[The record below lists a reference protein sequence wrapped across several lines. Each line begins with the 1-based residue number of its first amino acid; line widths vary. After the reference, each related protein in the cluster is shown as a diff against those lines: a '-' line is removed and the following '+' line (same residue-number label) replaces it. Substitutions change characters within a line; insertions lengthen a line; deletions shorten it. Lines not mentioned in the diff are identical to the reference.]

1 MKQFKKKPKKIKRS
15 QKIILKRP
23 LWLMPLLIG
32 GFASGVYAD
41 GTDIL
46 GLSWGEKSQKVC
58 VHRPWYALWSCD
70 KWEEKTQQFTGNQLI
85 TKTWAGGNAA
95 NYYHSQNN
103 QDITANLKNDNGTYF
118 LSGLYNYTGG
128 EYNGG
133 NLDIELGSNATFN
146 LGANSG
152 NSFTSWYPNGHTNVT
167 FSAGTINVNNSVE
180 VGNRVGSGAG
190 THTGTATLN
199 LNANKVTI
207 NSNINAYKTSQVNIG
222 NANSAITIN
231 SVSLS
236 GDTCSSLAKI
246 GSGANCSSSGPS
258 YSFKGTTSATNTTFS
273 NASGSFTFE
282 ESANFSGAKLNGGAF
297 TFNKGFNAT
306 NNTAFNS
313 GSFTFKGTSSFNNA
327 TFSNASYT
335 FDNQATFQNSSFNGG
350 TFTFNNQS
358 NPTNSAQHPQIL
370 FENSSFNGGIFTF
383 NNQTNPTNSAQHP
396 QILFE
401 NSSFSGSTTTLKGS
415 ATFEQAFNNSNHQL
429 TIQNASFDNA
439 TFNNTGKITIEK
451 DASFNNTSF
460 NTPVDT
466 NNMSVTGSV
475 TLSGKNDLKNGSTLD
490 FGSSKI
496 TLAQGAT
503 FNLTSLGSEK
513 SVTILNSSGGITY
526 NHLLNHALNSLTN
539 ALKTTESSSKPQ
551 SFAQGLWDMITYNGV
566 TGQLLSENAATPK
579 NTDSSPSAPTKDS
592 PQVYQVGYKIGD
604 TIYKLQET
612 FSPNSIIIQALE
624 SGTYTPPPTI
634 SGSQFDL
641 SASNYIN
648 ANMPWYD
655 HKYYIPKSQ
664 NFTESGTYYLPS
676 VQIWGSYTNSFKQT
690 FSTNGS
696 NLVIGYNAT
705 WTGNSVSS
713 SGTVSFGDTS
723 GSALNGHC
731 GPWPYYQCIGTT
743 NGAYSAYHVYITANL
758 RSGNRIGTGGAAN
771 LVFNGVDSINIANA
785 TITQH
790 NAGAYS
796 SSMTFSTQNMD
807 SSQNLNG
814 LNANGKLSVYGATF
828 TNQAKDGKFIF
839 NAGQATF
846 ENTNFNGGSYQF
858 SGDSLNFSNNNQF
871 NSGSFEISAKN
882 ASFNNANFNNSASF
896 NFNNSNATTSFVGD
910 FTNANSNLQIA
921 GNAVFGNST
930 NSDGSQNTANFNNT
944 GSVNIAG
951 NATFDNMAFNGPT
964 NTSVKGQVTLNN
976 ITLKNL
982 NAPLS
987 FGDGMINFSAH
998 SVINIGEAITNG
1010 NPITLVSSSKEIE
1023 YNNAFSKNLWQLIN
1037 YQGHGASS
1045 EKLVSS
1051 AGNGI
1056 YDVVYSFNNQT
1067 YNFQEVFSPNSISIR
1082 RLGVGMVFDYVDM
1095 EKSDH
1100 LYYQNALG
1108 FMTYMPN
1115 SYNNNLGNL
1124 NNTIYYYDKSIDF
1137 YASGKTLF
1145 TKAEFSQTL
1154 TGQNSAIVFGAK
1166 NIWTNAS
1173 DAPQSNTIIRFGDN
1187 KGAGSNDA
1195 SGHCWNLQ
1203 CIGFITGHYEA
1214 QKIYIT
1220 GSIESGNR
1228 ISSGGGAS
1236 LNFNGLQG
1244 ILLTNATLYNR
1255 AAGTQSSSMNFISN
1269 SANIQAQNSYF
1280 IDDTAQNKGNPN
1292 FSFNALN
1299 LDFSNSSFRG
1309 YVGQTQSVFKFNAV
1323 NAISFTNSSNLSSG
1337 LYQISA
1343 KSVLFDNS
1351 NLSVSVGTS
1360 SIKANAISLSQ
1371 NASINASNHSTLE
1384 LSGDLNLN
1392 DTSSLNLNQSA
1403 INVSNNA
1410 TINDYASLIASNGSH
1425 LNFNGAVNFN
1435 SANITTSLS
1444 DSSIVFKGAS
1454 SLGGQF
1460 NLSNNSFLDFQGS
1473 SAITSNTAFNFYNN
1487 AFSQS
1492 PITFHQ
1498 ALDIKA
1504 PLSLGGNLLNPN
1516 NSSVLNLKNSQ
1527 LVFSDQ
1533 GSLNIAN
1540 IDLLSDLNDNKNRV
1554 YNIIQADMNSN
1565 WYERISF
1572 FGMRI
1577 NDGIYDAK
1585 NQTYSFTN
1593 PLNNALKITES
1604 FKDNQL
1610 SVTLSQIPGIK
1621 NTLYN
1626 IGSEIF
1632 NYQKVYNN
1640 ANGVYSYSDDAQGV
1654 FYLTSSVK
1662 GYYNPN
1668 QSYQASGSNNT
1679 TKNNNLTSE
1688 SSVISQTYNAQ
1699 GNPISALHVYNKGYN
1714 FNNIKALGQMALKL
1728 YPEIKKILGNDFS
1741 LSSLSNLK
1749 GDALNQLTKL
1759 ITPSDWKN
1767 INELI
1772 DNANNSVVQNFNNGA
1787 LIIGATKIGQTNT
1800 NSTVVFG
1807 GLGYQ
1812 KPCDYTDIVCQKFR
1826 GTYLGQLLESSSAD
1840 LGYIDTTFNAKEIYL
1855 TGTLGSGNAWGTGG
1869 SASVTFNSQTSL
1881 ILNQANIVSSQ
1892 TDGIFSMLGQEGINK
1907 VFNQAGLANILGEVA
1922 MQSINKA
1929 GGLGNLIVNTLGS
1942 GSVIGGYLTP
1952 EQKNQ
1957 TLSQLLG
1964 QNNFDNLMND
1974 SGLNTAIKDLI
1985 RQKLGFWTGLVG
1997 GLAGLGGIDLQNPE
2011 KLIGSM
2017 SINDLLSKKGLFNQI
2032 TGFISANDIGQVISV
2047 MLQDIVK
2054 PSEALQNDVVALGK
2068 QMIGEF
2074 LGQDMLNSL
2083 ESLLQNQQIKS
2094 VLDKVLAAKG
2104 LGPIYEQGLGDL
2116 IPNLGKKGLFAP
2128 YGLSQVWQRGDF
2140 SFNAQGNVFVQNS
2153 TFSNA
2158 NGGTLSFNAG
2168 NSLIFAGNNHIAFTN
2183 HSGTLNLLSNQV
2195 SNINITTLDASN
2207 GLKINAANNN
2217 VSVSQGNLFINASCV
2232 QQSDPITTNTA
2243 NPCALSAQSANG
2255 ASSNNASNNAPIA
2268 LNNNDESLMV
2278 TANDF
2283 NFSGNIY
2290 ANGVVDFSKIKG
2302 SANIKNLYLYNN
2314 AQFQANNLTISN
2326 QAVLEKNASFVT
2338 NNLNIQG
2345 AFNNNATQ
2353 KIGVLQNLVIASN
2366 ASLSTGIYGL
2376 EVGGALN
2383 NFGAIHFN
2391 LENIQ
2396 TPAPLIQAEGIIN
2409 LNTTQTPFINVNNS
2423 MANNTTYTLLK
2434 SSRYIDYNI
2443 NPNSLQSYLKLYTL
2457 ININGNHIEEK
2468 NGVLTYLGQRVL
2480 LQDKGLLLSVALPN
2494 SNNASPNNILSL
2506 SVLHNQVKMSYGDKV
2521 MDFTPPTLQ
2530 DYIVGI
2536 QGQSALNQIEAIGG
2550 NNAIKWL
2557 STLMIKTKENPLFA
2571 PIYLENHSLNEILD
2585 ATKDLQNTASLI
2597 SNPNFR
2603 DNATNLL
2610 ELASYT
2616 QQTSRLTKLS
2626 DFRAREGESN
2636 FSERL
2641 LELKNKRFSD
2651 PNPSEIFVKYS
2662 QPNKHPNNLWVQGV
2676 GGASFIS
2683 GGNGTLYG
2691 LNVGYDRLVK
2701 NVILG
2706 GYVAYGY
2713 SGFNGNIMRSLGN
2726 NVDVGMYARAF
2737 LKRNEFTLSA
2747 NETYGGNASHINS
2760 SNSLLSVL
2768 NQRYNYNTW
2777 TTSVNGN
2784 YGYDF
2789 MFKQK
2794 SVVLKPQVG
2803 LSYHFI
2809 GLSGMKG
2816 KMQNP
2821 AYQQFVMHSNPSNES
2836 VLTLN
2841 MGLESRK
2848 YFGKNSYYF
2857 VTARL
2862 GRDLLIKAKG
2872 DNMVRFVGE
2881 NTLLYRKGEIF
2892 NTFAS
2897 VITGGEMHLWR
2908 LMYVNAG
2915 VGLKMGLQYQDLN
2928 ITGNVGMRVAF

>member
-1 MKQFKKKPKKIKRS
+1 MKKFKKKPKKITRN
-15 QKIILKRP
+15 QKTILKRP
-23 LWLMPLLIG
+23 LWLAPLLIG

-41 GTDIL
+41 GANIL

-128 EYNGG
+128 EDNGG
-133 NLDIELGSNATFN
+133 NLNIELGSNATFD
-146 LGANSG
+146 LGAQSG

-199 LNANKVTI
+199 LNANKVNI
-207 NSNINAYKTSQVNIG
+207 NSNISAFKTSQVNIG
-222 NANSAITIN
+222 NANSAITIG

-236 GDTCSSLAKI
+236 GDTCSSLASV
-246 GSGANCSSSGPS
+246 GVGANCSTFGPS
-258 YSFKGTTSATNTTFS
+258 YSFKGTTNATNTAFS
-273 NASGSFTFE
+273 NANGSFTFE
-282 ESANFSGAKLNGGAF
+282 ENATFSGAKLNGGTY
-297 TFNKGFNAT
+297 TFNKGFSAT

-313 GSFTFKGTSSFNNA
+313 GSFNFKGASSFNGA

-335 FDNQATFQNSSFNGG
+335 FNNQATFQNSSFNGG
-350 TFTFNNQS
+350 TFTFNDQNNQ
-358 NPTNSAQHPQIL
+358 SAQHPQI
-370 FENSSFNGGIFTF
+370 
-383 NNQTNPTNSAQHP
+383 Q
-396 QILFE
+396 
-401 NSSFSGSTTTLKGS
+401 NSSFSGNATTLKG
-415 ATFEQAFNNSNHQL
+415 FVHFQQAFNNSSHQL
-429 TIQNASFDNA
+429 TMQNASFNNA
-439 TFNNTGKITIEK
+439 NFNNTGKITIEK
-451 DASFNNTSF
+451 EVSFNNTTF
-460 NTPVDT
+460 NTSIDT
-466 NNMSVTGSV
+466 NNMTITGSV
-475 TLSGKNDLKNGSTLD
+475 TLNGKNDLKNGSTLD
-490 FGSSKI
+490 FGSSKV
-496 TLAQGAT
+496 TLAQGTT
-503 FNLTSLGSEK
+503 FNLTSLGDK
-513 SVTILNSSGGITY
+513 NSVTILNSSGGITY
-526 NHLLNHALNSLTN
+526 NNLLNHALNSLTN
-539 ALKTTESSSKPQ
+539 ALKTNESSSRPQ

-566 TGQLLSENAATPK
+566 TGQLLSANATTSKPA
-579 NTDSSPSAPTKDS
+579 DSSPSKSSTNPA
-592 PQVYQVGYKIGD
+592 QVYQVGYKIGD

-612 FSPNSIIIQALE
+612 FSHNSIIIQALE
-624 SGTYTPPPTI
+624 SGTYTPPPVI
-634 SGSQFDL
+634 SGSKFDL
-641 SASNYIN
+641 SASNYIDSN
-648 ANMPWYD
+648 TPWYD
-655 HKYYIPKSQ
+655 HKSYIPKSQ

-690 FSTNGS
+690 FSTSNS
-696 NLVIGYNAT
+696 NLVIGYNST
-705 WTGNSVSS
+705 WTDHNVSS

-731 GPWPYYQCIGTT
+731 GPWPYYQCTGTT
-743 NGAYSAYHVYITANL
+743 NGTYSAYHVYITANL

-771 LVFNGVDSINIANA
+771 LIFNGVDSVNIANA

-790 NAGAYS
+790 NAGIYS
-796 SSMTFSTQNMD
+796 SSMTFSTQSMD
-807 SSQNLNG
+807 DSQNLKG
-814 LNANGKLSVYGATF
+814 LNSNGKLLVYGTTF
-828 TNQAKDGKFIF
+828 TNHAKDGKFIF
-839 NAGQATF
+839 NAGQAVF

-910 FTNANSNLQIA
+910 FTNAHSNLQIA
-921 GNAVFGNST
+921 GNAVFGNS
-930 NSDGSQNTANFNNT
+930 NNGSQNNANFNNT
-944 GSVNIAG
+944 GSVNISG
-951 NATFDNMAFNGPT
+951 NAAFDNVVFNSPT

-987 FGDGMINFSAH
+987 FGDGTISFNAH

-1051 AGNGI
+1051 VGNGV

-1067 YNFQEVFSPNSISIR
+1067 YNFQEIFSQNSISIR
-1082 RLGVGMVFDYVDM
+1082 RLGVGMVFDYMDM

-1115 SYNNNLGNL
+1115 SYNNNLGNA
-1124 NNTIYYYDKSIDF
+1124 NNTIYYYDNSIDF

-1145 TKAEFSQTL
+1145 TKAEFSQTF

-1166 NIWTNAS
+1166 NIWTSLS
-1173 DAPQSNTIIRFGDN
+1173 DAPQSNVIIRFGDN

-1255 AAGTQSSSMNFISN
+1255 AAGTQSSSMNFVSN

-1309 YVGQTQSVFKFNAV
+1309 YVGQTQSVFKFNAK
-1323 NAISFTNSSNLSSG
+1323 NAISFTNSTNLSSG
-1337 LYQISA
+1337 LYQMQA
-1343 KSVLFDNS
+1343 KSVSFDNS
-1351 NLSVSVGTS
+1351 SLSVSVGTS
-1360 SIKANAISLSQ
+1360 SIKANAINLSQ

-1384 LSGDLNLN
+1384 LQGDLNLN

-1410 TINDYASLIASNGSH
+1410 TINDYASLIASNNAH
-1425 LNFNGAVNFN
+1425 INFNGAVNFN
-1435 SANITTSLS
+1435 SANTTTSLN
-1444 DSSIVFKGAS
+1444 DSSIVFKGAI

-1460 NLSNNSFLDFQGS
+1460 NLSNNSSLDFQGS
-1473 SAITSNTAFNFYNN
+1473 SAITSNTAFNFYDN

-1554 YNIIQADMNSN
+1554 YNIIQAGMNNN
-1565 WYERISF
+1565 WYERINF
-1572 FGMRI
+1572 FDMHI
-1577 NDGIYDAK
+1577 NDGVYDAI

-1626 IGSEIF
+1626 IGSEVF

-1640 ANGVYSYSDDAQGV
+1640 ANGVYSYSDDAEGV
-1654 FYLTSSVK
+1654 FYFTSNVK

-1679 TKNNNLTSE
+1679 TKNNNLTSD

-1741 LSSLSNLK
+1741 LSSLSDLNPNV
-1749 GDALNQLTKL
+1749 LNQLTKL
-1759 ITPSDWKN
+1759 ITPNDWKN
-1767 INELI
+1767 INEFI

-1787 LIIGATKIGQTNT
+1787 LIVGAAKIGQTNT
-1800 NSTVVFG
+1800 NSAVVFG

-1881 ILNQANIVSSQ
+1881 VLNQANIVSSQ

-1907 VFNQAGLANILGEVA
+1907 VFNQTGLANILGEVA

-1929 GGLGNLIVNTLGS
+1929 GGLGNLIADTLGS
-1942 GSVIGGYLTP
+1942 DSVIGGHLTP

-1974 SGLNTAIKDLI
+1974 SGLNAAIKDLI

-2032 TGFISANDIGQVISV
+2032 TSFISANDIGQVISV
-2047 MLQDIVK
+2047 ILQDIVK

-2074 LGQDMLNSL
+2074 LGQDTLNSL
-2083 ESLLQNQQIKS
+2083 ESLLQNQRIKS

-2104 LGPIYEQGLGDL
+2104 LWSIYEQGLGDL
-2116 IPNLGKKGLFAP
+2116 MPNLGKKGLFAP
-2128 YGLSQVWQRGDF
+2128 YGLSQVWQKGDF
-2140 SFNAQGNVFVQNS
+2140 NFNAQGNVFVQNS

-2168 NSLIFAGNNHIAFTN
+2168 NSLIFAGNNRISFTN
-2183 HSGTLNLLSNQV
+2183 HAGTLNLLSDQV
-2195 SNINITTLDASN
+2195 SNINITTLNASN

-2232 QQSDPITTNTA
+2232 EQNDPTTANIA

-2255 ASSNNASNNAPIA
+2255 ASSSDASNNAPIA

-2290 ANGVVDFSKIKG
+2290 ANGVVDFSKVKG

-2326 QAVLEKNASFVT
+2326 QAVLEKNASFT
-2338 NNLNIQG
+2338 ANNLNIQG

-2353 KIGVLQNLVIASN
+2353 KIEVLQNLVIASN

-2376 EVGGALN
+2376 GVGGALN
-2383 NFGAIHFN
+2383 HFGAIHFN

-2396 TPAPLIQAEGIIN
+2396 TPTPLIQAEGIIN
-2409 LNTTQTPFINVNNS
+2409 LNTTQTPFMNINNS
-2423 MANNTTYTLLK
+2423 IANNTTYTLLK

-2457 ININGNHIEEK
+2457 ININGNRIEEK

-2494 SNNASPNNILSL
+2494 SNNAHQNNILSL
-2506 SVLHNQVKMSYGDKV
+2506 SVLHNQIKMSYGDKV

-2536 QGQSALNQIEAIGG
+2536 QGQSALNQIEAVGG

-2557 STLMIKTKENPLFA
+2557 STLMMETKENPLFA
-2571 PIYLENHSLNEILD
+2571 PIYLKNHSLHEILGV
-2585 ATKDLQNTASLI
+2585 AKDLLNTASLI

-2603 DNATNLL
+2603 NNATSLL

-2626 DFRAREGESN
+2626 DFRAREGESD

-2651 PNPSEIFVKYS
+2651 PNPSEVFVKYS
-2662 QPNKHPNNLWVQGV
+2662 QPNKHPNNLWVQGI

-2691 LNVGYDRLVK
+2691 LNAGYDRLVK

-2713 SGFNGNIMRSLGN
+2713 SGFNGNIMHSLAN

-2747 NETYGGNASHINS
+2747 NETYESNASSINS
-2760 SNSLLSVL
+2760 SNPLLSVL
-2768 NQRYNYNTW
+2768 NQRYSYNTW

-2816 KMQNP
+2816 NDATYK
-2821 AYQQFVMHSNPSNES
+2821 QFLMHSNPSNES

-2862 GRDLLIKAKG
+2862 GRDLLIKSKG
-2872 DNMVRFVGE
+2872 GNVVRFVGE
-2881 NTLLYRKGEIF
+2881 NTLLYRKGEVF

-2915 VGLKMGLQYQDLN
+2915 VGLKMGLQYQDIN

>member
-1 MKQFKKKPKKIKRS
+1 MKKFKKKPKSIKRS
-15 QKIILKRP
+15 HQKTILKRP
-23 LWLMPLLIG
+23 LWLAPLLIG
-32 GFASGVYAD
+32 GFASGVYANNLWD
-41 GTDIL
+41 LLNPKVGGEYVHWVKGSQYCAWWEFAGCL
-46 GLSWGEKSQKVC
+46 KNVWGANHKG
-58 VHRPWYALWSCD
+58 YDA
-70 KWEEKTQQFTGNQLI
+70 
-85 TKTWAGGNAA
+85 GNAA
-95 NYYHSQNN
+95 NYLSSQNYQAISVGSGN
-103 QDITANLKNDNGTYF
+103 ETGTYS
-118 LSGLYNYTGG
+118 LSGFTNYV
-128 EYNGG
+128 GG
-133 NLDIELGSNATFN
+133 NLTIN
-146 LGANSG
+146 LGNSVVLDLSG
-152 NSFTSWYPNGHTNVT
+152 SNSFTSYQGYNQGKDDVSFNVGAINLNG
-167 FSAGTINVNNSVE
+167 ALE

-199 LNANKVTI
+199 LNANQVNI
-207 NSNINAYKTSQVNIG
+207 NSNISAFKTSQVNIG
-222 NANSAITIN
+222 NANSTITID

-236 GDTCSSLAKI
+236 GDTCSSLASV
-246 GSGANCSSSGPS
+246 GVGANCSTSGPS
-258 YSFKGTTSATNTTFS
+258 YSFKGTTNATNTAFS

-282 ESANFSGAKLNGGAF
+282 ENATFSGAKLNGGSF

-313 GSFTFKGTSSFNNA
+313 GSFNFKDASSFNGA

-335 FDNQATFQNSSFNGG
+335 FNNQVTFNNSSFNGG
-350 TFTFNNQS
+350 TFTFND
-358 NPTNSAQHPQIL
+358 
-370 FENSSFNGGIFTF
+370 
-383 NNQTNPTNSAQHP
+383 QTNQTNSAQHP

-401 NSSFSGSTTTLKGS
+401 NSSFSGNATTFKG
-415 ATFEQAFNNSNHQL
+415 FVYFQQAFNNSNHQL
-429 TIQNASFDNA
+429 IMQNASFNNA
-439 TFNNTGKITIEK
+439 NFNNTGKITIEK
-451 DASFNNTSF
+451 EVSFNNTTF
-460 NTPVDT
+460 NTSINT
-466 NNMSVTGSV
+466 NNMTITGSV

-490 FGSSKI
+490 FGSSKV
-496 TLAQGAT
+496 TLTQGTT
-503 FNLTSLGSEK
+503 FNLTSLGDK
-513 SVTILNSSGGITY
+513 NSVTILNSSGGITY
-526 NHLLNHALNSLTN
+526 NNLLNHALNSLTN
-539 ALKTTESSSKPQ
+539 ALKTNESSSRPQ

-566 TGQLLSENAATPK
+566 TGQLLSANIATSKPA
-579 NTDSSPSAPTKDS
+579 DSSPSKSSTNSA
-592 PQVYQVGYKIGD
+592 QVYQVGYKIGD
-604 TIYKLQET
+604 IIYKLQET
-612 FSPNSIIIQALE
+612 FSHNSIIIQALE
-624 SGTYTPPPTI
+624 SGTYTPPPVI
-634 SGSQFDL
+634 SGSKFDL
-641 SASNYIN
+641 SASNYIDSD
-648 ANMPWYD
+648 MPWYD
-655 HKYYIPKSQ
+655 HKSYIPKSQ

-690 FSTNGS
+690 FSASGS
-696 NLVIGYNAT
+696 NLVIGYNST
-705 WTGNSVSS
+705 WTDHNVSS
-713 SGTVSFGDTS
+713 SDTVSFGDTS

-731 GPWPYYQCIGTT
+731 GPWPYYQCTGTT
-743 NGAYSAYHVYITANL
+743 NGVYSAYHVYITANL

-771 LVFNGVDSINIANA
+771 LVFNGVDSVNIANA

-790 NAGAYS
+790 NAGIYS
-796 SSMTFSTQNMD
+796 SSMTFSTQGMD
-807 SSQNLNG
+807 NSQNLNG
-814 LNANGKLSVYGATF
+814 LNPNGTLLVYGTTF

-839 NAGQATF
+839 NAGKAVF

-871 NSGSFEISAKN
+871 NSGSFEIGAKN
-882 ASFNNANFNNSASF
+882 ASFDNANFSTSF

-921 GNAVFGNST
+921 GSAVFGNS
-930 NSDGSQNTANFNNT
+930 NNGSQNNANFNNT
-944 GSVNIAG
+944 GSVNISG
-951 NATFDNMAFNGPT
+951 NATFDNVVFNGPT
-964 NTSVKGQVTLNN
+964 NMSVKGQVILNN

-987 FGDGMINFSAH
+987 FGDGTITFNAH
-998 SVINIGEAITNG
+998 SVINIAEAITNG

-1051 AGNGI
+1051 AGNGV

-1067 YNFQEVFSPNSISIR
+1067 YNFQEIFSPNSISIR
-1082 RLGVGMVFDYVDM
+1082 RLGVGMVFDYMDM

-1100 LYYQNALG
+1100 LYYKDVAG

-1115 SYNNNLGNL
+1115 SYNNNLGNS
-1124 NNTIYYYDKSIDF
+1124 NNTIYYYDNSIDF

-1145 TKAEFSQTL
+1145 TKAEFSQTF

-1187 KGAGSNDA
+1187 KGAGSNGA

-1220 GSIESGNR
+1220 ASIESGNR

-1255 AAGTQSSSMNFISN
+1255 TAGTQSSSMNFTSN

-1280 IDDTAQNKGNPN
+1280 IDDTAQNGGNPN

-1309 YVGQTQSVFKFNAV
+1309 YVGQTQSVFKFNAA
-1323 NAISFTNSSNLSSG
+1323 NAISFTNSTNLSSG
-1337 LYQISA
+1337 LYQMQA
-1343 KSVLFDNS
+1343 KSVSFDNS

-1360 SIKANAISLSQ
+1360 SIKANAINLSQ

-1384 LSGDLNLN
+1384 LQGDLNLN

-1410 TINDYASLIASNGSH
+1410 TINDYASLIVNDDSR
-1425 LNFNGAVNFN
+1425 LNFNGTTNFN
-1435 SANITTSLS
+1435 SANITTSLNN
-1444 DSSIVFKGAS
+1444 SSIVFKGAI

-1460 NLSNNSFLDFQGS
+1460 NLSNNSSLDFQGS
-1473 SAITSNTAFNFYNN
+1473 SAITSNTAFNFYDN

-1554 YNIIQADMNSN
+1554 YNIIQAGMNNN
-1565 WYERISF
+1565 WYERINL

-1577 NDGIYDAK
+1577 NDGVYDAI

-1626 IGSEIF
+1626 IGSEVF

-1640 ANGVYSYSDDAQGV
+1640 ANGVYSYSDDAEGV
-1654 FYLTSSVK
+1654 FYLTSNVK

-1668 QSYQASGSNNT
+1668 QSYQANGSNNT
-1679 TKNNNLTSE
+1679 TKNNNLISD

-1741 LSSLSNLK
+1741 LSSLSDLNSN
-1749 GDALNQLTKL
+1749 ALNQLTKL
-1759 ITPSDWKN
+1759 ITPNDWKN
-1767 INELI
+1767 INEFI
-1772 DNANNSVVQNFNNGA
+1772 DNANNSVVQNFNNGT
-1787 LIIGATKIGQTNT
+1787 LIVGAAKIGQTDT
-1800 NSTVVFG
+1800 NSAVVFG

-1812 KPCDYTDIVCQKFR
+1812 KPCDYTDVVCQKFR

-1869 SASVTFNSQTSL
+1869 SASVTFNSRTSL
-1881 ILNQANIVSSQ
+1881 VLNQANIVSSQ

-1929 GGLGNLIVNTLGS
+1929 GGLGNLIADTLGS
-1942 GSVIGGYLTP
+1942 NSVIGRHLTP

-2054 PSEALQNDVVALGK
+2054 PSNALKNDAVALGK

-2074 LGQDMLNSL
+2074 LGQDTLNSL

-2104 LGPIYEQGLGDL
+2104 LGSIYEQGLGDL
-2116 IPNLGKKGLFAP
+2116 MPNLGKKELFAP
-2128 YGLSQVWQRGDF
+2128 YGLSQVWQKGDF

-2158 NGGTLSFNAG
+2158 NGGTISFNAG
-2168 NSLIFAGNNHIAFTN
+2168 DTLIFAGNNRISFTN
-2183 HSGTLNLLSNQV
+2183 HAGALNLLSNQV
-2195 SNINITTLDASN
+2195 SNINITTLNASN
-2207 GLKINAANNN
+2207 GLKINAASNN

-2232 QQSDPITTNTA
+2232 GQNNPTTANIA
-2243 NPCALSAQSANG
+2243 NPCALSTQSANG
-2255 ASSNNASNNAPIA
+2255 ASSNDASNNAQIA

-2326 QAVLEKNASFVT
+2326 QAVLEKNASFMA

-2345 AFNNNATQ
+2345 AFNNNATR
-2353 KIGVLQNLVIASN
+2353 KIEVLQNLTIASN

-2396 TPAPLIQAEGIIN
+2396 TPTPLIQAEGIIN
-2409 LNTTQTPFINVNNS
+2409 LNTTQTPFMNVNNS

-2443 NPNSLQSYLKLYTL
+2443 NPNSLQSYLNLYTL

-2494 SNNASPNNILSL
+2494 SNNAHQNNILSL
-2506 SVLHNQVKMSYGDKV
+2506 SVLHNQIKMSYGDKV

-2536 QGQSALNQIEAIGG
+2536 QGQSALNQIEAVGG

-2557 STLMIKTKENPLFA
+2557 STLMMETKENPLFA
-2571 PIYLENHSLNEILD
+2571 PIYLENHSLNEILGV
-2585 ATKDLQNTASLI
+2585 AKDLLNTANLI

-2603 DNATNLL
+2603 NNATNLL

-2626 DFRAREGESN
+2626 DFRSREGESD

-2651 PNPSEIFVKYS
+2651 PNPSEVFVKYS
-2662 QPNKHPNNLWVQGV
+2662 QPNKHQNNLWVQGI

-2701 NVILG
+2701 NVIFG

-2713 SGFNGNIMRSLGN
+2713 SGFNGNIMHSLAN

-2747 NETYGGNASHINS
+2747 NETYEGNASNINS

-2768 NQRYNYNTW
+2768 NQRYSYNTW

-2816 KMQNP
+2816 KMNDA
-2821 AYQQFVMHSNPSNES
+2821 AYKQFLMHSNPSNES

-2862 GRDLLIKAKG
+2862 GRDLLIKSKG
-2872 DNMVRFVGE
+2872 GNVVRFVGE
-2881 NTLLYRKGEIF
+2881 NTLLYRKGEVF

-2915 VGLKMGLQYQDLN
+2915 VGLKMGLQYQDIN

>member
-1 MKQFKKKPKKIKRS
+1 MKKFKKKPKSIKRS
-15 QKIILKRP
+15 HQNQKTILKRP
-23 LWLMPLLIG
+23 LWLAPLLIG
-32 GFASGVYAD
+32 GFASGVYANNNLWD
-41 GTDIL
+41 L
-46 GLSWGEKSQKVC
+46 LNQKVGGEY
-58 VHRPWYALWSCD
+58 VHWVKGSQYCLW
-70 KWEEKTQQFTGNQLI
+70 WEFEGCLRNVWGANHKGYD
-85 TKTWAGGNAA
+85 AGNAA
-95 NYYHSQNN
+95 NYLSSQNYQAISVGTGN
-103 QDITANLKNDNGTYF
+103 ETGTYS
-118 LSGLYNYTGG
+118 LSGFTNYV
-128 EYNGG
+128 GG
-133 NLDIELGSNATFN
+133 NLTIN
-146 LGANSG
+146 LGNSVVLDLSG
-152 NSFTSWYPNGHTNVT
+152 SNSFTSYQGYNQGKDDVSFNVGAINLNGTL
-167 FSAGTINVNNSVE
+167 E
-180 VGNRVGSGAG
+180 VGNRVGSGVG
-190 THTGTATLN
+190 THTGIATLN
-199 LNANKVTI
+199 LNANKVNI
-207 NSNINAYKTSQVNIG
+207 NSNISAYKTSQVNIG
-222 NANSAITIN
+222 NANSVITIN

-236 GDTCSSLAKI
+236 GDTCSSLASVGI
-246 GSGANCSSSGPS
+246 GANCSTSGPS
-258 YSFKGTTSATNTTFS
+258 YSFKGTTNATNTAFS

-282 ESANFSGAKLNGGAF
+282 ENATFSGAKWNGGTY
-297 TFNKGFNAT
+297 TFNKEFKAT

-313 GSFTFKGTSSFNNA
+313 GSFNFKGASSFNGA
-327 TFSNASYT
+327 SFSNASYT
-335 FDNQATFQNSSFNGG
+335 FNNQATFQNSSFNGG
-350 TFTFNNQS
+350 TFAFNNQ
-358 NPTNSAQHPQIL
+358 NNQSAQHPQI
-370 FENSSFNGGIFTF
+370 
-383 NNQTNPTNSAQHP
+383 Q
-396 QILFE
+396 
-401 NSSFSGSTTTLKGS
+401 NSSFSGNATTLKGS
-415 ATFEQAFNNSNHQL
+415 VIFQQAFNNSNHQL
-429 TIQNASFDNA
+429 TIQNASFNNA
-439 TFNNTGKITIEK
+439 TFNNTGKITINES
-451 DASFNNTSF
+451 ASFNDTKFNTSI
-460 NTPVDT
+460 NTS
-466 NNMSVTGSV
+466 NMTITSSV

-496 TLAQGAT
+496 TLTQGTT
-503 FNLTSLGSEK
+503 FNLTSLGDK
-513 SVTILNSSGGITY
+513 NSVTILNSSGGITY
-526 NHLLNHALNSLTN
+526 NNLLTHALNGLIS
-539 ALKTTESSSKPQ
+539 ALKTNESSSDPQ
-551 SFAQGLWDMITYNGV
+551 SFAQGLWDIITYNGV
-566 TGQLLSENAATPK
+566 TGQLLNENATTSKPA
-579 NTDSSPSAPTKDS
+579 DSSPSKSSTNS
-592 PQVYQVGYKIGD
+592 TQVYQVGYKIGD

-612 FSPNSIIIQALE
+612 FSHNSIIIQALE
-624 SGTYTPPPTI
+624 SGTYTPPPVI
-634 SGSQFDL
+634 NGSKFDL
-641 SASNYIN
+641 STSNYIN
-648 ANMPWYD
+648 SNTPWYD

-690 FSTNGS
+690 FSSSNS
-696 NLVIGYNAT
+696 NLVIGYNST
-705 WTGNSVSS
+705 WTDHNVSS
-713 SGTVSFGDTS
+713 SDTVSFGDTS
-723 GSALNGHC
+723 GSVLNGHC
-731 GPWPYYQCIGTT
+731 GPWPYYQCTGTT
-743 NGAYSAYHVYITANL
+743 NGTYSAYHVYITANL

-785 TITQH
+785 TIMQH
-790 NAGAYS
+790 NAGIYS
-796 SSMTFSTQNMD
+796 SSMTFSTQSMD
-807 SSQNLNG
+807 NSQNLNG
-814 LNANGKLSVYGATF
+814 LNSNGTLSVYGATF

-839 NAGQATF
+839 NAGQAVF

-896 NFNNSNATTSFVGD
+896 NFNNSSATTSFMGD
-910 FTNANSNLQIA
+910 FINAHSNLQIA

-930 NSDGSQNTANFNNT
+930 NSDGSQNNANFNNT
-944 GSVNIAG
+944 GSVNISG
-951 NATFDNMAFNGPT
+951 NATFDNVVFNGPT

-987 FGDGMINFSAH
+987 FGDGTIAFSAH

-1023 YNNAFSKNLWQLIN
+1023 YNNAKNLWQLIN
-1037 YQGHGASS
+1037 YQGASS

-1051 AGNGI
+1051 VGNGV

-1067 YNFQEVFSPNSISIR
+1067 YNFQEVFSQNSISIR
-1082 RLGVGMVFDYVDM
+1082 RLGVGMVFDYMDM

-1100 LYYQNALG
+1100 LYYQNAFG

-1115 SYNNNLGNL
+1115 SYNNNLGNA
-1124 NNTIYYYDKSIDF
+1124 NNTIYYYDNSIDF

-1145 TKAEFSQTL
+1145 TKAEFSQTF

-1166 NIWTNAS
+1166 SIWTNAS
-1173 DAPQSNTIIRFGDN
+1173 DAPQSNVIIRFGDN

-1236 LNFNGLQG
+1236 LNFNALQG

-1255 AAGTQSSSMNFISN
+1255 AAGTQSSSMNFTSN

-1280 IDDTAQNKGNPN
+1280 IDDTAQNGGNPN

-1309 YVGQTQSVFKFNAV
+1309 YVGQTQSVFKFNAK
-1323 NAISFTNSSNLSSG
+1323 NAISFTNSTNLSSG
-1337 LYQISA
+1337 LYQMQA
-1343 KSVLFDNS
+1343 QSVSFDNS
-1351 NLSVSVGTS
+1351 NLSVSVETS
-1360 SIKANAISLSQ
+1360 SIKASAINLSQ

-1384 LSGDLNLN
+1384 LQGDLNLN
-1392 DTSSLNLNQSA
+1392 DTSSLNLNQST

-1410 TINDYASLIASNGSH
+1410 TINDYASLIASNNAH
-1425 LNFNGAVNFN
+1425 INFNGAVNFN

-1444 DSSIVFKGAS
+1444 DSSIVFKGAV

-1460 NLSNNSFLDFQGS
+1460 NLSNNSSLDFQGS
-1473 SAITSNTAFNFYNN
+1473 SAITSNTAFNFYDN

-1498 ALDIKA
+1498 ALDVKA

-1604 FKDNQL
+1604 FKNNQL

-1626 IGSEIF
+1626 IGSEVF

-1640 ANGVYSYSDDAQGV
+1640 ANGVYSYSDDAEGV
-1654 FYLTSSVK
+1654 FYLTSNVK

-1668 QSYQASGSNNT
+1668 QSYQANGSNNT

-1699 GNPISALHVYNKGYN
+1699 GNPISALHIYNKGYN

-1741 LSSLSNLK
+1741 LSSLSALNSN
-1749 GDALNQLTKL
+1749 ALNQLTKL

-1772 DNANNSVVQNFNNGA
+1772 DNANNSVVQNFNNGT
-1787 LIIGATKIGQTNT
+1787 LIIGATKIGQTDT
-1800 NSTVVFG
+1800 NSAVVFG

-1812 KPCDYTDIVCQKFR
+1812 TPCDYTDIVCQKFR

-1922 MQSINKA
+1922 VQSINKA

-1942 GSVIGGYLTP
+1942 NSVIGGYLTP

-2054 PSEALQNDVVALGK
+2054 PSNALKNDVMALGK

-2074 LGQDMLNSL
+2074 LGQDTLNSL

-2116 IPNLGKKGLFAP
+2116 IPNFGKKGLFAP
-2128 YGLSQVWQRGDF
+2128 YGLSQVWQKGDF

-2168 NSLIFAGNNHIAFTN
+2168 NSLIFAGNNHISFTN
-2183 HSGTLNLLSNQV
+2183 HFGTLQLLSNQV

-2217 VSVSQGNLFINASCV
+2217 VSVSQGDLFINASCT
-2232 QQSDPITTNTA
+2232 QQSDPTTTNTA

-2255 ASSNNASNNAPIA
+2255 TSSSNASSNAPIA

-2353 KIGVLQNLVIASN
+2353 KIEVLQNLVIASN

-2396 TPAPLIQAEGIIN
+2396 TPTPLIQAEGIIN

-2468 NGVLTYLGQRVL
+2468 NGALTYLGQRVL
-2480 LQDKGLLLSVALPN
+2480 LQDKGLLLSVALPD
-2494 SNNASPNNILSL
+2494 SNNASQNNILSL
-2506 SVLHNQVKMSYGDKV
+2506 SVLYDQIKMSYGNKI

-2530 DYIVGI
+2530 DYIAGI

-2557 STLMIKTKENPLFA
+2557 STLMMDTKENPLFA
-2571 PIYLENHSLNEILD
+2571 PIYLKNHSLNEILGV
-2585 ATKDLQNTASLI
+2585 TKDLQNTASLI

-2603 DNATNLL
+2603 NNATNLL

-2626 DFRAREGESN
+2626 DFRAREGESD
-2636 FSERL
+2636 FSNRL

-2651 PNPSEIFVKYS
+2651 PNPGEVFVKHS
-2662 QPNKHPNNLWVQGV
+2662 QLSKHPNNLWVQGV

-2713 SGFNGNIMRSLGN
+2713 SDFNGNIMHSLGN

-2747 NETYGGNASHINS
+2747 NETYGGNATSINS
-2760 SNSLLSVL
+2760 SNPLLSVL

-2816 KMQNP
+2816 KMNDA
-2821 AYQQFVMHSNPSNES
+2821 AYKQFLMHSNLSNES

-2848 YFGKNSYYF
+2848 YFGQNSYYF

-2862 GRDLLIKAKG
+2862 GRDLLIKSKG
-2872 DNMVRFVGE
+2872 GNTVRFVGE
-2881 NTLLYRKGEIF
+2881 NTLLYRKGEVF

-2908 LMYVNAG
+2908 LVYVNAG
-2915 VGLKMGLQYQDLN
+2915 VGLKMGLQYQDIN

>member
-1 MKQFKKKPKKIKRS
+1 MKKFKKKPKKITRK
-15 QKIILKRP
+15 QKTILKRP
-23 LWLMPLLIG
+23 LWLAPLLIS
-32 GFASGVYAD
+32 GFASGVYANNLWD
-41 GTDIL
+41 LLNPKVGGEYVHWVKGSQYCAWWEFAGCL
-46 GLSWGEKSQKVC
+46 KNVWGANHKG
-58 VHRPWYALWSCD
+58 YDA
-70 KWEEKTQQFTGNQLI
+70 
-85 TKTWAGGNAA
+85 GNAA
-95 NYYHSQNN
+95 NYLSSQNYQAISVGSGN
-103 QDITANLKNDNGTYF
+103 ETGTYS
-118 LSGLYNYTGG
+118 LSGFTNYV
-128 EYNGG
+128 GG
-133 NLDIELGSNATFN
+133 NLTIN
-146 LGANSG
+146 LGNSVVLDLSG
-152 NSFTSWYPNGHTNVT
+152 SNSFTSYQGYNQGKDDVT
-167 FSAGTINVNNSVE
+167 FTVGTINLNGTLE

-199 LNANKVTI
+199 LNANKVNI
-207 NSNINAYKTSQVNIG
+207 NSNISAYKTSQVNIG
-222 NANSAITIN
+222 NANSAITIG

-236 GDTCSSLAKI
+236 GDTCSSLASVGI
-246 GSGANCSSSGPS
+246 GANCSNSGPS
-258 YSFKGTTSATNTTFS
+258 YSFKGTTNATNTAFS

-282 ESANFSGAKLNGGAF
+282 ENATFSGAKLKGGAF
-297 TFNKGFNAT
+297 TFNKEFKAT

-313 GSFTFKGTSSFNNA
+313 GSFNFKGASSFNGA
-327 TFSNASYT
+327 LFSNASYT
-335 FDNQATFQNSSFNGG
+335 FNDQATFQNSSFNGG
-350 TFTFNNQS
+350 TFTFNNQ
-358 NPTNSAQHPQIL
+358 NNQSAQHPQI
-370 FENSSFNGGIFTF
+370 
-383 NNQTNPTNSAQHP
+383 Q
-396 QILFE
+396 
-401 NSSFSGSTTTLKGS
+401 NSSFSGGAITLKGS
-415 ATFEQAFNNSNHQL
+415 VNFQQAFNNSNHQL
-429 TIQNASFDNA
+429 TIQNASFSNA
-439 TFNNTGKITIEK
+439 NFNNTGKITINEG
-451 DASFNNTSF
+451 ASFNSTTFNTS
-460 NTPVDT
+460 VDT
-466 NNMSVTGSV
+466 SNMSVTGGV
-475 TLSGKNDLKNGSTLD
+475 TLSGKNDLNNGSTLD

-496 TLAQGAT
+496 TLAQGTT

-526 NHLLNHALNSLTN
+526 NNLLNHALNGLTN
-539 ALKTTESSSKPQ
+539 ALKTNESSPNPQ

-566 TGQLLSENAATPK
+566 TGQLLNENATTSKPA
-579 NTDSSPSAPTKDS
+579 DSSPSKSSSNPT
-592 PQVYQVGYKIGD
+592 QVYQVGYKIGD

-624 SGTYTPPPTI
+624 SGTYTPPPVI
-634 SGSQFDL
+634 SGSKFDL

-648 ANMPWYD
+648 ADMPWYD

-690 FSTNGS
+690 FSASNS

-731 GPWPYYQCIGTT
+731 GPWPYYQCTGTT
-743 NGAYSAYHVYITANL
+743 NGTYSAYHVYITANL

-771 LVFNGVDSINIANA
+771 LVFNGADSINIANA

-790 NAGAYS
+790 NAGIYS
-796 SSMTFSTQNMD
+796 SSMTFSTQSMD

-814 LNANGKLSVYGATF
+814 LNSNGKLLVYGTTF

-930 NSDGSQNTANFNNT
+930 NDSQNTANFNNT

-951 NATFDNMAFNGPT
+951 NATFDNVVFNGPT
-964 NTSVKGQVTLNN
+964 NTSVKGKVTLNN

-987 FGDGMINFSAH
+987 FGDGTITFNAH

-1051 AGNGI
+1051 AGNGV

-1082 RLGVGMVFDYVDM
+1082 RLGVSMVFDYMDM

-1100 LYYQNALG
+1100 LYYKDIVG

-1115 SYNNNLGNL
+1115 SYNNNLGNA

-1145 TKAEFSQTL
+1145 TKAEFSQTF

-1173 DAPQSNTIIRFGDN
+1173 DAPQSNAIIRFGDN

-1255 AAGTQSSSMNFISN
+1255 AAGTQSSSMNFVSN

-1280 IDDTAQNKGNPN
+1280 IDDTAQNGGNPN

-1309 YVGQTQSVFKFNAV
+1309 YVGQTQSVFKFNAK
-1323 NAISFTNSSNLSSG
+1323 NAISFTNSTNLSSG

-1343 KSVLFDNS
+1343 QSVSFDNS

-1360 SIKANAISLSQ
+1360 SIKASAINLSQ

-1384 LSGDLNLN
+1384 LQGDLNLN
-1392 DTSSLNLNQSA
+1392 DTSSLNLNQST

-1425 LNFNGAVNFN
+1425 LNFNGAAHFN
-1435 SANITTSLS
+1435 SANITTSLNN
-1444 DSSIVFKGAS
+1444 SSIVFKGAI

-1460 NLSNNSFLDFQGS
+1460 NLSNHSSLDFQGS
-1473 SAITSNTAFNFYNN
+1473 SAITSNTAFNFYDN

-1498 ALDIKA
+1498 TLDIKA

-1527 LVFSDQ
+1527 LVFGDQ

-1554 YNIIQADMNSN
+1554 YNIIQASMNNN
-1565 WYERISF
+1565 WYERINF

-1604 FKDNQL
+1604 FKNNQL

-1626 IGSEIF
+1626 IGSEVF

-1654 FYLTSSVK
+1654 FYLTSNVK
-1662 GYYNPN
+1662 GYYSPN

-1688 SSVISQTYNAQ
+1688 SSIISQTYNAQ
-1699 GNPISALHVYNKGYN
+1699 GNPISALHIYNKGYN
-1714 FNNIKALGQMALKL
+1714 FNNIKALGQMVLKL

-1741 LSSLSNLK
+1741 LSSLSDLNSN
-1749 GDALNQLTKL
+1749 ALNQLTKL

-1787 LIIGATKIGQTNT
+1787 LIIGATKIGQTDT
-1800 NSTVVFG
+1800 NSAVVFG

-1812 KPCDYTDIVCQKFR
+1812 TPCDYTDIVCQKFR

-1869 SASVTFNSQTSL
+1869 STSVTFNSQTSL
-1881 ILNQANIVSSQ
+1881 VLNQANIVSSQ

-1922 MQSINKA
+1922 VQSINKA

-2047 MLQDIVK
+2047 VLQDIVK
-2054 PSEALQNDVVALGK
+2054 PSKALKNDVVALGK

-2074 LGQDMLNSL
+2074 LGQDTLNSL

-2128 YGLSQVWQRGDF
+2128 YGLSQVWQKGDF

-2183 HSGTLNLLSNQV
+2183 HFGTLQLLSNQV

-2207 GLKINAANNN
+2207 GLKINAGNNN
-2217 VSVSQGNLFINASCV
+2217 ISVSQGNLFINASCA
-2232 QQSDPITTNTA
+2232 QQSDPTTANIT
-2243 NPCALSAQSANG
+2243 NPCALNAQSANG

-2314 AQFQANNLTISN
+2314 AQFQANNLIISN

-2353 KIGVLQNLVIASN
+2353 KIEVLQNLVIASN

-2376 EVGGALN
+2376 EVGGSLN
-2383 NFGAIHFN
+2383 HFGTINFN
-2391 LENIQ
+2391 LENSQ
-2396 TPAPLIQAEGIIN
+2396 TPVNPLIQAGGVIN
-2409 LNTTQTPFINVNNS
+2409 LNATQTPFININDS

-2443 NPNSLQSYLKLYTL
+2443 NPNSFQSYLKLYTL

-2468 NGVLTYLGQRVL
+2468 NGALTYLGQRVL
-2480 LQDKGLLLSVALPN
+2480 LQDKGLLLSVVLPD
-2494 SNNASPNNILSL
+2494 SNNASQNHILSL
-2506 SVLHNQVKMSYGDKV
+2506 SVLHDQIKMSYGNKI

-2530 DYIVGI
+2530 DYIAGI
-2536 QGQSALNQIEAIGG
+2536 QGQSTLNQIEAVGG
-2550 NNAIKWL
+2550 NAIKWL
-2557 STLMIKTKENPLFA
+2557 STLMMETKENPLFA
-2571 PIYLENHSLNEILD
+2571 PIYLENHSLNEILGV
-2585 ATKDLQNTASLI
+2585 TKDLQNTASLI

-2626 DFRAREGESN
+2626 DFRAREGESD
-2636 FSERL
+2636 FSKHL

-2651 PNPSEIFVKYS
+2651 PNPGEVFVKYS
-2662 QPNKHPNNLWVQGV
+2662 QLSKHPNNLWVQGI

-2713 SGFNGNIMRSLGN
+2713 SDFNGNIMHSLGN

-2747 NETYGGNASHINS
+2747 NETYGGNATSINS
-2760 SNSLLSVL
+2760 SNPLLSVL
-2768 NQRYNYNTW
+2768 NQRYSYNTW

-2816 KMQNP
+2816 NDA
-2821 AYQQFVMHSNPSNES
+2821 AYKQFLMHSNPSNES

-2848 YFGKNSYYF
+2848 YFGQNSYYF

-2862 GRDLLIKAKG
+2862 GRDLLIKSKG
-2872 DNMVRFVGE
+2872 GNTVRFVGE
-2881 NTLLYRKGEIF
+2881 NTLLYRKGEVF

-2915 VGLKMGLQYQDLN
+2915 VGLKMGLQYQDIN

>member
-1 MKQFKKKPKKIKRS
+1 MKKFKKKSKSIKRS
-15 QKIILKRP
+15 YQNQKTILKRP
-23 LWLMPLLIG
+23 LWLAPLLIG

-58 VHRPWYALWSCD
+58 VHHPWYALWLCD

-128 EYNGG
+128 ENNGG
-133 NLDIELGSNATFN
+133 NLNIELGSNATFD
-146 LGANSG
+146 LGAHNG

-199 LNANKVTI
+199 LNANKVNI
-207 NSNINAYKTSQVNIG
+207 NSNISTFKTSQVNIG
-222 NANSAITIN
+222 NANSAITIG

-236 GDTCSSLAKI
+236 GDTCSSLASV
-246 GSGANCSSSGPS
+246 GVGANCSTSGPS
-258 YSFKGTTSATNTTFS
+258 YSFKGTTSATNATFS
-273 NASGSFTFE
+273 NANGSFTFE
-282 ESANFSGAKLNGGAF
+282 ENATFSGAKLNGGTF
-297 TFNKGFNAT
+297 TFNKEFNAT

-313 GSFTFKGTSSFNNA
+313 GSFNFKGASSFNGA

-335 FDNQATFQNSSFNGG
+335 FNNQATFQNSSFNGG
-350 TFTFNNQS
+350 TFTFNNQ
-358 NPTNSAQHPQIL
+358 TNQSAQHPQIV
-370 FENSSFNGGIFTF
+370 
-383 NNQTNPTNSAQHP
+383 
-396 QILFE
+396 FE
-401 NSSFSGSTTTLKGS
+401 NSSFSGNATTLKG
-415 ATFEQAFNNSNHQL
+415 FVDFQQAFNNSNHQL
-429 TIQNASFDNA
+429 TIQNASFNNA
-439 TFNNTGKITIEK
+439 TFNNTGKITINEG
-451 DASFNNTSF
+451 ASFNNTKF
-460 NTPVDT
+460 NTSINT
-466 NNMSVTGSV
+466 NNMTISGGV

-496 TLAQGAT
+496 TLAQGTT

-526 NHLLNHALNSLTN
+526 NNLLNHAINGLTN
-539 ALKTTESSSKPQ
+539 ALKTNESASKPQ
-551 SFAQGLWDMITYNGV
+551 SFAQGLWEMITYNGV
-566 TGQLLSENAATPK
+566 TGQLLNESAATSKPA
-579 NTDSSPSAPTKDS
+579 DSSPSKSSTNPT
-592 PQVYQVGYKIGD
+592 QVYQVGYKIGD

-612 FSPNSIIIQALE
+612 FGPNSIIIQALE

-641 SASNYIN
+641 SASSYIN
-648 ANMPWYD
+648 ADMPWYN

-690 FSTNGS
+690 FSASNS
-696 NLVIGYNAT
+696 NLVVGYNST

-713 SGTVSFGDTS
+713 SDTVSFGDTS

-731 GPWPYYQCIGTT
+731 GPWPYYQCTGTT
-743 NGAYSAYHVYITANL
+743 NGTYSAYHVYITANL
-758 RSGNRIGTGGAAN
+758 RSGNRVGTGGAAN
-771 LVFNGVDSINIANA
+771 LVFNGVDNINIANA

-790 NAGAYS
+790 NAGIYS
-796 SSMTFSTQNMD
+796 SSMTFSTQSMD
-807 SSQNLNG
+807 NSQNLKG
-814 LNANGKLSVYGATF
+814 LNSNGKLSVYGTTF
-828 TNQAKDGKFIF
+828 TNQAKDGKFTF

-882 ASFNNANFNNSASF
+882 ASFNDASFNNSASF
-896 NFNNSNATTSFVGD
+896 NFNNSNATTSFMGD
-910 FTNANSNLQIA
+910 FTNAHSNLQIA
-921 GNAVFGNST
+921 GNAVFGNS
-930 NSDGSQNTANFNNT
+930 SDGSQNTANFNNT
-944 GSVNIAG
+944 GSVNISG
-951 NATFDNMAFNGPT
+951 NATFDNVVFNGPT
-964 NTSVKGQVTLNN
+964 NTSVKGKVTLNN

-987 FGDGMINFSAH
+987 FGDGTIAFSAH

-1010 NPITLVSSSKEIE
+1010 NPITLVSSSKEID

-1051 AGNGI
+1051 VGNGV

-1067 YNFQEVFSPNSISIR
+1067 YNFQEVFLPNSISIR

-1115 SYNNNLGNL
+1115 SYNNNLGNA
-1124 NNTIYYYDKSIDF
+1124 NNTIYYYDNSIDF

-1145 TKAEFSQTL
+1145 TKAEFSQTF

-1236 LNFNGLQG
+1236 LNFNVLQG

-1255 AAGTQSSSMNFISN
+1255 AAGTQSSSMNFVSN

-1280 IDDTAQNKGNPN
+1280 IDDTAQNGGNPN

-1309 YVGQTQSVFKFNAV
+1309 YVGTTQSVFKFNAT
-1323 NAISFTNSSNLSSG
+1323 NAISFTNSTNLSSG
-1337 LYQISA
+1337 LYQMQA

-1360 SIKANAISLSQ
+1360 SIKANAINLSQ
-1371 NASINASNHSTLE
+1371 NASINASNHSTLD
-1384 LSGDLNLN
+1384 LQGGLNLN
-1392 DTSSLNLNQSA
+1392 DTSSLNLNQST

-1435 SANITTSLS
+1435 SANTTTSLNN
-1444 DSSIVFKGAS
+1444 SSIVFKGAS
-1454 SLGGQF
+1454 FLGGQF
-1460 NLSNNSFLDFQGS
+1460 NLSNNSSLDFQGS
-1473 SAITSNTAFNFYNN
+1473 STITSNTAFNFYDN

-1516 NSSVLNLKNSQ
+1516 SSSVLNLKNSQ
-1527 LVFSDQ
+1527 LVFGDQ

-1554 YNIIQADMNSN
+1554 YNIIQAGMNNN

-1577 NDGIYDAK
+1577 NDGIYDAI

-1604 FKDNQL
+1604 FKNNQL

-1626 IGSEIF
+1626 ISSEIF

-1640 ANGVYSYSDDAQGV
+1640 ANGVYSYSDDAEGV

-1688 SSVISQTYNAQ
+1688 SSIISQTYNAQ
-1699 GNPISALHVYNKGYN
+1699 GNPISALHIYNKGYN

-1741 LSSLSNLK
+1741 LSSLSDLK

-1800 NSTVVFG
+1800 NSAVVFG

-1812 KPCDYTDIVCQKFR
+1812 TPCDYTDIVCQKFR
-1826 GTYLGQLLESSSAD
+1826 GTYLGQILESSSAD

-1922 MQSINKA
+1922 VQSINKA

-1942 GSVIGGYLTP
+1942 NSVIGGYLTP

-2047 MLQDIVK
+2047 VLQDIVK
-2054 PSEALQNDVVALGK
+2054 PSNALKNDVAALGK

-2074 LGQDMLNSL
+2074 LGQDTLNSL

-2094 VLDKVLAAKG
+2094 VLDKILAAKG

-2128 YGLSQVWQRGDF
+2128 YGLSQVWQKGDF

-2158 NGGTLSFNAG
+2158 NGGVLSFNAG
-2168 NSLIFAGNNHIAFTN
+2168 NSLIFAGNNHISFTN
-2183 HSGTLNLLSNQV
+2183 HAGTLNLLSDQV
-2195 SNINITTLDASN
+2195 SNINITTLNASN
-2207 GLKINAANNN
+2207 GLKINAGNNN
-2217 VSVSQGNLFINASCV
+2217 ISVSQGDLFINASCA
-2232 QQSDPITTNTA
+2232 QQSDPTTA
-2243 NPCALSAQSANG
+2243 NATNPCTLSAQSANG
-2255 ASSNNASNNAPIA
+2255 TSSSNASNNAPIA

-2278 TANDF
+2278 TANNF

-2302 SANIKNLYLYNN
+2302 SANVKNLYLYNN

-2326 QAVLEKNASFVT
+2326 QAVLEKNASFMA

-2345 AFNNNATQ
+2345 AFNNNATR
-2353 KIGVLQNLVIASN
+2353 KIEVLQNLTIASN

-2376 EVGGALN
+2376 EVGGSLN
-2383 NFGAIHFN
+2383 NSGAIHFN
-2391 LENIQ
+2391 LENTQ
-2396 TPAPLIQAEGIIN
+2396 TPTPLIQAEGIIN
-2409 LNTTQTPFINVNNS
+2409 LNTTQTPFINVNNV

-2468 NGVLTYLGQRVL
+2468 NGALTYLGQRVL
-2480 LQDKGLLLSVALPN
+2480 LQDKGLLLSVALPD
-2494 SNNASPNNILSL
+2494 SNNAHQNNILSL
-2506 SVLHNQVKMSYGDKV
+2506 SVFHNQIKMSYGNKI

-2557 STLMIKTKENPLFA
+2557 STLMMETKENPLFA
-2571 PIYLENHSLNEILD
+2571 PIYLENHSLNEILGV
-2585 ATKDLQNTASLI
+2585 TKDLLNTASLI

-2626 DFRAREGESN
+2626 DFRSREGESD

-2651 PNPSEIFVKYS
+2651 PNPGEVFVKYP
-2662 QPNKHPNNLWVQGV
+2662 QPNKHSNNLWVQGV

-2713 SGFNGNIMRSLGN
+2713 SGFNGNIMHSLAN

-2747 NETYGGNASHINS
+2747 NETYGGNASNINS
-2760 SNSLLSVL
+2760 SNPLLSVL
-2768 NQRYNYNTW
+2768 NQRYSYNTW

-2816 KMQNP
+2816 KMNDA
-2821 AYQQFVMHSNPSNES
+2821 AYKQFLMHSNPSNES

-2862 GRDLLIKAKG
+2862 GRDLLIKSKG
-2872 DNMVRFVGE
+2872 GNMVRFVGE
-2881 NTLLYRKGEIF
+2881 NTLLYRKGEVF

-2915 VGLKMGLQYQDLN
+2915 VGLKMGLQYQDIN

>member
-1 MKQFKKKPKKIKRS
+1 MKKFKKKPKSIKRS
-15 QKIILKRP
+15 HQNQKTILKRP
-23 LWLMPLLIG
+23 LWLAPLLIG

-41 GTDIL
+41 GTNIL
-46 GLSWGEKSQKVC
+46 GLSWGEKSQRVC
-58 VHRPWYALWSCD
+58 VHRPWYDLWSCD
-70 KWEEKTQQFTGNQLI
+70 KWEEKTQQYTGNQLI

-103 QDITANLKNDNGTYF
+103 QNITANLKNDNGTYF

-128 EYNGG
+128 ENNGG
-133 NLDIELGSNATFN
+133 NLNIELGNNATFD
-146 LGANSG
+146 LGAHSG

-207 NSNINAYKTSQVNIG
+207 NSNISAFKTSQVNIG
-222 NANSAITIN
+222 NTNSAITIG

-236 GDTCSSLAKI
+236 GDVCSSLARV
-246 GSGANCSSSGPS
+246 GVGANCSTSGPS
-258 YSFKGTTSATNTTFS
+258 YSFKGTTNATNTTFS
-273 NASGSFTFE
+273 NANGSFTFE
-282 ESANFSGAKLNGGAF
+282 ENATFSGAKWNGGTY
-297 TFNKGFNAT
+297 TFNKEFSAT

-313 GSFTFKGTSSFNNA
+313 GSFTFKGTSSFNGVN
-327 TFSNASYT
+327 FSNASYT
-335 FDNQATFQNSSFNGG
+335 FENQAAFQNSSFNGG
-350 TFTFNNQS
+350 TFTFNNQ
-358 NPTNSAQHPQIL
+358 TNQSAQHPQIQ
-370 FENSSFNGGIFTF
+370 NSSFNGNAI
-383 NNQTNPTNSAQHP
+383 
-396 QILFE
+396 
-401 NSSFSGSTTTLKGS
+401 TLKG
-415 ATFEQAFNNSNHQL
+415 FVDFQQAFNNSNHQL
-429 TIQNASFDNA
+429 TIQNASFNNA
-439 TFNNTGKITIEK
+439 TFSNTGKITINES
-451 DASFNNTSF
+451 ASFNDTTFNTS
-460 NTPVDT
+460 VDT
-466 NNMSVTGSV
+466 NNMSVTGGV

-496 TLAQGAT
+496 TLTQGTT

-513 SVTILNSSGGITY
+513 SVMILNSSGGITY
-526 NHLLNHALNSLTN
+526 SNLLNHALNSLTN
-539 ALKTTESSSKPQ
+539 ALKTNENSSDPQ

-566 TGQLLSENAATPK
+566 TGQLLNENAATSKPA
-579 NTDSSPSAPTKDS
+579 DSSPSKSSTNSA
-592 PQVYQVGYKIGD
+592 QVYQVGYKIGD

-612 FSPNSIIIQALE
+612 FGPNSIIIQALE
-624 SGTYTPPPTI
+624 SGTYTPPPVI
-634 SGSQFDL
+634 SGSKFDL
-641 SASNYIN
+641 SASNYIDS
-648 ANMPWYD
+648 NMPWYN

-690 FSTNGS
+690 FSASNS

-705 WTGNSVSS
+705 WTDHNVSS
-713 SGTVSFGDTS
+713 SDTVSFGDTS
-723 GSALNGHC
+723 GSVLNGHC
-731 GPWPYYQCIGTT
+731 GPWPYYQCTGATD
-743 NGAYSAYHVYITANL
+743 GAYSAYHVYITANL

-771 LVFNGVDSINIANA
+771 LVFNGIDSVNIANA
-785 TITQH
+785 IITQH
-790 NAGAYS
+790 NAGIYS
-796 SSMTFSTQNMD
+796 SSMTFSTQGMD
-807 SSQNLNG
+807 NSQNLSG
-814 LNANGKLSVYGATF
+814 LNANGKLLVYGTTF
-828 TNQAKDGKFIF
+828 TNEAKDGKFIF

-871 NSGSFEISAKN
+871 NSGSFEIGTKN

-896 NFNNSNATTSFVGD
+896 NFNNSSATTSFVGD

-921 GNAVFGNST
+921 GNAVFGNPT
-930 NSDGSQNTANFNNT
+930 NSDGSQNNANFNNT
-944 GSVNIAG
+944 GSVNISG
-951 NATFDNMAFNGPT
+951 NATFDNVVFNSPT

-987 FGDGMINFSAH
+987 FGDGTIAFSAH

-1051 AGNGI
+1051 AGNSV

-1067 YNFQEVFSPNSISIR
+1067 YNFQEIFSPNSISIR
-1082 RLGVGMVFDYVDM
+1082 RLGVSMVFDYVDM

-1115 SYNNNLGNL
+1115 SYNNNLGNA
-1124 NNTIYYYDKSIDF
+1124 NNTIYYYDNSIDF

-1145 TKAEFSQTL
+1145 TKAEFSQTF

-1166 NIWTNAS
+1166 SIWTSVS

-1187 KGAGSNDA
+1187 KGSGSNDA

-1228 ISSGGGAS
+1228 ISSGGGAN

-1269 SANIQAQNSYF
+1269 NANIQAQNSYF
-1280 IDDTAQNKGNPN
+1280 IDDTAQNGGNPN

-1309 YVGQTQSVFKFNAV
+1309 YVGQTQSVFKFNAK
-1323 NAISFTNSSNLSSG
+1323 NAISFTNSTNLRSG

-1360 SIKANAISLSQ
+1360 SIKASAINLSQ

-1392 DTSSLNLNQSA
+1392 DTSSLNLNQST
-1403 INVSNNA
+1403 INISNNA
-1410 TINDYASLIASNGSH
+1410 TINDHASLIASNGSH
-1425 LNFNGAVNFN
+1425 LNFNGSVNFN

-1444 DSSIVFKGAS
+1444 DSSIVFKGAV

-1460 NLSNNSFLDFQGS
+1460 NLSNNSSLDFQGS
-1473 SAITSNTAFNFYNN
+1473 SAITSNTAFNFYDN

-1498 ALDIKA
+1498 ALDVKA

-1516 NSSVLNLKNSQ
+1516 SSSVLDLKNSQ

-1554 YNIIQADMNSN
+1554 YNIIQADMSSN

-1572 FGMRI
+1572 FGMHI
-1577 NDGIYDAK
+1577 NDGIYDAT

-1621 NTLYN
+1621 NTFYN

-1640 ANGVYSYSDDAQGV
+1640 ANGVYSYSDDAEGV
-1654 FYLTSSVK
+1654 FYLTSNVK

-1668 QSYQASGSNNT
+1668 QSYQANGSNNT

-1699 GNPISALHVYNKGYN
+1699 GNPISALHIYNKGYN

-1741 LSSLSNLK
+1741 LSSLSDLNSN
-1749 GDALNQLTKL
+1749 ALNQLTKL

-1800 NSTVVFG
+1800 NSAVVFG

-1812 KPCDYTDIVCQKFR
+1812 TPCDYTDIVCQKFR

-1892 TDGIFSMLGQEGINK
+1892 TDGIFSMLGQDGINK

-1922 MQSINKA
+1922 VQSINKA
-1929 GGLGNLIVNTLGS
+1929 GGLGNLIADVLGS

-2032 TGFISANDIGQVISV
+2032 TGFISANDIGQIISV

-2074 LGQDMLNSL
+2074 LGQDALNSL

-2128 YGLSQVWQRGDF
+2128 YGLSQVWQKGDF

-2158 NGGTLSFNAG
+2158 NGGALSFNAG

-2183 HSGTLNLLSNQV
+2183 HFGTLQLLSNQV

-2207 GLKINAANNN
+2207 GLKINAGSNNI
-2217 VSVSQGNLFINASCV
+2217 SVSQGDLFVNASCA
-2232 QQSDPITTNTA
+2232 QQSTPTTANAT

-2255 ASSNNASNNAPIA
+2255 ASSSNASNNAPIA
-2268 LNNNDESLMV
+2268 LNNNGESLMV

-2302 SANIKNLYLYNN
+2302 YSNIKNLYLYNN
-2314 AQFQANNLTISN
+2314 AQFQANNLIISN

-2353 KIGVLQNLVIASN
+2353 KIEVLQNLVIASN

-2383 NFGAIHFN
+2383 NLGTIHFN
-2391 LENIQ
+2391 LENSQ
-2396 TPAPLIQAEGIIN
+2396 TPVNPLIQAEGIIN
-2409 LNTTQTPFINVNNS
+2409 LNTTQTPFMNVNNS

-2468 NGVLTYLGQRVL
+2468 NGALTYLGQRVL
-2480 LQDKGLLLSVALPN
+2480 LQDKGLLLSVALPD
-2494 SNNASPNNILSL
+2494 SNNASQNNILSL
-2506 SVLHNQVKMSYGDKV
+2506 SVLYNQIKMSYGDKV

-2557 STLMIKTKENPLFA
+2557 STLMMETKENPLFA
-2571 PIYLENHSLNEILD
+2571 PIYLKNHSLNEILGV
-2585 ATKDLQNTASLI
+2585 TKDLQNTASLI

-2626 DFRAREGESN
+2626 DFRTREGESD

-2651 PNPSEIFVKYS
+2651 PNPGEVFVKYS
-2662 QPNKHPNNLWVQGV
+2662 QLSKHPNNLWVQGI

-2713 SGFNGNIMRSLGN
+2713 SGFNGNIMHSLGN

-2747 NETYGGNASHINS
+2747 NETYGGNATSINS
-2760 SNSLLSVL
+2760 SNPLLSVL

-2816 KMQNP
+2816 KMNDA
-2821 AYQQFVMHSNPSNES
+2821 AYKQFLMHSNPSNES

-2848 YFGKNSYYF
+2848 YFGQNSYYF

-2862 GRDLLIKAKG
+2862 GRDLLIKSKG
-2872 DNMVRFVGE
+2872 GNMVRFVGE
-2881 NTLLYRKGEIF
+2881 NTLLYRKGEVF

-2915 VGLKMGLQYQDLN
+2915 VGLKMGLQYQDIN

>member
-1 MKQFKKKPKKIKRS
+1 MKKFKKKPKSIKRS
-15 QKIILKRP
+15 HQKTILKRP
-23 LWLMPLLIG
+23 LWLAPLLIG
-32 GFASGVYAD
+32 GFASGVHANNLWDLLNPKVGGEYVHWVKGSQYCTWWEFA
-41 GTDIL
+41 GCL
-46 GLSWGEKSQKVC
+46 KNVWGANHKG
-58 VHRPWYALWSCD
+58 YDA
-70 KWEEKTQQFTGNQLI
+70 
-85 TKTWAGGNAA
+85 GNAA
-95 NYYHSQNN
+95 NYLSSQNYQAISVGSGN
-103 QDITANLKNDNGTYF
+103 ETGTYS
-118 LSGLYNYTGG
+118 LSGFTNYV
-128 EYNGG
+128 GG
-133 NLDIELGSNATFN
+133 NLTIN
-146 LGANSG
+146 LGNSVVLDLSG
-152 NSFTSWYPNGHTNVT
+152 SNSFTSYQGYNQGKDDTSFNVGAINLNG
-167 FSAGTINVNNSVE
+167 ALE

-190 THTGTATLN
+190 AHTGTATLN
-199 LNANKVTI
+199 LNANQVNI
-207 NSNINAYKTSQVNIG
+207 NSNISAFKTSQVNIG
-222 NANSAITIN
+222 NANSAITIG

-236 GDTCSSLAKI
+236 GDTCSSLASV
-246 GSGANCSSSGPS
+246 GVGANCSTSGPS
-258 YSFKGTTSATNTTFS
+258 YSFKGTTNATNTAFS

-282 ESANFSGAKLNGGAF
+282 ENATFSGAKLNGGSF

-313 GSFTFKGTSSFNNA
+313 GNFNFKGASSFNGA

-335 FDNQATFQNSSFNGG
+335 FNNQVTFQNSSFNGG
-350 TFTFNNQS
+350 TFTFNDQ
-358 NPTNSAQHPQIL
+358 T
-370 FENSSFNGGIFTF
+370 
-383 NNQTNPTNSAQHP
+383 NQTNSTQHP

-401 NSSFSGSTTTLKGS
+401 NSSFSGNATTFKG
-415 ATFEQAFNNSNHQL
+415 FVHFQQAFNNSNHQL
-429 TIQNASFDNA
+429 IMQNASFNNA
-439 TFNNTGKITIEK
+439 NFSNTGKITIEK
-451 DASFNNTSF
+451 EVSFNNTTF
-460 NTPVDT
+460 NTSINT
-466 NNMSVTGSV
+466 NNMTITGSV

-490 FGSSKI
+490 FGSSQVAL
-496 TLAQGAT
+496 TQGTT

-526 NHLLNHALNSLTN
+526 NNLLNHALNSLTN
-539 ALKTTESSSKPQ
+539 ALKTNESSSRPQ

-566 TGQLLSENAATPK
+566 TGQLLSTNIATSKPA
-579 NTDSSPSAPTKDS
+579 DSSLSKSSTNS
-592 PQVYQVGYKIGD
+592 TQVYQVGYKIGD
-604 TIYKLQET
+604 IIYKLQET
-612 FSPNSIIIQALE
+612 FSHNSIIIQALE
-624 SGTYTPPPTI
+624 SGTYTLPPVI
-634 SGSQFDL
+634 SGSKFDL

-648 ANMPWYD
+648 SDMPWYD

-690 FSTNGS
+690 FSASGS
-696 NLVIGYNAT
+696 NLVIGYNST
-705 WTGNSVSS
+705 WTDHNVSS
-713 SGTVSFGDTS
+713 SDTVSFGDTS
-723 GSALNGHC
+723 WSALNGHC
-731 GPWPYYQCIGTT
+731 GPWPYYQCTGTT
-743 NGAYSAYHVYITANL
+743 NGTYSAYHVYITANL

-771 LVFNGVDSINIANA
+771 LIFNGVDSVNIANA
-785 TITQH
+785 TIVQH
-790 NAGAYS
+790 NAGIYS

-807 SSQNLNG
+807 NSQNLKG
-814 LNANGKLSVYGATF
+814 LNSNGKLLVYGTTF

-871 NSGSFEISAKN
+871 NSGSFEIGAKN
-882 ASFNNANFNNSASF
+882 ASFNNANFNDSASF
-896 NFNNSNATTSFVGD
+896 NFNNSSATTSFVGD

-921 GNAVFGNST
+921 GSAVFGNSA
-930 NSDGSQNTANFNNT
+930 NGSQNNANFNNT
-944 GSVNIAG
+944 GSVNVSG
-951 NATFDNMAFNGPT
+951 NATFDNVVFNGPT
-964 NTSVKGQVTLNN
+964 NTSVKGQVILNN

-987 FGDGMINFSAH
+987 FGDGTITFNAH
-998 SVINIGEAITNG
+998 SVINIAEAITNG

-1051 AGNGI
+1051 AGNGV

-1067 YNFQEVFSPNSISIR
+1067 YNFQEIFSPNSISIR
-1082 RLGVGMVFDYVDM
+1082 RLGVGMVFDYMDM

-1100 LYYQNALG
+1100 LYYHNALG
-1108 FMTYMPN
+1108 FITYMPN
-1115 SYNNNLGNL
+1115 SYNNNLGNS
-1124 NNTIYYYDKSIDF
+1124 NNTIYYYDNSIDF

-1145 TKAEFSQTL
+1145 TKTEFSQTF

-1166 NIWTNAS
+1166 SIWTNAS

-1255 AAGTQSSSMNFISN
+1255 TAGTQSSSMNFISN
-1269 SANIQAQNSYF
+1269 NANIQAQNSYF
-1280 IDDTAQNKGNPN
+1280 IDDTAQNGGNPN

-1309 YVGQTQSVFKFNAV
+1309 YVGTTQSVFKFNAT
-1323 NAISFTNSSNLSSG
+1323 NAISFTNSTNLSSG
-1337 LYQISA
+1337 LYQMQA

-1360 SIKANAISLSQ
+1360 SIRANAINLSQ
-1371 NASINASNHSTLE
+1371 NASINASNHSTLD
-1384 LSGDLNLN
+1384 LQGDLNLN
-1392 DTSSLNLNQSA
+1392 DTSSLNLNQST

-1410 TINDYASLIASNGSH
+1410 TINDYASLIASNNAH
-1425 LNFNGAVNFN
+1425 INFNGTTHFN

-1444 DSSIVFKGAS
+1444 DSSIVFKGAI

-1460 NLSNNSFLDFQGS
+1460 NLSNNSSLDFQGS
-1473 SAITSNTAFNFYNN
+1473 SAIISNTAFNFYDN

-1554 YNIIQADMNSN
+1554 YNIIQAGMNNN
-1565 WYERISF
+1565 WYERINF

-1577 NDGIYDAK
+1577 NDGVYDAI

-1626 IGSEIF
+1626 IGSEVF

-1640 ANGVYSYSDDAQGV
+1640 ANGVYSYSDDAEGV
-1654 FYLTSSVK
+1654 FYLTSNVK

-1741 LSSLSNLK
+1741 LSSLSDLNSN
-1749 GDALNQLTKL
+1749 ALNQLTKL
-1759 ITPSDWKN
+1759 ITPNDWKN
-1767 INELI
+1767 INEFI
-1772 DNANNSVVQNFNNGA
+1772 DNANNSVVQNFNNSTLIVGA
-1787 LIIGATKIGQTNT
+1787 AKIGQTDT
-1800 NSTVVFG
+1800 NSAVVFG

-1881 ILNQANIVSSQ
+1881 VLNQANIVSSQ

-1929 GGLGNLIVNTLGS
+1929 GGLGNLIADTLGS
-1942 GSVIGGYLTP
+1942 NSVIGGHLTP

-2047 MLQDIVK
+2047 ILQDIVK
-2054 PSEALQNDVVALGK
+2054 PSSALKNDVAALGK

-2074 LGQDMLNSL
+2074 LGQDTLNSL

-2104 LGPIYEQGLGDL
+2104 LGSIYEQGLGDL
-2116 IPNLGKKGLFAP
+2116 MPNLGKKGLFAP
-2128 YGLSQVWQRGDF
+2128 YGLSQVWQKGDF

-2158 NGGTLSFNAG
+2158 NGGAISFNAG
-2168 NSLIFAGNNHIAFTN
+2168 DTLIFAGNNRISFTN
-2183 HSGTLNLLSNQV
+2183 HAGVLNLLSDQV
-2195 SNINITTLDASN
+2195 SNINITTLNASN
-2207 GLKINAANNN
+2207 GLKINASNNN

-2232 QQSDPITTNTA
+2232 GQNDPTTA
-2243 NPCALSAQSANG
+2243 NIANSCALSTQSTND
-2255 ASSNNASNNAPIA
+2255 ASSSNVSNNVQIA

-2290 ANGVVDFSKIKG
+2290 ANGVVDLLKIKG

-2326 QAVLEKNASFVT
+2326 QAVLEKNASFMA

-2345 AFNNNATQ
+2345 AFNNNATR
-2353 KIGVLQNLVIASN
+2353 KIEVLQNLTIASN

-2383 NFGAIHFN
+2383 NFGAILFN

-2396 TPAPLIQAEGIIN
+2396 TPTPLIQARGIIN
-2409 LNTTQTPFINVNNS
+2409 LNTTQTPFMNINNS

-2443 NPNSLQSYLKLYTL
+2443 NPNSLQSYLNLYTL

-2494 SNNASPNNILSL
+2494 PNNAHQNNILSL
-2506 SVLHNQVKMSYGDKV
+2506 SVLHNQIKMSYGDKV

-2557 STLMIKTKENPLFA
+2557 STLMMDTKENPLFA
-2571 PIYLENHSLNEILD
+2571 PIYLKNHSLNEILGV
-2585 ATKDLQNTASLI
+2585 TKDLQNTASLI

-2603 DNATNLL
+2603 NNATNLL

-2626 DFRAREGESN
+2626 DFRSREGESD
-2636 FSERL
+2636 FSKHL

-2651 PNPSEIFVKYS
+2651 PNPGEVFVKYS
-2662 QPNKHPNNLWVQGV
+2662 QPNKHPNNLWVQGI

-2713 SGFNGNIMRSLGN
+2713 SGFNGNIMHSLAN
-2726 NVDVGMYARAF
+2726 NVDVGMYVRAF

-2747 NETYGGNASHINS
+2747 NETYGGNASNINS

-2768 NQRYNYNTW
+2768 NQRYSYNTW

-2803 LSYHFI
+2803 LSYYFI

-2816 KMQNP
+2816 KMNDA
-2821 AYQQFVMHSNPSNES
+2821 AYKQFLMHSNPSNES

-2862 GRDLLIKAKG
+2862 GRDLLIKSKG
-2872 DNMVRFVGE
+2872 DNMVRFMGE
-2881 NTLLYRKGEIF
+2881 NTLLYRKGEVF

-2915 VGLKMGLQYQDLN
+2915 VGLKMGLQYQDIN

>member
-1 MKQFKKKPKKIKRS
+1 MKKFKKKPKSIKRS
-15 QKIILKRP
+15 HQKTILKRP
-23 LWLMPLLIG
+23 LWLAPLLIG

-46 GLSWGEKSQKVC
+46 ELSWGEKSQRVC
-58 VHRPWYALWSCD
+58 VHHPWYAVWSCD
-70 KWEEKTQQFTGNQLI
+70 KWEEKTQQYTGNQLI

-95 NYYHSQNN
+95 NYYHTQNN
-103 QDITANLKNDNGTYF
+103 QNITANLKNDNSTYF

-146 LGANSG
+146 LGASSG

-199 LNANKVTI
+199 LNANKVNI

-222 NANSAITIN
+222 NANSTITIN

-236 GDTCSSLAKI
+236 GDTCSSLASV
-246 GSGANCSSSGPS
+246 GVGANCSTSGPS
-258 YSFKGTTSATNTTFS
+258 YSFKGTTNATNTTFN

-282 ESANFSGAKLNGGAF
+282 ENATFSGAKWNGGAF
-297 TFNKGFNAT
+297 TFNQGFSAT

-313 GSFTFKGTSSFNNA
+313 GSFTFKGASSFNGTN
-327 TFSNASYT
+327 FSNASYT
-335 FDNQATFQNSSFNGG
+335 FNNQATFQNSSFNGG
-350 TFTFNNQS
+350 TFTFNNQ
-358 NPTNSAQHPQIL
+358 TNQSAQHPQI
-370 FENSSFNGGIFTF
+370 
-383 NNQTNPTNSAQHP
+383 Q
-396 QILFE
+396 
-401 NSSFSGSTTTLKGS
+401 NSSFSGGATTLKG
-415 ATFEQAFNNSNHQL
+415 FVDFQQAFNNSNHQL
-429 TIQNASFDNA
+429 TIQNASFNNA
-439 TFNNTGKITIEK
+439 TFNNTGKITINEG
-451 DASFNNTSF
+451 ASFNNTTF
-460 NTPVDT
+460 NTSVDT
-466 NNMSVTGSV
+466 NNMSVTGGV
-475 TLSGKNDLKNGSTLD
+475 TLSGKNDLNNGSTLD

-496 TLAQGAT
+496 TLTQGAT

-526 NHLLNHALNSLTN
+526 NHLLNHAINSLTN
-539 ALKTTESSSKPQ
+539 ALKTNESPSKPQ
-551 SFAQGLWDMITYNGV
+551 SFAQGLWEIITYNGV
-566 TGQLLSENAATPK
+566 TGQLLSESAATSK
-579 NTDSSPSAPTKDS
+579 TTDSSPLKSSTNS
-592 PQVYQVGYKIGD
+592 TQVYQVGYKIGD

-624 SGTYTPPPTI
+624 SGTYTPPPVI
-634 SGSQFDL
+634 NGSKFDL
-641 SASNYIN
+641 STSNYIN
-648 ANMPWYD
+648 SNTPWYD

-690 FSTNGS
+690 FSSSNS
-696 NLVIGYNAT
+696 NLVIGYNST
-705 WTGNSVSS
+705 WTDHNVSS
-713 SGTVSFGDTS
+713 SDTVSFGDTS
-723 GSALNGHC
+723 GSVLNGHC
-731 GPWPYYQCIGTT
+731 GPWPYYQCTGTT
-743 NGAYSAYHVYITANL
+743 NGTYSAYHVYITANL

-771 LVFNGVDSINIANA
+771 LIFNGVDSVNIANA

-790 NAGAYS
+790 NAGIYS
-796 SSMTFSTQNMD
+796 SSMTFSTQSMD
-807 SSQNLNG
+807 NSQNLKG
-814 LNANGKLSVYGATF
+814 LNSNGTLSVYGTTF

-882 ASFNNANFNNSASF
+882 ASFNNASFNNSASF

-910 FTNANSNLQIA
+910 FTNAHSNLQIA
-921 GNAVFGNST
+921 GNAVFGNPT
-930 NSDGSQNTANFNNT
+930 NSNGSQNNANFNNT

-951 NATFDNMAFNGPT
+951 NATFDNVVFNSPT
-964 NTSVKGQVTLNN
+964 NTSVKGKVTLNN

-982 NAPLS
+982 NTPLS
-987 FGDGMINFSAH
+987 FGDGIITFNAH

-1010 NPITLVSSSKEIE
+1010 NPITLVSSSKEID

-1051 AGNGI
+1051 AGNGV

-1067 YNFQEVFSPNSISIR
+1067 YNFQEIFSQNSISIR
-1082 RLGVGMVFDYVDM
+1082 RLGVSMVFDYMDM

-1115 SYNNNLGNL
+1115 SYNNNLGNS
-1124 NNTIYYYDKSIDF
+1124 NNTIYYYDNSIDF

-1145 TKAEFSQTL
+1145 TKAEFSQTF
-1154 TGQNSAIVFGAK
+1154 TGQNSTIVFGAK
-1166 NIWTNAS
+1166 NIWTSLS

-1220 GSIESGNR
+1220 ASIESGNR

-1280 IDDTAQNKGNPN
+1280 IDDTAQNGGNPN

-1309 YVGQTQSVFKFNAV
+1309 YVGQTQSVFKFNAT
-1323 NAISFTNSSNLSSG
+1323 NAISFTNSTNLSSG
-1337 LYQISA
+1337 LYQMQA
-1343 KSVLFDNS
+1343 NSVLFDNS

-1360 SIKANAISLSQ
+1360 SIKANAINLSQ

-1384 LSGDLNLN
+1384 LQGDLNLN
-1392 DTSSLNLNQSA
+1392 DTSSLNLNQST

-1410 TINDYASLIASNGSH
+1410 TINDYASLIASNNAH
-1425 LNFNGAVNFN
+1425 INFNGTTNFN
-1435 SANITTSLS
+1435 SANITTSLN
-1444 DSSIVFKGAS
+1444 DSSIVFKGVI

-1460 NLSNNSFLDFQGS
+1460 NLSNHSSLDFQGS
-1473 SAITSNTAFNFYNN
+1473 SAITSNTAFNFYDN

-1498 ALDIKA
+1498 TLDIKA

-1540 IDLLSDLNDNKNRV
+1540 IDLLSDLNGNKNRV
-1554 YNIIQADMNSN
+1554 YNIIQAGMNSN
-1565 WYERISF
+1565 WYERINF

-1640 ANGVYSYSDDAQGV
+1640 ANGVYSYSDDAEGV
-1654 FYLTSSVK
+1654 FYLTSNVK

-1668 QSYQASGSNNT
+1668 QSYQANGSNNT

-1688 SSVISQTYNAQ
+1688 SSIISQTYNAQ
-1699 GNPISALHVYNKGYN
+1699 GNPISALHIYNKGYN

-1741 LSSLSNLK
+1741 LSSLSDLK

-1759 ITPSDWKN
+1759 ITPNDWKN

-1772 DNANNSVVQNFNNGA
+1772 DSANNSVVQNFNNGA
-1787 LIIGATKIGQTNT
+1787 LIIGATKIGQTDT
-1800 NSTVVFG
+1800 NSAVIFG

-1929 GGLGNLIVNTLGS
+1929 GGLGNLIADMLGS

-2054 PSEALQNDVVALGK
+2054 PSNALKNDVVALGK

-2074 LGQDMLNSL
+2074 LGQDTLNSL

-2128 YGLSQVWQRGDF
+2128 YGLSQVWQKGDF

-2168 NSLIFAGNNHIAFTN
+2168 NSLIFAGNNHISFTN
-2183 HSGTLNLLSNQV
+2183 HAGTLQLLSDQV

-2207 GLKINAANNN
+2207 GLKINAGSNNI
-2217 VSVSQGNLFINASCV
+2217 SVSQGDLFINASCT
-2232 QQSDPITTNTA
+2232 QQSDPTTA
-2243 NPCALSAQSANG
+2243 NATNPCVLNAQSANG
-2255 ASSNNASNNAPIA
+2255 TSSNSASNNAPIA
-2268 LNNNDESLMV
+2268 LNNNDEILMV

-2314 AQFQANNLTISN
+2314 AQFQANNLIISN

-2353 KIGVLQNLVIASN
+2353 KIEVLQNLVIASN

-2376 EVGGALN
+2376 GVGGVLN
-2383 NFGAIHFN
+2383 NLGTINFN
-2391 LENIQ
+2391 LENSQ
-2396 TPAPLIQAEGIIN
+2396 TPVNPLIQAKGIIN
-2409 LNTTQTPFINVNNS
+2409 LNTAQTPFINVNNS

-2443 NPNSLQSYLKLYTL
+2443 NPNSLQSYLNLYTL

-2480 LQDKGLLLSVALPN
+2480 LQDKGLLLSVALPD
-2494 SNNASPNNILSL
+2494 SNNAHQNNILSL
-2506 SVLHNQVKMSYGDKV
+2506 SVLHDQIKMSYGDKA

-2536 QGQSALNQIEAIGG
+2536 QGQSALNQIEAVGG
-2550 NNAIKWL
+2550 NAIKWL
-2557 STLMIKTKENPLFA
+2557 STLMMETKENPLFA
-2571 PIYLENHSLNEILD
+2571 PIYLENHSLNEILGV
-2585 ATKDLQNTASLI
+2585 TKDLQNTASLI

-2610 ELASYT
+2610 ELVSYT

-2626 DFRAREGESN
+2626 DFRSREGESD

-2651 PNPSEIFVKYS
+2651 PNPGEVFVKYT
-2662 QPNKHPNNLWVQGV
+2662 QPNKHPNNLWAQGI

-2713 SGFNGNIMRSLGN
+2713 SDFNGNIMRSLAD

-2747 NETYGGNASHINS
+2747 NETYGGNANNINS
-2760 SNSLLSVL
+2760 SNPLLSVL
-2768 NQRYNYNTW
+2768 NQRYSYNTW

-2816 KMQNP
+2816 NDA
-2821 AYQQFVMHSNPSNES
+2821 AYKQFLMHSNPSNES

-2862 GRDLLIKAKG
+2862 GRDLLIKSKG
-2872 DNMVRFVGE
+2872 GNTVRFVGE
-2881 NTLLYRKGEIF
+2881 NTLLYRKGEVF

-2915 VGLKMGLQYQDLN
+2915 VGLKMGLQYQDIN

>member
-1 MKQFKKKPKKIKRS
+1 MKKFKKKPKSIKRS
-15 QKIILKRP
+15 HQNQKTILKRS
-23 LWLMPLLIG
+23 LWLTPLLIS

-41 GTDIL
+41 GTNIL

-58 VHRPWYALWSCD
+58 VYRPWYALWNCD
-70 KWEEKTQQFTGNQLI
+70 KWEEKTQQYTGNQLI

-95 NYYHSQNN
+95 NYYHTQNN
-103 QDITANLKNDNGTYF
+103 QNITANLKNDNGTYF

-128 EYNGG
+128 ENNGG
-133 NLDIELGSNATFN
+133 NLNIELGNNATFN
-146 LGANSG
+146 LGASSG
-152 NSFTSWYPNGHTNVT
+152 NSFTSWYPNGHTNVI

-199 LNANKVTI
+199 LNANQVNI
-207 NSNINAYKTSQVNIG
+207 NSNISAFKTSQVNIG
-222 NANSAITIN
+222 NANSAITIGL
-231 SVSLS
+231 VSLS
-236 GDTCSSLAKI
+236 GDTCSSLASV
-246 GSGANCSSSGPS
+246 GVGANCSTSGPS
-258 YSFKGTTSATNTTFS
+258 YSFKGTTNATNTAFS

-282 ESANFSGAKLNGGAF
+282 ENATFSGAKLNRGSF

-313 GSFTFKGTSSFNNA
+313 GNFNFKGASSFNGASFSDA
-327 TFSNASYT
+327 TYT
-335 FDNQATFQNSSFNGG
+335 FNNQATFQNSSFNGG
-350 TFTFNNQS
+350 TFTFNNQ
-358 NPTNSAQHPQIL
+358 NNQSAQHPQI
-370 FENSSFNGGIFTF
+370 
-383 NNQTNPTNSAQHP
+383 Q
-396 QILFE
+396 
-401 NSSFSGSTTTLKGS
+401 NSSFSGNATTLKG
-415 ATFEQAFNNSNHQL
+415 FVDFQQAFNNSNRQL
-429 TIQNASFDNA
+429 MVQSTSFNNAN
-439 TFNNTGKITIEK
+439 FNNTGKITINES
-451 DASFNNTSF
+451 ASFNDTTFNTSI
-460 NTPVDT
+460 NT
-466 NNMSVTGSV
+466 NNMTITGSV

-490 FGSSKI
+490 FGSSQV
-496 TLAQGAT
+496 TLTQGTT
-503 FNLTSLGSEK
+503 FNLTSLGDKK

-526 NHLLNHALNSLTN
+526 NNFLNHALNSLTS
-539 ALKTTESSSKPQ
+539 ALKTNESSLKPQ

-566 TGQLLSENAATPK
+566 AGQLLSANAAASKTA
-579 NTDSSPSAPTKDS
+579 DSSLSKPSANS
-592 PQVYQVGYKIGD
+592 AQVYQVGYKIGD
-604 TIYKLQET
+604 IIYKLQET
-612 FSPNSIIIQALE
+612 FSHNSIIIQALE
-624 SGTYTPPPTI
+624 SGTYTPPPVI
-634 SGSQFDL
+634 SGSKFDL
-641 SASNYIN
+641 SASNYIDS
-648 ANMPWYD
+648 NMPWYD
-655 HKYYIPKSQ
+655 YKSYIPKSQ

-690 FSTNGS
+690 FSASNS

-705 WTGNSVSS
+705 WTDHNVSS
-713 SGTVSFGDTS
+713 SDTVSFGDTS

-731 GPWPYYQCIGTT
+731 GPWPYYQCTGTT
-743 NGAYSAYHVYITANL
+743 DGTYSAYHVYITANL

-771 LVFNGVDSINIANA
+771 LVFNGVDSVNIANA

-790 NAGAYS
+790 NAGIYS
-796 SSMTFSTQNMD
+796 SSMTFSTQSMD
-807 SSQNLNG
+807 NSQNVNG
-814 LNANGKLSVYGATF
+814 LNPNGTLLVYGATF

-839 NAGQATF
+839 NAGKAVF

-882 ASFNNANFNNSASF
+882 ASFDNANFNNSASF
-896 NFNNSNATTSFVGD
+896 NFNNSSATTSFVGD

-921 GNAVFGNST
+921 GSAVFGNS
-930 NSDGSQNTANFNNT
+930 NNGSQNNANFNNT
-944 GSVNIAG
+944 GSVNISG
-951 NATFDNMAFNGPT
+951 NATFDNVVFNSPT
-964 NTSVKGQVTLNN
+964 NMSVKGQVILNN

-987 FGDGMINFSAH
+987 FGDGTITFNAH
-998 SVINIGEAITNG
+998 SVINIAEAITNG

-1051 AGNGI
+1051 AGNGV

-1067 YNFQEVFSPNSISIR
+1067 YNFQEIFSQNSISIR
-1082 RLGVGMVFDYVDM
+1082 RLGVGMVFDYMDM

-1100 LYYQNALG
+1100 LYYKDVAG

-1115 SYNNNLGNL
+1115 SYNNNLGNS
-1124 NNTIYYYDKSIDF
+1124 NNTIYYYDNSIDF

-1145 TKAEFSQTL
+1145 TKAEFSQTF

-1255 AAGTQSSSMNFISN
+1255 TAGTQSSSMNFTSN
-1269 SANIQAQNSYF
+1269 GANIQAQNSYF
-1280 IDDTAQNKGNPN
+1280 IDDTAQNGGNPN

-1309 YVGQTQSVFKFNAV
+1309 YVGQTQSVFKFNAA
-1323 NAISFTNSSNLSSG
+1323 NAISFTNSTNLSSG
-1337 LYQISA
+1337 LYQMQA
-1343 KSVLFDNS
+1343 KSVSFDNS

-1360 SIKANAISLSQ
+1360 SIKANAINLSQ

-1384 LSGDLNLN
+1384 LQGDLNLN

-1410 TINDYASLIASNGSH
+1410 TINDYASLIVNDGSR
-1425 LNFNGAVNFN
+1425 LNFNGTTNFN
-1435 SANITTSLS
+1435 SANITTSLNH
-1444 DSSIVFKGAS
+1444 SSILFKGAI

-1460 NLSNNSFLDFQGS
+1460 NLSNNSSLDFQGS
-1473 SAITSNTAFNFYNN
+1473 SAIISNTAFNFYDN

-1554 YNIIQADMNSN
+1554 YNIIQAGMNNN
-1565 WYERISF
+1565 WYERINF
-1572 FGMRI
+1572 FGMCI
-1577 NDGIYDAK
+1577 NDGVYDAI

-1593 PLNNALKITES
+1593 PINNALKITES

-1626 IGSEIF
+1626 IGSEVF

-1640 ANGVYSYSDDAQGV
+1640 ANGVYSYSDDAEGV
-1654 FYLTSSVK
+1654 FYLTSNVK

-1699 GNPISALHVYNKGYN
+1699 GNPISTLHVYNKGYN

-1741 LSSLSNLK
+1741 LSSLSDLNSN
-1749 GDALNQLTKL
+1749 ALNQLTKL
-1759 ITPSDWKN
+1759 ITPNDWKN
-1767 INELI
+1767 VNELI
-1772 DNANNSVVQNFNNGA
+1772 DNANNSVVQNFNNGT
-1787 LIIGATKIGQTNT
+1787 LIVGAAKIGQTDT
-1800 NSTVVFG
+1800 NSAVVFG

-1929 GGLGNLIVNTLGS
+1929 GGLGNLIADMLGS
-1942 GSVIGGYLTP
+1942 NSVIGGYLTP

-1974 SGLNTAIKDLI
+1974 SGLNAAIKDLI

-2032 TGFISANDIGQVISV
+2032 TGFISVNDIGQVISV

-2054 PSEALQNDVVALGK
+2054 PSEALQKDVAALGK

-2074 LGQDMLNSL
+2074 LGQDTLNSL

-2104 LGPIYEQGLGDL
+2104 LGSIYEQGLGDL

-2128 YGLSQVWQRGDF
+2128 YGLSQVWQKGDF

-2158 NGGTLSFNAG
+2158 NGGAISFNAG
-2168 NSLIFAGNNHIAFTN
+2168 NSLIFAGNNHISFTN
-2183 HSGTLNLLSNQV
+2183 HAGTLQLLSDQV
-2195 SNINITTLDASN
+2195 SNINITTLNASN

-2232 QQSDPITTNTA
+2232 GQNNPTTANIA
-2243 NPCALSAQSANG
+2243 NPCTLGTQSANNT
-2255 ASSNNASNNAPIA
+2255 SSSNASNNAQIA

-2290 ANGVVDFSKIKG
+2290 ANGVVDLSKIKG

-2326 QAVLEKNASFVT
+2326 QAVLEKNASFT
-2338 NNLNIQG
+2338 ANNLNIQG
-2345 AFNNNATQ
+2345 AFNNNATR
-2353 KIGVLQNLVIASN
+2353 KIEVLQNLTIASN

-2396 TPAPLIQAEGIIN
+2396 TPTPLIQAEGIIN
-2409 LNTTQTPFINVNNS
+2409 LNTTQTPFMNVNNS

-2434 SSRYIDYNI
+2434 SSRYIDYHI
-2443 NPNSLQSYLKLYTL
+2443 NPNSLQSYLNLYTL

-2480 LQDKGLLLSVALPN
+2480 LQDKGLLLSVVLPD
-2494 SNNASPNNILSL
+2494 SNNAHQNNILSL
-2506 SVLHNQVKMSYGDKV
+2506 SVLYNQIKMSYGDKV

-2536 QGQSALNQIEAIGG
+2536 QGQSALNQIEAVGG
-2550 NNAIKWL
+2550 NAIKWL
-2557 STLMIKTKENPLFA
+2557 STLMMETKENPLFA
-2571 PIYLENHSLNEILD
+2571 PIYLENHSLNEILGV
-2585 ATKDLQNTASLI
+2585 AKDLLNTASLI

-2603 DNATNLL
+2603 NNATNLL

-2626 DFRAREGESN
+2626 DFRSREGESD

-2651 PNPSEIFVKYS
+2651 PNPSEVFIKYS
-2662 QPNKHPNNLWVQGV
+2662 QPNKHPNNLWVQGI

-2691 LNVGYDRLVK
+2691 LNAGYDRLVK

-2713 SGFNGNIMRSLGN
+2713 SGFNGNIMHSLAN

-2747 NETYGGNASHINS
+2747 NEIYGGNASNINS

-2809 GLSGMKG
+2809 GLSGMKS
-2816 KMQNP
+2816 KMNDA
-2821 AYQQFVMHSNPSNES
+2821 AYKQFLMHSNPSNES

-2862 GRDLLIKAKG
+2862 GRDLLIKSKG
-2872 DNMVRFVGE
+2872 DNVVRFVGE
-2881 NTLLYRKGEIF
+2881 NTLLYRKGEVF

-2908 LMYVNAG
+2908 LVYVNAG
-2915 VGLKMGLQYQDLN
+2915 VGLKMGLQYQDIN

>member
-1 MKQFKKKPKKIKRS
+1 MKKFKKKLKSIKRS

-23 LWLMPLLIG
+23 LWLAPLLIS

-58 VHRPWYALWSCD
+58 VHHPWYALWSCD
-70 KWEEKTQQFTGNQLI
+70 KWEEKTQQYTGNQLI

-133 NLDIELGSNATFN
+133 NLNIELGSNATFN
-146 LGANSG
+146 LGASSG

-199 LNANKVTI
+199 LNANKVNI
-207 NSNINAYKTSQVNIG
+207 NSNISAYKTSQVNIG
-222 NANSAITIN
+222 NANSAITIG

-236 GDTCSSLAKI
+236 GDTCSSSVSVGI
-246 GSGANCSSSGPS
+246 GANCSSSGPS
-258 YSFKGTTSATNTTFS
+258 YSFKGTTNATNTTFS

-282 ESANFSGAKLNGGAF
+282 ENATFSGAKWNGGAF
-297 TFNKGFNAT
+297 TFNKGFSAT

-313 GSFTFKGTSSFNNA
+313 GSFTFKGTSSFNGANFNNA
-327 TFSNASYT
+327 TYT

-350 TFTFNNQS
+350 T
-358 NPTNSAQHPQIL
+358 
-370 FENSSFNGGIFTF
+370 FTF

-429 TIQNASFDNA
+429 TIQNASFNNA

-451 DASFNNTSF
+451 DASFNNTTF
-460 NTPVDT
+460 NTSVDT
-466 NNMSVTGSV
+466 NNMSVTGGV
-475 TLSGKNDLKNGSTLD
+475 TLSGKNDLKNSSTLD

-496 TLAQGAT
+496 TLAQGTT
-503 FNLTSLGSEK
+503 FNLTSLGDK
-513 SVTILNSSGGITY
+513 NSVTILNSSGGITY
-526 NHLLNHALNSLTN
+526 NHLLNHAINSLTN
-539 ALKTTESSSKPQ
+539 ALKTNESPSKPQ

-566 TGQLLSENAATPK
+566 TGQLLSESTATSK
-579 NTDSSPSAPTKDS
+579 NTDSSPPKSSTNS
-592 PQVYQVGYKIGD
+592 TQVYQVGYKIGD

-624 SGTYTPPPTI
+624 SGTYTPPPVI
-634 SGSQFDL
+634 NGSKFDL

-648 ANMPWYD
+648 ADMPWYD

-690 FSTNGS
+690 FSASGS

-705 WTGNSVSS
+705 WIGNSVSS

-731 GPWPYYQCIGTT
+731 GPWPYYQCTGTT

-771 LVFNGVDSINIANA
+771 LIFNGVDSINIANA

-790 NAGAYS
+790 NAGIYS
-796 SSMTFSTQNMD
+796 SSMTFSTQSMD
-807 SSQNLNG
+807 NSQNLSG

-839 NAGQATF
+839 NAGQAVF

-896 NFNNSNATTSFVGD
+896 NFNNSSATTSFMGD

-951 NATFDNMAFNGPT
+951 NATFDNVVFNSPT

-987 FGDGMINFSAH
+987 FGDGTIAFSTH
-998 SVINIGEAITNG
+998 SVINIDQAIANG

-1051 AGNGI
+1051 AGNGV

-1095 EKSDH
+1095 EKSDR
-1100 LYYQNALG
+1100 LYYKDVVG

-1115 SYNNNLGNL
+1115 SYNNNLGNV
-1124 NNTIYYYDKSIDF
+1124 NNTIYYYDNSIDF

-1145 TKAEFSQTL
+1145 TKAEFSQIF
-1154 TGQNSAIVFGAK
+1154 TGQNSTIVFGAK
-1166 NIWTNAS
+1166 SIWTNAS

-1309 YVGQTQSVFKFNAV
+1309 YVGTTQSVFKFNAV
-1323 NAISFTNSSNLSSG
+1323 NAINFTNSSNLSSG
-1337 LYQISA
+1337 LYQMQA

-1360 SIKANAISLSQ
+1360 SIKANAINLSQ

-1384 LSGDLNLN
+1384 LQGDLNLN
-1392 DTSSLNLNQSA
+1392 DTSSLNLNQST

-1435 SANITTSLS
+1435 SANITTSLNN
-1444 DSSIVFKGAS
+1444 SSIVFKGAV

-1460 NLSNNSFLDFQGS
+1460 NLSNNSSLDFQGS
-1473 SAITSNTAFNFYNN
+1473 SAITSNTAFNFYDN

-1498 ALDIKA
+1498 TLDVKA

-1527 LVFSDQ
+1527 LVFSNQ

-1554 YNIIQADMNSN
+1554 YNIIQAGMNSN

-1604 FKDNQL
+1604 FKNNQL

-1654 FYLTSSVK
+1654 FYFTSSVK

-1679 TKNNNLTSE
+1679 TKNNNITSE

-1699 GNPISALHVYNKGYN
+1699 GNSISALHIYNKGYN
-1714 FNNIKALGQMALKL
+1714 FSNIKALGQMVLKL

-1767 INELI
+1767 INEFI
-1772 DNANNSVVQNFNNGA
+1772 DNANNSVVQNFNNGT
-1787 LIIGATKIGQTNT
+1787 LIIGATKIGQTDT
-1800 NSTVVFG
+1800 NSAVVFG

-1812 KPCDYTDIVCQKFR
+1812 TPCDYTDIVCQKFR

-2074 LGQDMLNSL
+2074 LGQDTLNSL

-2128 YGLSQVWQRGDF
+2128 YGLSQVWQKGDF

-2168 NSLIFAGNNHIAFTN
+2168 NSLIFAGNNRIAFTN

-2195 SNINITTLDASN
+2195 SNISITTLNASN
-2207 GLKINAANNN
+2207 GLKINAGSNN
-2217 VSVSQGNLFINASCV
+2217 VSVSQGNLFINASCT
-2232 QQSDPITTNTA
+2232 QQSAPTVANAT

-2353 KIGVLQNLVIASN
+2353 KIEVLQNLVIASN

-2383 NFGAIHFN
+2383 NLGTIHFN
-2391 LENIQ
+2391 LENSQ
-2396 TPAPLIQAEGIIN
+2396 TPVNPLIQAEGIIN
-2409 LNTTQTPFINVNNS
+2409 LNATQTPFINVNNS
-2423 MANNTTYTLLK
+2423 IANNTTYTLLK

-2494 SNNASPNNILSL
+2494 SNSTSPNNILSL
-2506 SVLHNQVKMSYGDKV
+2506 SVLHDQIKMSYGNKI

-2530 DYIVGI
+2530 DYIAGI

-2557 STLMIKTKENPLFA
+2557 STLMIDTKENPLFA
-2571 PIYLENHSLNEILD
+2571 PIYLENHSLNEILGV
-2585 ATKDLQNTASLI
+2585 TKDLQNTASLI

-2610 ELASYT
+2610 ELAGYT

-2626 DFRAREGESN
+2626 DFRAREGESD
-2636 FSERL
+2636 FSL

-2651 PNPSEIFVKYS
+2651 PNPGEVFVKHS
-2662 QPNKHPNNLWVQGV
+2662 QLSKHQNNLWVQGV

-2713 SGFNGNIMRSLGN
+2713 SDFNGNIMRSLGN

-2747 NETYGGNASHINS
+2747 NETYGGNATSINS

-2816 KMQNP
+2816 KMNDA
-2821 AYQQFVMHSNPSNES
+2821 AYKQFLMHSNPSNES

-2848 YFGKNSYYF
+2848 YFGQNSYYF

-2862 GRDLLIKAKG
+2862 GRDLLIKSKG
-2872 DNMVRFVGE
+2872 GNTVRFVGE

-2908 LMYVNAG
+2908 LMYVNAW
-2915 VGLKMGLQYQDLN
+2915 VGLKMGLQYQDIN

>member
-1 MKQFKKKPKKIKRS
+1 MKKFKKKPKSIKRS
-15 QKIILKRP
+15 HQKTILKRP
-23 LWLMPLLIG
+23 LWLAPLLIS
-32 GFASGVYAD
+32 GFASGVYANNLWD
-41 GTDIL
+41 LLNPKVGGEYVHWVKGSQYCAWWEFAGCL
-46 GLSWGEKSQKVC
+46 KNVWGANHKG
-58 VHRPWYALWSCD
+58 YDA
-70 KWEEKTQQFTGNQLI
+70 
-85 TKTWAGGNAA
+85 GNAA
-95 NYYHSQNN
+95 NYLSSQNYQAISVGSGN
-103 QDITANLKNDNGTYF
+103 ETGTYS
-118 LSGLYNYTGG
+118 LSGFTNYV
-128 EYNGG
+128 GG
-133 NLDIELGSNATFN
+133 NLTIN
-146 LGANSG
+146 LGNSVVLDLSDS
-152 NSFTSWYPNGHTNVT
+152 NSFTSYQGYNQGKDDVSFNVGAINLNG
-167 FSAGTINVNNSVE
+167 ALE
-180 VGNRVGSGAG
+180 VGNRVGTGAG

-199 LNANKVTI
+199 LNANKVNI
-207 NSNINAYKTSQVNIG
+207 NSNISTFKTSQVNIG
-222 NANSAITIN
+222 NANSVITIG

-236 GDTCSSLAKI
+236 GDTCSSLARV
-246 GSGANCSSSGPS
+246 GVGANCSTSGPS
-258 YSFKGTTSATNTTFS
+258 YSFKGATNATNTAFS

-282 ESANFSGAKLNGGAF
+282 ENATFSGAKLNGGAF

-313 GSFTFKGTSSFNNA
+313 GSFNFKGASSFNNA

-335 FDNQATFQNSSFNGG
+335 FNDQATFQNSSFNGG
-350 TFTFNNQS
+350 TFTFNDQ
-358 NPTNSAQHPQIL
+358 
-370 FENSSFNGGIFTF
+370 
-383 NNQTNPTNSAQHP
+383 NNQANSAQHP

-401 NSSFSGSTTTLKGS
+401 NSSFSGNATTLKG
-415 ATFEQAFNNSNHQL
+415 FVNFQQAFNNSNHQL
-429 TIQNASFDNA
+429 IMQNASFNNA
-439 TFNNTGKITIEK
+439 NFSNTGKITINES
-451 DASFNNTSF
+451 ASFNNTAF
-460 NTPVDT
+460 NTSVNT
-466 NNMSVTGSV
+466 SNMTITGSV

-490 FGSSKI
+490 FGSSQV
-496 TLAQGAT
+496 TLTQGTT
-503 FNLTSLGSEK
+503 FNLTSLGDK
-513 SVTILNSSGGITY
+513 NSVTILNSSGGITY
-526 NHLLNHALNSLTN
+526 NNLLNHALNSLTS
-539 ALKTTESSSKPQ
+539 ALKTNESSLKPQ

-566 TGQLLSENAATPK
+566 TGQLLSADAAASK
-579 NTDSSPSAPTKDS
+579 SADSSPSKSSTNSA
-592 PQVYQVGYKIGD
+592 QVYQVGYKIGD
-604 TIYKLQET
+604 IIYKLQET
-612 FSPNSIIIQALE
+612 FSHNSIIIQALE
-624 SGTYTPPPTI
+624 SGTYTPPSTI

-648 ANMPWYD
+648 ADTPWYD
-655 HKYYIPKSQ
+655 HKSYIPKSQ

-690 FSTNGS
+690 FSASGS
-696 NLVIGYNAT
+696 NLVIGYNST
-705 WTGNSVSS
+705 WTDHNVSS
-713 SGTVSFGDTS
+713 SDTVSFGDTS

-731 GPWPYYQCIGTT
+731 GPWPYYQCTGTT
-743 NGAYSAYHVYITANL
+743 DGTYSAYHVYITANL

-771 LVFNGVDSINIANA
+771 LVFNGVDSVNIANA

-790 NAGAYS
+790 NAGIYS
-796 SSMTFSTQNMD
+796 SSMTFSTQGMD
-807 SSQNLNG
+807 NSQNLNG
-814 LNANGKLSVYGATF
+814 LNPNGMLLVYGATF

-839 NAGQATF
+839 NAGKATF

-858 SGDSLNFSNNNQF
+858 SGDSLNFLNNNQF
-871 NSGSFEISAKN
+871 NSGSFEISAKS
-882 ASFNNANFNNSASF
+882 ASFDNANFNNSASF

-910 FTNANSNLQIA
+910 FTNAHSNLQIA
-921 GNAVFGNST
+921 GNAVFENS
-930 NSDGSQNTANFNNT
+930 NNGSQNNSNFNNT
-944 GSVNIAG
+944 GSVNISG
-951 NATFDNMAFNGPT
+951 NATFDNVVFNSPT
-964 NTSVKGQVTLNN
+964 NMSVKGQVTLNN

-987 FGDGMINFSAH
+987 FGDGTITFNAH

-1045 EKLVSS
+1045 EKLISS
-1051 AGNGI
+1051 VGNGV

-1067 YNFQEVFSPNSISIR
+1067 YNFQEIFSPNSISIR
-1082 RLGVGMVFDYVDM
+1082 RLGVGMVFDYMDM

-1115 SYNNNLGNL
+1115 SYNNNLGNS
-1124 NNTIYYYDKSIDF
+1124 NNTIYYYDNSIDF

-1145 TKAEFSQTL
+1145 TKAEFSQTF

-1166 NIWTNAS
+1166 SIWTNAS

-1255 AAGTQSSSMNFISN
+1255 AAGTQSSSMNFTSN

-1280 IDDTAQNKGNPN
+1280 IDDSTQNGGNPN

-1309 YVGQTQSVFKFNAV
+1309 YVGQTQSVFKFNAA
-1323 NAISFTNSSNLSSG
+1323 NAISFTNSTNLSSG
-1337 LYQISA
+1337 LYQMQA

-1360 SIKANAISLSQ
+1360 SIKANAINLSQ

-1384 LSGDLNLN
+1384 LQGDLNLN
-1392 DTSSLNLNQSA
+1392 DTSSLNLNQST
-1403 INVSNNA
+1403 INVSNNT
-1410 TINDYASLIASNGSH
+1410 TINDYASLIASNNAH
-1425 LNFNGAVNFN
+1425 INFNGTTNFN
-1435 SANITTSLS
+1435 SANITTSLNH
-1444 DSSIVFKGAS
+1444 SSIVFKGAI

-1460 NLSNNSFLDFQGS
+1460 NLSNNSSLDFQGS
-1473 SAITSNTAFNFYNN
+1473 SAIISNTAFNFYDN

-1504 PLSLGGNLLNPN
+1504 PLSLGGNLLTPN

-1527 LVFSDQ
+1527 LVFGDQ

-1554 YNIIQADMNSN
+1554 YNIIQAGMNSN

-1577 NDGIYDAK
+1577 NDGIYDAI

-1640 ANGVYSYSDDAQGV
+1640 ANGVYSYSDDAEGV
-1654 FYLTSSVK
+1654 FYLTSNVK

-1679 TKNNNLTSE
+1679 TKNNNLTSG
-1688 SSVISQTYNAQ
+1688 SSVISQTYNVQ
-1699 GNPISALHVYNKGYN
+1699 GNPISALHIYNKGYN
-1714 FNNIKALGQMALKL
+1714 FNNIKALGQMVLKL

-1741 LSSLSNLK
+1741 PSSLNALNPN
-1749 GDALNQLTKL
+1749 ALNQLTKL
-1759 ITPSDWKN
+1759 ITPNDWRN

-1772 DNANNSVVQNFNNGA
+1772 DNANNSVVQNFNNGT
-1787 LIIGATKIGQTNT
+1787 LIVGATKIGQTNT
-1800 NSTVVFG
+1800 NSAVVFG

-1812 KPCDYTDIVCQKFR
+1812 KPCDYTDVVCQKFR

-1881 ILNQANIVSSQ
+1881 VLNQANIASSQ

-1929 GGLGNLIVNTLGS
+1929 GGLGNLIADMLGS
-1942 GSVIGGYLTP
+1942 DSVIGRHLTP

-1974 SGLNTAIKDLI
+1974 SGLNAAIKDLI

-2047 MLQDIVK
+2047 ILQDIVK
-2054 PSEALQNDVVALGK
+2054 PSEALKSDAAALSK

-2074 LGQDMLNSL
+2074 LGQDTLNSL

-2104 LGPIYEQGLGDL
+2104 LGSIYEQGLGDL
-2116 IPNLGKKGLFAP
+2116 MPNLGKKGLFAP
-2128 YGLSQVWQRGDF
+2128 YGLSQVWQKGDF

-2158 NGGTLSFNAG
+2158 NGGVLSFNAG
-2168 NSLIFAGNNHIAFTN
+2168 DTLIFAGNNRISFTN
-2183 HSGTLNLLSNQV
+2183 HAGALNLLSNQV

-2232 QQSDPITTNTA
+2232 GQSDSTTANIA
-2243 NPCALSAQSANG
+2243 NPCTLSTQNANG
-2255 ASSNNASNNAPIA
+2255 ASSNSASNNAQIA

-2326 QAVLEKNASFVT
+2326 QAVLEKNASFTT

-2345 AFNNNATQ
+2345 AFNNNATR
-2353 KIGVLQNLVIASN
+2353 KIEVLQNLTIASN
-2366 ASLSTGIYGL
+2366 ASLSTGVYGL

-2396 TPAPLIQAEGIIN
+2396 TPTPLIQAEGFIN
-2409 LNTTQTPFINVNNS
+2409 LNTTQTPFMNVNNS

-2443 NPNSLQSYLKLYTL
+2443 NPNSLQSYLNLYTL

-2480 LQDKGLLLSVALPN
+2480 LQDKGLLLSVALPD
-2494 SNNASPNNILSL
+2494 SNNAHQNNILSL
-2506 SVLHNQVKMSYGDKV
+2506 SVLYNQIKMSYGTKV

-2536 QGQSALNQIEAIGG
+2536 QGQSALNQIEAVGG

-2557 STLMIKTKENPLFA
+2557 STLMMETKENPLFA
-2571 PIYLENHSLNEILD
+2571 PIYLKNHSLNEILGV
-2585 ATKDLQNTASLI
+2585 AKDLLNTASLI

-2603 DNATNLL
+2603 NNATNLL

-2626 DFRAREGESN
+2626 DFRAREGESD

-2651 PNPSEIFVKYS
+2651 PNPSEVFVKYS
-2662 QPNKHPNNLWVQGV
+2662 QPNKHPNNLWVQGI

-2713 SGFNGNIMRSLGN
+2713 SGFNGNIMHSLAN

-2747 NETYGGNASHINS
+2747 NETYGGHASSINS

-2768 NQRYNYNTW
+2768 NQRYSYNTW

-2803 LSYHFI
+2803 LSYYFI
-2809 GLSGMKG
+2809 GLSAMKG
-2816 KMQNP
+2816 KMNDP
-2821 AYQQFVMHSNPSNES
+2821 AYKQFLMHSNPSNES

-2862 GRDLLIKAKG
+2862 GRDLLIKSKG
-2872 DNMVRFVGE
+2872 DNVVRFVGE
-2881 NTLLYRKGEIF
+2881 NTLLYRKGEVF

-2915 VGLKMGLQYQDLN
+2915 VGLKMGLQYQDIN

>member
-1 MKQFKKKPKKIKRS
+1 MRGQHLMKKFKKKPKSIKRS
-15 QKIILKRP
+15 YQNQKTILKRP

-32 GFASGVYAD
+32 GFASGAYANNLWD
-41 GTDIL
+41 LLNPKVGGEYVHWVKGSQYCEWWEFAGCL
-46 GLSWGEKSQKVC
+46 KNVWGANHKG
-58 VHRPWYALWSCD
+58 YDA
-70 KWEEKTQQFTGNQLI
+70 
-85 TKTWAGGNAA
+85 GNAA
-95 NYYHSQNN
+95 NYLSSQNYQAISVGSGN
-103 QDITANLKNDNGTYF
+103 ETGTYS
-118 LSGLYNYTGG
+118 LSGFTNYV
-128 EYNGG
+128 GG
-133 NLDIELGSNATFN
+133 NLTIN
-146 LGANSG
+146 LGNSVVLDLSG
-152 NSFTSWYPNGHTNVT
+152 SNSFTSYQGYNQGKDDVSFNVGAINLNGTL
-167 FSAGTINVNNSVE
+167 E

-207 NSNINAYKTSQVNIG
+207 NSNISAYKTSQVNVG
-222 NANSAITIN
+222 NANSVITIG

-236 GDTCSSLAKI
+236 GDTCSSLASV
-246 GSGANCSSSGPS
+246 GVGANCSTSGPS
-258 YSFKGTTSATNTTFS
+258 YSFKGTTNATNTTFS
-273 NASGSFTFE
+273 NANGSFTFE
-282 ESANFSGAKLNGGAF
+282 ENATFSGAKWNGGSY
-297 TFNKGFNAT
+297 TFNKEFSAT

-313 GSFTFKGTSSFNNA
+313 GSFNFKGASSFNGANFNNA
-327 TFSNASYT
+327 TYT
-335 FDNQATFQNSSFNGG
+335 FNNQATFQNSSFNGG
-350 TFTFNNQS
+350 TFTFNNQ
-358 NPTNSAQHPQIL
+358 TNQSAQHPQI
-370 FENSSFNGGIFTF
+370 
-383 NNQTNPTNSAQHP
+383 Q
-396 QILFE
+396 
-401 NSSFSGSTTTLKGS
+401 NSSFSGSATTLKG
-415 ATFEQAFNNSNHQL
+415 FVNFQQAFNNSNHQL
-429 TIQNASFDNA
+429 TIQNASFNNA
-439 TFNNTGKITIEK
+439 TFNNTGKITINES
-451 DASFNNTSF
+451 ASFNDTTFNTSI
-460 NTPVDT
+460 NT

-475 TLSGKNDLKNGSTLD
+475 TLSGKNDLNNGSTLD

-496 TLAQGAT
+496 TLTQGTT

-526 NHLLNHALNSLTN
+526 NNLLNHVLNSLTST
-539 ALKTTESSSKPQ
+539 LKTNESSSRPQ

-566 TGQLLSENAATPK
+566 TGQLLSKNAATSK
-579 NTDSSPSAPTKDS
+579 TTDSSPPKSSTNS
-592 PQVYQVGYKIGD
+592 TQVYQVGYKIGD

-612 FSPNSIIIQALE
+612 FGPNSIIIQALE
-624 SGTYTPPPTI
+624 SGTYTPPPVI
-634 SGSQFDL
+634 SGSKFDL

-648 ANMPWYD
+648 ADMPWYD

-690 FSTNGS
+690 FSASNS
-696 NLVIGYNAT
+696 NLVIGYNST
-705 WTGNSVSS
+705 WTDHNVSS

-731 GPWPYYQCIGTT
+731 GPWPYYQCTGTT

-771 LVFNGVDSINIANA
+771 LVFNGVDSVNIANA

-790 NAGAYS
+790 NAGIYS
-796 SSMTFSTQNMD
+796 SSMTFSTQSMD
-807 SSQNLNG
+807 NSQNLNG
-814 LNANGKLSVYGATF
+814 LNANGKLSVYGTTF

-871 NSGSFEISAKN
+871 NSGSFEINAKN

-896 NFNNSNATTSFVGD
+896 NFNNSSATTSFVGD
-910 FTNANSNLQIA
+910 FTNAHSNLQIA

-930 NSDGSQNTANFNNT
+930 NGSQNNANFNNT

-951 NATFDNMAFNGPT
+951 NATFDNVVFNSPT

-987 FGDGMINFSAH
+987 FGDGTIVFNAH
-998 SVINIGEAITNG
+998 SVINIGEAIING
-1010 NPITLVSSSKEIE
+1010 NPITLVSSSKEID

-1051 AGNGI
+1051 AGNGV

-1082 RLGVGMVFDYVDM
+1082 RLGVGMVFDYMDM

-1100 LYYQNALG
+1100 LYYKDVVG

-1115 SYNNNLGNL
+1115 SYNNNLGNA

-1145 TKAEFSQTL
+1145 TKAEFSQTF

-1166 NIWTNAS
+1166 NIWTSLS
-1173 DAPQSNTIIRFGDN
+1173 DAPQSNVIIRFGDN

-1255 AAGTQSSSMNFISN
+1255 VAGTQSSSMNFISN

-1309 YVGQTQSVFKFNAV
+1309 YVGQTQSVFKFNAT
-1323 NAISFTNSSNLSSG
+1323 NAISFTNSTNLSSG
-1337 LYQISA
+1337 LYQMQA
-1343 KSVLFDNS
+1343 KSVSFDNS

-1360 SIKANAISLSQ
+1360 SIKANAINLSQ

-1384 LSGDLNLN
+1384 LQGDLNLN
-1392 DTSSLNLNQSA
+1392 DTSSLNLNQST

-1444 DSSIVFKGAS
+1444 DSSIVFKGAV

-1460 NLSNNSFLDFQGS
+1460 NLSNHSSLDFQGS
-1473 SAITSNTAFNFYNN
+1473 SAITSNTAFNFYDN

-1498 ALDIKA
+1498 ALDVKA

-1516 NSSVLNLKNSQ
+1516 SSSVLDLKNSQ

-1577 NDGIYDAK
+1577 SDGIYDAK

-1640 ANGVYSYSDDAQGV
+1640 ANGVYSYSDDAEGV

-1668 QSYQASGSNNT
+1668 QSYQANGSNNT
-1679 TKNNNLTSE
+1679 TKNNNLSSE

-1699 GNPISALHVYNKGYN
+1699 GNPISALHIYNKGYN

-1741 LSSLSNLK
+1741 LSSLSDLK

-1759 ITPSDWKN
+1759 ITPNDWKN

-1787 LIIGATKIGQTNT
+1787 LIIGATKIGQTDT

-1922 MQSINKA
+1922 VQSINKA

-2011 KLIGSM
+2011 KLIGNM

-2032 TGFISANDIGQVISV
+2032 TSFISANDIGQIISV

-2054 PSEALQNDVVALGK
+2054 PSDALQNDVVALGK

-2074 LGQDMLNSL
+2074 LGQDTLNSL
-2083 ESLLQNQQIKS
+2083 ESLLQNQQIRS

-2116 IPNLGKKGLFAP
+2116 IPSLGNKGLFAP
-2128 YGLSQVWQRGDF
+2128 YGLSQAWQKGDF

-2168 NSLIFAGNNHIAFTN
+2168 NSLIFAGNNHISFTN
-2183 HSGTLNLLSNQV
+2183 HFGTLQLLSDQV

-2217 VSVSQGNLFINASCV
+2217 VSVSQGNLFVNASCA
-2232 QQSDPITTNTA
+2232 QQSDPTTTNAT
-2243 NPCALSAQSANG
+2243 NPCTLSAQSANG
-2255 ASSNNASNNAPIA
+2255 TSSNNASNNAPIA

-2314 AQFQANNLTISN
+2314 AQFQANNLIISN

-2353 KIGVLQNLVIASN
+2353 KIEVLQNLVIASN

-2376 EVGGALN
+2376 EVGGVLN
-2383 NFGAIHFN
+2383 NLGTIHFN

-2396 TPAPLIQAEGIIN
+2396 TPTPLIQAEEIIN

-2494 SNNASPNNILSL
+2494 SNNAHQNNILSL
-2506 SVLHNQVKMSYGDKV
+2506 SVLYDQIKMSYGDRI

-2536 QGQSALNQIEAIGG
+2536 QGQSVLNQIEAIGG
-2550 NNAIKWL
+2550 NNAINWL
-2557 STLMIKTKENPLFA
+2557 STLMMETKENPLFA
-2571 PIYLENHSLNEILD
+2571 PIYLENHSLNEVLGV
-2585 ATKDLQNTASLI
+2585 AKDLQNTASLI

-2616 QQTSRLTKLS
+2616 QQTSRLTKFS
-2626 DFRAREGESN
+2626 DFRAREGESD
-2636 FSERL
+2636 FSNRL

-2651 PNPSEIFVKYS
+2651 PNPGEVFVKYS
-2662 QPNKHPNNLWVQGV
+2662 QPNKHPNNLWVQGI

-2691 LNVGYDRLVK
+2691 LNAGYDRLVK

-2747 NETYGGNASHINS
+2747 NETYGGNANNINS
-2760 SNSLLSVL
+2760 SNPLLSVL
-2768 NQRYNYNTW
+2768 NQRYSYNTW

-2816 KMQNP
+2816 KMNDA
-2821 AYQQFVMHSNPSNES
+2821 AYKQFLMHSNPSNES

-2848 YFGKNSYYF
+2848 YFGQNSYYF

-2862 GRDLLIKAKG
+2862 GRDLLIKSKG
-2872 DNMVRFVGE
+2872 GNMVRFVGE
-2881 NTLLYRKGEIF
+2881 NTLLYRKGEVF

-2915 VGLKMGLQYQDLN
+2915 VGLKMGLQYQDIN

>member
-1 MKQFKKKPKKIKRS
+1 MKKFKKKPKSIKRLH
-15 QKIILKRP
+15 QKTILKRP
-23 LWLMPLLIG
+23 LWLAPLLIG

-41 GTDIL
+41 GTNIL

-58 VHRPWYALWSCD
+58 VHHPWYALWSCD

-118 LSGLYNYTGG
+118 LSGLYNYTG
-128 EYNGG
+128 EENNGG
-133 NLDIELGSNATFN
+133 NLNIELGSNATFD
-146 LGANSG
+146 LGASSG
-152 NSFTSWYPNGHTNVT
+152 NSFTSWYPNGHTNIT

-190 THTGTATLN
+190 THTGIATLN
-199 LNANKVTI
+199 LNANKVNI
-207 NSNINAYKTSQVNIG
+207 NSNISAFKTSQVNIG

-236 GDTCSSLAKI
+236 GDTCSSLASV
-246 GSGANCSSSGPS
+246 GVGANCSTSGPS
-258 YSFKGTTSATNTTFS
+258 YSFKGTTNATNTTFN

-282 ESANFSGAKLNGGAF
+282 ENATFSGAKWNGGAF
-297 TFNKGFNAT
+297 TFNKEFNAT

-313 GSFTFKGTSSFNNA
+313 GSFNFKGTSSFNGA
-327 TFSNASYT
+327 SFSNATYT
-335 FDNQATFQNSSFNGG
+335 FNNQATFQNSSFNGG
-350 TFTFNNQS
+350 TFTFNNQ
-358 NPTNSAQHPQIL
+358 TNQSAQHPQI
-370 FENSSFNGGIFTF
+370 
-383 NNQTNPTNSAQHP
+383 Q
-396 QILFE
+396 

-415 ATFEQAFNNSNHQL
+415 VNFQQAFNNSNHQL
-429 TIQNASFDNA
+429 TIQNASFNNA
-439 TFNNTGKITIEK
+439 TFNNTGKITISES
-451 DASFNNTSF
+451 ASFNNTTF
-460 NTPVDT
+460 NTSVDT
-466 NNMSVTGSV
+466 SNMSVTGGV

-496 TLAQGAT
+496 TLTQGTT
-503 FNLTSLGSEK
+503 FNLTSLVDK
-513 SVTILNSSGGITY
+513 NSVTILNSSGGITY
-526 NHLLNHALNSLTN
+526 NHLLNHVINSLTS
-539 ALKTTESSSKPQ
+539 ALKTNESSSRPQ
-551 SFAQGLWDMITYNGV
+551 SFAQGLWEMITYDGV
-566 TGQLLSENAATPK
+566 TGQLLNENATTSKP
-579 NTDSSPSAPTKDS
+579 TDSSPSKSSTNPT
-592 PQVYQVGYKIGD
+592 QVYQVGYKIGD

-612 FSPNSIIIQALE
+612 FSHNSIIIQALE
-624 SGTYTPPPTI
+624 SGTYTPPPVI
-634 SGSQFDL
+634 SGSKFDL

-648 ANMPWYD
+648 ADMPWYN

-690 FSTNGS
+690 FSASNS
-696 NLVIGYNAT
+696 NLVIGYNST
-705 WTGNSVSS
+705 WTDHNVSS
-713 SGTVSFGDTS
+713 SDTVSFGDTS
-723 GSALNGHC
+723 GNALNGHC
-731 GPWPYYQCIGTT
+731 GPWPYYQCTGTT
-743 NGAYSAYHVYITANL
+743 DGTYSAYHVYITANL

-771 LVFNGVDSINIANA
+771 LTFNGVDSINIANA

-790 NAGAYS
+790 NAGIYS

-807 SSQNLNG
+807 NSQNLKG

-828 TNQAKDGKFIF
+828 TNEAKDGKFIF

-846 ENTNFNGGSYQF
+846 ENTNFNGGNYQF

-910 FTNANSNLQIA
+910 FTNAHSNLQIA
-921 GNAVFGNST
+921 GNAVFGNSA
-930 NSDGSQNTANFNNT
+930 NGSQNNANFNNT
-944 GSVNIAG
+944 GSVNILG
-951 NATFDNMAFNGPT
+951 NATFDNVVFNSPT
-964 NTSVKGQVTLNN
+964 NTSVKGKVTLNN

-987 FGDGMINFSAH
+987 FGDGTIAFSAH

-1051 AGNGI
+1051 VGNGV

-1067 YNFQEVFSPNSISIR
+1067 YNFQEIFSPNSISIR
-1082 RLGVGMVFDYVDM
+1082 RLGVSMVFDYVDM

-1115 SYNNNLGNL
+1115 SYNNNLGNS
-1124 NNTIYYYDKSIDF
+1124 NNTIYYYDNSIDF

-1145 TKAEFSQTL
+1145 TKAEFSQTF

-1166 NIWTNAS
+1166 SIWTNAS
-1173 DAPQSNTIIRFGDN
+1173 DAPQSNAIIRFGDN

-1220 GSIESGNR
+1220 ASIESGNR

-1309 YVGQTQSVFKFNAV
+1309 YVGQTQSVFKFNAT
-1323 NAISFTNSSNLSSG
+1323 NAISFTNSTNLSSG
-1337 LYQISA
+1337 LYQMQA
-1343 KSVLFDNS
+1343 KSVSFDNS

-1360 SIKANAISLSQ
+1360 SIKANAINLSQ

-1384 LSGDLNLN
+1384 LQGDLNLN
-1392 DTSSLNLNQSA
+1392 DTSSLNLNQSV
-1403 INVSNNA
+1403 INVSNNT
-1410 TINDYASLIASNGSH
+1410 TINDYASLIASNNAH
-1425 LNFNGAVNFN
+1425 INFNGAAHFN
-1435 SANITTSLS
+1435 SANITTSLNH
-1444 DSSIVFKGAS
+1444 SSIVLKGAS
-1454 SLGGQF
+1454 FLGGQF
-1460 NLSNNSFLDFQGS
+1460 NLSNNSSLDFQGS
-1473 SAITSNTAFNFYNN
+1473 SAITSNTAFNFYDN

-1516 NSSVLNLKNSQ
+1516 NSSVLDLKNSQ

-1554 YNIIQADMNSN
+1554 YNIIQAGMNNN

-1577 NDGIYDAK
+1577 NDGIYDAI

-1626 IGSEIF
+1626 IGSEVF

-1640 ANGVYSYSDDAQGV
+1640 ANGVYSYSDDAEGV
-1654 FYLTSSVK
+1654 FYLTSNVK

-1688 SSVISQTYNAQ
+1688 SSIISQTYNAQ
-1699 GNPISALHVYNKGYN
+1699 GNPISALHIYNKGYN

-1741 LSSLSNLK
+1741 LSSLSGLNP
-1749 GDALNQLTKL
+1749 DVLNQLTKL
-1759 ITPSDWKN
+1759 ITPNDWKN

-1787 LIIGATKIGQTNT
+1787 LIVGATKIGQTDT
-1800 NSTVVFG
+1800 NSAVVFG

-1922 MQSINKA
+1922 VQSINKA

-1942 GSVIGGYLTP
+1942 NSVIGGYLTP

-2032 TGFISANDIGQVISV
+2032 TGFISANDIGQVVSV
-2047 MLQDIVK
+2047 ILQDIVK
-2054 PSEALQNDVVALGK
+2054 PSNALKNDVVALGK

-2074 LGQDMLNSL
+2074 LGQDTLNSL

-2094 VLDKVLAAKG
+2094 VLDKILAAKG
-2104 LGPIYEQGLGDL
+2104 LGSIYKQGLGDL

-2128 YGLSQVWQRGDF
+2128 YGLSQVWQKGDF

-2168 NSLIFAGNNHIAFTN
+2168 NSLIFAGNNHISFTN
-2183 HSGTLNLLSNQV
+2183 HFGTLQLLSNQV

-2217 VSVSQGNLFINASCV
+2217 VSVSQGDLFINASCV
-2232 QQSDPITTNTA
+2232 QQSDPTA
-2243 NPCALSAQSANG
+2243 ASATNPCTLNASVND
-2255 ASSNNASNNAPIA
+2255 ASSSNASNNAQIA

-2302 SANIKNLYLYNN
+2302 YSNIKNLYLYNN
-2314 AQFQANNLTISN
+2314 AQFQANNLIISN
-2326 QAVLEKNASFVT
+2326 QAVLEKNASFMA

-2345 AFNNNATQ
+2345 AFNNNATR
-2353 KIGVLQNLVIASN
+2353 KIEVLQNLVIASN

-2383 NFGAIHFN
+2383 HFGAIHFN
-2391 LENIQ
+2391 LENTQ
-2396 TPAPLIQAEGIIN
+2396 TPTPLIQAEGIIN
-2409 LNTTQTPFINVNNS
+2409 LNTTQTPFMNINNS

-2468 NGVLTYLGQRVL
+2468 NGALTYLGQRVL
-2480 LQDKGLLLSVALPN
+2480 LQDKGLLLSVALPD
-2494 SNNASPNNILSL
+2494 SNNASQNNILSL
-2506 SVLHNQVKMSYGDKV
+2506 SVLYNQVKMSYGDKA

-2536 QGQSALNQIEAIGG
+2536 QGQSALNQIEAVGG
-2550 NNAIKWL
+2550 NAIKWL
-2557 STLMIKTKENPLFA
+2557 STLMMETKENPLFA
-2571 PIYLENHSLNEILD
+2571 PIYLKNHSLNEILGV
-2585 ATKDLQNTASLI
+2585 TKDLQNTASLI

-2626 DFRAREGESN
+2626 DFRSREGESD

-2651 PNPSEIFVKYS
+2651 PNLSEVFVKYS
-2662 QPNKHPNNLWVQGV
+2662 QLSKHQNNLWVQWV

-2713 SGFNGNIMRSLGN
+2713 SDFNGNIMRSLGN

-2747 NETYGGNASHINS
+2747 NETYGGNANNINS
-2760 SNSLLSVL
+2760 SNPLLSVL
-2768 NQRYNYNTW
+2768 NQRYSYNTW

-2816 KMQNP
+2816 NDA
-2821 AYQQFVMHSNPSNES
+2821 AYKQFLMHSNPSNES

-2862 GRDLLIKAKG
+2862 GRDLLIKSKG
-2872 DNMVRFVGE
+2872 DNVVRFVGE

-2908 LMYVNAG
+2908 LVYVNAG
-2915 VGLKMGLQYQDLN
+2915 VGLKMGLQYQDIN

>member
-1 MKQFKKKPKKIKRS
+1 MKKFKKKLKKIKRS
-15 QKIILKRP
+15 QKTILKRP

-32 GFASGVYAD
+32 GFASGAYANNLWD
-41 GTDIL
+41 LLNPKVG
-46 GLSWGEKSQKVC
+46 GEYVHWVKGSQYCSW
-58 VHRPWYALWSCD
+58 
-70 KWEEKTQQFTGNQLI
+70 WEFGGCLRNVWGANHKGYD
-85 TKTWAGGNAA
+85 AGNAA
-95 NYYHSQNN
+95 NYLSSQNYQAISVGSGN
-103 QDITANLKNDNGTYF
+103 ETGTYS
-118 LSGLYNYTGG
+118 LSGFTNYV
-128 EYNGG
+128 GG
-133 NLDIELGSNATFN
+133 NLTIN
-146 LGANSG
+146 LGNSVVLDLSG
-152 NSFTSWYPNGHTNVT
+152 SNSFTSYQGYNQGKDDVT
-167 FSAGTINVNNSVE
+167 FTVGTINLNGALE

-199 LNANKVTI
+199 LNANKVNI
-207 NSNINAYKTSQVNIG
+207 NSNISAYKTSQVNIG

-246 GSGANCSSSGPS
+246 GSGANCSTSGPS
-258 YSFKGTTSATNTTFS
+258 YSFKGTTNATNTTFS

-282 ESANFSGAKLNGGAF
+282 ENATFSGAKWNGGTF
-297 TFNKGFNAT
+297 TFNKGFSAT

-350 TFTFNNQS
+350 TFTFNNQ
-358 NPTNSAQHPQIL
+358 
-370 FENSSFNGGIFTF
+370 
-383 NNQTNPTNSAQHP
+383 TNPTNSAQHP
-396 QILFE
+396 QIQ
-401 NSSFSGSTTTLKGS
+401 NSSFSGNATTLKGS

-429 TIQNASFDNA
+429 TMQNASFNNA
-439 TFNNTGKITIEK
+439 TFNNTGKITINES
-451 DASFNNTSF
+451 ASFNNTTF
-460 NTPVDT
+460 NTSVDA
-466 NNMSVTGSV
+466 NNMTISGGV
-475 TLSGKNDLKNGSTLD
+475 TLSGKNDLNNGSTLD

-496 TLAQGAT
+496 TLAQGTT

-526 NHLLNHALNSLTN
+526 NNLLTHALNGLTN
-539 ALKTTESSSKPQ
+539 ALKTSESSSLPQ

-566 TGQLLSENAATPK
+566 TGQLLNENATTSKPA
-579 NTDSSPSAPTKDS
+579 DSSPSKSSTNS
-592 PQVYQVGYKIGD
+592 TQVYQVGYKIGD

-612 FSPNSIIIQALE
+612 FSHNSIIIQALE
-624 SGTYTPPPTI
+624 SGTYMPPPVI
-634 SGSQFDL
+634 SGSKFDL

-648 ANMPWYD
+648 ADMPWYD

-690 FSTNGS
+690 FSASGS
-696 NLVIGYNAT
+696 NLVIGYNST

-723 GSALNGHC
+723 GSALSGHC
-731 GPWPYYQCIGTT
+731 GPWPYYQCTGTT
-743 NGAYSAYHVYITANL
+743 NGTYSAYHVYITANL

-790 NAGAYS
+790 NAGIYS

-807 SSQNLNG
+807 NSQNLSG
-814 LNANGKLSVYGATF
+814 LNANGKLSVYGTTF
-828 TNQAKDGKFIF
+828 TNEAKDGKFTF

-871 NSGSFEISAKN
+871 NSGSFEIGAKN
-882 ASFNNANFNNSASF
+882 TIFNNANFNNSASF
-896 NFNNSNATTSFVGD
+896 NFNNSSATTSFVGD

-930 NSDGSQNTANFNNT
+930 NGSQNTANFNNT
-944 GSVNIAG
+944 GSVNISG
-951 NATFDNMAFNGPT
+951 NATFDNVVFNSPT

-987 FGDGMINFSAH
+987 FGDGTITFNAH
-998 SVINIGEAITNG
+998 SVINIDEAITNG

-1051 AGNGI
+1051 AGNGV

-1067 YNFQEVFSPNSISIR
+1067 YNFQEIFSQNSISIR
-1082 RLGVGMVFDYVDM
+1082 RLGVSMVFDYVDM

-1115 SYNNNLGNL
+1115 SYNNNLGNP
-1124 NNTIYYYDKSIDF
+1124 NNTIYYYDNSIDF
-1137 YASGKTLF
+1137 YASGKTLL
-1145 TKAEFSQTL
+1145 TKAEFSQTF

-1173 DAPQSNTIIRFGDN
+1173 DAPQSNVIIRFGDN

-1255 AAGTQSSSMNFISN
+1255 AAGTQSSSMNFVSN

-1280 IDDTAQNKGNPN
+1280 IDDTAQNGGNPN

-1309 YVGQTQSVFKFNAV
+1309 YVGKTQSVFKFNAT
-1323 NAISFTNSSNLSSG
+1323 NAISFTNSTNLSSG
-1337 LYQISA
+1337 LYQMQA
-1343 KSVLFDNS
+1343 QSVLFDNS

-1360 SIKANAISLSQ
+1360 SIKASAINLSQ

-1384 LSGDLNLN
+1384 LQGDLNVN

-1410 TINDYASLIASNGSH
+1410 TINDYASLIASNNAH
-1425 LNFNGAVNFN
+1425 INFNGAVNFN
-1435 SANITTSLS
+1435 SANITTSLNH
-1444 DSSIVFKGAS
+1444 SSVVFKGAS

-1460 NLSNNSFLDFQGS
+1460 NLSNNSSLDFQGS
-1473 SAITSNTAFNFYNN
+1473 STITSNTAFNFYDN

-1516 NSSVLNLKNSQ
+1516 SSSVLDLKNSQ
-1527 LVFSDQ
+1527 LVFGDQ

-1554 YNIIQADMNSN
+1554 YNIIQAGMNNN
-1565 WYERISF
+1565 WYERINF

-1640 ANGVYSYSDDAQGV
+1640 ANGVYSYSDDAEGV

-1688 SSVISQTYNAQ
+1688 SSIISQTYNAQ
-1699 GNPISALHVYNKGYN
+1699 GNPISALHIYNKGYN

-1741 LSSLSNLK
+1741 LSSLSDLNSN
-1749 GDALNQLTKL
+1749 ALNQLTKL
-1759 ITPSDWKN
+1759 ITPNDWKN

-1772 DNANNSVVQNFNNGA
+1772 DNANNSVVQNFNNGT

-1812 KPCDYTDIVCQKFR
+1812 TPCDYTDIVCQKFR

-1942 GSVIGGYLTP
+1942 NSVIGGYLTP

-1974 SGLNTAIKDLI
+1974 SGLNTAIKVLI

-2054 PSEALQNDVVALGK
+2054 PSDALKNDVVALGK

-2074 LGQDMLNSL
+2074 LGQDTLNSL

-2104 LGPIYEQGLGDL
+2104 LGPVYEQGLGDL

-2128 YGLSQVWQRGDF
+2128 YGLSQVWQKGDF

-2207 GLKINAANNN
+2207 GLKINAGSNNI
-2217 VSVSQGNLFINASCV
+2217 SVSQGDLFINASCV
-2232 QQSDPITTNTA
+2232 QQSTPTA
-2243 NPCALSAQSANG
+2243 ANATNPCALTTQNN
-2255 ASSNNASNNAPIA
+2255 ASSSNASNNAPIA

-2302 SANIKNLYLYNN
+2302 SANVKNLYLYNN

-2345 AFNNNATQ
+2345 AFNNNAMQ
-2353 KIGVLQNLVIASN
+2353 KIELLQNLVIASN

-2376 EVGGALN
+2376 GVGGVLN
-2383 NFGAIHFN
+2383 HFGTINFN
-2391 LENIQ
+2391 LENSQ
-2396 TPAPLIQAEGIIN
+2396 TPATPLIQAEGIIN
-2409 LNTTQTPFINVNNS
+2409 LNTAQTPFINVNNS

-2480 LQDKGLLLSVALPN
+2480 LQDKGLLLSVVLPD
-2494 SNNASPNNILSL
+2494 SNNAHQNNILSL
-2506 SVLHNQVKMSYGDKV
+2506 SILHDQIKMSYGDRI

-2536 QGQSALNQIEAIGG
+2536 QGQSALNQIEAVGG
-2550 NNAIKWL
+2550 NAIKWL
-2557 STLMIKTKENPLFA
+2557 STLMMETKENPLFA
-2571 PIYLENHSLNEILD
+2571 PIYLRNHSLNEILGV
-2585 ATKDLQNTASLI
+2585 AKDLLNTASLI

-2603 DNATNLL
+2603 NNATNLL

-2626 DFRAREGESN
+2626 DFRAREGESD
-2636 FSERL
+2636 FSL

-2651 PNPSEIFVKYS
+2651 PNPGEVFIKHS
-2662 QPNKHPNNLWVQGV
+2662 QLSKHQNNLWVQGI

-2706 GYVAYGY
+2706 GYAAYGY
-2713 SGFNGNIMRSLGN
+2713 SDFNGNIMHSLGN

-2747 NETYGGNASHINS
+2747 NETYGGNATSINS
-2760 SNSLLSVL
+2760 SNPLLSVL

-2816 KMQNP
+2816 KMNDA
-2821 AYQQFVMHSNPSNES
+2821 AYKQFLMHSNPSNES

-2862 GRDLLIKAKG
+2862 GRDLLIKSKG
-2872 DNMVRFVGE
+2872 GNTVRFVGE
-2881 NTLLYRKGEIF
+2881 NTLLYRKGEVF

-2915 VGLKMGLQYQDLN
+2915 VGLKMGLQYQDIN

>member
-1 MKQFKKKPKKIKRS
+1 MKKFKKKPKSIKRS
-15 QKIILKRP
+15 HQKTILKRP

-46 GLSWGEKSQKVC
+46 GLGWGEKSQKVC
-58 VHRPWYALWSCD
+58 VHHPWYALWSCD

-95 NYYHSQNN
+95 NYYHTQNN

-133 NLDIELGSNATFN
+133 NLNIELGSNATFN

-180 VGNRVGSGAG
+180 VGNRVGSGAS

-199 LNANKVTI
+199 LNANKVNI
-207 NSNINAYKTSQVNIG
+207 NSNINAYKTSQVNMG
-222 NANSAITIN
+222 NANSTITIN

-236 GDTCSSLAKI
+236 GDTCSSSVSV
-246 GSGANCSSSGPS
+246 GVGANCSTSGPS
-258 YSFKGTTSATNTTFS
+258 YSFKGTTNATNTTFS

-282 ESANFSGAKLNGGAF
+282 ENATFSGAKLNGGAF
-297 TFNKGFNAT
+297 TFNKGFSAT

-313 GSFTFKGTSSFNNA
+313 GSFTFKDTSSFNGATFNNA
-327 TFSNASYT
+327 TYT
-335 FDNQATFQNSSFNGG
+335 FNNQATFQNSSFNGG

-358 NPTNSAQHPQIL
+358 NPTNSAQHPQI
-370 FENSSFNGGIFTF
+370 
-383 NNQTNPTNSAQHP
+383 Q
-396 QILFE
+396 
-401 NSSFSGSTTTLKGS
+401 NSSFSGSAITLKGF

-429 TIQNASFDNA
+429 TIQNASFNNA
-439 TFNNTGKITIEK
+439 TFNNTGKITINEST
-451 DASFNNTSF
+451 SFNNTTF
-460 NTPVDT
+460 NTSVDT
-466 NNMSVTGSV
+466 NNMTINGGV

-490 FGSSKI
+490 FGSAKV
-496 TLAQGAT
+496 TLAQGTT

-526 NHLLNHALNSLTN
+526 NNLLNHALNSLTN

-566 TGQLLSENAATPK
+566 TGQLLSENAATSK

-612 FSPNSIIIQALE
+612 FGPNSIIIQALE

-648 ANMPWYD
+648 ADMPWYD

-690 FSTNGS
+690 FSANGS
-696 NLVIGYNAT
+696 NLVIGYNST

-713 SGTVSFGDTS
+713 SDTVSFGDIS

-731 GPWPYYQCIGTT
+731 GPWPYYQCTGTT
-743 NGAYSAYHVYITANL
+743 NGTYSAYHVYITANL
-758 RSGNRIGTGGAAN
+758 RSGNRVGTGGAAN

-790 NAGAYS
+790 NAGIYS

-807 SSQNLNG
+807 NSQNLSG

-839 NAGQATF
+839 NAGQAVF

-871 NSGSFEISAKN
+871 NSGSFEIGAKN

-896 NFNNSNATTSFVGD
+896 NFNNSNATTSFIGD

-930 NSDGSQNTANFNNT
+930 NGSQNTANFNNT
-944 GSVNIAG
+944 GSVNISG
-951 NATFDNMAFNGPT
+951 NATFDNVAFNGPT

-987 FGDGMINFSAH
+987 FGDGTIAFSVH
-998 SVINIGEAITNG
+998 SVINIDQAITNG

-1023 YNNAFSKNLWQLIN
+1023 YNDAFSKNLWQLIN

-1051 AGNGI
+1051 AGNGV

-1100 LYYQNALG
+1100 LYYQNALS

-1115 SYNNNLGNL
+1115 SYNNNLGNP
-1124 NNTIYYYDKSIDF
+1124 NNTIYYYDNSIDF

-1145 TKAEFSQTL
+1145 TKAEFSQTF
-1154 TGQNSAIVFGAK
+1154 TGQNSTIVFGAK
-1166 NIWTNAS
+1166 NIWTSVS

-1255 AAGTQSSSMNFISN
+1255 AAGTQSSSMNFVSN

-1309 YVGQTQSVFKFNAV
+1309 YVGTTQSVFKFNAK
-1323 NAISFTNSSNLSSG
+1323 NAISFTNSTNLSSG
-1337 LYQISA
+1337 LYQMQA

-1360 SIKANAISLSQ
+1360 SIKASAINLSQ

-1384 LSGDLNLN
+1384 LQGDLNLN

-1444 DSSIVFKGAS
+1444 NSSIVFKGAV

-1460 NLSNNSFLDFQGS
+1460 NLSNNSSLDFQGS
-1473 SAITSNTAFNFYNN
+1473 SAITSNTAFNFYDN

-1492 PITFHQ
+1492 PIAFHQ

-1516 NSSVLNLKNSQ
+1516 NNSVLNLKNSQ

-1540 IDLLSDLNDNKNRV
+1540 IDLLSDLNGNKNRV
-1554 YNIIQADMNSN
+1554 YNIIQADMNGN

-1604 FKDNQL
+1604 FKGNQL

-1679 TKNNNLTSE
+1679 TKNNNITSE

-1699 GNPISALHVYNKGYN
+1699 GNPISALHIYNKGYN
-1714 FNNIKALGQMALKL
+1714 FSNIKALGQMALKL

-1772 DNANNSVVQNFNNGA
+1772 DNANNLVVQNFNNGA

-1800 NSTVVFG
+1800 NSAVVFG

-1812 KPCDYTDIVCQKFR
+1812 TPCDYTDIVCQKFR

-2032 TGFISANDIGQVISV
+2032 TGFISANDIRQVISV

-2054 PSEALQNDVVALGK
+2054 PSDALQNDVVALVK

-2074 LGQDMLNSL
+2074 LGQDTLNSL
-2083 ESLLQNQQIKS
+2083 ESLLQNQQIRS

-2104 LGPIYEQGLGDL
+2104 LGPIYEQGLGGL

-2128 YGLSQVWQRGDF
+2128 YGLSQVWQKGDF
-2140 SFNAQGNVFVQNS
+2140 NFNAQGNVFVQNS

-2183 HSGTLNLLSNQV
+2183 HFGTLNLLSNQV
-2195 SNINITTLDASN
+2195 SNISITTLDASN

-2217 VSVSQGNLFINASCV
+2217 ISVSQGDLFINASCA
-2232 QQSDPITTNTA
+2232 QQSDPTTASAT
-2243 NPCALSAQSANG
+2243 NPCTTAQNN
-2255 ASSNNASNNAPIA
+2255 ASSSNASNNAPIA
-2268 LNNNDESLMV
+2268 LNNNDESLII

-2302 SANIKNLYLYNN
+2302 SANVKNLYLYNN

-2326 QAVLEKNASFVT
+2326 QAILEKNASFVT

-2353 KIGVLQNLVIASN
+2353 KIEVLQNLVIASN
-2366 ASLSTGIYGL
+2366 ASLSTGVYGL

-2383 NFGAIHFN
+2383 NLGTIHFN

-2396 TPAPLIQAEGIIN
+2396 TPTPLIQAEGIIN
-2409 LNTTQTPFINVNNS
+2409 LNTAQTPFMNVS
-2423 MANNTTYTLLK
+2423 VANGGTYTLLK

-2468 NGVLTYLGQRVL
+2468 NGALTYLGQRVL

-2494 SNNASPNNILSL
+2494 SNNASQNNILSL
-2506 SVLHNQVKMSYGDKV
+2506 SVLYNQVKMSYGNKA

-2536 QGQSALNQIEAIGG
+2536 QGQSALNQIEAVGG
-2550 NNAIKWL
+2550 NAIKWL
-2557 STLMIKTKENPLFA
+2557 STLMMETKENPLFA
-2571 PIYLENHSLNEILD
+2571 PIYLENHSLNEILGV
-2585 ATKDLQNTASLI
+2585 AKDLQNTASLI

-2626 DFRAREGESN
+2626 DFRSREGESD

-2651 PNPSEIFVKYS
+2651 PNPGEVFVKYS
-2662 QPNKHPNNLWVQGV
+2662 QLSKHQNNLWVQGI

-2691 LNVGYDRLVK
+2691 LNAGYDRLVK

>member
-1 MKQFKKKPKKIKRS
+1 MKKFKKKPKSIKRS
-15 QKIILKRP
+15 HQKTILKRP
-23 LWLMPLLIG
+23 LWLAPLLIG

-58 VHRPWYALWSCD
+58 VYRPWYALWSCD

-128 EYNGG
+128 ENNGG
-133 NLDIELGSNATFN
+133 NLNIELGSNATFD
-146 LGANSG
+146 LGAHSG

-199 LNANKVTI
+199 LNANKVNI
-207 NSNINAYKTSQVNIG
+207 HSNISAFKTSQVNIG
-222 NANSAITIN
+222 NANSAITIG

-236 GDTCSSLAKI
+236 GDTCSSLASV
-246 GSGANCSSSGPS
+246 GVGANCSTSGPS
-258 YSFKGTTSATNTTFS
+258 YSFKGTTSATNTAFS
-273 NASGSFTFE
+273 NANGSFTFE
-282 ESANFSGAKLNGGAF
+282 ENATFSGAKWNGGAF
-297 TFNKGFNAT
+297 TFNKEFNAT

-313 GSFTFKGTSSFNNA
+313 GSFNFKGASSFNGA
-327 TFSNASYT
+327 SFSNATYT
-335 FDNQATFQNSSFNGG
+335 FNNQATFQNSSFNGG
-350 TFTFNNQS
+350 TFTFNNQ
-358 NPTNSAQHPQIL
+358 TNQ
-370 FENSSFNGGIFTF
+370 
-383 NNQTNPTNSAQHP
+383 SAQHP

-401 NSSFSGSTTTLKGS
+401 NSSFSGNATTLKG
-415 ATFEQAFNNSNHQL
+415 FVNFQQAFNNSNHQL
-429 TIQNASFDNA
+429 TMQNASFNNA
-439 TFNNTGKITIEK
+439 NFSNTGKITINES
-451 DASFNNTSF
+451 ASFNNTTF
-460 NTPVDT
+460 NTSVDT
-466 NNMSVTGSV
+466 NNMIITGSV
-475 TLSGKNDLKNGSTLD
+475 TLSGKNDLEKGSTLD

-496 TLAQGAT
+496 TLTQGTT

-526 NHLLNHALNSLTN
+526 NNLLNHALNSLTN
-539 ALKTTESSSKPQ
+539 ALKTNESSSGPQ

-566 TGQLLSENAATPK
+566 TGQLLNENATTSKP
-579 NTDSSPSAPTKDS
+579 TDSSPSKSSTNSA
-592 PQVYQVGYKIGD
+592 QVYQVGYKIGD

-612 FSPNSIIIQALE
+612 FGPNSIIIQALE
-624 SGTYTPPPTI
+624 SGTYTPPPVI
-634 SGSQFDL
+634 SGSKFDL

-648 ANMPWYD
+648 ADMPWYD

-690 FSTNGS
+690 FSASGS
-696 NLVIGYNAT
+696 NLVVGYNST
-705 WTGNSVSS
+705 WTDHNVSS
-713 SGTVSFGDTS
+713 SDTVSFGDTS

-731 GPWPYYQCIGTT
+731 GPWPYYQCTGTT
-743 NGAYSAYHVYITANL
+743 DGTYSAYHVYITANL

-771 LVFNGVDSINIANA
+771 LIFNGIDSVNIANA

-790 NAGAYS
+790 NAGIYS
-796 SSMTFSTQNMD
+796 SSMTFSTQSMD

-814 LNANGKLSVYGATF
+814 LNANGTLSVYGTTF

-839 NAGQATF
+839 NAGQAVF

-858 SGDSLNFSNNNQF
+858 NGDSLNFSNNNQF

-882 ASFNNANFNNSASF
+882 ASFNDASFNNSASF
-896 NFNNSNATTSFVGD
+896 NFNNSSATTSFVGD

-930 NSDGSQNTANFNNT
+930 NSNGSQNNANFNNT
-944 GSVNIAG
+944 GSVNISG
-951 NATFDNMAFNGPT
+951 NATFDNVAFNGPT

-987 FGDGMINFSAH
+987 FGDGTITFNAH
-998 SVINIGEAITNG
+998 SVINIGGAITNG

-1051 AGNGI
+1051 VGNGV

-1067 YNFQEVFSPNSISIR
+1067 YNFQEIFSPNSISIR
-1082 RLGVGMVFDYVDM
+1082 RLGVGMVFDYMDM

-1100 LYYQNALG
+1100 LYYKDVVG

-1115 SYNNNLGNL
+1115 SYNNNLGNS
-1124 NNTIYYYDKSIDF
+1124 NNTIYYYDNSIDF

-1145 TKAEFSQTL
+1145 TKAEFSQTF

-1166 NIWTNAS
+1166 SIWTDAS
-1173 DAPQSNTIIRFGDN
+1173 DAPQSDAIIRFGDN

-1244 ILLTNATLYNR
+1244 VLLTNATLYNR
-1255 AAGTQSSSMNFISN
+1255 AAGTQSSSMNFVSN

-1280 IDDTAQNKGNPN
+1280 IDDTAQNGGNPN

-1309 YVGQTQSVFKFNAV
+1309 YVGKTQSVFKFNAA
-1323 NAISFTNSSNLSSG
+1323 NAISFTNSTNLSSG
-1337 LYQISA
+1337 LYQMQA

-1360 SIKANAISLSQ
+1360 SIKASAINLSQ

-1384 LSGDLNLN
+1384 LQGDLNLN
-1392 DTSSLNLNQSA
+1392 DTSSLNLNQST
-1403 INVSNNA
+1403 INVSNNVA
-1410 TINDYASLIASNGSH
+1410 INDYASLIASNGSH

-1435 SANITTSLS
+1435 SANTTTSLNN
-1444 DSSIVFKGAS
+1444 SSIVFKGAS
-1454 SLGGQF
+1454 FLGGQF
-1460 NLSNNSFLDFQGS
+1460 NLSNNSSLDFQGS
-1473 SAITSNTAFNFYNN
+1473 SAITSNTAFNFYDN

-1504 PLSLGGNLLNPN
+1504 PLSLGGNLLTPN
-1516 NSSVLNLKNSQ
+1516 NSSVLDLKNSQ

-1554 YNIIQADMNSN
+1554 YNIIQAGMSSN
-1565 WYERISF
+1565 WYERINF

-1577 NDGIYDAK
+1577 SDGIYDAI

-1604 FKDNQL
+1604 FRDNQL

-1626 IGSEIF
+1626 IGSEVF

-1640 ANGVYSYSDDAQGV
+1640 ANGVYSYSDDAEGV
-1654 FYLTSSVK
+1654 FYLTSNVK

-1679 TKNNNLTSE
+1679 TKNNDLTSE

-1699 GNPISALHVYNKGYN
+1699 GNPISALHIYNKGYN
-1714 FNNIKALGQMALKL
+1714 LNNIKALGQMALKL
-1728 YPEIKKILGNDFS
+1728 YPEIKKILGNGFS
-1741 LSSLSNLK
+1741 LSSLSDLNS
-1749 GDALNQLTKL
+1749 DALNELVKL
-1759 ITPSDWKN
+1759 ITPNDWKN

-1772 DNANNSVVQNFNNGA
+1772 DNANNSVVQNFNNGT
-1787 LIIGATKIGQTNT
+1787 LIVGATKIGQTDT
-1800 NSTVVFG
+1800 NSAVVFG

-1929 GGLGNLIVNTLGS
+1929 GGLGNLIADTLGS
-1942 GSVIGGYLTP
+1942 DSVIGGYLTP

-2047 MLQDIVK
+2047 VLQDIVK
-2054 PSEALQNDVVALGK
+2054 PNKALQSDVVALGK

-2074 LGQDMLNSL
+2074 LGQDALNSL
-2083 ESLLQNQQIKS
+2083 ESLLQNQEIKS
-2094 VLDKVLAAKG
+2094 VLDKILAAKG
-2104 LGPIYEQGLGDL
+2104 LGSIYEQGLGDL
-2116 IPNLGKKGLFAP
+2116 MPNLGKKGLFAP
-2128 YGLSQVWQRGDF
+2128 YGLSQVWQKGDF
-2140 SFNAQGNVFVQNS
+2140 NFNAQGNVFVQNS

-2168 NSLIFAGNNHIAFTN
+2168 NSLIFAGNNQISFTN
-2183 HSGTLNLLSNQV
+2183 HAGTLQLLSDQV
-2195 SNINITTLDASN
+2195 SNIDITTLNASN

-2217 VSVSQGNLFINASCV
+2217 VLVSQGNLFINASCA
-2232 QQSDPITTNTA
+2232 QQSDPTTANIA
-2243 NPCALSAQSANG
+2243 NPCTLTTQSVNG
-2255 ASSNNASNNAPIA
+2255 ASSNKASNNAQIA

-2278 TANDF
+2278 TANNF

-2302 SANIKNLYLYNN
+2302 SATIKNLYLYNN

-2326 QAVLEKNASFVT
+2326 QAVLEKNASFMA

-2345 AFNNNATQ
+2345 AFNNNATR
-2353 KIGVLQNLVIASN
+2353 KIEVLQNLTIASN
-2366 ASLSTGIYGL
+2366 ASLSTGVYGL

-2383 NFGAIHFN
+2383 HFGAIHFN

-2396 TPAPLIQAEGIIN
+2396 TLTPLIQAEGIIN
-2409 LNTTQTPFINVNNS
+2409 LNTTQTPFMNVNNG

-2494 SNNASPNNILSL
+2494 SNNARQNNILSL
-2506 SVLHNQVKMSYGDKV
+2506 SVLHDQIKMSYGDKV

-2530 DYIVGI
+2530 DYIAGI

-2557 STLMIKTKENPLFA
+2557 STLMMETKENPLFA
-2571 PIYLENHSLNEILD
+2571 PIYLENHSLNEILGV
-2585 ATKDLQNTASLI
+2585 AKDLLNTASLI

-2603 DNATNLL
+2603 NNATNLL

-2626 DFRAREGESN
+2626 DFRAREGESD

-2651 PNPSEIFVKYS
+2651 PNPGEVFVKYS
-2662 QPNKHPNNLWVQGV
+2662 QLSKHPNNLWVQGI

-2691 LNVGYDRLVK
+2691 LNAGYDRLVK

-2713 SGFNGNIMRSLGN
+2713 SGFNGNIMHSLAN
-2726 NVDVGMYARAF
+2726 NVDVGVYARAF

-2747 NETYGGNASHINS
+2747 NETYGGNANSINS
-2760 SNSLLSVL
+2760 SNPLLSVL
-2768 NQRYNYNTW
+2768 NQRYSYNTW

-2803 LSYHFI
+2803 LSYYFI

-2816 KMQNP
+2816 KMNDA
-2821 AYQQFVMHSNPSNES
+2821 AYKQFLMHSNPSNES

-2862 GRDLLIKAKG
+2862 GRDLLIKSKG
-2872 DNMVRFVGE
+2872 DNMVRFMGE
-2881 NTLLYRKGEIF
+2881 NTLLYRKGEVF
-2892 NTFAS
+2892 NTFMS
-2897 VITGGEMHLWR
+2897 VVTGGEMHLWR

-2915 VGLKMGLQYQDLN
+2915 VGLKMGLQYQDIN

>member
-1 MKQFKKKPKKIKRS
+1 MKKFKKKPKSIKRS
-15 QKIILKRP
+15 HQKTILKRP
-23 LWLMPLLIG
+23 LWLAPLLIS
-32 GFASGVYAD
+32 GFASWVYANNLWD
-41 GTDIL
+41 L
-46 GLSWGEKSQKVC
+46 LNPKV
-58 VHRPWYALWSCD
+58 
-70 KWEEKTQQFTGNQLI
+70 
-85 TKTWAGGNAA
+85 
-95 NYYHSQNN
+95 
-103 QDITANLKNDNGTYF
+103 
-118 LSGLYNYTGG
+118 GG
-128 EYNGG
+128 EYVHWVKGSQYCAWWEFAGCLKNVWGANHKGYDAGNATNYLSSQNYQAISVGSGNEMGTYSLSGFTNYVGG
-133 NLDIELGSNATFN
+133 NLTIN
-146 LGANSG
+146 LGNSVVLDLSDS
-152 NSFTSWYPNGHTNVT
+152 NSFTSYQGYNQGKDDVSFNVGAINLNGTL
-167 FSAGTINVNNSVE
+167 E

-199 LNANKVTI
+199 LNANKVNI
-207 NSNINAYKTSQVNIG
+207 NSNISAFKTSQVNIG
-222 NANSAITIN
+222 NANSTIIIG
-231 SVSLS
+231 SVSLN
-236 GDTCSSLAKI
+236 GDTCSSLARV
-246 GSGANCSSSGPS
+246 GVGANCSTSGPS
-258 YSFKGTTSATNTTFS
+258 YSFKGTTNATNTAFS

-282 ESANFSGAKLNGGAF
+282 ENATFSGAKLNGGAF

-313 GSFTFKGTSSFNNA
+313 GSFNFKGASSFNGA
-327 TFSNASYT
+327 SFSNASYT
-335 FDNQATFQNSSFNGG
+335 FNDQATFQNSSFNGG
-350 TFTFNNQS
+350 TFTFNDQNNQA
-358 NPTNSAQHPQIL
+358 NSAQHPQI
-370 FENSSFNGGIFTF
+370 
-383 NNQTNPTNSAQHP
+383 Q
-396 QILFE
+396 
-401 NSSFSGSTTTLKGS
+401 NSSFSGNATTLKG
-415 ATFEQAFNNSNHQL
+415 FVNFQQAFNNSNHQL
-429 TIQNASFDNA
+429 IMQNASFNNA
-439 TFNNTGKITIEK
+439 NFNNTGKITINES
-451 DASFNNTSF
+451 ASFNNTAF
-460 NTPVDT
+460 NTSVNT
-466 NNMSVTGSV
+466 SNMTITGSV

-490 FGSSKI
+490 FGSSQV
-496 TLAQGAT
+496 TLTQGTT
-503 FNLTSLGSEK
+503 FNLTSLGDK
-513 SVTILNSSGGITY
+513 NSVTILNSSGGITY
-526 NHLLNHALNSLTN
+526 NNLLNHALNSLTN
-539 ALKTTESSSKPQ
+539 ALKTNESSLKPQ
-551 SFAQGLWDMITYNGV
+551 SFAQGLWDIITYNGV
-566 TGQLLSENAATPK
+566 TGQLLSTNAAASKP
-579 NTDSSPSAPTKDS
+579 TDSSPSKSSTNPA
-592 PQVYQVGYKIGD
+592 QVYQVGYKIGD
-604 TIYKLQET
+604 IIYKLQET
-612 FSPNSIIIQALE
+612 FSHNSIIIQALE
-624 SGTYTPPPTI
+624 SGTYTPPPII
-634 SGSQFDL
+634 SGSKFDL

-648 ANMPWYD
+648 SDMPWYD
-655 HKYYIPKSQ
+655 HKSYIPKSQ

-690 FSTNGS
+690 FSASGS
-696 NLVIGYNAT
+696 NLVIGYNST
-705 WTGNSVSS
+705 WTDHNVSS
-713 SGTVSFGDTS
+713 SDTVSFGDTS

-731 GPWPYYQCIGTT
+731 GPWPYYQCTGTT
-743 NGAYSAYHVYITANL
+743 NGTYSAYHVYITANL

-771 LVFNGVDSINIANA
+771 LVFNGVDSVNIANA

-790 NAGAYS
+790 NAGIYS
-796 SSMTFSTQNMD
+796 SSMTFSTQSMD
-807 SSQNLNG
+807 NSQNLNG
-814 LNANGKLSVYGATF
+814 LNANGTLSVYGTTF

-839 NAGQATF
+839 NAGKAVF

-921 GNAVFGNST
+921 GSAVFGNS
-930 NSDGSQNTANFNNT
+930 NNGSQNNANFNNT
-944 GSVNIAG
+944 GSVNISG
-951 NATFDNMAFNGPT
+951 NATFDNVVFNGPT
-964 NTSVKGQVTLNN
+964 NMSVKGQVTLNN

-987 FGDGMINFSAH
+987 FGDGTITFNAH
-998 SVINIGEAITNG
+998 SVINIAEAITNG

-1051 AGNGI
+1051 AGNGV

-1067 YNFQEVFSPNSISIR
+1067 YNFQEIFSPNSISIR
-1082 RLGVGMVFDYVDM
+1082 RLGVGMVFDYMDM

-1100 LYYQNALG
+1100 LYYKDVAG

-1115 SYNNNLGNL
+1115 SYNNNLGNS
-1124 NNTIYYYDKSIDF
+1124 NNTIYYYDNSIDF

-1145 TKAEFSQTL
+1145 TKAEFSQIF

-1255 AAGTQSSSMNFISN
+1255 TAGTQSSSMNFTSN
-1269 SANIQAQNSYF
+1269 GANIQAQNSYF
-1280 IDDTAQNKGNPN
+1280 IDDTAQNGGNPN

-1309 YVGQTQSVFKFNAV
+1309 YVGQTQSVFKFNAANV
-1323 NAISFTNSSNLSSG
+1323 ISFANSTNLSSG
-1337 LYQISA
+1337 LYQMQA
-1343 KSVLFDNS
+1343 KSVSFDNS

-1360 SIKANAISLSQ
+1360 SIKANAINLSQ

-1384 LSGDLNLN
+1384 LQGDLNLN
-1392 DTSSLNLNQSA
+1392 DTSSLNLNQSV

-1410 TINDYASLIASNGSH
+1410 TINDYASLIVNDGSR
-1425 LNFNGAVNFN
+1425 LNFNGTTHFN
-1435 SANITTSLS
+1435 SANITTSLNN
-1444 DSSIVFKGAS
+1444 SSIVFKGAI

-1460 NLSNNSFLDFQGS
+1460 NLSNNSSLDFQGS
-1473 SAITSNTAFNFYNN
+1473 SAITSNTAFNFYDN

-1554 YNIIQADMNSN
+1554 YNIIQAGMNSN
-1565 WYERISF
+1565 WYERINF

-1577 NDGIYDAK
+1577 NDGIYDAT

-1626 IGSEIF
+1626 IGSEVF

-1640 ANGVYSYSDDAQGV
+1640 VNGVYSYSDDAEGV
-1654 FYLTSSVK
+1654 FYLTSNVK

-1679 TKNNNLTSE
+1679 TKNNNLISGA
-1688 SSVISQTYNAQ
+1688 SVISQTYNAQ

-1741 LSSLSNLK
+1741 LSSLSDLNP
-1749 GDALNQLTKL
+1749 DALNQLTKL
-1759 ITPSDWKN
+1759 ITPNDWKN
-1767 INELI
+1767 INEFI
-1772 DNANNSVVQNFNNGA
+1772 DNANNSVVQNFNNGT
-1787 LIIGATKIGQTNT
+1787 LIVGATKIGQTNT
-1800 NSTVVFG
+1800 NSAVVFG

-1881 ILNQANIVSSQ
+1881 VLNQANIVSSQ

-1929 GGLGNLIVNTLGS
+1929 GGLGNLIADTLGS
-1942 GSVIGGYLTP
+1942 NSVIGGHLTP

-2047 MLQDIVK
+2047 ILQDIVK
-2054 PSEALQNDVVALGK
+2054 PSEALQSDVVALGK

-2074 LGQDMLNSL
+2074 LGQDTLNSL

-2104 LGPIYEQGLGDL
+2104 LGSIYEQGLGDL
-2116 IPNLGKKGLFAP
+2116 MPNLGKKGLFAP
-2128 YGLSQVWQRGDF
+2128 YGLSQVWQKGDF

-2158 NGGTLSFNAG
+2158 NGGALSFNAG
-2168 NSLIFAGNNHIAFTN
+2168 DTLIFAGNNRISFTN
-2183 HSGTLNLLSNQV
+2183 HAGVLNLLSDQV
-2195 SNINITTLDASN
+2195 SNINITTLNASN
-2207 GLKINAANNN
+2207 GLKINASNNN

-2232 QQSDPITTNTA
+2232 GQNDPTTANIA
-2243 NPCALSAQSANG
+2243 NPCTLSTQSVNG
-2255 ASSNNASNNAPIA
+2255 TSSSNASNNAQIA

-2326 QAVLEKNASFVT
+2326 QAVLEKNASFT
-2338 NNLNIQG
+2338 ANNLNIQG
-2345 AFNNNATQ
+2345 AFNNNATR
-2353 KIGVLQNLVIASN
+2353 KIEVLQNLTIAST

-2396 TPAPLIQAEGIIN
+2396 TPTPLIQAKGIIN
-2409 LNTTQTPFINVNNS
+2409 LNTTQTPFMNVNNS

-2443 NPNSLQSYLKLYTL
+2443 NPNSLQSYLNLYTL

-2494 SNNASPNNILSL
+2494 SNNAHQNNILSL
-2506 SVLHNQVKMSYGDKV
+2506 SVLYNQIKMSYGDKV

-2536 QGQSALNQIEAIGG
+2536 QGQSALNQIEAVGG

-2557 STLMIKTKENPLFA
+2557 STLMMETKENPLFA
-2571 PIYLENHSLNEILD
+2571 PIYLKNHSLHEILGV
-2585 ATKDLQNTASLI
+2585 AKDLLNTASLI

-2603 DNATNLL
+2603 NNATNLL

-2626 DFRAREGESN
+2626 DFRSREGESD
-2636 FSERL
+2636 FSECL

-2651 PNPSEIFVKYS
+2651 PNPSEVFIKYS
-2662 QPNKHPNNLWVQGV
+2662 QPNKHPNNLWVQGI

-2691 LNVGYDRLVK
+2691 LNAGYDRLVK

-2713 SGFNGNIMRSLGN
+2713 SGFNGNIMHSLAN

-2747 NETYGGNASHINS
+2747 NEIYGGNASNINS

-2768 NQRYNYNTW
+2768 NQRYSYNTW

-2816 KMQNP
+2816 KMNDA
-2821 AYQQFVMHSNPSNES
+2821 AYERFVMHSNPSNES

-2862 GRDLLIKAKG
+2862 GRDLLIKSKG
-2872 DNMVRFVGE
+2872 GNAVRFVGE
-2881 NTLLYRKGEIF
+2881 NTLLYRKGEVF

-2897 VITGGEMHLWR
+2897 VTTGGEMHLWR
-2908 LMYVNAG
+2908 LVYVNAG
-2915 VGLKMGLQYQDLN
+2915 VGLKMGLQYQDIN

>member
-1 MKQFKKKPKKIKRS
+1 MKKFKKKLKSIKRS

-23 LWLMPLLIG
+23 LWLMPLLIS

-58 VHRPWYALWSCD
+58 VHHPWYALWSCD
-70 KWEEKTQQFTGNQLI
+70 RWEEKTQQYTGNQLI

-146 LGANSG
+146 LGASSG

-199 LNANKVTI
+199 LNANKVNV
-207 NSNINAYKTSQVNIG
+207 NSNISAYKTSQVNIG

-236 GDTCSSLAKI
+236 GDTCSSSVSV
-246 GSGANCSSSGPS
+246 GVWANCSTAGPS
-258 YSFKGTTSATNTTFS
+258 YSFKGTTNATNTTFS

-282 ESANFSGAKLNGGAF
+282 ENATFGGVKWNGGAF
-297 TFNKGFNAT
+297 TFNKEFNAT

-313 GSFTFKGTSSFNNA
+313 GSFNFKGVSSFNNA
-327 TFSNASYT
+327 SFSNASYT

-370 FENSSFNGGIFTF
+370 FENSSF
-383 NNQTNPTNSAQHP
+383 
-396 QILFE
+396 
-401 NSSFSGSTTTLKGS
+401 SGSATTLKGS
-415 ATFEQAFNNSNHQL
+415 VIFQQAFNNSNQQL

-460 NTPVDT
+460 NTSVDT
-466 NNMSVTGSV
+466 NNMTISGGV

-496 TLAQGAT
+496 TLAQGTT

-539 ALKTTESSSKPQ
+539 ALKTTEGSSKPQ

-566 TGQLLSENAATPK
+566 TGQLLSENAATSK
-579 NTDSSPSAPTKDS
+579 NTDSSPPKYSTNS
-592 PQVYQVGYKIGD
+592 TQVYQVGYKIGD

-612 FSPNSIIIQALE
+612 FGPNSIIIQALE

-648 ANMPWYD
+648 ADMPWYD

-690 FSTNGS
+690 FSANGS

-723 GSALNGHC
+723 GSTLNGHC
-731 GPWPYYQCIGTT
+731 GPWPYYQCTGTT
-743 NGAYSAYHVYITANL
+743 NGTYSAYHVYITANL

-771 LVFNGVDSINIANA
+771 LVFNGVDSVNIANA

-790 NAGAYS
+790 NAGIYS

-807 SSQNLNG
+807 NSQNLNG

-839 NAGQATF
+839 NAGQAVF

-858 SGDSLNFSNNNQF
+858 SGDSLNFSSNNQF

-896 NFNNSNATTSFVGD
+896 NFNNSSATTSFMGD

-930 NSDGSQNTANFNNT
+930 NGSQNTANFNNT

-951 NATFDNMAFNGPT
+951 NATFDNVVFNSPT
-964 NTSVKGQVTLNN
+964 NTSVKGKVTLNN

-987 FGDGMINFSAH
+987 FGDGTISFSAH
-998 SVINIGEAITNG
+998 SVINIDEAITNG
-1010 NPITLVSSSKEIE
+1010 NHITLVSSSKTIE
-1023 YNNAFSKNLWQLIN
+1023 YNNAFSENLWQLIN

-1051 AGNGI
+1051 AGNGV

-1067 YNFQEVFSPNSISIR
+1067 YNFQEIFSPNSISIR
-1082 RLGVGMVFDYVDM
+1082 RLGVGMVFDYMDM
-1095 EKSDH
+1095 EKSDR
-1100 LYYQNALG
+1100 LYYQNAIG

-1115 SYNNNLGNL
+1115 SYNNNLGNP
-1124 NNTIYYYDKSIDF
+1124 NNTIYYYDNSIDF

-1145 TKAEFSQTL
+1145 TKAEFSQTF

-1166 NIWTNAS
+1166 NIWTSVS
-1173 DAPQSNTIIRFGDN
+1173 DVPQSNVIIRFGDN
-1187 KGAGSNDA
+1187 KGVGSNDA

-1236 LNFNGLQG
+1236 LNFNGIQG

-1255 AAGTQSSSMNFISN
+1255 AAGTQSSSMNFVSN

-1337 LYQISA
+1337 LYQMQA

-1360 SIKANAISLSQ
+1360 SIKANAINLSQ

-1435 SANITTSLS
+1435 SANITTSLNN
-1444 DSSIVFKGAS
+1444 SSIVFKGAV

-1460 NLSNNSFLDFQGS
+1460 NLSNNSSLDFQGS
-1473 SAITSNTAFNFYNN
+1473 SAITSNTAFNFYDN

-1540 IDLLSDLNDNKNRV
+1540 IDLLSDLNGNKNRV
-1554 YNIIQADMNSN
+1554 YNIIQANMNGN
-1565 WYERISF
+1565 WYERINF
-1572 FGMRI
+1572 FGMHI

-1593 PLNNALKITES
+1593 PLNNALRITES
-1604 FKDNQL
+1604 FKNNQL

-1668 QSYQASGSNNT
+1668 QSYQANGSNNT
-1679 TKNNNLTSE
+1679 TKNNSLSSE
-1688 SSVISQTYNAQ
+1688 SSIISQTYNAQ

-1767 INELI
+1767 INEFI
-1772 DNANNSVVQNFNNGA
+1772 DSANNSVVQNFNNGA
-1787 LIIGATKIGQTNT
+1787 LIVGATKIGQTNT
-1800 NSTVVFG
+1800 NSAVVFG

-1812 KPCDYTDIVCQKFR
+1812 TPCDYTDTVCQKFR

-1942 GSVIGGYLTP
+1942 NSVIGGYLTP

-2074 LGQDMLNSL
+2074 LGQDTLNSL

-2128 YGLSQVWQRGDF
+2128 YGLSQVWQKGDF

-2217 VSVSQGNLFINASCV
+2217 ISVSQGNLFINASCA

-2243 NPCALSAQSANG
+2243 NPCTLSAQSANG
-2255 ASSNNASNNAPIA
+2255 ASSSNASNNAPIA

-2278 TANDF
+2278 TANGF

-2290 ANGVVDFSKIKG
+2290 ANGMVDFSKIKG
-2302 SANIKNLYLYNN
+2302 SANVKNLYLYNN

-2345 AFNNNATQ
+2345 AFNNNAMQ

-2366 ASLSTGIYGL
+2366 ASLSTGVYGL
-2376 EVGGALN
+2376 EVGGVLN

-2396 TPAPLIQAEGIIN
+2396 TPVNPLIQAEGIIS

-2494 SNNASPNNILSL
+2494 SNNASQNNILSL
-2506 SVLHNQVKMSYGDKV
+2506 SVLHDQIKMSYGDKI

-2530 DYIVGI
+2530 DYIAGI

-2585 ATKDLQNTASLI
+2585 VTKDIQNTASLI

-2641 LELKNKRFSD
+2641 LEFKNKRFSD

-2662 QPNKHPNNLWVQGV
+2662 QPNKHPNNLWIQGV

-2816 KMQNP
+2816 KMNDA
-2821 AYQQFVMHSNPSNES
+2821 AYKQFVMHSNPSNES

-2862 GRDLLIKAKG
+2862 GRDLLIKSKG

>member
-1 MKQFKKKPKKIKRS
+1 MKKFKKKPKSIKRS
-15 QKIILKRP
+15 HQKTILKRP
-23 LWLMPLLIG
+23 LWLAPLLIG
-32 GFASGVYAD
+32 GFASGVHAD

-58 VHRPWYALWSCD
+58 VHHPWYAIWSCD

-128 EYNGG
+128 ENNGG
-133 NLDIELGSNATFN
+133 NLNIELGSNATFD
-146 LGANSG
+146 LGVHNG
-152 NSFTSWYPNGHTNVT
+152 NSFTSWYPNGHTNIA

-199 LNANKVTI
+199 LNANEVNI
-207 NSNINAYKTSQVNIG
+207 NSNISAFKTSQVNIG
-222 NANSAITIN
+222 NANSAITIG

-236 GDTCSSLAKI
+236 GDTCSSLANV
-246 GSGANCSSSGPS
+246 GVGANCSTSGPS
-258 YSFKGTTSATNTTFS
+258 YSFKGTTNATNTTFS

-282 ESANFSGAKLNGGAF
+282 ENATFSEAKLNGGAF
-297 TFNKGFNAT
+297 TFNKEFSAT

-313 GSFTFKGTSSFNNA
+313 GSFNFKGASSFNGTN
-327 TFSNASYT
+327 FNNASYT
-335 FDNQATFQNSSFNGG
+335 FNNQATFQNSSFNGG
-350 TFTFNNQS
+350 TFTFNDQNNQ
-358 NPTNSAQHPQIL
+358 SAQHPQI
-370 FENSSFNGGIFTF
+370 
-383 NNQTNPTNSAQHP
+383 Q
-396 QILFE
+396 
-401 NSSFSGSTTTLKGS
+401 NSSFSGNATTLKG
-415 ATFEQAFNNSNHQL
+415 FVNFQQAFNNSSHQL
-429 TIQNASFDNA
+429 MVQNASFNNA
-439 TFNNTGKITIEK
+439 NFNNTGKITINES
-451 DASFNNTSF
+451 ASFNNTTF
-460 NTPVDT
+460 NTSINT
-466 NNMSVTGSV
+466 NNMTITGSV

-490 FGSSKI
+490 FGSSQVVL
-496 TLAQGAT
+496 TQGTT

-526 NHLLNHALNSLTN
+526 NNLLNHALNSLTN
-539 ALKTTESSSKPQ
+539 ALKTNEGSSDPQ

-566 TGQLLSENAATPK
+566 TGQLLSTNAMASK
-579 NTDSSPSAPTKDS
+579 SADSSPSKSSTNS
-592 PQVYQVGYKIGD
+592 TQVYQVGYKIGD
-604 TIYKLQET
+604 IIYKLQET
-612 FSPNSIIIQALE
+612 FSHNSIIIQALE
-624 SGTYTPPPTI
+624 SGTYTPPPVI
-634 SGSQFDL
+634 SGSKFDL
-641 SASNYIN
+641 SASNYIDS
-648 ANMPWYD
+648 NMPWYD
-655 HKYYIPKSQ
+655 HKSYIPKSQ

-690 FSTNGS
+690 FSTSNS

-705 WTGNSVSS
+705 WTDHNVSS
-713 SGTVSFGDTS
+713 SDTVSFGDTS

-731 GPWPYYQCIGTT
+731 GPWPYYQCTGTT

-771 LVFNGVDSINIANA
+771 LVFNGVDSVNIANA

-790 NAGAYS
+790 NAGIYS
-796 SSMTFSTQNMD
+796 SSMTFSTQGMD
-807 SSQNLNG
+807 NSHNVNG
-814 LNANGKLSVYGATF
+814 LNPNGTLLVYGTTF

-839 NAGQATF
+839 SAGKATF

-858 SGDSLNFSNNNQF
+858 SSDSLNFLNNNQF

-896 NFNNSNATTSFVGD
+896 NFNNSNATTSFIGD
-910 FTNANSNLQIA
+910 FTNAHSNLQIA
-921 GNAVFGNST
+921 GNAVFGNSA
-930 NSDGSQNTANFNNT
+930 NGSQNNANFNNT
-944 GSVNIAG
+944 GSVNISG
-951 NATFDNMAFNGPT
+951 NATFDNVVFNSPT

-987 FGDGMINFSAH
+987 FGDGTITFNAH

-1051 AGNGI
+1051 APNGV

-1067 YNFQEVFSPNSISIR
+1067 YNFQEIFSQNSISIR
-1082 RLGVGMVFDYVDM
+1082 RLGVGMVFDYMDM

-1100 LYYQNALG
+1100 LYYKDVAG

-1115 SYNNNLGNL
+1115 SYNNNLGNS
-1124 NNTIYYYDKSIDF
+1124 NNTIYYYDNSIDF

-1145 TKAEFSQTL
+1145 TKAEFSQTF

-1166 NIWTNAS
+1166 SIWTNAS

-1255 AAGTQSSSMNFISN
+1255 AAGMQSSSMNFTSN

-1280 IDDTAQNKGNPN
+1280 IDDTAQNGGNPN

-1309 YVGQTQSVFKFNAV
+1309 YVGQTQSVFKFNAT
-1323 NAISFTNSSNLSSG
+1323 NAINFTNSTNLSSG
-1337 LYQISA
+1337 LYQMQA

-1360 SIKANAISLSQ
+1360 SIKANAINLSQ

-1384 LSGDLNLN
+1384 LQGDLNLN
-1392 DTSSLNLNQSA
+1392 DTSSLNLNQST

-1410 TINDYASLIASNGSH
+1410 TINDYASLIVNDGSR
-1425 LNFNGAVNFN
+1425 LNFNGTTNFN
-1435 SANITTSLS
+1435 SANITTSLNH
-1444 DSSIVFKGAS
+1444 SSIVFKGAI

-1460 NLSNNSFLDFQGS
+1460 NLSNNSSLDFQGS
-1473 SAITSNTAFNFYNN
+1473 SAIISNTAFNFYDN

-1554 YNIIQADMNSN
+1554 YNIIQAGMNNN
-1565 WYERISF
+1565 WYERINL

-1577 NDGIYDAK
+1577 NDGVYDAI

-1626 IGSEIF
+1626 IGSEVF

-1640 ANGVYSYSDDAQGV
+1640 ANGVYSYSDDAEGV
-1654 FYLTSSVK
+1654 FYLTSNVK

-1728 YPEIKKILGNDFS
+1728 YPEIKKILGNGFS
-1741 LSSLSNLK
+1741 LSSLSALNSN
-1749 GDALNQLTKL
+1749 ALNQLTKL
-1759 ITPSDWKN
+1759 ITPNDWKN
-1767 INELI
+1767 INEFI
-1772 DNANNSVVQNFNNGA
+1772 DNANNSVVQNFNNGT
-1787 LIIGATKIGQTNT
+1787 LIVGATKIGQTNT
-1800 NSTVVFG
+1800 NSAVVFG

-1881 ILNQANIVSSQ
+1881 VLNQANIISSQ

-1929 GGLGNLIVNTLGS
+1929 GGLGNLIADTLGS
-1942 GSVIGGYLTP
+1942 NSVIGGHLTP

-2054 PSEALQNDVVALGK
+2054 PSNALKNDAVALGK

-2074 LGQDMLNSL
+2074 LGQDTLNSL

-2094 VLDKVLAAKG
+2094 VLDKVLVAKG
-2104 LGPIYEQGLGDL
+2104 LGSIYEQGLGDL
-2116 IPNLGKKGLFAP
+2116 MPNLGKKGLFAP
-2128 YGLSQVWQRGDF
+2128 YGLSQVWQKGDF

-2158 NGGTLSFNAG
+2158 NGGALSFNAG
-2168 NSLIFAGNNHIAFTN
+2168 DTLIFAGNNRISFTN
-2183 HSGTLNLLSNQV
+2183 YAGVLNLLSNQV
-2195 SNINITTLDASN
+2195 SNINITTLNASN
-2207 GLKINAANNN
+2207 GLKINASNNN

-2232 QQSDPITTNTA
+2232 GQNDPTTANIA
-2243 NPCALSAQSANG
+2243 NPCALSTQSVNG
-2255 ASSNNASNNAPIA
+2255 TSSSNASNNVQIA

-2326 QAVLEKNASFVT
+2326 QAVLEKNASFMA

-2345 AFNNNATQ
+2345 AFNNNATR
-2353 KIGVLQNLVIASN
+2353 KIEVLQNLTITSN

-2396 TPAPLIQAEGIIN
+2396 TPTPLIQARGIIN
-2409 LNTTQTPFINVNNS
+2409 LNTTQTPFMNVNNS

-2443 NPNSLQSYLKLYTL
+2443 NPNSLQSYLNLYTL

-2494 SNNASPNNILSL
+2494 PNNAHQNNILSL
-2506 SVLHNQVKMSYGDKV
+2506 SVLYNQIKMSYGDKV

-2536 QGQSALNQIEAIGG
+2536 QGQSVLNQIEAVGG

-2557 STLMIKTKENPLFA
+2557 STLMMETKENPLFA
-2571 PIYLENHSLNEILD
+2571 PIYLKNHSLHEILGV
-2585 ATKDLQNTASLI
+2585 AKDLLNTASLI

-2603 DNATNLL
+2603 NNATNLL

-2626 DFRAREGESN
+2626 DFRSREGESD
-2636 FSERL
+2636 FSKHL

-2651 PNPSEIFVKYS
+2651 PNPGEVFVKYS
-2662 QPNKHPNNLWVQGV
+2662 QPNKHQNNLWVQGI

-2713 SGFNGNIMRSLGN
+2713 SGFNGNIMHSLAN

-2737 LKRNEFTLSA
+2737 LRRNEFTLST
-2747 NETYGGNASHINS
+2747 NETYEGNASNINS

-2768 NQRYNYNTW
+2768 NQRYSYNTW

-2816 KMQNP
+2816 KMNDA
-2821 AYQQFVMHSNPSNES
+2821 AYERFVMHSNPSNES

-2862 GRDLLIKAKG
+2862 GRDLLIKSKG
-2872 DNMVRFVGE
+2872 DNVVRFVGE
-2881 NTLLYRKGEIF
+2881 NTLLYRKGEVF

-2908 LMYVNAG
+2908 LVYVNAG
-2915 VGLKMGLQYQDLN
+2915 VGLKMGLQYQDIN

>member
-1 MKQFKKKPKKIKRS
+1 MKKFKKKPKSIKRS
-15 QKIILKRP
+15 HQKTILKRP
-23 LWLMPLLIG
+23 LWLAPLLIG
-32 GFASGVYAD
+32 GFASGVYANNLWD
-41 GTDIL
+41 LLNPKVGGEYVHWVKGSQYCAWWEFAGCL
-46 GLSWGEKSQKVC
+46 KNVWGANHKG
-58 VHRPWYALWSCD
+58 YDA
-70 KWEEKTQQFTGNQLI
+70 
-85 TKTWAGGNAA
+85 GNAA
-95 NYYHSQNN
+95 NYLSSQNYQAISVGSGN
-103 QDITANLKNDNGTYF
+103 ETGTYS
-118 LSGLYNYTGG
+118 LSGFTNYV
-128 EYNGG
+128 GG
-133 NLDIELGSNATFN
+133 NLTIN
-146 LGANSG
+146 LGNSVVLDLSG
-152 NSFTSWYPNGHTNVT
+152 SNSFTSYQGYHQGKDDVSFNVGAINLNG
-167 FSAGTINVNNSVE
+167 ALE

-190 THTGTATLN
+190 THTGTAALN
-199 LNANKVTI
+199 LNANKVNI
-207 NSNINAYKTSQVNIG
+207 NSNISTFKTSQVNIG
-222 NANSAITIN
+222 NANSAITIG
-231 SVSLS
+231 SVSLN
-236 GDTCSSLAKI
+236 GDTCSSLARV
-246 GSGANCSSSGPS
+246 GVGANCSISGPS
-258 YSFKGTTSATNTTFS
+258 YSFKGTTNATNTAFS
-273 NASGSFTFE
+273 NANGSFTFE
-282 ESANFSGAKLNGGAF
+282 ENAAFSGAKLNGGAF
-297 TFNKGFNAT
+297 TFNKEISAT

-313 GSFTFKGTSSFNNA
+313 GNFNFKGASSFNGA
-327 TFSNASYT
+327 TFSDASYT
-335 FDNQATFQNSSFNGG
+335 FNNQATFQNSSFNGG
-350 TFTFNNQS
+350 TFTFNDQNNQ
-358 NPTNSAQHPQIL
+358 SAQHPQI
-370 FENSSFNGGIFTF
+370 
-383 NNQTNPTNSAQHP
+383 Q
-396 QILFE
+396 
-401 NSSFSGSTTTLKGS
+401 NSSFSGNATTLKG
-415 ATFEQAFNNSNHQL
+415 FVDFQQAFNNSNHQL
-429 TIQNASFDNA
+429 MVQNASFNNA
-439 TFNNTGKITIEK
+439 NFSNTGKITIEK
-451 DASFNNTSF
+451 EASFNNTTFSTSI
-460 NTPVDT
+460 NT
-466 NNMSVTGSV
+466 NNMTITGSV

-490 FGSSKI
+490 FGSSQV
-496 TLAQGAT
+496 TLTQGTT
-503 FNLTSLGSEK
+503 FNLTSLGDK
-513 SVTILNSSGGITY
+513 NSVTILNSSGGITY
-526 NHLLNHALNSLTN
+526 NNLLNHALNSLTS
-539 ALKTTESSSKPQ
+539 ALKTNESSLKPQ

-566 TGQLLSENAATPK
+566 TGQLLSANAMASK
-579 NTDSSPSAPTKDS
+579 SADSSPSKSSTNSA
-592 PQVYQVGYKIGD
+592 QVYQVGYKIGD
-604 TIYKLQET
+604 IIYKLQET
-612 FSPNSIIIQALE
+612 FSHNSIIIQALE
-624 SGTYTPPPTI
+624 SGTYTPPPVI
-634 SGSQFDL
+634 SGSKFDL

-648 ANMPWYD
+648 SDTPWYD
-655 HKYYIPKSQ
+655 HKSYIPKSQ

-690 FSTNGS
+690 FSASNS
-696 NLVIGYNAT
+696 NLVIGYNST
-705 WTGNSVSS
+705 WTDHNVSS
-713 SGTVSFGDTS
+713 SDMVSFGDTS

-731 GPWPYYQCIGTT
+731 GPWPYYQCTGTT
-743 NGAYSAYHVYITANL
+743 DGTYSAYHVYITANL

-771 LVFNGVDSINIANA
+771 LIFNGVDSVNIANA

-790 NAGAYS
+790 NAGIYS
-796 SSMTFSTQNMD
+796 SSMTFSTQSMD
-807 SSQNLNG
+807 NSHNVNG
-814 LNANGKLSVYGATF
+814 LNPNGMLSVYGATF

-839 NAGQATF
+839 NAGKATF

-882 ASFNNANFNNSASF
+882 ASFDNANFNNSASF

-910 FTNANSNLQIA
+910 FTNAHSNLQIA
-921 GNAVFGNST
+921 GSAVFGNSA
-930 NSDGSQNTANFNNT
+930 NGSQNNANFNNT
-944 GSVNIAG
+944 GSVDISG
-951 NATFDNMAFNGPT
+951 NATFDNVVFNGPT
-964 NTSVKGQVTLNN
+964 NMSVKGQVTLNN

-987 FGDGMINFSAH
+987 FGDGTITFNAH
-998 SVINIGEAITNG
+998 SVINIAEAITNG

-1051 AGNGI
+1051 AGNGV

-1067 YNFQEVFSPNSISIR
+1067 YNFQEIFSPNSISIR
-1082 RLGVGMVFDYVDM
+1082 RLGVGMVFDYMDM

-1100 LYYQNALG
+1100 LYYQNTLG

-1115 SYNNNLGNL
+1115 SYNNNLGNS
-1124 NNTIYYYDKSIDF
+1124 NNTIYYYDNSIDF

-1145 TKAEFSQTL
+1145 TKAEFSQTF

-1166 NIWTNAS
+1166 SIWTNAS

-1255 AAGTQSSSMNFISN
+1255 AAGTQSSSMNFTSN

-1280 IDDTAQNKGNPN
+1280 IDDSAQNGCNPN

-1309 YVGQTQSVFKFNAV
+1309 YVGQTQSVFKFNAA
-1323 NAISFTNSSNLSSG
+1323 NAINFTNSTNLSSG
-1337 LYQISA
+1337 LYQMQA
-1343 KSVLFDNS
+1343 KSVSFDNS

-1360 SIKANAISLSQ
+1360 SIKANAINLSQ

-1384 LSGDLNLN
+1384 LQGDLNVN

-1425 LNFNGAVNFN
+1425 LNFNGTTNFN

-1444 DSSIVFKGAS
+1444 DSSIVFKGAI

-1460 NLSNNSFLDFQGS
+1460 NLNNNSSLDFQGS
-1473 SAITSNTAFNFYNN
+1473 SAITSNTAFNFYDN

-1504 PLSLGGNLLNPN
+1504 PLSLGGNLLTPN

-1554 YNIIQADMNSN
+1554 YNIIQAGMNNN
-1565 WYERISF
+1565 WYERINF
-1572 FGMRI
+1572 FSMRI
-1577 NDGIYDAK
+1577 NDGVYDAI

-1626 IGSEIF
+1626 IGSEVF

-1640 ANGVYSYSDDAQGV
+1640 ANGVYSYSDDAEGV
-1654 FYLTSSVK
+1654 FYLTSNVK

-1699 GNPISALHVYNKGYN
+1699 GNPISALHIYNKGYN

-1728 YPEIKKILGNDFS
+1728 YLEIKKILGNDFS
-1741 LSSLSNLK
+1741 LSSLSTLNPN
-1749 GDALNQLTKL
+1749 ALNQLTKL
-1759 ITPSDWKN
+1759 ITPNDWKN
-1767 INELI
+1767 INEFI
-1772 DNANNSVVQNFNNGA
+1772 DNANNSVVQNFNNGT
-1787 LIIGATKIGQTNT
+1787 LIVGAAKIGQTDT
-1800 NSTVVFG
+1800 NSAVVFG

-1869 SASVTFNSQTSL
+1869 STSVTFNSQTSL
-1881 ILNQANIVSSQ
+1881 VLNQANIVSSQ

-1929 GGLGNLIVNTLGS
+1929 GGLGNLIADTLGS
-1942 GSVIGGYLTP
+1942 DSVIGRHLTP

-2054 PSEALQNDVVALGK
+2054 PSETLQSDIAALGK

-2074 LGQDMLNSL
+2074 LGQDTLNSL

-2116 IPNLGKKGLFAP
+2116 MPNLGKKGLFAP
-2128 YGLSQVWQRGDF
+2128 YGLSQVWQKGDF
-2140 SFNAQGNVFVQNS
+2140 NFNAQGNVFVQNS

-2158 NGGTLSFNAG
+2158 NGGAISFNAG
-2168 NSLIFAGNNHIAFTN
+2168 DTLIFAGNNRISFTN
-2183 HSGTLNLLSNQV
+2183 HAGLLNLLSNQV
-2195 SNINITTLDASN
+2195 SNINITTLNASN

-2217 VSVSQGNLFINASCV
+2217 VSVSQGNLFINAGCV
-2232 QQSDPITTNTA
+2232 KQNDLATTNIA
-2243 NPCALSAQSANG
+2243 NPCALSTQSANS
-2255 ASSNNASNNAPIA
+2255 ASSSNASNNAQIA

-2326 QAVLEKNASFVT
+2326 QAVLEKNASFMA

-2345 AFNNNATQ
+2345 AFNNNATR
-2353 KIGVLQNLVIASN
+2353 KIEVLQNLTIASN

-2383 NFGAIHFN
+2383 NSGAIHFN
-2391 LENIQ
+2391 LENTQ
-2396 TPAPLIQAEGIIN
+2396 TPTPLIQAEGIIN
-2409 LNTTQTPFINVNNS
+2409 LNTTQAPFMNVNNS
-2423 MANNTTYTLLK
+2423 TADNTTHTLLK
-2434 SSRYIDYNI
+2434 SSRYINYNI

-2457 ININGNHIEEK
+2457 ININGNRIEEK
-2468 NGVLTYLGQRVL
+2468 NGALTYLGQRVL

-2494 SNNASPNNILSL
+2494 SNNAHQNNILSL
-2506 SVLHNQVKMSYGDKV
+2506 SVLYNQIKMSYGDKV

-2536 QGQSALNQIEAIGG
+2536 QGQSALNQIESVGG

-2557 STLMIKTKENPLFA
+2557 STLMMETKENPLFA
-2571 PIYLENHSLNEILD
+2571 PIYLKNHSLHEILGV
-2585 ATKDLQNTASLI
+2585 TKDLQNTASLI

-2626 DFRAREGESN
+2626 DFRAREGESDS
-2636 FSERL
+2636 SERL

-2651 PNPSEIFVKYS
+2651 PNPGEVFVKYS
-2662 QPNKHPNNLWVQGV
+2662 QLSKHPNNLWVQGI

-2691 LNVGYDRLVK
+2691 LNAGYDRLVK

-2713 SGFNGNIMRSLGN
+2713 SGFNGNIMHSLAN

-2747 NETYGGNASHINS
+2747 NETYEGNASSINS

-2768 NQRYNYNTW
+2768 NQRYSYNTW

-2816 KMQNP
+2816 KMNDA
-2821 AYQQFVMHSNPSNES
+2821 AYKQFLMHSNPSNES

-2862 GRDLLIKAKG
+2862 GRDLLIKSKG
-2872 DNMVRFVGE
+2872 GNVVRFVGE
-2881 NTLLYRKGEIF
+2881 NTLLYRKGEVF

-2908 LMYVNAG
+2908 LVYVNAG
-2915 VGLKMGLQYQDLN
+2915 VGLNMGLQYQDIN

>member
-1 MKQFKKKPKKIKRS
+1 MKKFKKKPKSIKRS
-15 QKIILKRP
+15 HQNQKTILKRP
-23 LWLMPLLIG
+23 LWLAPLLIG

-128 EYNGG
+128 ENNGG
-133 NLDIELGSNATFN
+133 NLNIELGSNATFD
-146 LGANSG
+146 LGAHNG

-199 LNANKVTI
+199 LNANQVNI
-207 NSNINAYKTSQVNIG
+207 HSNISAFKTSQVNIG
-222 NANSAITIN
+222 NANSAITIG

-236 GDTCSSLAKI
+236 GDTCSSLASV
-246 GSGANCSSSGPS
+246 GVGANCSNSGPS
-258 YSFKGTTSATNTTFS
+258 YSFKGTTNATNTAFS
-273 NASGSFTFE
+273 NANGSFTFE
-282 ESANFSGAKLNGGAF
+282 ENAAFSGAKWNGGAF
-297 TFNKGFNAT
+297 TFNKEFNAT

-313 GSFTFKGTSSFNNA
+313 GSFNFKGASSFNGAN
-327 TFSNASYT
+327 FSNAAYT
-335 FDNQATFQNSSFNGG
+335 FNDQATFQNSSFNGG
-350 TFTFNNQS
+350 TFTFNGQTNQ
-358 NPTNSAQHPQIL
+358 SAQHPQIV
-370 FENSSFNGGIFTF
+370 
-383 NNQTNPTNSAQHP
+383 
-396 QILFE
+396 FE
-401 NSSFSGSTTTLKGS
+401 NSSFSGNATTLKG
-415 ATFEQAFNNSNHQL
+415 FVDFQKAFNNSNHQL
-429 TIQNASFDNA
+429 TMQNASFNNA
-439 TFNNTGKITIEK
+439 NFNNTGNITINES
-451 DASFNNTSF
+451 ASFNDTTFNTS
-460 NTPVDT
+460 VDT
-466 NNMSVTGSV
+466 SNMSVTGGV
-475 TLSGKNDLKNGSTLD
+475 TLSGKNDLKKGSTLD

-496 TLAQGAT
+496 TLTQGTT
-503 FNLTSLGSEK
+503 FNLTSLGDK
-513 SVTILNSSGGITY
+513 NSVTILNSSGGITY
-526 NHLLNHALNSLTN
+526 NNFLNHALNSLTS
-539 ALKTTESSSKPQ
+539 ALKTNESSSDPQ

-566 TGQLLSENAATPK
+566 TGQLLNENAATSKP
-579 NTDSSPSAPTKDS
+579 DDS
-592 PQVYQVGYKIGD
+592 PPSKSSTNSTQVYQVGYKIGD

-612 FSPNSIIIQALE
+612 FSHNSIIIQALE
-624 SGTYTPPPTI
+624 SGTYTPPPVI
-634 SGSQFDL
+634 SGSKFDL

-648 ANMPWYD
+648 ADMPWYD

-690 FSTNGS
+690 FSASNS
-696 NLVIGYNAT
+696 NLVIGYNST
-705 WTGNSVSS
+705 WTDHNISS

-731 GPWPYYQCIGTT
+731 GPWPYYQCTGTT
-743 NGAYSAYHVYITANL
+743 NGTYSAYHVYITANL

-771 LVFNGVDSINIANA
+771 LVFNGIDSVNIANA
-785 TITQH
+785 TITQY
-790 NAGAYS
+790 NAGIYS
-796 SSMTFSTQNMD
+796 SSMTFSTQSMD
-807 SSQNLNG
+807 SSQNLKD
-814 LNANGKLSVYGATF
+814 LNANGTLLVYGTTF

-858 SGDSLNFSNNNQF
+858 NGDSLNFSNNNQF

-896 NFNNSNATTSFVGD
+896 NFNNSSATTSFVGD

-921 GNAVFGNST
+921 GNAVFGNSA
-930 NSDGSQNTANFNNT
+930 NGSQNNANFNNT

-951 NATFDNMAFNGPT
+951 NATFDNVVFNGPT

-987 FGDGMINFSAH
+987 FGDGTITFNAH
-998 SVINIGEAITNG
+998 SVINIGGAITNG

-1037 YQGHGASS
+1037 YQGHGVSS

-1051 AGNGI
+1051 VGNGV

-1067 YNFQEVFSPNSISIR
+1067 YNFQEIFSPNSISVR
-1082 RLGVGMVFDYVDM
+1082 RLGVGMVFNYMDM

-1100 LYYQNALG
+1100 LYYKDVVG

-1115 SYNNNLGNL
+1115 SYNNNLGNS

-1145 TKAEFSQTL
+1145 TKAEFSQTF
-1154 TGQNSAIVFGAK
+1154 TGQNSTIVFGAK
-1166 NIWTNAS
+1166 SIWTDAS
-1173 DAPQSNTIIRFGDN
+1173 DAPQSDTIIRFGDN

-1220 GSIESGNR
+1220 ASIESGNR

-1236 LNFNGLQG
+1236 LNFNGIQG
-1244 ILLTNATLYNR
+1244 VLLTNATLYNR

-1280 IDDTAQNKGNPN
+1280 IDDSAQNGGNPN

-1309 YVGQTQSVFKFNAV
+1309 YVGQTQSVFKFNAA
-1323 NAISFTNSSNLSSG
+1323 NAISFTNSTNLSSG
-1337 LYQISA
+1337 LYQMQA

-1351 NLSVSVGTS
+1351 NLSVSVGIS
-1360 SIKANAISLSQ
+1360 SIKANAINLSQ

-1384 LSGDLNLN
+1384 LQGDLNLN
-1392 DTSSLNLNQSA
+1392 DTSSLNLNQST

-1410 TINDYASLIASNGSH
+1410 TINDYASLIASNNAH
-1425 LNFNGAVNFN
+1425 INFNGAVNFN

-1444 DSSIVFKGAS
+1444 DSSIVFKGAI

-1460 NLSNNSFLDFQGS
+1460 NLSNNSSLDFQGS
-1473 SAITSNTAFNFYNN
+1473 SAITSNTAFNFYDNV
-1487 AFSQS
+1487 FSQS

-1504 PLSLGGNLLNPN
+1504 PLSLGGNLLTPN
-1516 NSSVLNLKNSQ
+1516 NSSVLDLKNSQ

-1554 YNIIQADMNSN
+1554 YNIIQAGMSSN
-1565 WYERISF
+1565 WYERINF

-1577 NDGIYDAK
+1577 NDGIYDAI

-1626 IGSEIF
+1626 IGSEVF

-1640 ANGVYSYSDDAQGV
+1640 ANGVYSYSDDAEGV
-1654 FYLTSSVK
+1654 FYLTSNVK

-1668 QSYQASGSNNT
+1668 QSYQANGSNNT
-1679 TKNNNLTSE
+1679 TKNNDLISE

-1699 GNPISALHVYNKGYN
+1699 GNPISALHIYNKGYN

-1741 LSSLSNLK
+1741 LSSLN
-1749 GDALNQLTKL
+1749 ALNSNVLNELIKL
-1759 ITPSDWKN
+1759 ITPNDWKN

-1787 LIIGATKIGQTNT
+1787 LVVGATKIGQTDT
-1800 NSTVVFG
+1800 NSAVVFG

-1869 SASVTFNSQTSL
+1869 SGSVTFNSQTSL

-1922 MQSINKA
+1922 VQSINKA
-1929 GGLGNLIVNTLGS
+1929 GGLGNLIADVLGS

-2032 TGFISANDIGQVISV
+2032 TSFISANDIGQVISV

-2054 PSEALQNDVVALGK
+2054 PSKALQSDVVALGK

-2074 LGQDMLNSL
+2074 LGQDTLNSL
-2083 ESLLQNQQIKS
+2083 ESLLQNQEIKS
-2094 VLDKVLAAKG
+2094 VLNKVLAAKG

-2116 IPNLGKKGLFAP
+2116 MPNLGKKGLFAP

-2158 NGGTLSFNAG
+2158 NGGAISFNAG
-2168 NSLIFAGNNHIAFTN
+2168 NSLIFAGNNQISFTN
-2183 HSGTLNLLSNQV
+2183 HAGTLQLLSDQV
-2195 SNINITTLDASN
+2195 SNINITTLNASN
-2207 GLKINAANNN
+2207 GLKINASNNN

-2232 QQSDPITTNTA
+2232 KQSDPTAANAA
-2243 NPCALSAQSANG
+2243 NPCALNAQSVNG
-2255 ASSNNASNNAPIA
+2255 TSSNNASHNAQIA

-2278 TANDF
+2278 TANNF
-2283 NFSGNIY
+2283 NFSGSIY

-2302 SANIKNLYLYNN
+2302 SATIKNLYLYNN

-2345 AFNNNATQ
+2345 AFNNNATR
-2353 KIGVLQNLVIASN
+2353 KIEVLQNLIIASN
-2366 ASLSTGIYGL
+2366 ASLSTGVYGL

-2383 NFGAIHFN
+2383 HFGAIHFN

-2396 TPAPLIQAEGIIN
+2396 TPTPLIQAEGIIN
-2409 LNTTQTPFINVNNS
+2409 LNTTQAPFMNVNNS

-2443 NPNSLQSYLKLYTL
+2443 NPNSLQSYLNLYTL

-2468 NGVLTYLGQRVL
+2468 NGTLTYLGQRVL
-2480 LQDKGLLLSVALPN
+2480 LQDKGLLLSVALPS
-2494 SNNASPNNILSL
+2494 SNNAHQNNILSL
-2506 SVLHNQVKMSYGDKV
+2506 SVLYNQIKMSYGDKA

-2557 STLMIKTKENPLFA
+2557 STLMMETKENPLFA
-2571 PIYLENHSLNEILD
+2571 PIYLENHSLNEILGV
-2585 ATKDLQNTASLI
+2585 AKDLLNTTSLI

-2610 ELASYT
+2610 ELAGYT

-2626 DFRAREGESN
+2626 DFRTREGESD
-2636 FSERL
+2636 FSECL

-2651 PNPSEIFVKYS
+2651 PNPGEVFVKYP
-2662 QPNKHPNNLWVQGV
+2662 QPNKHSNNLWVQGI

-2691 LNVGYDRLVK
+2691 LNAGYDRLVK

-2713 SGFNGNIMRSLGN
+2713 SGFNGNIMHSLAN
-2726 NVDVGMYARAF
+2726 NVDVGVYARAF

-2747 NETYGGNASHINS
+2747 NETYGGNANNINS

-2768 NQRYNYNTW
+2768 NQRYSYNTW

-2809 GLSGMKG
+2809 DLSAMKG
-2816 KMQNP
+2816 KMNDT
-2821 AYQQFVMHSNPSNES
+2821 AYKQFLMHSNPSNES

-2841 MGLESRK
+2841 MGLEGRK

-2862 GRDLLIKAKG
+2862 GRDLLIKSKG
-2872 DNMVRFVGE
+2872 GNMVRFVGE
-2881 NTLLYRKGEIF
+2881 NTLLYRKGEVF

-2915 VGLKMGLQYQDLN
+2915 VGLKMGLQYQDIN
-2928 ITGNVGMRVAF
+2928 ITGNVGMRVVF

>member
-1 MKQFKKKPKKIKRS
+1 
-15 QKIILKRP
+15 
-23 LWLMPLLIG
+23 MPLLIG
-32 GFASGVYAD
+32 GFASGAYAD

-58 VHRPWYALWSCD
+58 VHHPWYALWSCD

-95 NYYHSQNN
+95 NYYHTQNN

-128 EYNGG
+128 ENNGG

-146 LGANSG
+146 LGASSG

-199 LNANKVTI
+199 LNANKVNI

-222 NANSAITIN
+222 NANSAITIG

-246 GSGANCSSSGPS
+246 GSGANCSTSGPS
-258 YSFKGTTSATNTTFS
+258 YSFKGTTNATNTTFS
-273 NASGSFTFE
+273 NTSGSFTFE
-282 ESANFSGAKLNGGAF
+282 ENATFSGAKWNGGAF

-313 GSFTFKGTSSFNNA
+313 GSFTFKDTSSFNNA
-327 TFSNASYT
+327 TFNNATYT
-335 FDNQATFQNSSFNGG
+335 FNNQATFQNSSFNGG

-358 NPTNSAQHPQIL
+358 NPMNS
-370 FENSSFNGGIFTF
+370 T
-383 NNQTNPTNSAQHP
+383 QHP

-401 NSSFSGSTTTLKGS
+401 NSSFSGSATTLKGF

-429 TIQNASFDNA
+429 TMQNASFNNA
-439 TFNNTGKITIEK
+439 TFNNTGKITINES
-451 DASFNNTSF
+451 ASFNNTTF
-460 NTPVDT
+460 NTPVNT
-466 NNMSVTGSV
+466 NNMTISGGV

-490 FGSSKI
+490 FGSSKV
-496 TLAQGAT
+496 TLAQGTT

-526 NHLLNHALNSLTN
+526 NHLLNHAINSLTN
-539 ALKTTESSSKPQ
+539 ALKTTEGPSKPQ

-566 TGQLLSENAATPK
+566 TGQLLSENATTPK
-579 NTDSSPSAPTKDS
+579 PADSSPPKSSTNS
-592 PQVYQVGYKIGD
+592 TQVYQVGYKIGD

-624 SGTYTPPPTI
+624 SGTYTPPPVI
-634 SGSQFDL
+634 NGSKFDL

-648 ANMPWYD
+648 ADMPWYD

-690 FSTNGS
+690 FSASNS

-713 SGTVSFGDTS
+713 SDTVSFGDIS

-731 GPWPYYQCIGTT
+731 GPWPYYQCTGTT

-790 NAGAYS
+790 NAGIYS

-807 SSQNLNG
+807 NSQNLNG

-858 SGDSLNFSNNNQF
+858 SGGSLNFSNNNQF
-871 NSGSFEISAKN
+871 NSGSFEIGAKN

-930 NSDGSQNTANFNNT
+930 NSNGSQNTANFNNT

-951 NATFDNMAFNGPT
+951 NATFDNVVFNSPT
-964 NTSVKGQVTLNN
+964 NTSVKGKVTLNN

-987 FGDGMINFSAH
+987 FGDGTISFSAH

-1082 RLGVGMVFDYVDM
+1082 RLGVGMVFDYMDM

-1115 SYNNNLGNL
+1115 SYNNNLGNP
-1124 NNTIYYYDKSIDF
+1124 NNTIYYYDNSIDF

-1145 TKAEFSQTL
+1145 TKAEFSQTF

-1166 NIWTNAS
+1166 SIWTSVS
-1173 DAPQSNTIIRFGDN
+1173 DAPQSNVIIRFGDN

-1309 YVGQTQSVFKFNAV
+1309 YVGTTQSVFKFNAA
-1323 NAISFTNSSNLSSG
+1323 NTISFTNSSNLSSG
-1337 LYQISA
+1337 LYQMQA

-1384 LSGDLNLN
+1384 LQGDLNLN
-1392 DTSSLNLNQSA
+1392 DTSSLNLNQST

-1435 SANITTSLS
+1435 SANITTSLNN
-1444 DSSIVFKGAS
+1444 SSIVFKGAS

-1460 NLSNNSFLDFQGS
+1460 NLSNNSSLDFQGS
-1473 SAITSNTAFNFYNN
+1473 SAITSNTAFNFYDN

-1498 ALDIKA
+1498 ALDVKA

-1516 NSSVLNLKNSQ
+1516 NNSVLNLKNSQ

-1554 YNIIQADMNSN
+1554 YNIIQAGMNDN

-1577 NDGIYDAK
+1577 NDGIYDVK

-1679 TKNNNLTSE
+1679 TKNNNITSE

-1714 FNNIKALGQMALKL
+1714 FSNIKALGQMALKL

-1767 INELI
+1767 INEFI
-1772 DNANNSVVQNFNNGA
+1772 DNANNSVVQNFNNGT

-1800 NSTVVFG
+1800 NSAVVFG

-1812 KPCDYTDIVCQKFR
+1812 TPCDYTDIVCQKFR
-1826 GTYLGQLLESSSAD
+1826 GAYLGQLLESSSAD

-2032 TGFISANDIGQVISV
+2032 TGFISANDIGQVIRV

-2074 LGQDMLNSL
+2074 LGQDTLNSL

-2116 IPNLGKKGLFAP
+2116 IPNLGNKGLFAP
-2128 YGLSQVWQRGDF
+2128 YGLSQAWQKGDF
-2140 SFNAQGNVFVQNS
+2140 SFNAQGNIFVQNS

-2183 HSGTLNLLSNQV
+2183 HFGTLNLLSNQV

-2217 VSVSQGNLFINASCV
+2217 VSVSQGDLFINASCA
-2232 QQSDPITTNTA
+2232 QQSDPTTASAT
-2243 NPCALSAQSANG
+2243 NPCTTAQNN
-2255 ASSNNASNNAPIA
+2255 ASSSNASNNAPIA
-2268 LNNNDESLMV
+2268 LNNNDESLII
-2278 TANDF
+2278 TANGF

-2302 SANIKNLYLYNN
+2302 SANVKNLYLYNN

-2345 AFNNNATQ
+2345 VFNNNATR
-2353 KIGVLQNLVIASN
+2353 KIEVLQNLVIASN
-2366 ASLSTGIYGL
+2366 ASLSTGVYGL

-2383 NFGAIHFN
+2383 NFGTIHFN
-2391 LENIQ
+2391 LENSQ
-2396 TPAPLIQAEGIIN
+2396 TPTNPLIQAEGIIN

-2434 SSRYIDYNI
+2434 SSRYINYNI
-2443 NPNSLQSYLKLYTL
+2443 NPDSLQSYLKLYTL

-2506 SVLHNQVKMSYGDKV
+2506 SVLHNQIKMSYGNKA
-2521 MDFTPPTLQ
+2521 MDFAPPTLQ

-2550 NNAIKWL
+2550 NSAINWL

-2651 PNPSEIFVKYS
+2651 PNPSEVFVKYS
-2662 QPNKHPNNLWVQGV
+2662 QLSKHQNNLWIQGV

-2701 NVILG
+2701 NMILG

-2713 SGFNGNIMRSLGN
+2713 SNFNGNIMRSLGN

-2747 NETYGGNASHINS
+2747 NETYGGNATSINS

-2816 KMQNP
+2816 KMNDA
-2821 AYQQFVMHSNPSNES
+2821 AYKQFLMHSNPSNES

-2848 YFGKNSYYF
+2848 YFGQNSYYF

-2862 GRDLLIKAKG
+2862 GRDLLIKSKG
-2872 DNMVRFVGE
+2872 GNTVRFVGE

-2915 VGLKMGLQYQDLN
+2915 VGLKMGLQYQDIN

>member
-1 MKQFKKKPKKIKRS
+1 MKKFKKKPKSIKRS
-15 QKIILKRP
+15 HQKTILKRP
-23 LWLMPLLIG
+23 LWLAPLLIG

-46 GLSWGEKSQKVC
+46 RLSWGEKSQKVC

-85 TKTWAGGNAA
+85 IKTWAGGNAA

-128 EYNGG
+128 ENNGG
-133 NLDIELGSNATFN
+133 NLNIELGSNATFD
-146 LGANSG
+146 LGAHSG

-199 LNANKVTI
+199 LNANKVNI
-207 NSNINAYKTSQVNIG
+207 NSNISAFKTSQVNIG
-222 NANSAITIN
+222 NANSAITIG

-236 GDTCSSLAKI
+236 GDTCSSLASV
-246 GSGANCSSSGPS
+246 GVGVNCSTSGPS
-258 YSFKGTTSATNTTFS
+258 YSFKGTTNATNTAFS

-282 ESANFSGAKLNGGAF
+282 ENATFSGAKLNGGTY
-297 TFNKGFNAT
+297 TFNKGFSAT

-313 GSFTFKGTSSFNNA
+313 GSFNFKDASSFNGA

-335 FDNQATFQNSSFNGG
+335 FNNQVTFQNSSFNGG
-350 TFTFNNQS
+350 TFTFNDQTNQ
-358 NPTNSAQHPQIL
+358 TNSAQHPQI
-370 FENSSFNGGIFTF
+370 
-383 NNQTNPTNSAQHP
+383 Q
-396 QILFE
+396 
-401 NSSFSGSTTTLKGS
+401 NSSFSGNATTFKG
-415 ATFEQAFNNSNHQL
+415 FVYFQQAFNNSNHQL
-429 TIQNASFDNA
+429 IMQNASFNNA
-439 TFNNTGKITIEK
+439 NFSNTGKITIEK
-451 DASFNNTSF
+451 EVSFNNTTF
-460 NTPVDT
+460 NTSINT
-466 NNMSVTGSV
+466 NNMTITGSV

-490 FGSSKI
+490 FGSSQVAL
-496 TLAQGAT
+496 TQGTT

-526 NHLLNHALNSLTN
+526 NDLLNHALNSLTN
-539 ALKTTESSSKPQ
+539 ALKTNESSSRPQ

-566 TGQLLSENAATPK
+566 TGQLLSANIATSKPA
-579 NTDSSPSAPTKDS
+579 DSSPSKSSTNS
-592 PQVYQVGYKIGD
+592 TQVYQVGYKIGD
-604 TIYKLQET
+604 IIYKLQET
-612 FSPNSIIIQALE
+612 FSHNSIIIQALE
-624 SGTYTPPPTI
+624 SGTYTPPPVI
-634 SGSQFDL
+634 SGSKFDL

-648 ANMPWYD
+648 SDMPWYD
-655 HKYYIPKSQ
+655 HKSYIPKSQ

-690 FSTNGS
+690 FSASGS
-696 NLVIGYNAT
+696 NLVIGYNST
-705 WTGNSVSS
+705 WTDHNVSS
-713 SGTVSFGDTS
+713 SDTVSFGDTS
-723 GSALNGHC
+723 GSTLNGHC
-731 GPWPYYQCIGTT
+731 GPWPYYQCTGTT
-743 NGAYSAYHVYITANL
+743 NGVYSAYHVYITANL

-771 LVFNGVDSINIANA
+771 LVFNGVDSVNIANA

-790 NAGAYS
+790 NAGIYS
-796 SSMTFSTQNMD
+796 SSMTFSTQSMD
-807 SSQNLNG
+807 NSQNVNG
-814 LNANGKLSVYGATF
+814 LNPNGTLLVYGATF

-839 NAGQATF
+839 NAGKAVF

-882 ASFNNANFNNSASF
+882 ASFDNTNFNNSASF

-921 GNAVFGNST
+921 GSAVFGNS
-930 NSDGSQNTANFNNT
+930 NNGSQNNANFNNT
-944 GSVNIAG
+944 GSVNISG
-951 NATFDNMAFNGPT
+951 NATFDNVVFNGPT
-964 NTSVKGQVTLNN
+964 NMSVKGQVTLNN

-987 FGDGMINFSAH
+987 FGDGTITFNAH
-998 SVINIGEAITNG
+998 SVINIAEAITNG

-1051 AGNGI
+1051 AGNGV

-1067 YNFQEVFSPNSISIR
+1067 YNFQEIFSQNSISIR
-1082 RLGVGMVFDYVDM
+1082 RLGVGMVFDYMDM

-1100 LYYQNALG
+1100 LYYKDIAG

-1115 SYNNNLGNL
+1115 SYNNNLGNS
-1124 NNTIYYYDKSIDF
+1124 NNTIYYYDNSIDF

-1145 TKAEFSQTL
+1145 TKAEFSQTF

-1166 NIWTNAS
+1166 SIWTNAS

-1195 SGHCWNLQ
+1195 IGHCWNLQ

-1255 AAGTQSSSMNFISN
+1255 TAGTQNSSMNFTSN

-1280 IDDTAQNKGNPN
+1280 IDDTAQNGGNPN

-1309 YVGQTQSVFKFNAV
+1309 YVGQTQSVFKFNAA
-1323 NAISFTNSSNLSSG
+1323 NAISFTNSTNLSSG
-1337 LYQISA
+1337 LYQMQA
-1343 KSVLFDNS
+1343 KSVSFDNS

-1360 SIKANAISLSQ
+1360 SIKANAINLSQ

-1384 LSGDLNLN
+1384 LQGDLNLN
-1392 DTSSLNLNQSA
+1392 DTSSLNLNQSI

-1410 TINDYASLIASNGSH
+1410 TINDYASLIVNDGSR
-1425 LNFNGAVNFN
+1425 LNFNGTTNFN
-1435 SANITTSLS
+1435 SANITTSLNH
-1444 DSSIVFKGAS
+1444 SSIVFKGAI

-1460 NLSNNSFLDFQGS
+1460 NLSNNSSLDFQGS
-1473 SAITSNTAFNFYNN
+1473 SAIISNTAFNFYDN

-1504 PLSLGGNLLNPN
+1504 PLSLGGSLLNPN

-1540 IDLLSDLNDNKNRV
+1540 IDLLSDLNDNRNRV
-1554 YNIIQADMNSN
+1554 YNIIQADMNNNNN
-1565 WYERISF
+1565 WYERINF
-1572 FGMRI
+1572 FGMHI
-1577 NDGIYDAK
+1577 NDGVYDAI

-1626 IGSEIF
+1626 IGSEVF

-1640 ANGVYSYSDDAQGV
+1640 ANGVYSYSDDAEGV
-1654 FYLTSSVK
+1654 FYLTSNVK

-1679 TKNNNLTSE
+1679 MKNNNLTSD
-1688 SSVISQTYNAQ
+1688 SSVISQTYNVQ

-1741 LSSLSNLK
+1741 LSSLSDLNSN
-1749 GDALNQLTKL
+1749 ALNQLTKL
-1759 ITPSDWKN
+1759 ITPNDWKN
-1767 INELI
+1767 INEFI
-1772 DNANNSVVQNFNNGA
+1772 DNANNSVVQNFNNGT
-1787 LIIGATKIGQTNT
+1787 LIVGAAKIGQTDT
-1800 NSTVVFG
+1800 NSAVVFG

-1881 ILNQANIVSSQ
+1881 VLNQANIVSSQ

-1929 GGLGNLIVNTLGS
+1929 GGLGNLIADTLGS
-1942 GSVIGGYLTP
+1942 NSVIGGHLTP

-2047 MLQDIVK
+2047 ILQDIVK
-2054 PSEALQNDVVALGK
+2054 PSSALKNDVAALGK

-2074 LGQDMLNSL
+2074 LGQDTLNSL

-2104 LGPIYEQGLGDL
+2104 LGSIYEQGLGDL
-2116 IPNLGKKGLFAP
+2116 MPNLGKKGLFAP
-2128 YGLSQVWQRGDF
+2128 YGLSQVWQKGDF

-2158 NGGTLSFNAG
+2158 NGGAISFNAG
-2168 NSLIFAGNNHIAFTN
+2168 DTLIFAGNNRISFTN
-2183 HSGTLNLLSNQV
+2183 HAGALNLLSNQV
-2195 SNINITTLDASN
+2195 SNINITTLNASN
-2207 GLKINAANNN
+2207 GLKINASNNN
-2217 VSVSQGNLFINASCV
+2217 VLVSQGNLFINASCV
-2232 QQSDPITTNTA
+2232 GQNDPTTA
-2243 NPCALSAQSANG
+2243 NIADSCALSAQSAND
-2255 ASSNNASNNAPIA
+2255 ASSNSASNNAQIA

-2326 QAVLEKNASFVT
+2326 QAVLEKNASFMA

-2345 AFNNNATQ
+2345 AFNNNATR
-2353 KIGVLQNLVIASN
+2353 KIEVLQNLTIASN

-2396 TPAPLIQAEGIIN
+2396 TPTPLIQARGIIN
-2409 LNTTQTPFINVNNS
+2409 LNTTQTPFMNVNNS

-2494 SNNASPNNILSL
+2494 SNNAHQNNILSL
-2506 SVLHNQVKMSYGDKV
+2506 SVLHNQIKMSYGDKV

-2536 QGQSALNQIEAIGG
+2536 QGQSALNQIEAVGG

-2557 STLMIKTKENPLFA
+2557 STLMMETKENPLFA
-2571 PIYLENHSLNEILD
+2571 PIYLKNHSLHEILGV
-2585 ATKDLQNTASLI
+2585 AKDLLNTASLI

-2603 DNATNLL
+2603 NNATNLL

-2626 DFRAREGESN
+2626 DFRSREGESD
-2636 FSERL
+2636 FSKHL

-2651 PNPSEIFVKYS
+2651 PNPSEVFVKYS
-2662 QPNKHPNNLWVQGV
+2662 QLSKHPNNLWVQGI

-2713 SGFNGNIMRSLGN
+2713 SGFNGNIMHSLAN

-2747 NETYGGNASHINS
+2747 NEIYGGNASNINS

-2768 NQRYNYNTW
+2768 NQRYSYNTW

-2816 KMQNP
+2816 KMNDA
-2821 AYQQFVMHSNPSNES
+2821 AYKQFLMHSNPSNES

-2841 MGLESRK
+2841 MGLEGRK

-2862 GRDLLIKAKG
+2862 GRDLLIKSKG
-2872 DNMVRFVGE
+2872 GNAVRFVGE
-2881 NTLLYRKGEIF
+2881 NTLLYRKGEVF

-2908 LMYVNAG
+2908 LVYVNAG
-2915 VGLKMGLQYQDLN
+2915 VGLKMGLQYQDIN

>member
-1 MKQFKKKPKKIKRS
+1 MKKFKKKPKSIKRS
-15 QKIILKRP
+15 HQKIILKRP
-23 LWLMPLLIG
+23 LWLAPLLIG
-32 GFASGVYAD
+32 GFASGVYANNNLWD
-41 GTDIL
+41 LLNPKVG
-46 GLSWGEKSQKVC
+46 GEYVHWVKGSQYCSW
-58 VHRPWYALWSCD
+58 
-70 KWEEKTQQFTGNQLI
+70 WEFTGCLKNVWGANH
-85 TKTWAGGNAA
+85 KGYDARNAA
-95 NYYHSQNN
+95 NYLSSQNYQAISVGSGN
-103 QDITANLKNDNGTYF
+103 ETGTYS
-118 LSGLYNYTGG
+118 LSGFTNYV
-128 EYNGG
+128 GG
-133 NLDIELGSNATFN
+133 NLTIN
-146 LGANSG
+146 LGNSVVLDLSG
-152 NSFTSWYPNGHTNVT
+152 SNSFTSYQGYNQGKDDVSFNV
-167 FSAGTINVNNSVE
+167 GTINLNGTLE

-222 NANSAITIN
+222 NANSAITIG
-231 SVSLS
+231 SISLN
-236 GDTCSSLAKI
+236 GDTCSSLASV
-246 GSGANCSSSGPS
+246 GVGANCSTSGPS
-258 YSFKGTTSATNTTFS
+258 YSFKGTTNATNTTFS

-282 ESANFSGAKLNGGAF
+282 ENATFSGAKWNGGTY
-297 TFNKGFNAT
+297 TFNKGFSAT

-313 GSFTFKGTSSFNNA
+313 GSFTFKGTSSFNGAN
-327 TFSNASYT
+327 FSNASYT

-358 NPTNSAQHPQIL
+358 NPTNSAQHPQI
-370 FENSSFNGGIFTF
+370 
-383 NNQTNPTNSAQHP
+383 Q
-396 QILFE
+396 
-401 NSSFSGSTTTLKGS
+401 NSSFSGNATTLKG
-415 ATFEQAFNNSNHQL
+415 FVDFQQAFNNSNHQL

-439 TFNNTGKITIEK
+439 TFNNTGKITINESV
-451 DASFNNTSF
+451 SFNNTTF
-460 NTPVDT
+460 NTSVDA
-466 NNMSVTGSV
+466 NNMSVTGGV
-475 TLSGKNDLKNGSTLD
+475 TLSGKNDLNNGSTLD

-496 TLAQGAT
+496 TLTQGTT
-503 FNLTSLGSEK
+503 FNLTSLGDKK

-526 NHLLNHALNSLTN
+526 NHLLNHAINGLTN
-539 ALKTTESSSKPQ
+539 ALKTNESSSKPQ
-551 SFAQGLWDMITYNGV
+551 SFAQGLWEMITYDGV
-566 TGQLLSENAATPK
+566 TGQLLNGNIAASKPA
-579 NTDSSPSAPTKDS
+579 DSSPSKSSTNS
-592 PQVYQVGYKIGD
+592 TQVYQVGYKIGD

-612 FSPNSIIIQALE
+612 FSHNSIIIQALE
-624 SGTYTPPPTI
+624 SGTYTPPPVI
-634 SGSQFDL
+634 SGSKFDL

-648 ANMPWYD
+648 ADMHWYD
-655 HKYYIPKSQ
+655 HKSYIPKSQ

-690 FSTNGS
+690 FSASNS
-696 NLVIGYNAT
+696 NLVIGYNST

-731 GPWPYYQCIGTT
+731 GPWPYYQCTGTT
-743 NGAYSAYHVYITANL
+743 NGTYSAYHVYITANL

-771 LVFNGVDSINIANA
+771 LIFNGVDSINIANA

-790 NAGAYS
+790 NAGIYS

-807 SSQNLNG
+807 NSQNLSG

-828 TNQAKDGKFIF
+828 TNQAKDGKFTF

-896 NFNNSNATTSFVGD
+896 NFNNSNATTSFMGD

-921 GNAVFGNST
+921 GNAVFGNSA
-930 NSDGSQNTANFNNT
+930 NGSQNNANFNNT
-944 GSVNIAG
+944 GSVNISG
-951 NATFDNMAFNGPT
+951 NATFDNVVFNGPT

-987 FGDGMINFSAH
+987 FGDGTIVFSAH
-998 SVINIGEAITNG
+998 SVINIDQAITNG
-1010 NPITLVSSSKEIE
+1010 NPITLVSSSKEID
-1023 YNNAFSKNLWQLIN
+1023 YNNAFAKNLWQLIN

-1051 AGNGI
+1051 VGNGV

-1082 RLGVGMVFDYVDM
+1082 RLGVSMVFDYVDM

-1100 LYYQNALG
+1100 LYYKNVAG

-1115 SYNNNLGNL
+1115 SYNNNLGNS
-1124 NNTIYYYDKSIDF
+1124 NNTIYYYDNSIDF

-1145 TKAEFSQTL
+1145 TKAEFSQTF

-1166 NIWTNAS
+1166 NIWTSAS
-1173 DAPQSNTIIRFGDN
+1173 DAPQSNAIIRFGDN

-1255 AAGTQSSSMNFISN
+1255 AAGTQSSSMNFVSN

-1280 IDDTAQNKGNPN
+1280 IDDTAQNGGNPN

-1309 YVGQTQSVFKFNAV
+1309 YVGATQSVFKFNAT

-1337 LYQISA
+1337 LYQMQA

-1360 SIKANAISLSQ
+1360 SIKANAINLSQ

-1384 LSGDLNLN
+1384 LQGGLNLN
-1392 DTSSLNLNQSA
+1392 DTSSLNLNQST

-1410 TINDYASLIASNGSH
+1410 TINDYASLIASNNAH
-1425 LNFNGAVNFN
+1425 INFNGTTNFN
-1435 SANITTSLS
+1435 SANITTSLN

-1454 SLGGQF
+1454 FLGGQF
-1460 NLSNNSFLDFQGS
+1460 NLSNNSSLDFQGS
-1473 SAITSNTAFNFYNN
+1473 SAITSNTAFNFYDN

-1516 NSSVLNLKNSQ
+1516 SSSVLDLKNSQ

-1554 YNIIQADMNSN
+1554 YNIIQADMNNN

-1640 ANGVYSYSDDAQGV
+1640 ANGVYSYSDDAEGV
-1654 FYLTSSVK
+1654 FYLTSNVK

-1668 QSYQASGSNNT
+1668 QSYQANGSNNT
-1679 TKNNNLTSE
+1679 TKNNNLSSE

-1699 GNPISALHVYNKGYN
+1699 GNPISALHIYNKGYN

-1741 LSSLSNLK
+1741 LSSLSDLK

-1772 DNANNSVVQNFNNGA
+1772 DNANNSVVQNFNNGT
-1787 LIIGATKIGQTNT
+1787 LIIGATKIGQTDT
-1800 NSTVVFG
+1800 NSAVVFG

-1812 KPCDYTDIVCQKFR
+1812 TPCDYTDIVCQKFR

-1922 MQSINKA
+1922 VQSINKA

-1942 GSVIGGYLTP
+1942 NSVIGGHLTP

-2054 PSEALQNDVVALGK
+2054 PSNALKNDVVALGK

-2074 LGQDMLNSL
+2074 LGQDTLSSL

-2104 LGPIYEQGLGDL
+2104 LGSIYEQGLGDL
-2116 IPNLGKKGLFAP
+2116 IPSLGKKGLFAP
-2128 YGLSQVWQRGDF
+2128 YGLSQVWQKGDF

-2183 HSGTLNLLSNQV
+2183 HFGTLQLLSNQV

-2207 GLKINAANNN
+2207 GLKINAVNNN
-2217 VSVSQGNLFINASCV
+2217 VSVSQGNLFINASCA
-2232 QQSDPITTNTA
+2232 QQSDPTA
-2243 NPCALSAQSANG
+2243 ANATNPCALNAQSANG
-2255 ASSNNASNNAPIA
+2255 ASSSNASNNAPIA

-2302 SANIKNLYLYNN
+2302 SANVKNLYLYNN
-2314 AQFQANNLTISN
+2314 AQFQANNLIISN

-2338 NNLNIQG
+2338 NNLTIQG

-2353 KIGVLQNLVIASN
+2353 KIEVLQNLVIASN

-2383 NFGAIHFN
+2383 HFGTINFN
-2391 LENIQ
+2391 LENSQ
-2396 TPAPLIQAEGIIN
+2396 TPVNPLIQAEGIIN
-2409 LNTTQTPFINVNNS
+2409 LNTAQTPFINVNNS

-2468 NGVLTYLGQRVL
+2468 NGALTYLGQRVL
-2480 LQDKGLLLSVALPN
+2480 LQDKGLLLSVALPD
-2494 SNNASPNNILSL
+2494 SNNASQNHILSL
-2506 SVLHNQVKMSYGDKV
+2506 SVLHDQIKMSYGNKI

-2530 DYIVGI
+2530 DYIAGI

-2550 NNAIKWL
+2550 NAIKWL
-2557 STLMIKTKENPLFA
+2557 STLMMETKENPLFA
-2571 PIYLENHSLNEILD
+2571 PIYLKNHSLNEILGV
-2585 ATKDLQNTASLI
+2585 TKDLQNTASLI

-2626 DFRAREGESN
+2626 DFRAREGESD
-2636 FSERL
+2636 FSKRL

-2651 PNPSEIFVKYS
+2651 PNPGEVFVKYS
-2662 QPNKHPNNLWVQGV
+2662 QLSKHQNNLWVQGV
-2676 GGASFIS
+2676 GGASFIA

-2713 SGFNGNIMRSLGN
+2713 SDFNGNIMRSLGN

-2760 SNSLLSVL
+2760 SNPLLSVL

-2816 KMQNP
+2816 KMNDA
-2821 AYQQFVMHSNPSNES
+2821 AYKQFLMHSNPSNES

-2848 YFGKNSYYF
+2848 YFGQNSYYF

-2862 GRDLLIKAKG
+2862 GRDLLIRSKG
-2872 DNMVRFVGE
+2872 GNTVRFVGE
-2881 NTLLYRKGEIF
+2881 NTLLYRKGEVF

-2908 LMYVNAG
+2908 LVYVNAG
-2915 VGLKMGLQYQDLN
+2915 VGLKMGLQYQDIN

>member
-1 MKQFKKKPKKIKRS
+1 MKQFKKKPKKITRK
-15 QKIILKRP
+15 QKTILKRP
-23 LWLMPLLIG
+23 LWLAPLLIS
-32 GFASGVYAD
+32 GFASGMYAN

-58 VHRPWYALWSCD
+58 VHHPWYAIWSCD

-133 NLDIELGSNATFN
+133 NLNIELGSNATFN

-199 LNANKVTI
+199 LNANKVAI
-207 NSNINAYKTSQVNIG
+207 NSNISAFKTSQVNIG

-236 GDTCSSLAKI
+236 GDTCSSLAKV
-246 GSGANCSSSGPS
+246 GSGANCSTSGPS
-258 YSFKGTTSATNTTFS
+258 YSFKGTTSTTNTTFS

-282 ESANFSGAKLNGGAF
+282 ENATFSGAKWNGGAF
-297 TFNKGFNAT
+297 TFNKEFNAT

-313 GSFTFKGTSSFNNA
+313 GSFTFKGTSSFNGA
-327 TFSNASYT
+327 SFSNASYT
-335 FDNQATFQNSSFNGG
+335 FENQATFQNSSFNGG
-350 TFTFNNQS
+350 TFTFNNQI
-358 NPTNSAQHPQIL
+358 NPTNSD
-370 FENSSFNGGIFTF
+370 
-383 NNQTNPTNSAQHP
+383 QHP

-429 TIQNASFDNA
+429 TIQNASFNNA

-451 DASFNNTSF
+451 DASFNNTTF
-460 NTPVDT
+460 NASVDT
-466 NNMSVTGSV
+466 NNMSVTGGV
-475 TLSGKNDLKNGSTLD
+475 TLSGKNDLNNGSTLD

-526 NHLLNHALNSLTN
+526 NHLLNHAINGLTN
-539 ALKTTESSSKPQ
+539 ALKTNESSSKPQ
-551 SFAQGLWDMITYNGV
+551 SFAQGLWEMITYNGV
-566 TGQLLSENAATPK
+566 TGQLLSESAATSK
-579 NTDSSPSAPTKDS
+579 NTDSSPPKSSTNS
-592 PQVYQVGYKIGD
+592 TQVYQVGYKIGD

-648 ANMPWYD
+648 ADMPWYD

-690 FSTNGS
+690 FSASGS

-713 SGTVSFGDTS
+713 SDTVSFGDTS

-731 GPWPYYQCIGTT
+731 GPWPYYQCTGTT
-743 NGAYSAYHVYITANL
+743 NGTYSAYHVYITANL
-758 RSGNRIGTGGAAN
+758 RSGNRIGTGGVAN

-790 NAGAYS
+790 NAGIYS

-814 LNANGKLSVYGATF
+814 LNANGTLSVYGTTF

-839 NAGQATF
+839 NAGQAVF

-896 NFNNSNATTSFVGD
+896 NFNNSNATTSFIGD

-930 NSDGSQNTANFNNT
+930 NGSQNTANFNNT
-944 GSVNIAG
+944 GSVNISG
-951 NATFDNMAFNGPT
+951 NATFDNVVFNSPT

-987 FGDGMINFSAH
+987 FGDGTIVFSAH

-1010 NPITLVSSSKEIE
+1010 NLITLVSSSKEIE

-1051 AGNGI
+1051 AGNGV

-1115 SYNNNLGNL
+1115 SYNNNLGNA
-1124 NNTIYYYDKSIDF
+1124 NNTIYYYDNSIDF

-1145 TKAEFSQTL
+1145 TKAEFSQTF

-1166 NIWTNAS
+1166 NIWTSVS

-1309 YVGQTQSVFKFNAV
+1309 YVGTTQSVFKFNAV

-1360 SIKANAISLSQ
+1360 SIKANAINLSQ

-1384 LSGDLNLN
+1384 LQGDLNLN

-1410 TINDYASLIASNGSH
+1410 TINDYASLIASNNAH

-1444 DSSIVFKGAS
+1444 NSSIVFKGAS

-1460 NLSNNSFLDFQGS
+1460 NLSNNSSLDFQGS
-1473 SAITSNTAFNFYNN
+1473 SAITSNTAFNFYDN

-1498 ALDIKA
+1498 ALDVKA

-1527 LVFSDQ
+1527 LVFGDQ

-1540 IDLLSDLNDNKNRV
+1540 IDLLSDLNGNKNRV
-1554 YNIIQADMNSN
+1554 YNIIQANMNSN

-1668 QSYQASGSNNT
+1668 QSYQANGSNNT

-1699 GNPISALHVYNKGYN
+1699 GNPISALHIYNKGYN

-1728 YPEIKKILGNDFS
+1728 YPEIKKILGNDFL
-1741 LSSLSNLK
+1741 LSSLSDLK

-1787 LIIGATKIGQTNT
+1787 LIIGATKIGQTDT
-1800 NSTVVFG
+1800 NSAVVFG

-1812 KPCDYTDIVCQKFR
+1812 TPCDYTDIVCQKFR

-1922 MQSINKA
+1922 VQSINKA
-1929 GGLGNLIVNTLGS
+1929 GGLGNLIADTLGS
-1942 GSVIGGYLTP
+1942 NSVIGGYLTP

-2068 QMIGEF
+2068 QMISEF
-2074 LGQDMLNSL
+2074 LGQDTLNSL

-2128 YGLSQVWQRGDF
+2128 YGLSQVWQKGDF

-2183 HSGTLNLLSNQV
+2183 HFGTLNLLSNQV

-2207 GLKINAANNN
+2207 GLKINAGSNNI
-2217 VSVSQGNLFINASCV
+2217 SVSQGDLFINASCA
-2232 QQSDPITTNTA
+2232 QQGTPTTANAT
-2243 NPCALSAQSANG
+2243 NPCALSTQSTNG
-2255 ASSNNASNNAPIA
+2255 ASSSNASNNAPIA
-2268 LNNNDESLMV
+2268 LNNNDESLII

-2353 KIGVLQNLVIASN
+2353 KIEVLQNLVIASN

-2383 NFGAIHFN
+2383 NLGTIHFN
-2391 LENIQ
+2391 LENSQ
-2396 TPAPLIQAEGIIN
+2396 TPTPLIQAEGIIN
-2409 LNTTQTPFINVNNS
+2409 LNTTQTPFINVS
-2423 MANNTTYTLLK
+2423 VANGGTYTLLK

-2494 SNNASPNNILSL
+2494 SNNAHQNNILSL
-2506 SVLHNQVKMSYGDKV
+2506 SVLHDQIKMSYGNKI

-2530 DYIVGI
+2530 DYIAGI

-2557 STLMIKTKENPLFA
+2557 STLMIDTKENPLFA
-2571 PIYLENHSLNEILD
+2571 PIYLENHSLNEILGV
-2585 ATKDLQNTASLI
+2585 TKDLQNTASLI

-2626 DFRAREGESN
+2626 DFRTREGESN
-2636 FSERL
+2636 FSEHL

-2651 PNPSEIFVKYS
+2651 PNPGEVFVKHS
-2662 QPNKHPNNLWVQGV
+2662 QLSKHQNNLWVQGV

-2713 SGFNGNIMRSLGN
+2713 SDFNGNIIHSLGN

-2747 NETYGGNASHINS
+2747 NETYGGNASNINS

-2789 MFKQK
+2789 MFKHK

-2816 KMQNP
+2816 KMNDA
-2821 AYQQFVMHSNPSNES
+2821 AYKQFLMHSNPSNES

-2848 YFGKNSYYF
+2848 YFGQNSYYF

-2862 GRDLLIKAKG
+2862 GRDLLIKSKG
-2872 DNMVRFVGE
+2872 GNTVRFVGE

-2915 VGLKMGLQYQDLN
+2915 VGLKMGLQYQDIN

>member
-1 MKQFKKKPKKIKRS
+1 MKKFKKKPKKIKRS
-15 QKIILKRP
+15 HQKTILKRP
-23 LWLMPLLIG
+23 LWLAPLLIS

-41 GTDIL
+41 GTNIL
-46 GLSWGEKSQKVC
+46 GLSWWEKSQKVC
-58 VHRPWYALWSCD
+58 VRRPWYALWSCD
-70 KWEEKTQQFTGNQLI
+70 KWEEKTQQYTGNQLI

-95 NYYHSQNN
+95 NYYHTQNN
-103 QDITANLKNDNGTYF
+103 QNITANLKNDNGTYF

-190 THTGTATLN
+190 THTGIATLN
-199 LNANKVTI
+199 LNANKVNI
-207 NSNINAYKTSQVNIG
+207 NSNISAYKTSQVNVG
-222 NANSAITIN
+222 NANSVITIG

-236 GDTCSSLAKI
+236 GDVCSSLASV
-246 GSGANCSSSGPS
+246 GVGANCSNSGPS
-258 YSFKGTTSATNTTFS
+258 YSFKGTTSAINTAFS

-282 ESANFSGAKLNGGAF
+282 ENATFSGAKLNGVAF
-297 TFNKGFNAT
+297 TFNKGFSAT

-313 GSFTFKGTSSFNNA
+313 GSFNFKGASSFNG
-327 TFSNASYT
+327 TSFSNASYT

-350 TFTFNNQS
+350 TFTFDNQTNQS
-358 NPTNSAQHPQIL
+358 VQHPQI
-370 FENSSFNGGIFTF
+370 
-383 NNQTNPTNSAQHP
+383 Q
-396 QILFE
+396 
-401 NSSFSGSTTTLKGS
+401 NSSFSGGATTLKGS
-415 ATFEQAFNNSNHQL
+415 VIFQQAFNNSNHQL
-429 TIQNASFDNA
+429 TIQNASFSNA
-439 TFNNTGKITIEK
+439 NFNNTGKITIEK
-451 DASFNNTSF
+451 EASFNNTTF
-460 NTPVDT
+460 NTSVDT
-466 NNMSVTGSV
+466 SNMTITGSV
-475 TLSGKNDLKNGSTLD
+475 TLSGKNDLNNGSTLD

-496 TLAQGAT
+496 TLAQGTT

-526 NHLLNHALNSLTN
+526 NNLLNHAINSLTN
-539 ALKTTESSSKPQ
+539 ALKTNESSSKPQ

-566 TGQLLSENAATPK
+566 TGQLLSGNAATPK
-579 NTDSSPSAPTKDS
+579 TTDSSPSAPTKDS

-612 FSPNSIIIQALE
+612 FGPNSIIIQALE

-648 ANMPWYD
+648 ADMPWYN

-690 FSTNGS
+690 FSASGS
-696 NLVIGYNAT
+696 NLVIGYNST
-705 WTGNSVSS
+705 WTDHNVSS
-713 SGTVSFGDTS
+713 SDTVSFGDIS

-731 GPWPYYQCIGTT
+731 GPLPYYQCTGTT
-743 NGAYSAYHVYITANL
+743 NGTYSAYHVYITANL

-790 NAGAYS
+790 NAGIYS

-807 SSQNLNG
+807 NSHNLNG
-814 LNANGKLSVYGATF
+814 LNSNGKLSVYGATF

-896 NFNNSNATTSFVGD
+896 NFNNSNATTSFIGD

-930 NSDGSQNTANFNNT
+930 NGSQNTANFNNT

-951 NATFDNMAFNGPT
+951 NATFDNVVFNGPT
-964 NTSVKGQVTLNN
+964 NTSVKGKVTLNN

-987 FGDGMINFSAH
+987 FGDGTIAFSAH

-1010 NPITLVSSSKEIE
+1010 NPITLVSSSKEID

-1051 AGNGI
+1051 AGNGV

-1067 YNFQEVFSPNSISIR
+1067 YNFQEVFSQNSISIR

-1115 SYNNNLGNL
+1115 SYNNNLGNA
-1124 NNTIYYYDKSIDF
+1124 NNTIYYYDNSIDF

-1145 TKAEFSQTL
+1145 TKAEFSQTF

-1166 NIWTNAS
+1166 SIWTSLS

-1255 AAGTQSSSMNFISN
+1255 AAGTQSSSMNFVSN

-1280 IDDTAQNKGNPN
+1280 IDDTAQNGGNPN

-1309 YVGQTQSVFKFNAV
+1309 YVGKTQSVFKFNAK
-1323 NAISFTNSSNLSSG
+1323 NAISFTNSTNLSSG
-1337 LYQISA
+1337 LYQMQA
-1343 KSVLFDNS
+1343 QSVLFDNS

-1360 SIKANAISLSQ
+1360 SIKANAINLSQ

-1384 LSGDLNLN
+1384 LQGDLNLN
-1392 DTSSLNLNQSA
+1392 DTSSLNLNQST

-1410 TINDYASLIASNGSH
+1410 TINDHASLIASNNAH
-1425 LNFNGAVNFN
+1425 INFNGTTNFN
-1435 SANITTSLS
+1435 SANITTSLNH
-1444 DSSIVFKGAS
+1444 SSIVFKGAV

-1460 NLSNNSFLDFQGS
+1460 NLSNNSSLDFQGS
-1473 SAITSNTAFNFYNN
+1473 SAITSNTAFNFYDN

-1516 NSSVLNLKNSQ
+1516 SSSVLNLKNSQ
-1527 LVFSDQ
+1527 LVFGDQ

-1554 YNIIQADMNSN
+1554 YNIIQADMNDN

-1626 IGSEIF
+1626 IGSEVF

-1668 QSYQASGSNNT
+1668 QSYQANGSNNT
-1679 TKNNNLTSE
+1679 TKNNNLSSE

-1699 GNPISALHVYNKGYN
+1699 GNPISALHIYNKGYN

-1741 LSSLSNLK
+1741 LSSLSGLK

-1759 ITPSDWKN
+1759 ITPNDWKN

-1787 LIIGATKIGQTNT
+1787 LIVGATKIGQTDT
-1800 NSTVVFG
+1800 NSAVVFG

-1812 KPCDYTDIVCQKFR
+1812 TPCDYTDIVCQKFR

-1922 MQSINKA
+1922 VQSINKA

-2017 SINDLLSKKGLFNQI
+2017 SINDLLSKKGLLNQI

-2047 MLQDIVK
+2047 VLQDIVK
-2054 PSEALQNDVVALGK
+2054 PSNALKNDVVALGK

-2074 LGQDMLNSL
+2074 LGQDTLNSL

-2128 YGLSQVWQRGDF
+2128 YGLSQVWQKGDF

-2168 NSLIFAGNNHIAFTN
+2168 NSLIFAGNNHISFTN
-2183 HSGTLNLLSNQV
+2183 HAGTLQLLSNQV
-2195 SNINITTLDASN
+2195 SNINITTLNASN
-2207 GLKINAANNN
+2207 GLKINAGSNN
-2217 VSVSQGNLFINASCV
+2217 VSVSQGDLFINASCV
-2232 QQSDPITTNTA
+2232 QQSDPTATNAT

-2255 ASSNNASNNAPIA
+2255 TSSNNASNNAPIA

-2326 QAVLEKNASFVT
+2326 QAVLEKNASFMA

-2345 AFNNNATQ
+2345 AFNNNATR
-2353 KIGVLQNLVIASN
+2353 KIEVLQNLTIASN

-2383 NFGAIHFN
+2383 NLGTIHFN

-2396 TPAPLIQAEGIIN
+2396 TPVNPLIQAEGIIN
-2409 LNTTQTPFINVNNS
+2409 LNTTQTPFINVNNI

-2494 SNNASPNNILSL
+2494 SNNASQNHILSL
-2506 SVLHNQVKMSYGDKV
+2506 SVLHDQIKMSYGNKI

-2536 QGQSALNQIEAIGG
+2536 QGQSTLNQIEAIGG
-2550 NNAIKWL
+2550 NAIKWL
-2557 STLMIKTKENPLFA
+2557 STLMMDTKENPLFA
-2571 PIYLENHSLNEILD
+2571 PIYLKNHSLNEILGV
-2585 ATKDLQNTASLI
+2585 TKDLQNTASLI

-2651 PNPSEIFVKYS
+2651 PNPGEVFVKYS
-2662 QPNKHPNNLWVQGV
+2662 QLSKHQNNLWAQGI

-2713 SGFNGNIMRSLGN
+2713 SGFNGNIMRSLAN

-2747 NETYGGNASHINS
+2747 NETYGGNANNINS
-2760 SNSLLSVL
+2760 SNPLLSVL
-2768 NQRYNYNTW
+2768 NQRYSYNTW

-2816 KMQNP
+2816 KMNDA
-2821 AYQQFVMHSNPSNES
+2821 AYKQFLMHSNPSNES

-2862 GRDLLIKAKG
+2862 GRDLLIKSKG
-2872 DNMVRFVGE
+2872 GNTVRFVGE
-2881 NTLLYRKGEIF
+2881 NTLLYRKGEVF

-2908 LMYVNAG
+2908 LVYVNAG
-2915 VGLKMGLQYQDLN
+2915 VGLKMGLQYQDIN

>member
-1 MKQFKKKPKKIKRS
+1 MKKFKKKPKSIKRS
-15 QKIILKRP
+15 HQKTILKRP
-23 LWLMPLLIG
+23 LWLAPLLIS
-32 GFASGVYAD
+32 GFASGVYANNLWD
-41 GTDIL
+41 LLNPKVGGEYVHWVKGSQYCAWWEFAGCL
-46 GLSWGEKSQKVC
+46 KNVWGANHKG
-58 VHRPWYALWSCD
+58 YDA
-70 KWEEKTQQFTGNQLI
+70 
-85 TKTWAGGNAA
+85 GNAA
-95 NYYHSQNN
+95 NYLSSQNYQAISVGSGN
-103 QDITANLKNDNGTYF
+103 ETGTYS
-118 LSGLYNYTGG
+118 LSGFTNYV
-128 EYNGG
+128 GG
-133 NLDIELGSNATFN
+133 NLTIN
-146 LGANSG
+146 LGNSVVLDLSDS
-152 NSFTSWYPNGHTNVT
+152 NSFTSYQGYNQGKDDVSFNVGAINLNG
-167 FSAGTINVNNSVE
+167 ALE

-199 LNANKVTI
+199 LNANKVNI
-207 NSNINAYKTSQVNIG
+207 NSNISAFKTSQVNMG
-222 NANSAITIN
+222 NANSAITIG

-236 GDTCSSLAKI
+236 GDTCSSLARV
-246 GSGANCSSSGPS
+246 GVGANCSTSGPS
-258 YSFKGTTSATNTTFS
+258 YSFKGTTNATNTAFS

-282 ESANFSGAKLNGGAF
+282 ENATFSGAKLNGGAF
-297 TFNKGFNAT
+297 IFNKDFSAT

-313 GSFTFKGTSSFNNA
+313 GSFNFKSASSFNGAN
-327 TFSNASYT
+327 FSDASYT
-335 FDNQATFQNSSFNGG
+335 FNNQATFQNSSFNGG
-350 TFTFNNQS
+350 TFTFNNQ
-358 NPTNSAQHPQIL
+358 
-370 FENSSFNGGIFTF
+370 
-383 NNQTNPTNSAQHP
+383 NNQSAQHP

-401 NSSFSGSTTTLKGS
+401 NSSFSGNATTLKG
-415 ATFEQAFNNSNHQL
+415 FVHFQQAFNNSNHQL
-429 TIQNASFDNA
+429 MVQNASFNN
-439 TFNNTGKITIEK
+439 TNFNNTGKITIEK
-451 DASFNNTSF
+451 EASFNNTTF
-460 NTPVDT
+460 NASINT
-466 NNMSVTGSV
+466 NNMTITGSV

-490 FGSSKI
+490 FGSSQV
-496 TLAQGAT
+496 TLTQGTT
-503 FNLTSLGSEK
+503 FNLTSLGDK
-513 SVTILNSSGGITY
+513 NSVTILNSSGGITY
-526 NHLLNHALNSLTN
+526 NNLLNHALNSLTS
-539 ALKTTESSSKPQ
+539 ALKTNESSLKPQ

-566 TGQLLSENAATPK
+566 TGQLLSADAAASK
-579 NTDSSPSAPTKDS
+579 SADSSPSKSSTNSA
-592 PQVYQVGYKIGD
+592 QVYQVGYKIGD
-604 TIYKLQET
+604 IIYKLQET
-612 FSPNSIIIQALE
+612 FSHNSIIIQALE
-624 SGTYTPPPTI
+624 SGIYTPPPII
-634 SGSQFDL
+634 SGSKFDL
-641 SASNYIN
+641 SASNYIDS
-648 ANMPWYD
+648 NMPWYN
-655 HKYYIPKSQ
+655 HKSYIPKSQ

-676 VQIWGSYTNSFKQT
+676 VQIWGSYTNSFKQS
-690 FSTNGS
+690 FSASGS
-696 NLVIGYNAT
+696 NLVIGYNST
-705 WTGNSVSS
+705 WTDHNVSS
-713 SGTVSFGDTS
+713 SDTVSFGDTS

-731 GPWPYYQCIGTT
+731 GPWPYYQCTGTT
-743 NGAYSAYHVYITANL
+743 DGAYSAYHVYITANL

-771 LVFNGVDSINIANA
+771 LVFNGVDSVNIANA

-790 NAGAYS
+790 NAGIYS
-796 SSMTFSTQNMD
+796 SSMTFSTQGMD
-807 SSQNLNG
+807 NSQNLNG
-814 LNANGKLSVYGATF
+814 LNPNGMLLVYGATF
-828 TNQAKDGKFIF
+828 TNQTKDGKFIF
-839 NAGQATF
+839 NAGKATF

-858 SGDSLNFSNNNQF
+858 SGDSLNFLNNNQF

-882 ASFNNANFNNSASF
+882 ASFDNANFNNSASF

-910 FTNANSNLQIA
+910 FTNAHSNLQIA
-921 GNAVFGNST
+921 GNAVFENS
-930 NSDGSQNTANFNNT
+930 NNGSQNNSNFNNT
-944 GSVNIAG
+944 GSVNISG
-951 NATFDNMAFNGPT
+951 NATFDNVVFNSPT
-964 NTSVKGQVTLNN
+964 NMSVKGQVTLNN

-987 FGDGMINFSAH
+987 FGDGTITFNAH

-1045 EKLVSS
+1045 EKLISS
-1051 AGNGI
+1051 VGNGV

-1067 YNFQEVFSPNSISIR
+1067 YNFQEIFSPNSISIR
-1082 RLGVGMVFDYVDM
+1082 RLGVGMVFDYMDM

-1115 SYNNNLGNL
+1115 SYNNNLGNS
-1124 NNTIYYYDKSIDF
+1124 NNTIYYYDNSIDF

-1145 TKAEFSQTL
+1145 TKAEFSQTF

-1166 NIWTNAS
+1166 SIWTNAS

-1255 AAGTQSSSMNFISN
+1255 AAGTQSSSMNFTSN
-1269 SANIQAQNSYF
+1269 GANIQAQNSYF
-1280 IDDTAQNKGNPN
+1280 VDDTAQNGDNPN

-1309 YVGQTQSVFKFNAV
+1309 YVGQTQSVFKFNAA
-1323 NAISFTNSSNLSSG
+1323 NAISFTNSTNLSSG
-1337 LYQISA
+1337 LYQMQA

-1360 SIKANAISLSQ
+1360 SIKANAINLSQ

-1384 LSGDLNLN
+1384 LQGDLNLN
-1392 DTSSLNLNQSA
+1392 DTSSLNLNQST

-1410 TINDYASLIASNGSH
+1410 TINDYASLIASNNAH
-1425 LNFNGAVNFN
+1425 INFNGTTNFN
-1435 SANITTSLS
+1435 SANITTSLNH
-1444 DSSIVFKGAS
+1444 SSIVFKGAI

-1460 NLSNNSFLDFQGS
+1460 NLSNNSSLDFQGS
-1473 SAITSNTAFNFYNN
+1473 SAIISNTAFNFYDN

-1504 PLSLGGNLLNPN
+1504 PLSLGGNLLTPN

-1527 LVFSDQ
+1527 LVFGDQ

-1554 YNIIQADMNSN
+1554 YNIIQAGMNSN

-1577 NDGIYDAK
+1577 NDGIYDAI

-1626 IGSEIF
+1626 IGSEVF
-1632 NYQKVYNN
+1632 NYQKVYRNT
-1640 ANGVYSYSDDAQGV
+1640 NGVYSYSDDAEGV
-1654 FYLTSSVK
+1654 FYLTSNVK

-1714 FNNIKALGQMALKL
+1714 LNNIKALGQMVLKL

-1741 LSSLSNLK
+1741 PSSLNALNPN
-1749 GDALNQLTKL
+1749 ALNQLTKL
-1759 ITPSDWKN
+1759 ITPNDWRN

-1772 DNANNSVVQNFNNGA
+1772 DNANNSVVQNFNNGT
-1787 LIIGATKIGQTNT
+1787 LIVGATKIGQTNT
-1800 NSTVVFG
+1800 NSAVVFG

-1812 KPCDYTDIVCQKFR
+1812 KPCDYTDVVCQKFR

-1881 ILNQANIVSSQ
+1881 VLNQANIASSQ

-1929 GGLGNLIVNTLGS
+1929 GGLGNLIADMLGS
-1942 GSVIGGYLTP
+1942 DSVIGRHLTP

-1974 SGLNTAIKDLI
+1974 SGLNAAIKDLI

-2047 MLQDIVK
+2047 ILQDIVK
-2054 PSEALQNDVVALGK
+2054 PSEALKSDAVALGK

-2074 LGQDMLNSL
+2074 LGQDTLNSL

-2104 LGPIYEQGLGDL
+2104 LGSIYEQGLGDL
-2116 IPNLGKKGLFAP
+2116 MPNLGKKGLFAP
-2128 YGLSQVWQRGDF
+2128 YGLSQVWQKGDF

-2158 NGGTLSFNAG
+2158 NGGVLSFNAG
-2168 NSLIFAGNNHIAFTN
+2168 DTLIFAGNNRISFTN
-2183 HSGTLNLLSNQV
+2183 HAGALNLLSDQV
-2195 SNINITTLDASN
+2195 SNINITTLNASN

-2217 VSVSQGNLFINASCV
+2217 VSVSQGNLFINASCAG
-2232 QQSDPITTNTA
+2232 QSDSTTANIA
-2243 NPCALSAQSANG
+2243 NPCTLSTQSANG
-2255 ASSNNASNNAPIA
+2255 ASSNSASNNAQIA

-2302 SANIKNLYLYNN
+2302 FANIKNLYLYNN

-2326 QAVLEKNASFVT
+2326 QAVLEKNTSFTT

-2345 AFNNNATQ
+2345 AFNNNATR
-2353 KIGVLQNLVIASN
+2353 KIEVLHNLTIASN
-2366 ASLSTGIYGL
+2366 ASLSTGVYGL

-2396 TPAPLIQAEGIIN
+2396 TPTPLIQAEGIIN
-2409 LNTTQTPFINVNNS
+2409 LNTTQTPFMNVNNS

-2443 NPNSLQSYLKLYTL
+2443 NPNSLQSYLNLYTL
-2457 ININGNHIEEK
+2457 ININGNRIEEK

-2480 LQDKGLLLSVALPN
+2480 LQDKGLLLSVALPD
-2494 SNNASPNNILSL
+2494 SNNAHQNNILSL
-2506 SVLHNQVKMSYGDKV
+2506 SVLHNQIKMSYGTKV

-2536 QGQSALNQIEAIGG
+2536 QGQSALNQIEAVGG

-2557 STLMIKTKENPLFA
+2557 STLMMETKENPLFA
-2571 PIYLENHSLNEILD
+2571 PIYLKNHSLNEILGV
-2585 ATKDLQNTASLI
+2585 AKDLLNTASLI

-2603 DNATNLL
+2603 NNATNLL

-2626 DFRAREGESN
+2626 DFRAREGESD

-2651 PNPSEIFVKYS
+2651 PNPSEVFVKYS
-2662 QPNKHPNNLWVQGV
+2662 QPNKHQNNLWVQGI

-2713 SGFNGNIMRSLGN
+2713 SGFNGNIMHSLAN

-2747 NETYGGNASHINS
+2747 NETYGGHASSINS

-2768 NQRYNYNTW
+2768 NQRYSYNTW

-2816 KMQNP
+2816 KMNGA
-2821 AYQQFVMHSNPSNES
+2821 AYKQFLMHSNPSNES

-2862 GRDLLIKAKG
+2862 GRDLLIKSKG
-2872 DNMVRFVGE
+2872 GNMVRFVGE
-2881 NTLLYRKGEIF
+2881 NTLLYRKGEVF

-2915 VGLKMGLQYQDLN
+2915 VGLKMGLQYQDIN

>member
-1 MKQFKKKPKKIKRS
+1 MKKFKKKPKSIKRS
-15 QKIILKRP
+15 HQNQKTILKRP
-23 LWLMPLLIG
+23 LWLAPLLIS
-32 GFASGVYAD
+32 GFASGGYAN

-46 GLSWGEKSQKVC
+46 GLSWGEKSQRVC
-58 VHRPWYALWSCD
+58 VHRPWYALWRCD
-70 KWEEKTQQFTGNQLI
+70 KWEEKTQQYTGNQLI

-95 NYYHSQNN
+95 NYYHTQNN
-103 QDITANLKNDNGTYF
+103 QSITANLKNDNGTYF

-133 NLDIELGSNATFN
+133 NLNIELGSNATFN
-146 LGANSG
+146 LGASSG

-199 LNANKVTI
+199 LNANKVNI
-207 NSNINAYKTSQVNIG
+207 NSNISAYKTSQVNVG
-222 NANSAITIN
+222 NANSAITIG

-236 GDTCSSLAKI
+236 GDTCSSLASV
-246 GSGANCSSSGPS
+246 GVGANCSTSGPS
-258 YSFKGTTSATNTTFS
+258 YSFKGTTNATNTTFS

-282 ESANFSGAKLNGGAF
+282 ENATFSGAKLNGGSY
-297 TFNKGFNAT
+297 TFNKGFSAT

-313 GSFTFKGTSSFNNA
+313 GSFTFKGTSSFNGT

-335 FDNQATFQNSSFNGG
+335 FNDQATFQNSSFNGG
-350 TFTFNNQS
+350 TFTFNNQ
-358 NPTNSAQHPQIL
+358 TNQSTQHPQMV
-370 FENSSFNGGIFTF
+370 
-383 NNQTNPTNSAQHP
+383 
-396 QILFE
+396 FE
-401 NSSFSGSTTTLKGS
+401 NSSFSGSATTLKGS

-429 TIQNASFDNA
+429 TMQNASFNNA

-451 DASFNNTSF
+451 DASFNNTTF
-460 NTPVDT
+460 NTSVDA

-496 TLAQGAT
+496 TLTQGTT

-526 NHLLNHALNSLTN
+526 NNLLNHALNSLTN
-539 ALKTTESSSKPQ
+539 SLKTNESPSKPQ
-551 SFAQGLWDMITYNGV
+551 SFAQGLWEMITYNGV

-579 NTDSSPSAPTKDS
+579 PANVSPSAPTKDS

-624 SGTYTPPPTI
+624 SGTYTPPPVI
-634 SGSQFDL
+634 NGSKFDL

-648 ANMPWYD
+648 ADMPWYD

-690 FSTNGS
+690 FSANGS

-705 WTGNSVSS
+705 WTDHNVSS

-731 GPWPYYQCIGTT
+731 GPWPYYQCTGTT
-743 NGAYSAYHVYITANL
+743 NGTYSAYHVYITANL

-790 NAGAYS
+790 NAGIYS

-807 SSQNLNG
+807 NSQNLNG

-828 TNQAKDGKFIF
+828 TNQAKDGKFTF

-846 ENTNFNGGSYQF
+846 ENTNFNGGNYQF

-882 ASFNNANFNNSASF
+882 ASFNNAHFNNSTSF
-896 NFNNSNATTSFVGD
+896 NFNNSNATTSFAGD

-944 GSVNIAG
+944 GSVNISG
-951 NATFDNMAFNGPT
+951 NATFDNVVFNSPT

-987 FGDGMINFSAH
+987 FGDGTITFSAH
-998 SVINIGEAITNG
+998 SVINIDQAITNG

-1051 AGNGI
+1051 VGNGV

-1067 YNFQEVFSPNSISIR
+1067 YNFQEIFSPNSISIR
-1082 RLGVGMVFDYVDM
+1082 RLGVSMVFDYVDM

-1100 LYYQNALG
+1100 LYYKDVVG

-1115 SYNNNLGNL
+1115 SYNNNLGNA
-1124 NNTIYYYDKSIDF
+1124 NNTIYYYDNSIDF

-1145 TKAEFSQTL
+1145 TKAEFSQTF
-1154 TGQNSAIVFGAK
+1154 TGQNSAIVFGTK
-1166 NIWTNAS
+1166 SIWTNAS
-1173 DAPQSNTIIRFGDN
+1173 DAPQSNVIIRFGDN

-1255 AAGTQSSSMNFISN
+1255 AAGTQSSSMNFVSN

-1309 YVGQTQSVFKFNAV
+1309 YVGQTQSVFKFNAT
-1323 NAISFTNSSNLSSG
+1323 NAISFTNSTNLSSG
-1337 LYQISA
+1337 LYQMQA

-1360 SIKANAISLSQ
+1360 SIKANAINLSQ
-1371 NASINASNHSTLE
+1371 NASINTSNHSTLD
-1384 LSGDLNLN
+1384 LQGDLNLN
-1392 DTSSLNLNQSA
+1392 DTSSLNLDQST

-1410 TINDYASLIASNGSH
+1410 TINDHASLIASNNAH
-1425 LNFNGAVNFN
+1425 INFNGTTHFN

-1444 DSSIVFKGAS
+1444 NSSIVFKGAI

-1460 NLSNNSFLDFQGS
+1460 NLSNNSSLDFQGS
-1473 SAITSNTAFNFYNN
+1473 SAITSNTAFNFYDN

-1516 NSSVLNLKNSQ
+1516 SSSVLNLKNSQ
-1527 LVFSDQ
+1527 LVFGDQ

-1554 YNIIQADMNSN
+1554 YNIIQANMNNN

-1632 NYQKVYNN
+1632 NYQKVYSN
-1640 ANGVYSYSDDAQGV
+1640 ANGVYSYSDDAEGV

-1679 TKNNNLTSE
+1679 TKNNNLSSE

-1699 GNPISALHVYNKGYN
+1699 GNPISALHIYNKGYN

-1741 LSSLSNLK
+1741 LSSLSGLK

-1772 DNANNSVVQNFNNGA
+1772 DNANNSVVQNFNNGT
-1787 LIIGATKIGQTNT
+1787 LIIGATKIGQTDT
-1800 NSTVVFG
+1800 NSAVVFG

-1812 KPCDYTDIVCQKFR
+1812 TPCDYTDIVCQKFR

-1922 MQSINKA
+1922 VQSINKA

-2054 PSEALQNDVVALGK
+2054 PSEALKNDVVALGK

-2074 LGQDMLNSL
+2074 LGQDALNSL

-2116 IPNLGKKGLFAP
+2116 IPSLGKKGLFAP
-2128 YGLSQVWQRGDF
+2128 YGLSQVWQKGDF

-2183 HSGTLNLLSNQV
+2183 HFGTLQLLSNQV

-2207 GLKINAANNN
+2207 GLKINAGSNNI
-2217 VSVSQGNLFINASCV
+2217 SVSQGDLFINASCV
-2232 QQSDPITTNTA
+2232 QQSDPTAVNTA
-2243 NPCALSAQSANG
+2243 NPCTLSAQSANG
-2255 ASSNNASNNAPIA
+2255 ASSSNASNNAPIA

-2302 SANIKNLYLYNN
+2302 SANVKNLYLYNN

-2326 QAVLEKNASFVT
+2326 QAVLENNASFVT

-2353 KIGVLQNLVIASN
+2353 KIEVLQNLVIASN

-2376 EVGGALN
+2376 GVGGVLN
-2383 NFGAIHFN
+2383 HLGTIHFN
-2391 LENIQ
+2391 LENSQ
-2396 TPAPLIQAEGIIN
+2396 TPVNPLIQAEGIIN
-2409 LNTTQTPFINVNNS
+2409 LNTTQTPFMNVNNS

-2434 SSRYIDYNI
+2434 SSRYINYNI

-2480 LQDKGLLLSVALPN
+2480 LQDKGLLLSVTLPN

-2506 SVLHNQVKMSYGDKV
+2506 SVLHNQIKMSYGNKI

-2530 DYIVGI
+2530 DYITGI

-2550 NNAIKWL
+2550 NSAINWL

-2626 DFRAREGESN
+2626 DFRAREGESD

-2651 PNPSEIFVKYS
+2651 PNPSEVFIKYS
-2662 QPNKHPNNLWVQGV
+2662 QLSKHPNNLWVQGI

-2713 SGFNGNIMRSLGN
+2713 SGFNGNIMHSLAN

-2747 NETYGGNASHINS
+2747 NETYGGNATSINS

-2862 GRDLLIKAKG
+2862 GRDLLIKSKG
-2872 DNMVRFVGE
+2872 GNMVRFVGE
-2881 NTLLYRKGEIF
+2881 NTLLYRKGEVF

-2908 LMYVNAG
+2908 LVYVNAG
-2915 VGLKMGLQYQDLN
+2915 VGLKMGLQYQDIN
-2928 ITGNVGMRVAF
+2928 MTGNVGMRVAF

>member
-1 MKQFKKKPKKIKRS
+1 MKKFKKKPKSIKRS
-15 QKIILKRP
+15 HQKTILKRP
-23 LWLMPLLIG
+23 LWLAPLLIS
-32 GFASGVYAD
+32 GFASGVYANNLWD
-41 GTDIL
+41 LLNPKVGGEYVHWVKGSQYCAWWEFAGCL
-46 GLSWGEKSQKVC
+46 KNVWGANHKG
-58 VHRPWYALWSCD
+58 YDA
-70 KWEEKTQQFTGNQLI
+70 
-85 TKTWAGGNAA
+85 GNAA
-95 NYYHSQNN
+95 NYLSSQNYQAISVGSGN
-103 QDITANLKNDNGTYF
+103 ETGTYS
-118 LSGLYNYTGG
+118 LSGFTNYV
-128 EYNGG
+128 GG
-133 NLDIELGSNATFN
+133 NLTIN
-146 LGANSG
+146 LGNSIVLDLSDS
-152 NSFTSWYPNGHTNVT
+152 NSFTSYQGYNQGKDDVSFNVGAINLNG
-167 FSAGTINVNNSVE
+167 ALE

-199 LNANKVTI
+199 LNANKVNI
-207 NSNINAYKTSQVNIG
+207 NSNISAFKTSQVNMG
-222 NANSAITIN
+222 NANSAITIG

-236 GDTCSSLAKI
+236 GDTCSSLARV
-246 GSGANCSSSGPS
+246 GVGANCSTSGPS
-258 YSFKGTTSATNTTFS
+258 YSFKGTTNATNTAFS

-282 ESANFSGAKLNGGAF
+282 ENATFSGAKLNGGAF
-297 TFNKGFNAT
+297 IFNKDFSAT

-313 GSFTFKGTSSFNNA
+313 GSFNFKSASSFNGAN
-327 TFSNASYT
+327 FSDASYT
-335 FDNQATFQNSSFNGG
+335 FNNQATFQNSSFNGG
-350 TFTFNNQS
+350 TFTFNNQ
-358 NPTNSAQHPQIL
+358 
-370 FENSSFNGGIFTF
+370 
-383 NNQTNPTNSAQHP
+383 NNQSAQHP

-401 NSSFSGSTTTLKGS
+401 NSSFSGNATTLKG
-415 ATFEQAFNNSNHQL
+415 FVHFQQAFNNSNHQL
-429 TIQNASFDNA
+429 MVQNASFNNA
-439 TFNNTGKITIEK
+439 NFNNTGKITIEK
-451 DASFNNTSF
+451 EASFNNTTF
-460 NTPVDT
+460 NASINT
-466 NNMSVTGSV
+466 NNMTITGSV

-490 FGSSKI
+490 FGSSQV
-496 TLAQGAT
+496 TLTQGTT
-503 FNLTSLGSEK
+503 FNLTSLGDK
-513 SVTILNSSGGITY
+513 NSVTILNSSGGITY
-526 NHLLNHALNSLTN
+526 NNLLNHALNSLTN
-539 ALKTTESSSKPQ
+539 ALKTNESSLKPQ
-551 SFAQGLWDMITYNGV
+551 SFAQGLWDIITYNGV
-566 TGQLLSENAATPK
+566 TGQLLSTNVAASK
-579 NTDSSPSAPTKDS
+579 LADSSPSKLSTNSA
-592 PQVYQVGYKIGD
+592 QVYQVGYKIGD
-604 TIYKLQET
+604 IIYKLQET
-612 FSPNSIIIQALE
+612 FSHNSIIIQALE
-624 SGTYTPPPTI
+624 SGTYTPPPII
-634 SGSQFDL
+634 SGSKFDL
-641 SASNYIN
+641 SASNYIDS
-648 ANMPWYD
+648 NMPWYN
-655 HKYYIPKSQ
+655 HKSYIPKSQ

-690 FSTNGS
+690 FSASGS
-696 NLVIGYNAT
+696 NLVIGYNST
-705 WTGNSVSS
+705 WTDHNVSS
-713 SGTVSFGDTS
+713 SDTVSFGDTS

-731 GPWPYYQCIGTT
+731 GPWPYYQCTGTT
-743 NGAYSAYHVYITANL
+743 DGAYSAYHVYITANL

-771 LVFNGVDSINIANA
+771 LVFNGVDSVNIANA

-790 NAGAYS
+790 NAGIYS
-796 SSMTFSTQNMD
+796 SSMTFSTQGMD
-807 SSQNLNG
+807 NSQNLNG
-814 LNANGKLSVYGATF
+814 LNPNGMLLVYGATF

-839 NAGQATF
+839 NAGKATF

-858 SGDSLNFSNNNQF
+858 SGDSLNFLNNNQF

-882 ASFNNANFNNSASF
+882 ASFDNANFNNSASF

-910 FTNANSNLQIA
+910 FTNAHSNLQIA
-921 GNAVFGNST
+921 GNAVFENS
-930 NSDGSQNTANFNNT
+930 NNGSQNNSNFNNT
-944 GSVNIAG
+944 GSVNISG
-951 NATFDNMAFNGPT
+951 NATFDNVVFNSPT
-964 NTSVKGQVTLNN
+964 NMSVKGQVTLNN

-987 FGDGMINFSAH
+987 FGDGTITFNAH

-1045 EKLVSS
+1045 EKLISS
-1051 AGNGI
+1051 VGNGV

-1067 YNFQEVFSPNSISIR
+1067 YNFQEIFSPNSISIR
-1082 RLGVGMVFDYVDM
+1082 RLGVGMVFDYMDM

-1115 SYNNNLGNL
+1115 SYNNNLGNS
-1124 NNTIYYYDKSIDF
+1124 NNTIYYYDNSIDF

-1145 TKAEFSQTL
+1145 TKAEFSQTF

-1166 NIWTNAS
+1166 SIWTNAS

-1255 AAGTQSSSMNFISN
+1255 AAGTQSSSMNFTSN
-1269 SANIQAQNSYF
+1269 GANIQAQNSYF
-1280 IDDTAQNKGNPN
+1280 VDDSTQNGDNPN

-1309 YVGQTQSVFKFNAV
+1309 YVGQTQSVFKFNAA
-1323 NAISFTNSSNLSSG
+1323 NAISFTNSTNLSSG
-1337 LYQISA
+1337 LYQMQA

-1360 SIKANAISLSQ
+1360 SIKANAINLSQ

-1384 LSGDLNLN
+1384 LQGDLNLN
-1392 DTSSLNLNQSA
+1392 DTSSLNLNQST

-1410 TINDYASLIASNGSH
+1410 TINDYASLIASNNAH
-1425 LNFNGAVNFN
+1425 INFNGTTNFN
-1435 SANITTSLS
+1435 SANITTSLNH
-1444 DSSIVFKGAS
+1444 SSIVFKGAI

-1460 NLSNNSFLDFQGS
+1460 NLSNNSSLDFQGS
-1473 SAITSNTAFNFYNN
+1473 SAIISNTAFNFYDN

-1504 PLSLGGNLLNPN
+1504 PLSLGGNLLTPN

-1527 LVFSDQ
+1527 LVFGDQ

-1554 YNIIQADMNSN
+1554 YNIIQAGMNSN

-1577 NDGIYDAK
+1577 NDGIYDAI

-1626 IGSEIF
+1626 IGSEVF
-1632 NYQKVYNN
+1632 NYQKVYRNT
-1640 ANGVYSYSDDAQGV
+1640 NGVYSYSDDAEGV
-1654 FYLTSSVK
+1654 FYLTSNVK

-1714 FNNIKALGQMALKL
+1714 LNNIKALGQMVLKL

-1741 LSSLSNLK
+1741 PSSLNALNPN
-1749 GDALNQLTKL
+1749 ALNQLTKL
-1759 ITPSDWKN
+1759 ITPNDWRN

-1772 DNANNSVVQNFNNGA
+1772 DNANNSVVQNFNNGT
-1787 LIIGATKIGQTNT
+1787 LIVGATKIGQTNT
-1800 NSTVVFG
+1800 NSAVVFG

-1812 KPCDYTDIVCQKFR
+1812 KPCDYTDVVCQKFR

-1881 ILNQANIVSSQ
+1881 VLNQDNIASSQ

-1929 GGLGNLIVNTLGS
+1929 GGLGNLIADMLGS
-1942 GSVIGGYLTP
+1942 DSVIGRHLTP

-1974 SGLNTAIKDLI
+1974 SGLNAAIKDLI

-2047 MLQDIVK
+2047 ILQDIVK
-2054 PSEALQNDVVALGK
+2054 PSEALKSDAVALGK

-2074 LGQDMLNSL
+2074 LGQDTLNSL

-2104 LGPIYEQGLGDL
+2104 LGSIYEQGLGDL
-2116 IPNLGKKGLFAP
+2116 MPNLGKKGLFAP
-2128 YGLSQVWQRGDF
+2128 YGLSQVWQKGDF

-2158 NGGTLSFNAG
+2158 NGGVLSFNAG
-2168 NSLIFAGNNHIAFTN
+2168 DTLIFAGNNRISFTN
-2183 HSGTLNLLSNQV
+2183 HAGALNLLSDQV
-2195 SNINITTLDASN
+2195 SNINITTLNASN

-2217 VSVSQGNLFINASCV
+2217 VSVSQGNLFINASCAG
-2232 QQSDPITTNTA
+2232 QSDSTTANIA
-2243 NPCALSAQSANG
+2243 NPCTLSTQSANG
-2255 ASSNNASNNAPIA
+2255 ASSNSASNNAQIA

-2302 SANIKNLYLYNN
+2302 FANIKNLYLYNN

-2326 QAVLEKNASFVT
+2326 QAVLEKNTSFTT

-2345 AFNNNATQ
+2345 AFNNNATR
-2353 KIGVLQNLVIASN
+2353 KIEVLHNLTIASN
-2366 ASLSTGIYGL
+2366 ASLSTGVYGL

-2396 TPAPLIQAEGIIN
+2396 TPTPLIQAEGIIN
-2409 LNTTQTPFINVNNS
+2409 LNTTQTPFMNVNNS

-2443 NPNSLQSYLKLYTL
+2443 NPNSLQSYLNLYTL
-2457 ININGNHIEEK
+2457 ININGNRIEEK

-2480 LQDKGLLLSVALPN
+2480 LQDKGLLLSVALPD
-2494 SNNASPNNILSL
+2494 SNNAHQNNILSL
-2506 SVLHNQVKMSYGDKV
+2506 SVLHNQIKMSYGTKV

-2536 QGQSALNQIEAIGG
+2536 QGQSALNQIEAVGG

-2557 STLMIKTKENPLFA
+2557 STLMMETKENPLFA
-2571 PIYLENHSLNEILD
+2571 PIYLKNHSLNEILGV
-2585 ATKDLQNTASLI
+2585 AKDLLNTASLI

-2603 DNATNLL
+2603 NNATNLL

-2626 DFRAREGESN
+2626 DFRAREGESD

-2651 PNPSEIFVKYS
+2651 PNPSEVFVKYS
-2662 QPNKHPNNLWVQGV
+2662 QPNKHQNNLWVQGI

-2713 SGFNGNIMRSLGN
+2713 SGFNGNIMHSLAN

-2747 NETYGGNASHINS
+2747 NETYGGHASSINS

-2768 NQRYNYNTW
+2768 NQRYSYNTW

-2816 KMQNP
+2816 KMNGA
-2821 AYQQFVMHSNPSNES
+2821 AYKQFLMHSNPSNES

-2862 GRDLLIKAKG
+2862 GRDLLIKSKG
-2872 DNMVRFVGE
+2872 GNMVRFVGE
-2881 NTLLYRKGEIF
+2881 NTLLYRKGEVF

-2915 VGLKMGLQYQDLN
+2915 VGLKMGLQYQDIN

>member
-1 MKQFKKKPKKIKRS
+1 MKKFKKKPKSIKRS
-15 QKIILKRP
+15 HQKTILKRP
-23 LWLMPLLIG
+23 LWLAPLLIG
-32 GFASGVYAD
+32 GFASGVYANNLWD
-41 GTDIL
+41 LLNPKVG
-46 GLSWGEKSQKVC
+46 GEYVHWVKGSQYCSW
-58 VHRPWYALWSCD
+58 
-70 KWEEKTQQFTGNQLI
+70 WEF
-85 TKTWAGGNAA
+85 AGCLKNVWGANHKGYDAGNAA
-95 NYYHSQNN
+95 NYLSSQNYQAISVGSGN
-103 QDITANLKNDNGTYF
+103 EMGTYS
-118 LSGLYNYTGG
+118 LSGFTNYV
-128 EYNGG
+128 GG
-133 NLDIELGSNATFN
+133 NLTIN
-146 LGANSG
+146 LGNSVVLDLSG
-152 NSFTSWYPNGHTNVT
+152 SNSFTSYQGYNQGKDDVSFNVGAINLNGTL
-167 FSAGTINVNNSVE
+167 E

-207 NSNINAYKTSQVNIG
+207 NSNISAYKTSQVNVG
-222 NANSAITIN
+222 NANSAITIG

-236 GDTCSSLAKI
+236 GDTCSSLARV
-246 GSGANCSSSGPS
+246 GVGANCSNSGPS
-258 YSFKGTTSATNTTFS
+258 YSFKGTTNATNTTFS

-282 ESANFSGAKLNGGAF
+282 ENATFSGAKLNGGAF
-297 TFNKGFNAT
+297 TFNKEFNAT

-313 GSFTFKGTSSFNNA
+313 GSFNFKGASSFNGA
-327 TFSNASYT
+327 SFSNASYT
-335 FDNQATFQNSSFNGG
+335 FNNQATFQNSSFNGG
-350 TFTFNNQS
+350 TFTFNNQT
-358 NPTNSAQHPQIL
+358 NPTNNAQHPQI
-370 FENSSFNGGIFTF
+370 
-383 NNQTNPTNSAQHP
+383 Q
-396 QILFE
+396 
-401 NSSFSGSTTTLKGS
+401 NSSFSGSATTLKG
-415 ATFEQAFNNSNHQL
+415 FVNFQQAFNNSNHQL
-429 TIQNASFDNA
+429 TIQNASFNNA
-439 TFNNTGKITIEK
+439 TFKNTGKITINEG
-451 DASFNNTSF
+451 ASFNNTTF
-460 NTPVDT
+460 NTSVDT
-466 NNMSVTGSV
+466 NNMSVTGGV
-475 TLSGKNDLKNGSTLD
+475 TLSGKNDLNNGSTLD

-496 TLAQGAT
+496 TLTQGAT

-526 NHLLNHALNSLTN
+526 NNLLNHAINSLTN
-539 ALKTTESSSKPQ
+539 ALKTNESPSKPQ
-551 SFAQGLWDMITYNGV
+551 SFAQGLWEMITYNGV
-566 TGQLLSENAATPK
+566 TGQLLSESAATSK
-579 NTDSSPSAPTKDS
+579 TTDSSPLKSSTNS
-592 PQVYQVGYKIGD
+592 TQVYQVGYKIGD

-648 ANMPWYD
+648 ADMPWYD

-690 FSTNGS
+690 FSASGS
-696 NLVIGYNAT
+696 NLVIGYNST
-705 WTGNSVSS
+705 WTDHNVSS
-713 SGTVSFGDTS
+713 SDTVSFGDTS

-731 GPWPYYQCIGTT
+731 GPWPYYQCAGTT
-743 NGAYSAYHVYITANL
+743 NGTYSAYHVYITANL

-790 NAGAYS
+790 NAGIYS

-807 SSQNLNG
+807 DSQNLNG
-814 LNANGKLSVYGATF
+814 LNSNGKLSVYGTNF

-839 NAGQATF
+839 NAGQAVF

-896 NFNNSNATTSFVGD
+896 NFNNSNATTSFMGD
-910 FTNANSNLQIA
+910 FTNAHSNLQIA

-930 NSDGSQNTANFNNT
+930 NSDGSQNNANFNNT
-944 GSVNIAG
+944 GSVNISG
-951 NATFDNMAFNGPT
+951 NATFDNVVFNSPT

-987 FGDGMINFSAH
+987 FGDGTITFNAH
-998 SVINIGEAITNG
+998 SVINIDESITNG

-1051 AGNGI
+1051 VGNGV

-1067 YNFQEVFSPNSISIR
+1067 YNFQEIFSQNSISIR

-1100 LYYQNALG
+1100 LHYQNVLG

-1115 SYNNNLGNL
+1115 SYNNNLGNS

-1145 TKAEFSQTL
+1145 TKAEFSQTF

-1166 NIWTNAS
+1166 SIWTSAS
-1173 DAPQSNTIIRFGDN
+1173 DAPQSNVIIRFGDN

-1203 CIGFITGHYEA
+1203 CIGFITGNYEA

-1220 GSIESGNR
+1220 ASIESGNR

-1255 AAGTQSSSMNFISN
+1255 AAGTQSSSMNFVSN

-1280 IDDTAQNKGNPN
+1280 IDDTAQNGGNPN

-1309 YVGQTQSVFKFNAV
+1309 YVGKTQSVFKFNAK
-1323 NAISFTNSSNLSSG
+1323 NAISFTNSTNLSSG
-1337 LYQISA
+1337 LYQMQA
-1343 KSVLFDNS
+1343 KSVSFDNS

-1360 SIKANAISLSQ
+1360 SIKASAINLSQ

-1384 LSGDLNLN
+1384 LQGDLNLN
-1392 DTSSLNLNQSA
+1392 DTSSLNLNQST

-1435 SANITTSLS
+1435 SANITTSLN
-1444 DSSIVFKGAS
+1444 DSSIVFKGAV

-1460 NLSNNSFLDFQGS
+1460 NLSNNSSLDFQGS
-1473 SAITSNTAFNFYNN
+1473 SAITSNTAFNFYDN

-1498 ALDIKA
+1498 TLDIKA

-1527 LVFSDQ
+1527 LVFGDQ

-1572 FGMRI
+1572 FGMHI

-1604 FKDNQL
+1604 FKNNQL

-1640 ANGVYSYSDDAQGV
+1640 ANGVYSYSDDAEGV
-1654 FYLTSSVK
+1654 FYLTSNVK

-1668 QSYQASGSNNT
+1668 QSYQANGSNNT

-1699 GNPISALHVYNKGYN
+1699 GNPISALHIYNKGYN

-1741 LSSLSNLK
+1741 LSSLSDLK

-1772 DNANNSVVQNFNNGA
+1772 DNANNSVVQNFNNGT
-1787 LIIGATKIGQTNT
+1787 LIIGATKIGQIDT
-1800 NSTVVFG
+1800 NSAVVFG

-1812 KPCDYTDIVCQKFR
+1812 TPCDYTDIVCQKFR

-1892 TDGIFSMLGQEGINK
+1892 TDGIFSMLGQEGIDK

-1929 GGLGNLIVNTLGS
+1929 GGLGNLIADMLGS
-1942 GSVIGGYLTP
+1942 DSVIGGHLTP

-2054 PSEALQNDVVALGK
+2054 PSNALKNDVVALGK

-2074 LGQDMLNSL
+2074 LGQDTLNSL

-2116 IPNLGKKGLFAP
+2116 IPNFGKKGLFAP
-2128 YGLSQVWQRGDF
+2128 YGLSQVWQKGDF

-2168 NSLIFAGNNHIAFTN
+2168 NSLIFAGNNRIAFTN
-2183 HSGTLNLLSNQV
+2183 HAGVLQLLSDQV
-2195 SNINITTLDASN
+2195 SNINITTLNASN
-2207 GLKINAANNN
+2207 GLKINAGSNNI
-2217 VSVSQGNLFINASCV
+2217 SVSQGDLFVNASCA
-2232 QQSDPITTNTA
+2232 QQSDPTAANIA
-2243 NPCALSAQSANG
+2243 NPCTLSTQNANG
-2255 ASSNNASNNAPIA
+2255 ASSSNASNNAPIA

-2278 TANDF
+2278 MANDF

-2290 ANGVVDFSKIKG
+2290 ANGVVDFSKVKG

-2314 AQFQANNLTISN
+2314 AQFQANNLIISN
-2326 QAVLEKNASFVT
+2326 QAVLENNASFVT

-2353 KIGVLQNLVIASN
+2353 KIEVLQNLTIASN

-2376 EVGGALN
+2376 GVGGALN
-2383 NFGAIHFN
+2383 NLGTIHFN

-2396 TPAPLIQAEGIIN
+2396 TPTPLIQAEGIIN
-2409 LNTTQTPFINVNNS
+2409 LNTTQTPFMNVNNS

-2468 NGVLTYLGQRVL
+2468 NGALTYLGQRVL
-2480 LQDKGLLLSVALPN
+2480 LQDKGLLLSVALPD
-2494 SNNASPNNILSL
+2494 SNNASQNHILSL
-2506 SVLHNQVKMSYGDKV
+2506 SVLHDQIKMSYGDKV

-2536 QGQSALNQIEAIGG
+2536 QGQSALNQIEAVGG
-2550 NNAIKWL
+2550 NAIKWL
-2557 STLMIKTKENPLFA
+2557 STLMMETKENPLFA
-2571 PIYLENHSLNEILD
+2571 PIYLRNHSLNEILGV
-2585 ATKDLQNTASLI
+2585 TKDLQNTASLI

-2626 DFRAREGESN
+2626 DFRAREGESD
-2636 FSERL
+2636 FSL

-2651 PNPSEIFVKYS
+2651 PNPGEVFVKYS
-2662 QPNKHPNNLWVQGV
+2662 QISKHQNNLWVQGV

-2713 SGFNGNIMRSLGN
+2713 SGFNGNIMRSLAN

-2747 NETYGGNASHINS
+2747 NETYGGNATSINS
-2760 SNSLLSVL
+2760 SNPLLSVL

-2816 KMQNP
+2816 KMNDA
-2821 AYQQFVMHSNPSNES
+2821 AYKQFLMHSNPSNES

-2862 GRDLLIKAKG
+2862 GRDLLIKSKG
-2872 DNMVRFVGE
+2872 DNVVRFVGE
-2881 NTLLYRKGEIF
+2881 NTLLYRKGEVF

-2915 VGLKMGLQYQDLN
+2915 VGLKMGLQYQDIN

>member
-1 MKQFKKKPKKIKRS
+1 MKKFKKKPKSIKRS
-15 QKIILKRP
+15 HQKTILKRP
-23 LWLMPLLIG
+23 LWLAPLLIG
-32 GFASGVYAD
+32 GFASGVHANNLWDLLNPKVGGEYVHWVKGSQYCAWWEFA
-41 GTDIL
+41 GCL
-46 GLSWGEKSQKVC
+46 KNVWGANHKG
-58 VHRPWYALWSCD
+58 YDA
-70 KWEEKTQQFTGNQLI
+70 
-85 TKTWAGGNAA
+85 GNAA
-95 NYYHSQNN
+95 NYLSSQNYQAIFVGSGN
-103 QDITANLKNDNGTYF
+103 ETGTYS
-118 LSGLYNYTGG
+118 LSGFTNYV
-128 EYNGG
+128 GG
-133 NLDIELGSNATFN
+133 NLTIN
-146 LGANSG
+146 LGNSVVLDLSG
-152 NSFTSWYPNGHTNVT
+152 SNSFTSYQGYNQGKDDVSFNVGAINLNG
-167 FSAGTINVNNSVE
+167 ALE
-180 VGNRVGSGAG
+180 VGNRVGSGVG

-199 LNANKVTI
+199 LNANKVNI
-207 NSNINAYKTSQVNIG
+207 NSNISAFKTSQVNIG
-222 NANSAITIN
+222 NANSTITIG

-236 GDTCSSLAKI
+236 GDTCSSLASV
-246 GSGANCSSSGPS
+246 GVGANCSTSGPS
-258 YSFKGTTSATNTTFS
+258 YSFKGTTNATNTAFS

-282 ESANFSGAKLNGGAF
+282 ENATFSGAKLNGGAF
-297 TFNKGFNAT
+297 TFNKELNAT

-313 GSFTFKGTSSFNNA
+313 GSFNFKGASSFNNA

-335 FDNQATFQNSSFNGG
+335 FNNQATFQNSSFNGG
-350 TFTFNNQS
+350 TFTFND
-358 NPTNSAQHPQIL
+358 
-370 FENSSFNGGIFTF
+370 
-383 NNQTNPTNSAQHP
+383 QTHQTNSAQHP

-401 NSSFSGSTTTLKGS
+401 NSSFSGNAATLKG
-415 ATFEQAFNNSNHQL
+415 FVNFQQAFNNSNHQL
-429 TIQNASFDNA
+429 TVQNASFNGA
-439 TFNNTGKITIEK
+439 NFNNTGKITINES
-451 DASFNNTSF
+451 ASFNNTAF
-460 NTPVDT
+460 NTSVNT
-466 NNMSVTGSV
+466 SNMTITGSV

-490 FGSSKI
+490 FGSSQV
-496 TLAQGAT
+496 TLTQGTT
-503 FNLTSLGSEK
+503 FNLTSLGDK
-513 SVTILNSSGGITY
+513 NSVTILNSSGGITY
-526 NHLLNHALNSLTN
+526 NNLLNHALNSLTN
-539 ALKTTESSSKPQ
+539 ALKTNESSLKPQ
-551 SFAQGLWDMITYNGV
+551 SFAQGLWDIITYNGV
-566 TGQLLSENAATPK
+566 TGQLLSANAATSK
-579 NTDSSPSAPTKDS
+579 LADSSPSKSSTNPAK
-592 PQVYQVGYKIGD
+592 VYQVGYKIGD
-604 TIYKLQET
+604 IIYKLQET
-612 FSPNSIIIQALE
+612 FSHNSIIIQALE
-624 SGTYTPPPTI
+624 SGTYTPPPVI
-634 SGSQFDL
+634 SGSKFDL
-641 SASNYIN
+641 SASNYIDS
-648 ANMPWYD
+648 NMPWYD
-655 HKYYIPKSQ
+655 HKSYIPKSQ

-690 FSTNGS
+690 FSASNS
-696 NLVIGYNAT
+696 NLVIGYNST
-705 WTGNSVSS
+705 WTDHNVSS
-713 SGTVSFGDTS
+713 SDTVSFGDTS

-731 GPWPYYQCIGTT
+731 GPWPYYQCTGTT
-743 NGAYSAYHVYITANL
+743 NGTYSAYHVYITANL
-758 RSGNRIGTGGAAN
+758 HSGNRIGTGGAAN
-771 LVFNGVDSINIANA
+771 LVFNGVDSVNIANA

-790 NAGAYS
+790 NAGIYS
-796 SSMTFSTQNMD
+796 SSMTFSTQSMNN
-807 SSQNLNG
+807 SHNLNN
-814 LNANGKLSVYGATF
+814 LNANGTLSVYGTTF

-839 NAGQATF
+839 NAGKAVF

-858 SGDSLNFSNNNQF
+858 SGDSLNFLNNNQF

-896 NFNNSNATTSFVGD
+896 NFNNSNANTSFVGD

-921 GNAVFGNST
+921 GSAVFGNS
-930 NSDGSQNTANFNNT
+930 NNDSQNNANFNNT
-944 GSVNIAG
+944 GSVNISG
-951 NATFDNMAFNGPT
+951 NATFDNVVFNGPT
-964 NTSVKGQVTLNN
+964 NMSVKGQVALNN

-987 FGDGMINFSAH
+987 FGDGTITFNAH
-998 SVINIGEAITNG
+998 SVINIAEAITNG

-1051 AGNGI
+1051 AGNGV

-1067 YNFQEVFSPNSISIR
+1067 YNFQEIFSPNSISIR
-1082 RLGVGMVFDYVDM
+1082 RLGVGMVFDYMDM

-1100 LYYQNALG
+1100 LYYKDVAG

-1115 SYNNNLGNL
+1115 SYNNNLGDS
-1124 NNTIYYYDKSIDF
+1124 NNTIYYYDNSIDF

-1145 TKAEFSQTL
+1145 TKAEFSQTF

-1166 NIWTNAS
+1166 SIWTNAS

-1255 AAGTQSSSMNFISN
+1255 AAGTQSSSMNFTSN

-1280 IDDTAQNKGNPN
+1280 IDDTAQNGGNPN

-1309 YVGQTQSVFKFNAV
+1309 YVGQTQSVFKFNAT
-1323 NAISFTNSSNLSSG
+1323 NAINFTNSTNLSSG
-1337 LYQISA
+1337 LYQMQA

-1360 SIKANAISLSQ
+1360 SIKANAINLSQ

-1384 LSGDLNLN
+1384 LQGDLNLN

-1410 TINDYASLIASNGSH
+1410 TINDYASLIVNDGSR
-1425 LNFNGAVNFN
+1425 LNFNGTTNFN
-1435 SANITTSLS
+1435 SANITTSLNH
-1444 DSSIVFKGAS
+1444 SSIVFKGAI

-1460 NLSNNSFLDFQGS
+1460 NLSNNSSLDFQGS
-1473 SAITSNTAFNFYNN
+1473 SAIISNTAFNFYDN

-1540 IDLLSDLNDNKNRV
+1540 IDLLGDLNDNKNRV
-1554 YNIIQADMNSN
+1554 YNIIQAGMNNN
-1565 WYERISF
+1565 WYERINL

-1577 NDGIYDAK
+1577 NDGVYDAI

-1626 IGSEIF
+1626 IGSEVF

-1640 ANGVYSYSDDAQGV
+1640 ANGVYSYSDDAEGV
-1654 FYLTSSVK
+1654 FYLTSNVK

-1699 GNPISALHVYNKGYN
+1699 GNPISALHIYNKGYN

-1741 LSSLSNLK
+1741 LSSLSALNPN
-1749 GDALNQLTKL
+1749 ALNQLTKL
-1759 ITPSDWKN
+1759 ITPNDWKN
-1767 INELI
+1767 INEFI
-1772 DNANNSVVQNFNNGA
+1772 DNANNSVVQNFNNGT
-1787 LIIGATKIGQTNT
+1787 LIVGATKIGQTDT
-1800 NSTVVFG
+1800 NSAVVFG

-1881 ILNQANIVSSQ
+1881 VLNQANIVSSQ

-1929 GGLGNLIVNTLGS
+1929 GGLGNLIADTLGS
-1942 GSVIGGYLTP
+1942 NSVIGRHLTP

-1974 SGLNTAIKDLI
+1974 SGLNAAIKDLI

-2047 MLQDIVK
+2047 ILQDIVK
-2054 PSEALQNDVVALGK
+2054 PSEALQNDAVALGK

-2074 LGQDMLNSL
+2074 LGQDTLNSL
-2083 ESLLQNQQIKS
+2083 EGLLQNQQIKS

-2104 LGPIYEQGLGDL
+2104 LGSIYEQGLGDL
-2116 IPNLGKKGLFAP
+2116 MPNLGKKGLFAP
-2128 YGLSQVWQRGDF
+2128 YGLSQVWQKGDF

-2158 NGGTLSFNAG
+2158 NGGALSFNAG
-2168 NSLIFAGNNHIAFTN
+2168 NSLIFAGNNRISFTN
-2183 HSGTLNLLSNQV
+2183 HAGALNLLSNQV
-2195 SNINITTLDASN
+2195 SNINITTLNASN
-2207 GLKINAANNN
+2207 GLKINATNNN
-2217 VSVSQGNLFINASCV
+2217 VSVSQGNLFINTSCA
-2232 QQSDPITTNTA
+2232 QQNDPTTA
-2243 NPCALSAQSANG
+2243 NIANSCALSAQNANG
-2255 ASSNNASNNAPIA
+2255 ASSNSASNNAQIA

-2326 QAVLEKNASFVT
+2326 QAVLEKNASFMA

-2345 AFNNNATQ
+2345 AFNNNATR
-2353 KIGVLQNLVIASN
+2353 KIEVLQNLTIAST

-2396 TPAPLIQAEGIIN
+2396 TPTPLIQAEGIIN
-2409 LNTTQTPFINVNNS
+2409 LNTTQTPFMNVNNS
-2423 MANNTTYTLLK
+2423 MADNTTYTLLK

-2494 SNNASPNNILSL
+2494 PNNAHQNNILSL
-2506 SVLHNQVKMSYGDKV
+2506 SVLHNQIKMSYGDKV

-2536 QGQSALNQIEAIGG
+2536 QGQSALNQIEAVGG

-2557 STLMIKTKENPLFA
+2557 STLMMETKENPLFA
-2571 PIYLENHSLNEILD
+2571 PIYLENHSLNEILGV
-2585 ATKDLQNTASLI
+2585 AKDLLNTANLI

-2603 DNATNLL
+2603 NNATNLL

-2626 DFRAREGESN
+2626 DFRSREGESD
-2636 FSERL
+2636 FSKRL

-2651 PNPSEIFVKYS
+2651 PNPGEVFAKYS
-2662 QPNKHPNNLWVQGV
+2662 QPNKHPNNLWVQGI

-2713 SGFNGNIMRSLGN
+2713 SGFNGNIMHSLAN

-2747 NETYGGNASHINS
+2747 NETYEGNASNINS

-2768 NQRYNYNTW
+2768 NQRYSYNTW

-2816 KMQNP
+2816 KMNDA
-2821 AYQQFVMHSNPSNES
+2821 AYKQFLMHSNPSNES

-2862 GRDLLIKAKG
+2862 GRDLLIKSKG
-2872 DNMVRFVGE
+2872 GNVVRFVGE
-2881 NTLLYRKGEIF
+2881 NTLLYRKGEVF

-2915 VGLKMGLQYQDLN
+2915 VGLKMGLQYQDIN

>member
-1 MKQFKKKPKKIKRS
+1 MKKFKKKPKNIKRS
-15 QKIILKRP
+15 HQKTILKRP
-23 LWLMPLLIG
+23 LWLAPLLIG
-32 GFASGVYAD
+32 GFASGVYANNLWD
-41 GTDIL
+41 LLNPKVGGEYVHWVKGSQYCAWWEFAGCL
-46 GLSWGEKSQKVC
+46 KNVWGANHKG
-58 VHRPWYALWSCD
+58 YDA
-70 KWEEKTQQFTGNQLI
+70 
-85 TKTWAGGNAA
+85 GNAA
-95 NYYHSQNN
+95 NYLSSQNYQAISVGSGN
-103 QDITANLKNDNGTYF
+103 ETGTYS
-118 LSGLYNYTGG
+118 LSGFTNYV
-128 EYNGG
+128 GG
-133 NLDIELGSNATFN
+133 NLTIN
-146 LGANSG
+146 LGNSVVLDLSG
-152 NSFTSWYPNGHTNVT
+152 SNSFTSYQGYNQGKDDVSFNVGAINLNG
-167 FSAGTINVNNSVE
+167 ALE
-180 VGNRVGSGAG
+180 VGNRVGTGAG

-199 LNANKVTI
+199 LNANKVNI
-207 NSNINAYKTSQVNIG
+207 NSNISAFKTSQVNIG
-222 NANSAITIN
+222 NANSAITIG

-236 GDTCSSLAKI
+236 GDTCSSLARV
-246 GSGANCSSSGPS
+246 GVGANCSTSGPS
-258 YSFKGTTSATNTTFS
+258 YSFKGTTNATNTAFS

-282 ESANFSGAKLNGGAF
+282 ENATFSGAKLNGGAF

-313 GSFTFKGTSSFNNA
+313 GSFNFKGASSFNNA

-335 FDNQATFQNSSFNGG
+335 FNDQATFQNSSFNGG
-350 TFTFNNQS
+350 TFTFNDQNNQ
-358 NPTNSAQHPQIL
+358 SAQHPQI
-370 FENSSFNGGIFTF
+370 
-383 NNQTNPTNSAQHP
+383 Q
-396 QILFE
+396 
-401 NSSFSGSTTTLKGS
+401 NSSFSGNATTLKG
-415 ATFEQAFNNSNHQL
+415 FVDFQQAFNNSNHQL
-429 TIQNASFDNA
+429 IMQNASFNNA
-439 TFNNTGKITIEK
+439 NFSNTGKITINES
-451 DASFNNTSF
+451 ASFNNTAF
-460 NTPVDT
+460 NTSVNT
-466 NNMSVTGSV
+466 SNMTITGSV

-490 FGSSKI
+490 FGSSQVI
-496 TLAQGAT
+496 LTQGTT
-503 FNLTSLGSEK
+503 FNLTSLGDK
-513 SVTILNSSGGITY
+513 NSVTILNSSGGITY
-526 NHLLNHALNSLTN
+526 NNLLNHALNSLTS
-539 ALKTTESSSKPQ
+539 ALKTNESSLKPQ

-566 TGQLLSENAATPK
+566 TGQLLSADAAASK
-579 NTDSSPSAPTKDS
+579 SADSSPSKSSTNSA
-592 PQVYQVGYKIGD
+592 QVYQVGYKIGD
-604 TIYKLQET
+604 IIYKLQET
-612 FSPNSIIIQALE
+612 FSHNSIIIQALE
-624 SGTYTPPPTI
+624 SGTYTPPPVI
-634 SGSQFDL
+634 SGSKFDL

-648 ANMPWYD
+648 ADMPWYD

-690 FSTNGS
+690 FSASNS
-696 NLVIGYNAT
+696 NLVIGYNST
-705 WTGNSVSS
+705 WTDHNVSS
-713 SGTVSFGDTS
+713 SDTVSFGDTS

-731 GPWPYYQCIGTT
+731 GPWPYYQCTGTT

-771 LVFNGVDSINIANA
+771 LVFNGVDSVNIANA

-790 NAGAYS
+790 NAGIYS
-796 SSMTFSTQNMD
+796 SSMTFSTQSMD
-807 SSQNLNG
+807 NSHNVNG
-814 LNANGKLSVYGATF
+814 LNPNGTLLVYGTTF

-839 NAGQATF
+839 NAGKATF

-871 NSGSFEISAKN
+871 NSGSFEISAKS

-896 NFNNSNATTSFVGD
+896 NFNNSSATTSFVGD
-910 FTNANSNLQIA
+910 FTNAHSNLQIA
-921 GNAVFGNST
+921 GSAVFGNS
-930 NSDGSQNTANFNNT
+930 NNGSQNNANFNNT
-944 GSVNIAG
+944 GSVNISG
-951 NATFDNMAFNGPT
+951 NATFDHVVFNSPT
-964 NTSVKGQVTLNN
+964 NMSVKGQVTLNN

-987 FGDGMINFSAH
+987 FGDGTITFNAH
-998 SVINIGEAITNG
+998 SVINIAEAITNG

-1045 EKLVSS
+1045 EKLISS
-1051 AGNGI
+1051 VGNGV

-1067 YNFQEVFSPNSISIR
+1067 YNFQEIFSQNSISIR
-1082 RLGVGMVFDYVDM
+1082 RLGVGMVFDYMDM

-1100 LYYQNALG
+1100 LYYKDVAG

-1115 SYNNNLGNL
+1115 SYNNNLGDS
-1124 NNTIYYYDKSIDF
+1124 NNTIYYYDNSIDF

-1145 TKAEFSQTL
+1145 TKAEFSQTF

-1166 NIWTNAS
+1166 SIWTNAS
-1173 DAPQSNTIIRFGDN
+1173 DVPQSNTIIRFGDN

-1255 AAGTQSSSMNFISN
+1255 AAGTQSSSMNFTSN

-1280 IDDTAQNKGNPN
+1280 IDDTAQNGGNPN

-1309 YVGQTQSVFKFNAV
+1309 YVGQTQSVFKFNAA
-1323 NAISFTNSSNLSSG
+1323 NAISFTNSTNLSSG
-1337 LYQISA
+1337 LYQMQA
-1343 KSVLFDNS
+1343 KSVSFDNS

-1360 SIKANAISLSQ
+1360 SIKANAINLSQ

-1384 LSGDLNLN
+1384 LQGDLNVN
-1392 DTSSLNLNQSA
+1392 DTSSLNLNQST

-1410 TINDYASLIASNGSH
+1410 TINDYASLIASNNAH
-1425 LNFNGAVNFN
+1425 INFNGTTIFN
-1435 SANITTSLS
+1435 SANITTSLNH
-1444 DSSIVFKGAS
+1444 SSIVFKGAI

-1460 NLSNNSFLDFQGS
+1460 NLSNHSSLDFQGS
-1473 SAITSNTAFNFYNN
+1473 SAITSNTAFNFYDN

-1516 NSSVLNLKNSQ
+1516 NSSVLDLKNSQ

-1554 YNIIQADMNSN
+1554 YNIIQAGMNSN
-1565 WYERISF
+1565 WYERINF
-1572 FGMRI
+1572 FGMHI
-1577 NDGIYDAK
+1577 NDGVYDAI

-1604 FKDNQL
+1604 FKNNQL

-1626 IGSEIF
+1626 ISSEVF

-1640 ANGVYSYSDDAQGV
+1640 ANGVYSYSDDAEGV
-1654 FYLTSSVK
+1654 FYLTSNVK

-1668 QSYQASGSNNT
+1668 RSYQANGSNNT

-1688 SSVISQTYNAQ
+1688 SSIISQTYNAQ
-1699 GNPISALHVYNKGYN
+1699 GNPISALHIYNKGYN

-1741 LSSLSNLK
+1741 LSSLNVLNSN
-1749 GDALNQLTKL
+1749 ALNQLTKL
-1759 ITPSDWKN
+1759 ITPNDWKN

-1772 DNANNSVVQNFNNGA
+1772 DNANNSVVQNFNNGT
-1787 LIIGATKIGQTNT
+1787 LIVGVAKIGQTDT
-1800 NSTVVFG
+1800 NSAVVFG

-1881 ILNQANIVSSQ
+1881 ILNQANIASSQ

-2054 PSEALQNDVVALGK
+2054 PSNALKNDVAALGK

-2074 LGQDMLNSL
+2074 LGQDTLNSL

-2128 YGLSQVWQRGDF
+2128 YGLSQVWQKGDF
-2140 SFNAQGNVFVQNS
+2140 NFNAQGNVFVQNS

-2183 HSGTLNLLSNQV
+2183 HAGTLQLLSNQV
-2195 SNINITTLDASN
+2195 SNINITTLNASN

-2217 VSVSQGNLFINASCV
+2217 VLVSQGNLFINASCA
-2232 QQSDPITTNTA
+2232 QQSDPTTANAA
-2243 NPCALSAQSANG
+2243 NPCALNAQSANG

-2268 LNNNDESLMV
+2268 LSNNDESLMV

-2302 SANIKNLYLYNN
+2302 FANVKNLYLYNN
-2314 AQFQANNLTISN
+2314 AQFQANNLIISN

-2353 KIGVLQNLVIASN
+2353 KIEVLQNLTIASN

-2383 NFGAIHFN
+2383 NLGAIHFN

-2396 TPAPLIQAEGIIN
+2396 TPTPLIQAEGIIN
-2409 LNTTQTPFINVNNS
+2409 LNTTQTPFMNVNNS

-2468 NGVLTYLGQRVL
+2468 NGALTYLGQRVL

-2494 SNNASPNNILSL
+2494 LNNAHQNNILSL
-2506 SVLHNQVKMSYGDKV
+2506 SVLYNQIKMSYGDKV

-2536 QGQSALNQIEAIGG
+2536 QGQNALNQIEAVGG

-2557 STLMIKTKENPLFA
+2557 STLMMETKENPLFA
-2571 PIYLENHSLNEILD
+2571 PIYLENHSLHEILGV
-2585 ATKDLQNTASLI
+2585 AKDLLNTASLI

-2626 DFRAREGESN
+2626 DFRSREGESD

-2641 LELKNKRFSD
+2641 LELKNKRFND
-2651 PNPSEIFVKYS
+2651 PNPGEVFVKHS
-2662 QPNKHPNNLWVQGV
+2662 PPNKHPNNLWVQGI

-2691 LNVGYDRLVK
+2691 LNAGYDRLVK

-2713 SGFNGNIMRSLGN
+2713 SGFNGNIMHSLAN

-2737 LKRNEFTLSA
+2737 LKRNEFTLST
-2747 NETYGGNASHINS
+2747 NETYGGNANNINS

-2768 NQRYNYNTW
+2768 NQRYSYNTW

-2816 KMQNP
+2816 KMNGA
-2821 AYQQFVMHSNPSNES
+2821 AYKQFLMHSNPSNES

-2862 GRDLLIKAKG
+2862 GRDLLIKSKG
-2872 DNMVRFVGE
+2872 GNMVRFVGE
-2881 NTLLYRKGEIF
+2881 NTLLYRKGEVF

-2915 VGLKMGLQYQDLN
+2915 VGLKMGLQYQDIN

>member
-1 MKQFKKKPKKIKRS
+1 MKKFKKKPKSIKRS
-15 QKIILKRP
+15 HQNQKTILKRP
-23 LWLMPLLIG
+23 LWLAPLLIS

-46 GLSWGEKSQKVC
+46 GLIWGEKSQKVC
-58 VHRPWYALWSCD
+58 VHHPWYALWSCD

-95 NYYHSQNN
+95 NYYHTQNN
-103 QDITANLKNDNGTYF
+103 QNITANLKNDNGTYF

-128 EYNGG
+128 ENNGG
-133 NLDIELGSNATFN
+133 NLNIELGSNATFD
-146 LGANSG
+146 LGAHSG
-152 NSFTSWYPNGHTNVT
+152 NSFTSWYHNGHTNVT

-199 LNANKVTI
+199 LNANKVNI
-207 NSNINAYKTSQVNIG
+207 NSNISAFKTSQVNVG
-222 NANSAITIN
+222 NANSAITIG

-236 GDTCSSLAKI
+236 GEVCSSSI
-246 GSGANCSSSGPS
+246 SFSVGANCSSSGPS
-258 YSFKGTTSATNTTFS
+258 YSFKGTTNATNTAFS
-273 NASGSFTFE
+273 NANGSFTFE
-282 ESANFSGAKLNGGAF
+282 ENATFIGAKWNGGTY
-297 TFNKGFNAT
+297 TFNKEFKAT

-313 GSFTFKGTSSFNNA
+313 GSFNFKGASSFNGA
-327 TFSNASYT
+327 SFSNATYT
-335 FDNQATFQNSSFNGG
+335 FNDQATFQNSSFNGG
-350 TFTFNNQS
+350 TFTFNNQ
-358 NPTNSAQHPQIL
+358 NNQSAQHPK
-370 FENSSFNGGIFTF
+370 
-383 NNQTNPTNSAQHP
+383 
-396 QILFE
+396 ILFE
-401 NSSFSGSTTTLKGS
+401 NSSFSGSATTLKG
-415 ATFEQAFNNSNHQL
+415 FVDFQQAFNNSNHQL
-429 TIQNASFDNA
+429 TIQNASFNNA

-451 DASFNNTSF
+451 EASFNNTTF
-460 NTPVDT
+460 NTSVDT
-466 NNMSVTGSV
+466 SNMTITGSV

-496 TLAQGAT
+496 TLTQGTT
-503 FNLTSLGSEK
+503 FNLTSLSSEK

-526 NHLLNHALNSLTN
+526 NNLLNHALNSLTS
-539 ALKTTESSSKPQ
+539 ALKTNESSLKSQ
-551 SFAQGLWDMITYNGV
+551 SFAQGLWEMITYNGV
-566 TGQLLSENAATPK
+566 TGQLLNENATTSKPA
-579 NTDSSPSAPTKDS
+579 DSSPSKSSTNPA
-592 PQVYQVGYKIGD
+592 QVYQVGYKIGD

-624 SGTYTPPPTI
+624 SGTYTPPPVI
-634 SGSQFDL
+634 SGSKFDL

-648 ANMPWYD
+648 SDMNWYD

-676 VQIWGSYTNSFKQT
+676 VQIWGSYTNLFKQT
-690 FSTNGS
+690 FSASNS

-705 WTGNSVSS
+705 WTDHNVSS
-713 SGTVSFGDTS
+713 SDTVSFGDTS

-743 NGAYSAYHVYITANL
+743 NGTYSAYHVYITANL

-785 TITQH
+785 TIKQH
-790 NAGAYS
+790 KAGIYS
-796 SSMTFSTQNMD
+796 SSMTFSTQSMD
-807 SSQNLNG
+807 NSHNLKDLNSNG
-814 LNANGKLSVYGATF
+814 TLSVYGTTF
-828 TNQAKDGKFIF
+828 TNEAKDGKFIF
-839 NAGQATF
+839 NAGKAVF
-846 ENTNFNGGSYQF
+846 ENTNFNRGSYQF

-896 NFNNSNATTSFVGD
+896 NFNNSNATTSFIGD
-910 FTNANSNLQIA
+910 FTNAHSNLQIA
-921 GNAVFGNST
+921 GSAVFGNTT
-930 NSDGSQNTANFNNT
+930 NSNGSQNNANFNNT
-944 GSVNIAG
+944 GSVNISG
-951 NATFDNMAFNGPT
+951 NATFDNVVFNSPT

-987 FGDGMINFSAH
+987 FGDGTITFNAH
-998 SVINIGEAITNG
+998 SVINIGESITNG

-1037 YQGHGASS
+1037 YKGHRASS

-1051 AGNGI
+1051 VGNGV

-1067 YNFQEVFSPNSISIR
+1067 YNFQEIFSPNSISIR

-1100 LYYQNALG
+1100 LYYRDVLG

-1124 NNTIYYYDKSIDF
+1124 NNTIYYYDNSIDF
-1137 YASGKTLF
+1137 YASGKNLL
-1145 TKAEFSQTL
+1145 TKAEFSQTF

-1173 DAPQSNTIIRFGDN
+1173 DAPQSNAIIRFGDN

-1203 CIGFITGHYEA
+1203 CIGFITGNYEA

-1255 AAGTQSSSMNFISN
+1255 AAGTQSSSMNFTSN

-1280 IDDTAQNKGNPN
+1280 IDDTAQNGGNPN

-1309 YVGQTQSVFKFNAV
+1309 YVGQTQSVFKFNAT
-1323 NAISFTNSSNLSSG
+1323 NAISFTNSTNLSSG
-1337 LYQISA
+1337 LYQMQA
-1343 KSVLFDNS
+1343 KSVSFDNS

-1384 LSGDLNLN
+1384 LQGDLNLN
-1392 DTSSLNLNQSA
+1392 DTSSLNLNQST

-1410 TINDYASLIASNGSH
+1410 TINDYASLIVSNGSH
-1425 LNFNGAVNFN
+1425 LNFNGTTNFN
-1435 SANITTSLS
+1435 SENITTSLNH
-1444 DSSIVFKGAS
+1444 SSIVFKGAI

-1460 NLSNNSFLDFQGS
+1460 NLSNNSSLDFQGS
-1473 SAITSNTAFNFYNN
+1473 SAITSNTAFNFYDN
-1487 AFSQS
+1487 AFSQI

-1516 NSSVLNLKNSQ
+1516 NSSVLDLKNIQ

-1640 ANGVYSYSDDAQGV
+1640 ANGVYSYSDDAEGV
-1654 FYLTSSVK
+1654 FYLTSNVK

-1688 SSVISQTYNAQ
+1688 SSIISQTYNAQ
-1699 GNPISALHVYNKGYN
+1699 GNPISALHIYNKGYN

-1749 GDALNQLTKL
+1749 GDALNQLIKL
-1759 ITPSDWKN
+1759 ITPNDWKN

-1772 DNANNSVVQNFNNGA
+1772 DNANNSVVQNFNNGT
-1787 LIIGATKIGQTNT
+1787 LIVGATKIGQTDT
-1800 NSTVVFG
+1800 NSAVVFG

-1922 MQSINKA
+1922 VQSINKA
-1929 GGLGNLIVNTLGS
+1929 GGLGNLIADMLGS
-1942 GSVIGGYLTP
+1942 DSVIGGHLTP

-1974 SGLNTAIKDLI
+1974 SGLNAAIKDLI

-2017 SINDLLSKKGLFNQI
+2017 SINDLLSKKGLLNQI

-2054 PSEALQNDVVALGK
+2054 PSKALQNDVVALGK

-2074 LGQDMLNSL
+2074 LGQDALNSL

-2128 YGLSQVWQRGDF
+2128 YGLSQVWQKGDF

-2168 NSLIFAGNNHIAFTN
+2168 NSLIFAGNNHISFTN
-2183 HSGTLNLLSNQV
+2183 HAGTLQLLSNQV
-2195 SNINITTLDASN
+2195 SNINITTLNASN

-2217 VSVSQGNLFINASCV
+2217 VSVSQGNLFINASCT
-2232 QQSDPITTNTA
+2232 QQSDPTTTSAA
-2243 NPCALSAQSANG
+2243 NPCTLTTQNANG
-2255 ASSNNASNNAPIA
+2255 ASSNASNNAPIA
-2268 LNNNDESLMV
+2268 LSNNDESLMV

-2302 SANIKNLYLYNN
+2302 SANVKNLYLYNN
-2314 AQFQANNLTISN
+2314 AQFQANNLIISN
-2326 QAVLEKNASFVT
+2326 QAVLEKNASFMA

-2345 AFNNNATQ
+2345 AFNNNATR
-2353 KIGVLQNLVIASN
+2353 KIEVLQNLTIASN

-2376 EVGGALN
+2376 EVGGSLN
-2383 NFGAIHFN
+2383 NSGAIHFN
-2391 LENIQ
+2391 LENTQ
-2396 TPAPLIQAEGIIN
+2396 TPTPLIQAEGIIN
-2409 LNTTQTPFINVNNS
+2409 LNTTQTPFININNS

-2468 NGVLTYLGQRVL
+2468 NGALTYLGQRVL

-2494 SNNASPNNILSL
+2494 SNNAHQNNILSL
-2506 SVLHNQVKMSYGDKV
+2506 SVLYNQIKMSYGDKV

-2536 QGQSALNQIEAIGG
+2536 QGQSALNQIEAVGG
-2550 NNAIKWL
+2550 NAIKWL
-2557 STLMIKTKENPLFA
+2557 STLMMETKENPLFA
-2571 PIYLENHSLNEILD
+2571 PIYLKNHSLNEILGV
-2585 ATKDLQNTASLI
+2585 TKDLQNTASLI

-2626 DFRAREGESN
+2626 DFRSREGESD

-2651 PNPSEIFVKYS
+2651 PNPGEVFVKYTQLS
-2662 QPNKHPNNLWVQGV
+2662 KHQNNLWVQGI

-2691 LNVGYDRLVK
+2691 LNAGYDRLVK

-2713 SGFNGNIMRSLGN
+2713 SDFNGNIMRSLAN

-2747 NETYGGNASHINS
+2747 NETYGGNANNINS
-2760 SNSLLSVL
+2760 SNPLLSVL
-2768 NQRYNYNTW
+2768 NQRYSYNTW

-2816 KMQNP
+2816 NDA
-2821 AYQQFVMHSNPSNES
+2821 AYKQFLMHSNPSNES

-2862 GRDLLIKAKG
+2862 GRDLLIKSKG
-2872 DNMVRFVGE
+2872 GNMVRFVGE
-2881 NTLLYRKGEIF
+2881 NTLLYRKGEVF

-2908 LMYVNAG
+2908 LVYVNAG
-2915 VGLKMGLQYQDLN
+2915 VGLKMGLQYQDIN

>member
-1 MKQFKKKPKKIKRS
+1 MKKFKKKPKSIKRS
-15 QKIILKRP
+15 HQKTILKRP
-23 LWLMPLLIG
+23 LWLAPLLIG
-32 GFASGVYAD
+32 GFASGVHANNLWDLLNPKVGGEYVHWVKGSQYCAWWEFA
-41 GTDIL
+41 GCL
-46 GLSWGEKSQKVC
+46 KNVWGANHKG
-58 VHRPWYALWSCD
+58 YDA
-70 KWEEKTQQFTGNQLI
+70 
-85 TKTWAGGNAA
+85 GNAA
-95 NYYHSQNN
+95 NYLSSQNYQAISVGSGN
-103 QDITANLKNDNGTYF
+103 ETGTYS
-118 LSGLYNYTGG
+118 LSGFTNYV
-128 EYNGG
+128 GG
-133 NLDIELGSNATFN
+133 NLTIN
-146 LGANSG
+146 LGNSVVLDLSG
-152 NSFTSWYPNGHTNVT
+152 SNSFTSYQGYNQGKDDVSFNVGAINLNG
-167 FSAGTINVNNSVE
+167 ALE

-199 LNANKVTI
+199 LNANKVNI
-207 NSNINAYKTSQVNIG
+207 NSNISAFKTSQVNIG
-222 NANSAITIN
+222 NANSTITIG

-236 GDTCSSLAKI
+236 GDTCSSLASV
-246 GSGANCSSSGPS
+246 GVGANCSTSGPS
-258 YSFKGTTSATNTTFS
+258 YSFKGTTNATNTAFS

-282 ESANFSGAKLNGGAF
+282 ENAIFSGAKLNGGTY
-297 TFNKGFNAT
+297 TFNKEFNAT

-313 GSFTFKGTSSFNNA
+313 GSFNFKGASSFNGAN
-327 TFSNASYT
+327 FSNAPYT
-335 FDNQATFQNSSFNGG
+335 FNNQATFQNSSFNGG
-350 TFTFNNQS
+350 TFTFNDQ
-358 NPTNSAQHPQIL
+358 
-370 FENSSFNGGIFTF
+370 
-383 NNQTNPTNSAQHP
+383 NNQTNSAQHP

-401 NSSFSGSTTTLKGS
+401 NSSFSGNATILKG
-415 ATFEQAFNNSNHQL
+415 FVDFQQAFNNSNHQL
-429 TIQNASFDNA
+429 MVQNASFNNA
-439 TFNNTGKITIEK
+439 NFNNTGKITINES
-451 DASFNNTSF
+451 ASFNDTTFNTSV
-460 NTPVDT
+460 NTS
-466 NNMSVTGSV
+466 NMTIAGSV

-490 FGSSKI
+490 FGSSQV
-496 TLAQGAT
+496 TLTQGTT
-503 FNLTSLGSEK
+503 FNLTSLGDK
-513 SVTILNSSGGITY
+513 NSVTILNSSGGITY
-526 NHLLNHALNSLTN
+526 NNLLNHALNSLTN
-539 ALKTTESSSKPQ
+539 ALKTNESSLKPQ
-551 SFAQGLWDMITYNGV
+551 SFAQGLWDIITYNGV
-566 TGQLLSENAATPK
+566 TGQLLSTDATTSKPA
-579 NTDSSPSAPTKDS
+579 DSSPSKSSTNPT
-592 PQVYQVGYKIGD
+592 QVYQVGYKIGD
-604 TIYKLQET
+604 IIYKLQET
-612 FSPNSIIIQALE
+612 FSHNSIIIQALE
-624 SGTYTPPPTI
+624 SGTYTPPPII
-634 SGSQFDL
+634 SGSKFDL
-641 SASNYIN
+641 SASNYIDSN
-648 ANMPWYD
+648 TPWYD
-655 HKYYIPKSQ
+655 HKSYIPKSQ

-690 FSTNGS
+690 FSASGS
-696 NLVIGYNAT
+696 NLVIGYNST
-705 WTGNSVSS
+705 WTDHNVSS
-713 SGTVSFGDTS
+713 SDTVSFGDTS
-723 GSALNGHC
+723 GSTLNGHC
-731 GPWPYYQCIGTT
+731 GPWPYYQCTGTT
-743 NGAYSAYHVYITANL
+743 NGVYSAYHVYITANL

-771 LVFNGVDSINIANA
+771 LVFNGVDSVNIANA

-790 NAGAYS
+790 NAGIYS
-796 SSMTFSTQNMD
+796 SSMTFSTQGMD
-807 SSQNLNG
+807 NSQNLND
-814 LNANGKLSVYGATF
+814 LNANGTLSVYGATF

-839 NAGQATF
+839 NAGQAVF

-882 ASFNNANFNNSASF
+882 ASFDNANFNNSASF

-921 GNAVFGNST
+921 GNAVFGNSA
-930 NSDGSQNTANFNNT
+930 NGSLNNANFNNT
-944 GSVNIAG
+944 GSVNISG
-951 NATFDNMAFNGPT
+951 NATFDNVVFNGPT

-987 FGDGMINFSAH
+987 FGDGTITFNAH
-998 SVINIGEAITNG
+998 SVINIAEAITNG

-1051 AGNGI
+1051 VGNGV

-1067 YNFQEVFSPNSISIR
+1067 YNFQEIFSQNSISIR
-1082 RLGVGMVFDYVDM
+1082 RLGVGMVFDYMDM

-1100 LYYQNALG
+1100 LYYQNTLG

-1145 TKAEFSQTL
+1145 TKAEFSQTF

-1166 NIWTNAS
+1166 SIWTNAS

-1255 AAGTQSSSMNFISN
+1255 TAGTQSSSMNFISN

-1280 IDDTAQNKGNPN
+1280 IDDTAQNGGNPN

-1309 YVGQTQSVFKFNAV
+1309 YVGQTQSVFKFNAA
-1323 NAISFTNSSNLSSG
+1323 NAISFTNSTNLSSG
-1337 LYQISA
+1337 LYQIQA
-1343 KSVLFDNS
+1343 KSVSFDNS
-1351 NLSVSVGTS
+1351 SLSVSVGTS
-1360 SIKANAISLSQ
+1360 SIKANAINLSQ

-1384 LSGDLNLN
+1384 LQGDLNLN
-1392 DTSSLNLNQSA
+1392 DTSSLNLNQST

-1410 TINDYASLIASNGSH
+1410 TINDYASLIVNDDSR
-1425 LNFNGAVNFN
+1425 LNFNGTTNFN
-1435 SANITTSLS
+1435 SANITTSLNN
-1444 DSSIVFKGAS
+1444 SSIVFKGAI

-1460 NLSNNSFLDFQGS
+1460 NLSNNSSLDFQGS
-1473 SAITSNTAFNFYNN
+1473 SAITSNTAFNFYDN

-1554 YNIIQADMNSN
+1554 YNIIQAGMNSN
-1565 WYERISF
+1565 WYERINF

-1577 NDGIYDAK
+1577 SDGIYDAI

-1626 IGSEIF
+1626 IGSEVF

-1640 ANGVYSYSDDAQGV
+1640 ANGVYSYSDDAEGV
-1654 FYLTSSVK
+1654 FYLTSNVK

-1741 LSSLSNLK
+1741 LSSLSDLNSN
-1749 GDALNQLTKL
+1749 ALNQLTKL
-1759 ITPSDWKN
+1759 ITPNDWKN
-1767 INELI
+1767 INEFI
-1772 DNANNSVVQNFNNGA
+1772 DNANNSVVQNFNNGT
-1787 LIIGATKIGQTNT
+1787 LIVGATKIGQTDT
-1800 NSTVVFG
+1800 NSAVVFG

-1881 ILNQANIVSSQ
+1881 VLNQANIVSSQ

-1929 GGLGNLIVNTLGS
+1929 GGLGNLIADTLGS
-1942 GSVIGGYLTP
+1942 NSVIGGHLTP

-2047 MLQDIVK
+2047 ILQDIVK
-2054 PSEALQNDVVALGK
+2054 PSSALKNDVAALGK

-2074 LGQDMLNSL
+2074 LGQDTLNSL

-2104 LGPIYEQGLGDL
+2104 LGSIYEQGLGDL
-2116 IPNLGKKGLFAP
+2116 MPNLGKKGLFAP
-2128 YGLSQVWQRGDF
+2128 YGLSQVWQKGDF

-2158 NGGTLSFNAG
+2158 NGGALSFNAG
-2168 NSLIFAGNNHIAFTN
+2168 DTLIFAGNNRISFTN
-2183 HSGTLNLLSNQV
+2183 HAGALNLLSNQV
-2195 SNINITTLDASN
+2195 SNINITTLNASN
-2207 GLKINAANNN
+2207 GLKINAASNN

-2232 QQSDPITTNTA
+2232 GQNNPTTANIA
-2243 NPCALSAQSANG
+2243 NPCALSTQNANG
-2255 ASSNNASNNAPIA
+2255 ASSNSASNNAQIA

-2302 SANIKNLYLYNN
+2302 SANIKNLYLYNS

-2326 QAVLEKNASFVT
+2326 QAVLEKNASFMT

-2345 AFNNNATQ
+2345 AFNNNATR
-2353 KIGVLQNLVIASN
+2353 KIEVLQNLTIASN

-2396 TPAPLIQAEGIIN
+2396 TPTPLIQTRGIIN
-2409 LNTTQTPFINVNNS
+2409 LNTTQTPFMNVNNS

-2443 NPNSLQSYLKLYTL
+2443 NPNSLQSYLNLYTL

-2494 SNNASPNNILSL
+2494 PNNAHQNNILSL
-2506 SVLHNQVKMSYGDKV
+2506 SVLYDQIKMSYGDKV
-2521 MDFTPPTLQ
+2521 MDFTPTTLQ

-2536 QGQSALNQIEAIGG
+2536 QGQSALNQIEAVGG

-2557 STLMIKTKENPLFA
+2557 STLMMETKENPLFA
-2571 PIYLENHSLNEILD
+2571 PIYLKNHSLHEILGV
-2585 ATKDLQNTASLI
+2585 AKDLLNTASLI

-2603 DNATNLL
+2603 NNATNLL

-2626 DFRAREGESN
+2626 DFRAREGESD
-2636 FSERL
+2636 FSKRL

-2651 PNPSEIFVKYS
+2651 PNPGEVFVKYS
-2662 QPNKHPNNLWVQGV
+2662 QPNKHPNNLWVQGI

-2713 SGFNGNIMRSLGN
+2713 SGFNGNIMHSLAN

-2747 NETYGGNASHINS
+2747 NETYEGNASNINS

-2789 MFKQK
+2789 IFKQK

-2803 LSYHFI
+2803 LSYYFI

-2816 KMQNP
+2816 KMNDA
-2821 AYQQFVMHSNPSNES
+2821 AYKQFLMHSNPSNES

-2862 GRDLLIKAKG
+2862 GRDLLIKSKG
-2872 DNMVRFVGE
+2872 GNVVRFVGE
-2881 NTLLYRKGEIF
+2881 NTLLYRKGEVF

-2908 LMYVNAG
+2908 LVYVNAG
-2915 VGLKMGLQYQDLN
+2915 VGLKMGLQYQDIN

>member
-1 MKQFKKKPKKIKRS
+1 
-15 QKIILKRP
+15 
-23 LWLMPLLIG
+23 MPLLIG

-58 VHRPWYALWSCD
+58 VHHPWYALWSCD

-103 QDITANLKNDNGTYF
+103 QSITANLKNDNGTYF

-128 EYNGG
+128 ENNGG

-146 LGANSG
+146 LGASSG

-222 NANSAITIN
+222 NANSTITIN

-236 GDTCSSLAKI
+236 GDTCSSLASVGI
-246 GSGANCSSSGPS
+246 GANCSTSGPS
-258 YSFKGTTSATNTTFS
+258 YSFKGTTNATNTTFS

-282 ESANFSGAKLNGGAF
+282 ENATFSGAKWNGGAF

-313 GSFTFKGTSSFNNA
+313 GSFTFKDTSSFNNA
-327 TFSNASYT
+327 TFNNATYT
-335 FDNQATFQNSSFNGG
+335 FNNQATFQNSSFNGG

-358 NPTNSAQHPQIL
+358 NPMNS
-370 FENSSFNGGIFTF
+370 T
-383 NNQTNPTNSAQHP
+383 QHP

-401 NSSFSGSTTTLKGS
+401 NSSFSGSTTTLKGF

-429 TIQNASFDNA
+429 TIQNASFNNA
-439 TFNNTGKITIEK
+439 TFNNTGKITINES
-451 DASFNNTSF
+451 ASFNNTTF
-460 NTPVDT
+460 NTPVNT
-466 NNMSVTGSV
+466 NNMTISGGV
-475 TLSGKNDLKNGSTLD
+475 TLSGKNDLNNGSTLD

-496 TLAQGAT
+496 TLTQGAT

-526 NHLLNHALNSLTN
+526 NHLLNHAINSLTN

-566 TGQLLSENAATPK
+566 TGQLLSESAATSK
-579 NTDSSPSAPTKDS
+579 NTDSSPSKSSTNS
-592 PQVYQVGYKIGD
+592 TQVYQVGYKIGD

-624 SGTYTPPPTI
+624 SGTYTPPPVI
-634 SGSQFDL
+634 NGSKFDL

-648 ANMPWYD
+648 ADMPWYD

-690 FSTNGS
+690 FSANGS
-696 NLVIGYNAT
+696 SLVIGYNAT

-731 GPWPYYQCIGTT
+731 GPWPYYQCTGTT
-743 NGAYSAYHVYITANL
+743 NGAYSTYHVYITANL
-758 RSGNRIGTGGAAN
+758 RSGNRVGTGGAAN

-807 SSQNLNG
+807 NSQNLNG
-814 LNANGKLSVYGATF
+814 LNANGKLSVYGTTF

-846 ENTNFNGGSYQF
+846 ENTKFNGGSYQF

-871 NSGSFEISAKN
+871 NSGSFEIGAKN

-896 NFNNSNATTSFVGD
+896 NFNNSDATTSFVGD

-930 NSDGSQNTANFNNT
+930 NSNGSQNNANFNNT

-951 NATFDNMAFNGPT
+951 NATFDNVVFNGPT

-987 FGDGMINFSAH
+987 FGDGTIAFSVH
-998 SVINIGEAITNG
+998 SVINIDRAITNG

-1023 YNNAFSKNLWQLIN
+1023 YNDAFSKNLWQLIN

-1051 AGNGI
+1051 VGNGV

-1082 RLGVGMVFDYVDM
+1082 RLGVGMVFDYMDM

-1115 SYNNNLGNL
+1115 SYNNNLGNP
-1124 NNTIYYYDKSIDF
+1124 NNTIYYYDNSIDF

-1145 TKAEFSQTL
+1145 TKAEFSQTF

-1166 NIWTNAS
+1166 SIWTNAS
-1173 DAPQSNTIIRFGDN
+1173 DAPQSNVIIRFGDN

-1228 ISSGGGAS
+1228 VSSGGGAS

-1255 AAGTQSSSMNFISN
+1255 AAGTQSSSMNFVSN

-1323 NAISFTNSSNLSSG
+1323 NAINFTNSTNLSSG
-1337 LYQISA
+1337 LYQMQA

-1360 SIKANAISLSQ
+1360 SIKANAINLSQ

-1384 LSGDLNLN
+1384 LQGDLNLN
-1392 DTSSLNLNQSA
+1392 DTSSLNLNQST

-1444 DSSIVFKGAS
+1444 NSSIVFKGAV

-1460 NLSNNSFLDFQGS
+1460 NLSNHSSLDFQGS
-1473 SAITSNTAFNFYNN
+1473 SAITSNTAFNFYDN

-1492 PITFHQ
+1492 PIAFHQ

-1516 NSSVLNLKNSQ
+1516 NNSVLNLKNSQ

-1540 IDLLSDLNDNKNRV
+1540 IDLLSDLNGNKNRV
-1554 YNIIQADMNSN
+1554 YNIIQADMNGN
-1565 WYERISF
+1565 WYERINF

-1640 ANGVYSYSDDAQGV
+1640 ANGVYSYSDGAQGV

-1668 QSYQASGSNNT
+1668 QSYQANGSNNT
-1679 TKNNNLTSE
+1679 TKNNNLSSE

-1714 FNNIKALGQMALKL
+1714 FSNIKALGQMALKL

-1741 LSSLSNLK
+1741 LSSLSNLNSN
-1749 GDALNQLTKL
+1749 ALNQLTKL

-1800 NSTVVFG
+1800 NSAVVFG

-1812 KPCDYTDIVCQKFR
+1812 TPCDYTDIVCQKFR

-2054 PSEALQNDVVALGK
+2054 PSDALQNDVAALGK

-2074 LGQDMLNSL
+2074 LGQDTLNSL

-2116 IPNLGKKGLFAP
+2116 IPNLGKKGIFAP
-2128 YGLSQVWQRGDF
+2128 YGLSQAWQKGDF

-2168 NSLIFAGNNHIAFTN
+2168 NALIFAGNNHIAFTN
-2183 HSGTLNLLSNQV
+2183 HFGTLNLLSNQV
-2195 SNINITTLDASN
+2195 SNISITTLDASN

-2217 VSVSQGNLFINASCV
+2217 ISVSQGDLFINASCA
-2232 QQSDPITTNTA
+2232 QQSDPTTASTTN
-2243 NPCALSAQSANG
+2243 PCTLTTQNNAY
-2255 ASSNNASNNAPIA
+2255 SSNASNNAPIA
-2268 LNNNDESLMV
+2268 LNNNDESLV
-2278 TANDF
+2278 VAANGF

-2302 SANIKNLYLYNN
+2302 SANVKNLYLYNN

-2345 AFNNNATQ
+2345 AFNNNATR
-2353 KIGVLQNLVIASN
+2353 KIEVLQNLVIASN
-2366 ASLSTGIYGL
+2366 ASLSTGVYGL

-2383 NFGAIHFN
+2383 NLGAIHFN

-2396 TPAPLIQAEGIIN
+2396 TPAPLIQVGGIIN
-2409 LNTTQTPFINVNNS
+2409 LNTTQTPFMNVS
-2423 MANNTTYTLLK
+2423 VANGGTYTLLK
-2434 SSRYIDYNI
+2434 SSRYINYNI

-2506 SVLHNQVKMSYGDKV
+2506 SVLYNQVKMSYGNKA

-2530 DYIVGI
+2530 DYIAGI

-2550 NNAIKWL
+2550 NSAINWL
-2557 STLMIKTKENPLFA
+2557 STLMMDTKENPLFA

-2651 PNPSEIFVKYS
+2651 PNPSEVFVKYS
-2662 QPNKHPNNLWVQGV
+2662 QPNKYPNNLWVQGV

-2713 SGFNGNIMRSLGN
+2713 SGFNGNIMHSLAN

-2862 GRDLLIKAKG
+2862 GRDLLIKSKG
-2872 DNMVRFVGE
+2872 DNTVRFVGE

>member
-1 MKQFKKKPKKIKRS
+1 MKKFKKKPKSIKRS
-15 QKIILKRP
+15 HQKTILKRP
-23 LWLMPLLIG
+23 LWLAPWLIS
-32 GFASGVYAD
+32 GFASGVYANNLWD
-41 GTDIL
+41 LLNPKVGGEYVHWVKGSQYCAWWEFAGCL
-46 GLSWGEKSQKVC
+46 KNVWGANHKGYDA
-58 VHRPWYALWSCD
+58 R
-70 KWEEKTQQFTGNQLI
+70 
-85 TKTWAGGNAA
+85 NAA
-95 NYYHSQNN
+95 NYLSSQNYQAISVGSGN
-103 QDITANLKNDNGTYF
+103 ETGTYS
-118 LSGLYNYTGG
+118 LSGFTNYV
-128 EYNGG
+128 GG
-133 NLDIELGSNATFN
+133 NLTIN
-146 LGANSG
+146 LGNSVVLDLSG
-152 NSFTSWYPNGHTNVT
+152 SNSFTSYQGYNQGKDDVSFNVGAINLNG
-167 FSAGTINVNNSVE
+167 ALE
-180 VGNRVGSGAG
+180 VGNRVGTGAG

-199 LNANKVTI
+199 LNANKVNI
-207 NSNINAYKTSQVNIG
+207 NSNISAFKTSQVNIG
-222 NANSAITIN
+222 NANSVITIG

-236 GDTCSSLAKI
+236 GDVCSSSVNF
-246 GSGANCSSSGPS
+246 GVGANCSTSGPS
-258 YSFKGTTSATNTTFS
+258 YSFKGTTNATNTAFS

-282 ESANFSGAKLNGGAF
+282 ENATFSGAKWNGG
-297 TFNKGFNAT
+297 TYIFNKEFNAT

-313 GSFTFKGTSSFNNA
+313 GSFNFKGASSFNGT
-327 TFSNASYT
+327 TFSDASYT
-335 FDNQATFQNSSFNGG
+335 FNNQATFQNSSFNGG
-350 TFTFNNQS
+350 TFTFNNQT
-358 NPTNSAQHPQIL
+358 NQTNSTQHPQI
-370 FENSSFNGGIFTF
+370 
-383 NNQTNPTNSAQHP
+383 Q
-396 QILFE
+396 
-401 NSSFSGSTTTLKGS
+401 NSSFSGNATTLKG
-415 ATFEQAFNNSNHQL
+415 FVDFQQAFNNSNHQL
-429 TIQNASFDNA
+429 TMQNASFNNA
-439 TFNNTGKITIEK
+439 TFNNTGKITINES
-451 DASFNNTSF
+451 ASFNDTTFNTSI
-460 NTPVDT
+460 NT
-466 NNMSVTGSV
+466 NNMTITGSV

-496 TLAQGAT
+496 TLTQGTT

-526 NHLLNHALNSLTN
+526 NNLLNHALNSLTS
-539 ALKTTESSSKPQ
+539 ALKTNENSSDSQ

-566 TGQLLSENAATPK
+566 TGQLLNENATISKPA
-579 NTDSSPSAPTKDS
+579 DSSPSKSSTNPT
-592 PQVYQVGYKIGD
+592 QVYQVGYKIGD
-604 TIYKLQET
+604 IIYKLQET
-612 FSPNSIIIQALE
+612 FSHNSIIIQALE
-624 SGTYTPPPTI
+624 SGTYTPPPVI
-634 SGSQFDL
+634 SGSKFDL
-641 SASNYIN
+641 SASNYIDSN
-648 ANMPWYD
+648 TPWYD
-655 HKYYIPKSQ
+655 HKSYIPKSQ

-690 FSTNGS
+690 FSASNS

-705 WTGNSVSS
+705 WTDHNVSS
-713 SGTVSFGDTS
+713 SDTVSFGDTS

-731 GPWPYYQCIGTT
+731 GPWPYYQCTGTT
-743 NGAYSAYHVYITANL
+743 DGAYSAYHVYITANL

-771 LVFNGVDSINIANA
+771 LVFNGVDSVNIANA

-790 NAGAYS
+790 NAGIYS
-796 SSMTFSTQNMD
+796 SSMTFSTQSMD
-807 SSQNLNG
+807 NSQNLNN
-814 LNANGKLSVYGATF
+814 LNANGTLLVYGTTF

-858 SGDSLNFSNNNQF
+858 SGDNLNFSNNNQF

-910 FTNANSNLQIA
+910 FTNAHSNLQIA
-921 GNAVFGNST
+921 GNAVFGNS
-930 NSDGSQNTANFNNT
+930 NNGSQNNANFNNT
-944 GSVNIAG
+944 GSVNISG
-951 NATFDNMAFNGPT
+951 NATFDNVVFNGPT
-964 NTSVKGQVTLNN
+964 NMSVKGQVTLNN

-987 FGDGMINFSAH
+987 FGDGTITFNAH
-998 SVINIGEAITNG
+998 SVINIAEAITNG

-1023 YNNAFSKNLWQLIN
+1023 YNNAKNLWQLIN
-1037 YQGHGASS
+1037 YQGHGANS

-1051 AGNGI
+1051 VGNGV

-1067 YNFQEVFSPNSISIR
+1067 YNFQEIFSPNSISIR
-1082 RLGVGMVFDYVDM
+1082 RLGVGMVFDYMDM

-1115 SYNNNLGNL
+1115 SYNNNLGNS

-1145 TKAEFSQTL
+1145 TKAEFSQTF

-1236 LNFNGLQG
+1236 LNFNALQG

-1255 AAGTQSSSMNFISN
+1255 AAGTQSSSMNFTSN

-1280 IDDTAQNKGNPN
+1280 IDDTAQNGGNPN

-1309 YVGQTQSVFKFNAV
+1309 YVGKTQSVFKFNAK
-1323 NAISFTNSSNLSSG
+1323 NAISFTNSTNLSSG
-1337 LYQISA
+1337 LYQMQA
-1343 KSVLFDNS
+1343 KSVSFDNS

-1360 SIKANAISLSQ
+1360 SIKANAINLSQ

-1384 LSGDLNLN
+1384 LKGDLNLN

-1410 TINDYASLIASNGSH
+1410 TINDHASLIASNNAH
-1425 LNFNGAVNFN
+1425 INFNGAVNFN
-1435 SANITTSLS
+1435 SENITTSLNN
-1444 DSSIVFKGAS
+1444 SSIVFKGAI

-1460 NLSNNSFLDFQGS
+1460 NLSNNSSLNFQGS
-1473 SAITSNTAFNFYNN
+1473 SAITSNTAFNFYDN

-1504 PLSLGGNLLNPN
+1504 SLSLGGNLLNPN
-1516 NSSVLNLKNSQ
+1516 NSSVLDLKNSQ

-1554 YNIIQADMNSN
+1554 YNIIQAGMNSN
-1565 WYERISF
+1565 WYERINF

-1577 NDGIYDAK
+1577 NDGIYDAT

-1626 IGSEIF
+1626 IGSEVF

-1640 ANGVYSYSDDAQGV
+1640 ANGVYSYSDDAEGV
-1654 FYLTSSVK
+1654 FYLTSNVK

-1679 TKNNNLTSE
+1679 TKNNNLTSD

-1699 GNPISALHVYNKGYN
+1699 GNPISALHIYNKGYN

-1741 LSSLSNLK
+1741 LSSLSALNPNV
-1749 GDALNQLTKL
+1749 LNQLTKL
-1759 ITPSDWKN
+1759 ITPNDWKN
-1767 INELI
+1767 INEFI
-1772 DNANNSVVQNFNNGA
+1772 DNANNSVVQNFNNGT
-1787 LIIGATKIGQTNT
+1787 LIVGAAKIGQIDT

-1881 ILNQANIVSSQ
+1881 VLNQANIVSSQ

-1929 GGLGNLIVNTLGS
+1929 GGLGNLIADTLGS
-1942 GSVIGGYLTP
+1942 DSVIGGHLTP

-1974 SGLNTAIKDLI
+1974 SGLNAAIKDLI

-2032 TGFISANDIGQVISV
+2032 TSFISANDIGQVISV
-2047 MLQDIVK
+2047 ILQDIVK
-2054 PSEALQNDVVALGK
+2054 PSEALQSDAAALGK

-2074 LGQDMLNSL
+2074 LGQDTLNSL

-2116 IPNLGKKGLFAP
+2116 MPNLGKKGLFAP
-2128 YGLSQVWQRGDF
+2128 YGLSQVWQKGDF

-2158 NGGTLSFNAG
+2158 NGGALSFNAG
-2168 NSLIFAGNNHIAFTN
+2168 NSLIFAGNNHISFTN
-2183 HSGTLNLLSNQV
+2183 HAGTLNLLSNQV
-2195 SNINITTLDASN
+2195 SNINITTLNVSN

-2217 VSVSQGNLFINASCV
+2217 ISVSQGNLFINASCV
-2232 QQSDPITTNTA
+2232 GQSDPTAANIA
-2243 NPCALSAQSANG
+2243 NPCTLSAQNANG
-2255 ASSNNASNNAPIA
+2255 VSSNSASNNAQIA

-2290 ANGVVDFSKIKG
+2290 ANGVVDLSKIKG

-2326 QAVLEKNASFVT
+2326 QAVLEKNASFMA

-2345 AFNNNATQ
+2345 AFNNNATR
-2353 KIGVLQNLVIASN
+2353 KIEVLQNLTITSN

-2383 NFGAIHFN
+2383 HFGAIHFN

-2396 TPAPLIQAEGIIN
+2396 TPTPLIQARGIIN
-2409 LNTTQTPFINVNNS
+2409 LNTTQTPFMNVNNS

-2443 NPNSLQSYLKLYTL
+2443 SPNSLQSYLNLYTL

-2494 SNNASPNNILSL
+2494 PNNAHQNNILSL
-2506 SVLHNQVKMSYGDKV
+2506 SVLYNQIKMSYGDKV

-2536 QGQSALNQIEAIGG
+2536 QGQSALNQIESVGG

-2557 STLMIKTKENPLFA
+2557 STLMMETKENPLFA
-2571 PIYLENHSLNEILD
+2571 PIYLENHSLHEILGV
-2585 ATKDLQNTASLI
+2585 AKDLLNTASLI

-2626 DFRAREGESN
+2626 DFRSREGESD

-2651 PNPSEIFVKYS
+2651 PNPNEIFVKYT
-2662 QPNKHPNNLWVQGV
+2662 QPNKHPNNLWAQGI

-2713 SGFNGNIMRSLGN
+2713 SGFNGNIMHSLAN

-2737 LKRNEFTLSA
+2737 LKRNEFTLNA
-2747 NETYGGNASHINS
+2747 NETYEGNASNINS

-2768 NQRYNYNTW
+2768 NQRYSYNTW

-2816 KMQNP
+2816 NDA
-2821 AYQQFVMHSNPSNES
+2821 AYKQFLMHSNPSNES

-2862 GRDLLIKAKG
+2862 GRDLLIKSKG
-2872 DNMVRFVGE
+2872 DNVVRFVGE
-2881 NTLLYRKGEIF
+2881 NTLLYRKGEVF

-2908 LMYVNAG
+2908 LVYVNVG
-2915 VGLKMGLQYQDLN
+2915 VGLKMGLQYQDIN

>member
-1 MKQFKKKPKKIKRS
+1 MKKFKKKPKSIKRS
-15 QKIILKRP
+15 HQKTILKRP
-23 LWLMPLLIG
+23 LWLAPLLIG

-46 GLSWGEKSQKVC
+46 ELSWGEKSQKVC
-58 VHRPWYALWSCD
+58 VHHPWYALWSCD

-128 EYNGG
+128 ENNGG
-133 NLDIELGSNATFN
+133 NLNIELGSNATFN
-146 LGANSG
+146 LGASNG

-167 FSAGTINVNNSVE
+167 FSTGTINVNNSVE

-199 LNANKVTI
+199 LNANKVNI
-207 NSNINAYKTSQVNIG
+207 NSNISAFKTSQVNIG
-222 NANSAITIN
+222 NANSVITIG

-236 GDTCSSLAKI
+236 GDTCSSLASV
-246 GSGANCSSSGPS
+246 GVGANCSTSGPS
-258 YSFKGTTSATNTTFS
+258 YSFKGTTNATNTAFS

-282 ESANFSGAKLNGGAF
+282 ENATFSGAKLNGGAF
-297 TFNKGFNAT
+297 TFNKEFSAT

-313 GSFTFKGTSSFNNA
+313 GSFNFKGTSSFNGANFNNA
-327 TFSNASYT
+327 TYT
-335 FDNQATFQNSSFNGG
+335 FNDQATFQNSSFNGG
-350 TFTFNNQS
+350 TFTFNDQTNQ
-358 NPTNSAQHPQIL
+358 SAQHPQI
-370 FENSSFNGGIFTF
+370 
-383 NNQTNPTNSAQHP
+383 Q
-396 QILFE
+396 
-401 NSSFSGSTTTLKGS
+401 NSSFSGNATTLKG
-415 ATFEQAFNNSNHQL
+415 FVNFQQAFNNSNHQL
-429 TIQNASFDNA
+429 TMQNASFNNA
-439 TFNNTGKITIEK
+439 NFNNTGKITINEG
-451 DASFNNTSF
+451 ASFNNTTF
-460 NTPVDT
+460 NTSVNT

-475 TLSGKNDLKNGSTLD
+475 TLSGKNDLNNGSTLD
-490 FGSSKI
+490 FGSSQVI
-496 TLAQGAT
+496 LAQGTT
-503 FNLTSLGSEK
+503 FNLTSLGDK
-513 SVTILNSSGGITY
+513 NSVTILNSSGGISY
-526 NHLLNHALNSLTN
+526 NNLLNHALNGLTS
-539 ALKTTESSSKPQ
+539 ALKTNESSLKPQ

-566 TGQLLSENAATPK
+566 TGQLLNENAATSKP
-579 NTDSSPSAPTKDS
+579 TDSSPSKSSTNPT
-592 PQVYQVGYKIGD
+592 QVYQVGYKIGD

-624 SGTYTPPPTI
+624 SGTYTPPPVI
-634 SGSQFDL
+634 SGSKFDL

-655 HKYYIPKSQ
+655 HKSYIPKSQ

-690 FSTNGS
+690 FSASGS

-705 WTGNSVSS
+705 WTDHNVSS

-731 GPWPYYQCIGTT
+731 GPWPYYQCTGTT
-743 NGAYSAYHVYITANL
+743 DGTYSAYHVYITANL

-771 LVFNGVDSINIANA
+771 LIFNGVDSVNIANA

-790 NAGAYS
+790 NAGIYS

-807 SSQNLNG
+807 DSQNLNG
-814 LNANGKLSVYGATF
+814 LNSNGKLLVYGTTF

-839 NAGQATF
+839 NAGQAVF

-882 ASFNNANFNNSASF
+882 ASFDNANFNNSASF

-910 FTNANSNLQIA
+910 FTNAHSNLQIA
-921 GNAVFGNST
+921 GNAVFENS
-930 NSDGSQNTANFNNT
+930 NNGSQNNSNFNNT
-944 GSVNIAG
+944 GSVNISG
-951 NATFDNMAFNGPT
+951 NATFDNVVFNSPT
-964 NTSVKGQVTLNN
+964 NMSVKGQVTLNN

-987 FGDGMINFSAH
+987 FGDGTITFNAH

-1045 EKLVSS
+1045 EKLISS
-1051 AGNGI
+1051 VGNGV

-1067 YNFQEVFSPNSISIR
+1067 YNFQEIFSPNSISIR
-1082 RLGVGMVFDYVDM
+1082 RLGVGMVFDYMDM

-1115 SYNNNLGNL
+1115 SYNNNLGNS
-1124 NNTIYYYDKSIDF
+1124 NNTIYYYDNSIDF

-1145 TKAEFSQTL
+1145 TKAEFSQTF

-1166 NIWTNAS
+1166 SIWTNAS

-1255 AAGTQSSSMNFISN
+1255 TAGTQSSSMNFTSN
-1269 SANIQAQNSYF
+1269 STNIQAQNSYF
-1280 IDDTAQNKGNPN
+1280 IDDSAQNGGNPN

-1309 YVGQTQSVFKFNAV
+1309 YVGKTQSVFKFNAK
-1323 NAISFTNSSNLSSG
+1323 NAISFTNSTNLSSG
-1337 LYQISA
+1337 LYQMQA
-1343 KSVLFDNS
+1343 KSVSFDNS

-1360 SIKANAISLSQ
+1360 SIKANAINLSQ

-1384 LSGDLNLN
+1384 IQGDLNLN

-1410 TINDYASLIASNGSH
+1410 TINDYASLIVNDGSR

-1435 SANITTSLS
+1435 SENITTSLNN
-1444 DSSIVFKGAS
+1444 SSIVFKGAI

-1460 NLSNNSFLDFQGS
+1460 NLSNNSSLDFQGS
-1473 SAITSNTAFNFYNN
+1473 SAITSNTAFNFYDN

-1516 NSSVLNLKNSQ
+1516 NSSVLDLKNSQ

-1554 YNIIQADMNSN
+1554 YNIIQAGMDSN
-1565 WYERISF
+1565 WYERINF

-1577 NDGIYDAK
+1577 NDGVYDAI

-1626 IGSEIF
+1626 ISSEVF

-1640 ANGVYSYSDDAQGV
+1640 ANGVYSYSDDAEGV
-1654 FYLTSSVK
+1654 FYLTSNVK

-1668 QSYQASGSNNT
+1668 QSYQANGSNNT

-1688 SSVISQTYNAQ
+1688 SSIISQTYNAQ
-1699 GNPISALHVYNKGYN
+1699 GNPISTLHVYNKGYN

-1728 YPEIKKILGNDFS
+1728 YPEIKKVLGNDFS
-1741 LSSLSNLK
+1741 LSSLSGLNP
-1749 GDALNQLTKL
+1749 DALKQLTKL
-1759 ITPSDWKN
+1759 ITPNDWKN

-1787 LIIGATKIGQTNT
+1787 LIVGATKIGQTDT
-1800 NSTVVFG
+1800 NSAVVFG

-1881 ILNQANIVSSQ
+1881 VLNQANIVSSQ

-1922 MQSINKA
+1922 VQSINKA
-1929 GGLGNLIVNTLGS
+1929 GGLGNLIADMLGS
-1942 GSVIGGYLTP
+1942 DSVIGGYLTP

-2047 MLQDIVK
+2047 VLQDIVK
-2054 PSEALQNDVVALGK
+2054 PSNALKNDVVALGK

-2074 LGQDMLNSL
+2074 LGQDTLNSL

-2094 VLDKVLAAKG
+2094 VLNKVLAAKG

-2116 IPNLGKKGLFAP
+2116 MPNLGKKGLFAP
-2128 YGLSQVWQRGDF
+2128 YGLSQVWQKGDF
-2140 SFNAQGNVFVQNS
+2140 NFNAQGNVFVQNS

-2158 NGGTLSFNAG
+2158 NGGALSFNAG
-2168 NSLIFAGNNHIAFTN
+2168 DTLIFAGNNHISFTN
-2183 HSGTLNLLSNQV
+2183 HAGTLQLLSDQV
-2195 SNINITTLDASN
+2195 SNINITTLNASN

-2217 VSVSQGNLFINASCV
+2217 VLVSQGNLFVNASCV
-2232 QQSDPITTNTA
+2232 QLSTPTA
-2243 NPCALSAQSANG
+2243 ASATNPCALNAQSANG
-2255 ASSNNASNNAPIA
+2255 ASSSDASNNAQIA

-2302 SANIKNLYLYNN
+2302 SANVKNLYLYNN

-2326 QAVLEKNASFVT
+2326 QAVLEKNASFMA

-2345 AFNNNATQ
+2345 VFNNNATR
-2353 KIGVLQNLVIASN
+2353 KIEVLQNLTIASN

-2396 TPAPLIQAEGIIN
+2396 TPTPLIQAEGIIN
-2409 LNTTQTPFINVNNS
+2409 LNTTQTPFMNVNNS

-2434 SSRYIDYNI
+2434 SRRYIDYNI

-2457 ININGNHIEEK
+2457 ININGNRIEEK

-2480 LQDKGLLLSVALPN
+2480 LQDKGLLLSVALPD
-2494 SNNASPNNILSL
+2494 SNNAHQNNILSL
-2506 SVLHNQVKMSYGDKV
+2506 SVLHNQIKMSYGDKV

-2536 QGQSALNQIEAIGG
+2536 QGQSALNKIEAVGG

-2557 STLMIKTKENPLFA
+2557 STLMMETKENPLFA
-2571 PIYLENHSLNEILD
+2571 PIYLENHSLNEILGV
-2585 ATKDLQNTASLI
+2585 AKDLLNTASLI

-2603 DNATNLL
+2603 NNATNLL

-2626 DFRAREGESN
+2626 DFRSREGESD

-2651 PNPSEIFVKYS
+2651 PNPSEVFVKYS
-2662 QPNKHPNNLWVQGV
+2662 QLSKHPNNLWVQGI

-2713 SGFNGNIMRSLGN
+2713 SGFNGNIMHSLAN

-2747 NETYGGNASHINS
+2747 NETYEGNASSINS

-2768 NQRYNYNTW
+2768 NQRYSYNTW

-2809 GLSGMKG
+2809 GLSAMKG
-2816 KMQNP
+2816 KMNGA
-2821 AYQQFVMHSNPSNES
+2821 AYKQFLMHSNPSNES

-2862 GRDLLIKAKG
+2862 GRDLLIKSKG
-2872 DNMVRFVGE
+2872 GNMVRFVGE
-2881 NTLLYRKGEIF
+2881 NTLLYRKGEFF

-2915 VGLKMGLQYQDLN
+2915 VGLKMGLQYQDIN

>member
-1 MKQFKKKPKKIKRS
+1 MKKFKKKLKSIKRS
-15 QKIILKRP
+15 HQKTILKRP
-23 LWLMPLLIG
+23 LWLAPLLIG
-32 GFASGVYAD
+32 GFASGVYAN

-46 GLSWGEKSQKVC
+46 GLSWGGKSQKVC
-58 VHRPWYALWSCD
+58 VHHPWYALWSCD
-70 KWEEKTQQFTGNQLI
+70 KWEEKTQQYTGNQLI
-85 TKTWAGGNAA
+85 TKTLAGGNAA
-95 NYYHSQNN
+95 NYYHTQNN

-146 LGANSG
+146 LGASSG
-152 NSFTSWYPNGHTNVT
+152 NSFTSWYPNGHTNIT

-199 LNANKVTI
+199 LNANKVNI
-207 NSNINAYKTSQVNIG
+207 NSNISAYKTSQVNIG
-222 NANSAITIN
+222 NANSTITIN

-236 GDTCSSLAKI
+236 GDTCSSSVSV
-246 GSGANCSSSGPS
+246 GVGANCSTSGPS
-258 YSFKGTTSATNTTFS
+258 YSFKGTTNATNTTFS

-282 ESANFSGAKLNGGAF
+282 ENATFSGAKLNGGAF
-297 TFNKGFNAT
+297 TFNKEFSTT

-313 GSFTFKGTSSFNNA
+313 GSFTLKGASSFNGA
-327 TFSNASYT
+327 SFSNATYT
-335 FDNQATFQNSSFNGG
+335 FNNQATFQNSSFNGG
-350 TFTFNNQS
+350 TFTFNNQ
-358 NPTNSAQHPQIL
+358 NNQSAQHPQI
-370 FENSSFNGGIFTF
+370 
-383 NNQTNPTNSAQHP
+383 Q
-396 QILFE
+396 
-401 NSSFSGSTTTLKGS
+401 NSSFSGNATTLKG
-415 ATFEQAFNNSNHQL
+415 FVNFQQAFNNSNHQL
-429 TIQNASFDNA
+429 TIQNASFNNA
-439 TFNNTGKITIEK
+439 NFNNTGKITIEK
-451 DASFNNTSF
+451 EASFNNTTF
-460 NTPVDT
+460 NTSINTD
-466 NNMSVTGSV
+466 NMSVTGSV
-475 TLSGKNDLKNGSTLD
+475 TLSGKNDLNNGSTLD

-496 TLAQGAT
+496 TLTQGTT

-526 NHLLNHALNSLTN
+526 NHLLNHVINGLTS
-539 ALKTTESSSKPQ
+539 ALKTNESSSKPQ

-566 TGQLLSENAATPK
+566 TGQLLNENVATSKP
-579 NTDSSPSAPTKDS
+579 TGSSPSKSSSNPT
-592 PQVYQVGYKIGD
+592 QVYQVGYKIGD

-612 FSPNSIIIQALE
+612 FGPNSIVIQALE
-624 SGTYTPPPTI
+624 SGTYTPPPVI
-634 SGSQFDL
+634 NGSKFDL

-648 ANMPWYD
+648 AEMPWYD

-690 FSTNGS
+690 FSASNS
-696 NLVIGYNAT
+696 NLVIGYNST
-705 WTGNSVSS
+705 WTDHNVSS
-713 SGTVSFGDTS
+713 SDTVSFGDTS

-731 GPWPYYQCIGTT
+731 GPWPYYQCTGTT
-743 NGAYSAYHVYITANL
+743 NGTYSAYHVYITANL

-771 LVFNGVDSINIANA
+771 LIFNGVDSINIANA

-790 NAGAYS
+790 NAGIYS
-796 SSMTFSTQNMD
+796 SSMTFSTQSMD
-807 SSQNLNG
+807 NSQNLKG
-814 LNANGKLSVYGATF
+814 LNSNGKLSVYGTTF

-910 FTNANSNLQIA
+910 FTNAHSSLQIA

-944 GSVNIAG
+944 GSVNISG
-951 NATFDNMAFNGPT
+951 NATFDNVVFNGPT

-987 FGDGMINFSAH
+987 FGDGTIVFSAH
-998 SVINIGEAITNG
+998 SVINVGEAITNG
-1010 NPITLVSSSKEIE
+1010 NPITLVSSSKEID

-1051 AGNGI
+1051 VGNGV

-1067 YNFQEVFSPNSISIR
+1067 YNFQEVFSQNSISIR
-1082 RLGVGMVFDYVDM
+1082 RLGVSMVFDYMDM

-1115 SYNNNLGNL
+1115 SYNNNLGNA

-1145 TKAEFSQTL
+1145 TKAEFSQTF

-1166 NIWTNAS
+1166 SIWTSLS
-1173 DAPQSNTIIRFGDN
+1173 DAPQSNAIIRFGDN

-1203 CIGFITGHYEA
+1203 CIGFITGHYGA

-1255 AAGTQSSSMNFISN
+1255 AAGTQSSSMNFVSN

-1280 IDDTAQNKGNPN
+1280 IDDTAQNGGNPN

-1309 YVGQTQSVFKFNAV
+1309 YVGQTQSVFKFNAK
-1323 NAISFTNSSNLSSG
+1323 NAISFTNSTNLSSG
-1337 LYQISA
+1337 LYQMQA

-1360 SIKANAISLSQ
+1360 SIKANAINLSQ

-1384 LSGDLNLN
+1384 LQGDLNVN
-1392 DTSSLNLNQSA
+1392 DTSSLNLNQST

-1410 TINDYASLIASNGSH
+1410 TINDYASLIASNNAH
-1425 LNFNGAVNFN
+1425 INFNGTTNFN
-1435 SANITTSLS
+1435 SANITTSLNN
-1444 DSSIVFKGAS
+1444 SSIVFKGAI

-1460 NLSNNSFLDFQGS
+1460 NLSNNSSLDFQGS
-1473 SAITSNTAFNFYNN
+1473 SAITSNTAFNFYDN

-1498 ALDIKA
+1498 TLDIKA

-1527 LVFSDQ
+1527 LVFGDQ

-1577 NDGIYDAK
+1577 NDGVYDAI

-1654 FYLTSSVK
+1654 FYLTSNVK

-1668 QSYQASGSNNT
+1668 QSYQANGSNNT

-1688 SSVISQTYNAQ
+1688 SSIISQTYSAQ
-1699 GNPISALHVYNKGYN
+1699 GNPISALHIYNKGYN
-1714 FNNIKALGQMALKL
+1714 FSNIKALGQMVLKL

-1741 LSSLSNLK
+1741 LSSLSGLK

-1772 DNANNSVVQNFNNGA
+1772 DNANNSVVQNFNNGT

-1800 NSTVVFG
+1800 NSAVVFG

-1922 MQSINKA
+1922 MRSINKA

-2032 TGFISANDIGQVISV
+2032 TSFISANDIGQIISV

-2054 PSEALQNDVVALGK
+2054 PSSALKNDVVALGK

-2074 LGQDMLNSL
+2074 LGQDTLNSL

-2116 IPNLGKKGLFAP
+2116 IPSLGKKGLFAP
-2128 YGLSQVWQRGDF
+2128 YGLSQVWQKGDF

-2183 HSGTLNLLSNQV
+2183 HAGTLQLLSNQV
-2195 SNINITTLDASN
+2195 SNINITTLNASN

-2217 VSVSQGNLFINASCV
+2217 VSVSQGNLFINASCT
-2232 QQSDPITTNTA
+2232 QQSGPTA
-2243 NPCALSAQSANG
+2243 ANATNPCALSAQSANG
-2255 ASSNNASNNAPIA
+2255 ASSSNASNNAPIA

-2290 ANGVVDFSKIKG
+2290 ANGVVDFSKVKG

-2314 AQFQANNLTISN
+2314 AQFQANNLIISN
-2326 QAVLEKNASFVT
+2326 QAVLEKNASFMV

-2353 KIGVLQNLVIASN
+2353 KIEVLQNLTIASN

-2383 NFGAIHFN
+2383 HFGAIHFN
-2391 LENIQ
+2391 LENTQ
-2396 TPAPLIQAEGIIN
+2396 TPTPLIQAEGIIN
-2409 LNTTQTPFINVNNS
+2409 INTTQTPFININNS

-2468 NGVLTYLGQRVL
+2468 NGALTYLGQRVL
-2480 LQDKGLLLSVALPN
+2480 LQDKGLLLSVALPD
-2494 SNNASPNNILSL
+2494 SNNASQNNILSL
-2506 SVLHNQVKMSYGDKV
+2506 SVLYNQIKMSYGDKA
-2521 MDFTPPTLQ
+2521 MDFIPPTLQ

-2536 QGQSALNQIEAIGG
+2536 QGQSALNQIEAVGG
-2550 NNAIKWL
+2550 NSTIKWL
-2557 STLMIKTKENPLFA
+2557 STLMMETKENPLFA
-2571 PIYLENHSLNEILD
+2571 PIYLKNHSLNEILGV
-2585 ATKDLQNTASLI
+2585 TKDLQNTASLI

-2626 DFRAREGESN
+2626 DFRAREGESD
-2636 FSERL
+2636 FSKHL

-2651 PNPSEIFVKYS
+2651 PNPGEVFVKYS
-2662 QPNKHPNNLWVQGV
+2662 QLSKHPNNLWIQGV

-2713 SGFNGNIMRSLGN
+2713 SGFNGNIMHSLGN

-2747 NETYGGNASHINS
+2747 NETYGGNATSINS

-2816 KMQNP
+2816 KMNDA
-2821 AYQQFVMHSNPSNES
+2821 AYKQFLIHSNPSNES

-2848 YFGKNSYYF
+2848 YFGQNSYYF

-2862 GRDLLIKAKG
+2862 GRDLLIKSKG
-2872 DNMVRFVGE
+2872 GNMVRFVGE
-2881 NTLLYRKGEIF
+2881 NTLLYRKGEVF

-2908 LMYVNAG
+2908 LIYVNAG
-2915 VGLKMGLQYQDLN
+2915 VGLKMGLQYQDIN

>member
-1 MKQFKKKPKKIKRS
+1 MKKFKKKPKSIKRS
-15 QKIILKRP
+15 HQNQKTILKRP
-23 LWLMPLLIG
+23 LWLAPLLIG
-32 GFASGVYAD
+32 GFASGVYANNLWD
-41 GTDIL
+41 L
-46 GLSWGEKSQKVC
+46 LNPKV
-58 VHRPWYALWSCD
+58 
-70 KWEEKTQQFTGNQLI
+70 
-85 TKTWAGGNAA
+85 
-95 NYYHSQNN
+95 
-103 QDITANLKNDNGTYF
+103 
-118 LSGLYNYTGG
+118 GG
-128 EYNGG
+128 EYVHWVKGSQYCSWWEFAGCLKNVWGANHKGYDAGNTANYLSSQNYQAISVGSGNEMGTYSLSGFTNYVGG
-133 NLDIELGSNATFN
+133 NLTIN
-146 LGANSG
+146 LGNSVVLDLSG
-152 NSFTSWYPNGHTNVT
+152 SNSFTSYQGYNQGKDDVSFNV
-167 FSAGTINVNNSVE
+167 GTINLNGTLE

-190 THTGTATLN
+190 THTGIATLN
-199 LNANKVTI
+199 LNANRVTI
-207 NSNINAYKTSQVNIG
+207 NSNISAYKTSQVNVG
-222 NANSAITIN
+222 NANSAITIG

-236 GDTCSSLAKI
+236 GDTCSSLASV
-246 GSGANCSSSGPS
+246 GVGANCSTSGPS

-273 NASGSFTFE
+273 NANGSFTFE
-282 ESANFSGAKLNGGAF
+282 ENATFSGVKWNGGAF
-297 TFNKGFNAT
+297 TFNKEFNAT

-313 GSFTFKGTSSFNNA
+313 GSFNFKGVSSFNGA
-327 TFSNASYT
+327 SFSNASYT
-335 FDNQATFQNSSFNGG
+335 FDDQATFQNSSFNGG
-350 TFTFNNQS
+350 TFTFNNQ
-358 NPTNSAQHPQIL
+358 
-370 FENSSFNGGIFTF
+370 
-383 NNQTNPTNSAQHP
+383 TNPTNSAQHP
-396 QILFE
+396 QIQ
-401 NSSFSGSTTTLKGS
+401 NSSFSGNATTLKG
-415 ATFEQAFNNSNHQL
+415 FVNFQQAFNNSNHQL
-429 TIQNASFDNA
+429 TIQNASFNNA
-439 TFNNTGKITIEK
+439 TFNNTGKITINEG
-451 DASFNNTSF
+451 ASFNSTTFNTS
-460 NTPVDT
+460 VDT

-475 TLSGKNDLKNGSTLD
+475 TLSGKNDLNNGSTLD

-496 TLAQGAT
+496 TLAQGTT
-503 FNLTSLGSEK
+503 FNLTSLGDK
-513 SVTILNSSGGITY
+513 NSVTILNSSGGITY
-526 NHLLNHALNSLTN
+526 NHLLNHAINGLTS
-539 ALKTTESSSKPQ
+539 ALKTNESPSKPQ

-566 TGQLLSENAATPK
+566 TGQLLNENATTSKP
-579 NTDSSPSAPTKDS
+579 TDSSPPKSSTNPT
-592 PQVYQVGYKIGD
+592 QVYQVGYKIGD

-648 ANMPWYD
+648 ADMPWYN

-690 FSTNGS
+690 FSASGS
-696 NLVIGYNAT
+696 NLVIGYNST

-713 SGTVSFGDTS
+713 SNTVSFGDTS
-723 GSALNGHC
+723 GNALNGHC
-731 GPWPYYQCIGTT
+731 GPWPYYQCTGTT
-743 NGAYSAYHVYITANL
+743 NGTYSAYHVYITANL

-790 NAGAYS
+790 NAGIYS

-807 SSQNLNG
+807 NSQNLSG
-814 LNANGKLSVYGATF
+814 LNANGKLSVYGTTF

-896 NFNNSNATTSFVGD
+896 NFNNSSATTSFMGD
-910 FTNANSNLQIA
+910 FTNAHSNLQIA
-921 GNAVFGNST
+921 GNAVFGNPT
-930 NSDGSQNTANFNNT
+930 NGSQNNANFNNT
-944 GSVNIAG
+944 GSVNISG
-951 NATFDNMAFNGPT
+951 NATFDNVVFNGPT
-964 NTSVKGQVTLNN
+964 NTSVKGQVALNN

-987 FGDGMINFSAH
+987 FGDGTITFNAH

-1037 YQGHGASS
+1037 YQGHGANS

-1051 AGNGI
+1051 ASNGV

-1067 YNFQEVFSPNSISIR
+1067 YNFQEIFSPNSISIR
-1082 RLGVGMVFDYVDM
+1082 RLGVGMVFDYMDM

-1115 SYNNNLGNL
+1115 SYNNNLGNS

-1145 TKAEFSQTL
+1145 TKAEFSQTF

-1255 AAGTQSSSMNFISN
+1255 AAGMQSSSMNFISN
-1269 SANIQAQNSYF
+1269 DANIQAQNSYF

-1309 YVGQTQSVFKFNAV
+1309 YVGQTQSVFKFNAK
-1323 NAISFTNSSNLSSG
+1323 NAINFTNSTNLSSG
-1337 LYQISA
+1337 LYQMQA

-1360 SIKANAISLSQ
+1360 SIKASAINLSQ

-1384 LSGDLNLN
+1384 LQGDLNLN
-1392 DTSSLNLNQSA
+1392 DTSSLNLNQST

-1425 LNFNGAVNFN
+1425 FNFNGAVNFN
-1435 SANITTSLS
+1435 SANITASLNN
-1444 DSSIVFKGAS
+1444 SSIVFKGAS

-1460 NLSNNSFLDFQGS
+1460 NLSNNSSLDFQGS
-1473 SAITSNTAFNFYNN
+1473 SAITSNTAFNFYDN

-1516 NSSVLNLKNSQ
+1516 SSSVLDLKNSQ
-1527 LVFSDQ
+1527 LVFGDQ

-1540 IDLLSDLNDNKNRV
+1540 IDLLIDLNDNKNRV
-1554 YNIIQADMNSN
+1554 YNIIQAGMNNN

-1572 FGMRI
+1572 FGVRI

-1604 FKDNQL
+1604 FKNNQL

-1626 IGSEIF
+1626 IGSEVF

-1640 ANGVYSYSDDAQGV
+1640 ANGVYSYSDDAEGV
-1654 FYLTSSVK
+1654 FYLTSNVK

-1699 GNPISALHVYNKGYN
+1699 GNPISALHIYNKGYN

-1741 LSSLSNLK
+1741 LSSLSDLK

-1772 DNANNSVVQNFNNGA
+1772 DNANNSVVQNFNNGT
-1787 LIIGATKIGQTNT
+1787 LIVGATKIGQTDT
-1800 NSTVVFG
+1800 NSAVVFG

-1922 MQSINKA
+1922 VQSINKA

-2074 LGQDMLNSL
+2074 LGQDTLNSL

-2104 LGPIYEQGLGDL
+2104 LGSIYEQGLGDL

-2128 YGLSQVWQRGDF
+2128 YGLSQVWQKGDF
-2140 SFNAQGNVFVQNS
+2140 NFNAQGNVFVQNS

-2158 NGGTLSFNAG
+2158 NGGALSFNAG

-2183 HSGTLNLLSNQV
+2183 HFGTLQLLSNQV

-2217 VSVSQGNLFINASCV
+2217 VSVSQGDLFINASCT
-2232 QQSDPITTNTA
+2232 QQSDPTAANIA
-2243 NPCALSAQSANG
+2243 NPCAFNAKSANG
-2255 ASSNNASNNAPIA
+2255 TSSSNALNNAPIA

-2290 ANGVVDFSKIKG
+2290 ANGVVDFSKVKG

-2314 AQFQANNLTISN
+2314 AQFQANNLIISN
-2326 QAVLEKNASFVT
+2326 QAVLEKNASFT
-2338 NNLNIQG
+2338 ANNLNIQG

-2353 KIGVLQNLVIASN
+2353 KIEVLQNLTIASN

-2376 EVGGALN
+2376 GVGGVLN
-2383 NFGAIHFN
+2383 NFGTIHFN
-2391 LENIQ
+2391 LENSQ
-2396 TPAPLIQAEGIIN
+2396 TPVNPLIQAEGIIN
-2409 LNTTQTPFINVNNS
+2409 LNTAQTPFINVNNS
-2423 MANNTTYTLLK
+2423 MANNMTYTLLK

-2494 SNNASPNNILSL
+2494 SNNASQNHILSL
-2506 SVLHNQVKMSYGDKV
+2506 SVLYDQIKMSYGDKA

-2536 QGQSALNQIEAIGG
+2536 QGQSALNQIEAVGG
-2550 NNAIKWL
+2550 NAIKWL
-2557 STLMIKTKENPLFA
+2557 STLMMETKENPLFA
-2571 PIYLENHSLNEILD
+2571 PIYLENHSLNEILGV
-2585 ATKDLQNTASLI
+2585 AKDLQNTASLI

-2603 DNATNLL
+2603 NNATNLL

-2626 DFRAREGESN
+2626 DFRAREGESD
-2636 FSERL
+2636 FSKRL

-2651 PNPSEIFVKYS
+2651 PNPGEVFVKHS
-2662 QPNKHPNNLWVQGV
+2662 QPSKHQNNLWVQGI

-2713 SGFNGNIMRSLGN
+2713 SGFNGNIMHSLGN

-2737 LKRNEFTLSA
+2737 LKRNEFTLST
-2747 NETYGGNASHINS
+2747 NETYGGNATSINS

-2816 KMQNP
+2816 KMNDA
-2821 AYQQFVMHSNPSNES
+2821 AYKQFLMHSNPSNES

-2848 YFGKNSYYF
+2848 YFGQNSYYF

-2862 GRDLLIKAKG
+2862 GRDLLIKSKG
-2872 DNMVRFVGE
+2872 GNMVRFVGE
-2881 NTLLYRKGEIF
+2881 NTLLYRKGEVF

-2915 VGLKMGLQYQDLN
+2915 VGLKMGLQYQDIN

>member
-1 MKQFKKKPKKIKRS
+1 MKKFKKKPKSIKRS
-15 QKIILKRP
+15 HQKIILKRP
-23 LWLMPLLIG
+23 LWLAPLLIG
-32 GFASGVYAD
+32 GFASGVYANNNLWD
-41 GTDIL
+41 LLNPKVG
-46 GLSWGEKSQKVC
+46 GEYVHWVKGSQYCSW
-58 VHRPWYALWSCD
+58 
-70 KWEEKTQQFTGNQLI
+70 WEFTGCLKNVWGANH
-85 TKTWAGGNAA
+85 KGYDARNAA
-95 NYYHSQNN
+95 NYLSSQNYQAISVGSGN
-103 QDITANLKNDNGTYF
+103 ETGTYS
-118 LSGLYNYTGG
+118 LSGFTNYV
-128 EYNGG
+128 GG
-133 NLDIELGSNATFN
+133 NLTIN
-146 LGANSG
+146 LGNSVVLDLSG
-152 NSFTSWYPNGHTNVT
+152 SNSFTSYQGYNQGKDDVSFNV
-167 FSAGTINVNNSVE
+167 GTINLNGTLE

-222 NANSAITIN
+222 NANSAITIG
-231 SVSLS
+231 SISLN
-236 GDTCSSLAKI
+236 GDTCSSLASV
-246 GSGANCSSSGPS
+246 GVGANCSTSGPS
-258 YSFKGTTSATNTTFS
+258 YSFKGTTNATNTTFS

-282 ESANFSGAKLNGGAF
+282 ENATFSGAKWNGGTY
-297 TFNKGFNAT
+297 TFNKGFSAT

-313 GSFTFKGTSSFNNA
+313 GSFTFKGTSSFNGAN
-327 TFSNASYT
+327 FSNASYT

-358 NPTNSAQHPQIL
+358 NPTNSAQHPQI
-370 FENSSFNGGIFTF
+370 
-383 NNQTNPTNSAQHP
+383 Q
-396 QILFE
+396 
-401 NSSFSGSTTTLKGS
+401 NSSFSGNATTLKG
-415 ATFEQAFNNSNHQL
+415 FVDFQQAFNNSNHQL

-439 TFNNTGKITIEK
+439 TFNNTGKITINESV
-451 DASFNNTSF
+451 SFNNTTF
-460 NTPVDT
+460 NTSVDA
-466 NNMSVTGSV
+466 NNMSVTGGV
-475 TLSGKNDLKNGSTLD
+475 TLSGKNDLNNGSTLD

-496 TLAQGAT
+496 TLTQGTT
-503 FNLTSLGSEK
+503 FNLTSLGDKK

-526 NHLLNHALNSLTN
+526 NHLLNHAINGLTN
-539 ALKTTESSSKPQ
+539 ALKTNESSSKPQ
-551 SFAQGLWDMITYNGV
+551 SFAQGLWEMITYDGV
-566 TGQLLSENAATPK
+566 TGQLLNGNIAASKPA
-579 NTDSSPSAPTKDS
+579 DSSPSKSSTNS
-592 PQVYQVGYKIGD
+592 TQVYQVGYKIGD

-612 FSPNSIIIQALE
+612 FSHNSIIIQALE
-624 SGTYTPPPTI
+624 SGTYTPPPVI
-634 SGSQFDL
+634 SGSKFDL

-648 ANMPWYD
+648 ADMHWYD
-655 HKYYIPKSQ
+655 HKSYIPKSQ

-690 FSTNGS
+690 FSASNS

-723 GSALNGHC
+723 GSVLSGHC
-731 GPWPYYQCIGTT
+731 GPWPYYQCTGTT
-743 NGAYSAYHVYITANL
+743 NGTYSAYHVYITANL

-771 LVFNGVDSINIANA
+771 LIFNGVDSINIANA

-790 NAGAYS
+790 NAGIYS

-807 SSQNLNG
+807 NSQNLSG

-828 TNQAKDGKFIF
+828 TNQAKDGKFTF

-896 NFNNSNATTSFVGD
+896 NFNNSNATTSFMGD

-921 GNAVFGNST
+921 GNAVFGNSA
-930 NSDGSQNTANFNNT
+930 NGSQNNANFNNT
-944 GSVNIAG
+944 GSVNISG
-951 NATFDNMAFNGPT
+951 NATFDNVVFNGPT

-987 FGDGMINFSAH
+987 FGDGTIVFSAH
-998 SVINIGEAITNG
+998 SVINIDQAITNG

-1051 AGNGI
+1051 VGNGV

-1082 RLGVGMVFDYVDM
+1082 RLGVSMVFDYVDM

-1115 SYNNNLGNL
+1115 SYNNNLGNS
-1124 NNTIYYYDKSIDF
+1124 NNTIYYYDNSIDF

-1145 TKAEFSQTL
+1145 TKAEFSQTF

-1166 NIWTNAS
+1166 NIWTSAS
-1173 DAPQSNTIIRFGDN
+1173 DAPQSNAIIRFGDN

-1255 AAGTQSSSMNFISN
+1255 AAGTQSSSMNFVSN

-1280 IDDTAQNKGNPN
+1280 IDDTAQNGGNPN

-1309 YVGQTQSVFKFNAV
+1309 YVGATQSVFKFNAT

-1337 LYQISA
+1337 LYQMQA

-1360 SIKANAISLSQ
+1360 SIKANVINLSQ

-1384 LSGDLNLN
+1384 LQGGLNLN
-1392 DTSSLNLNQSA
+1392 DTSSLNLNQST

-1410 TINDYASLIASNGSH
+1410 TINDYASLIASNNAH
-1425 LNFNGAVNFN
+1425 INFNGTTNFN
-1435 SANITTSLS
+1435 SANITTSLN

-1454 SLGGQF
+1454 FLGGQF
-1460 NLSNNSFLDFQGS
+1460 NLSNNSSLDFQGS
-1473 SAITSNTAFNFYNN
+1473 SAITSNTAFNFYDN

-1516 NSSVLNLKNSQ
+1516 SSSVLDLKNSQ

-1554 YNIIQADMNSN
+1554 YNIIQADMNNN

-1640 ANGVYSYSDDAQGV
+1640 ANGVYSYSDDAEGV
-1654 FYLTSSVK
+1654 FYLTSNVK

-1668 QSYQASGSNNT
+1668 QSYQANGSNNT
-1679 TKNNNLTSE
+1679 TKNNNLSSE

-1699 GNPISALHVYNKGYN
+1699 GNPISALHIYNKGYN

-1741 LSSLSNLK
+1741 LSSLSGLK

-1759 ITPSDWKN
+1759 ITPDDWKN

-1787 LIIGATKIGQTNT
+1787 LIIGATKIGQTDT
-1800 NSTVVFG
+1800 NSAVVFG

-1812 KPCDYTDIVCQKFR
+1812 TPCDYTDIVCQKFR

-1922 MQSINKA
+1922 VQSINKA

-1942 GSVIGGYLTP
+1942 DSVIGGHLTP

-1974 SGLNTAIKDLI
+1974 SGLNAAIKDLI

-2054 PSEALQNDVVALGK
+2054 PSNALKNDVVALGK

-2074 LGQDMLNSL
+2074 LGQDTLNSL

-2104 LGPIYEQGLGDL
+2104 LGPVYEQGLGDL

-2128 YGLSQVWQRGDF
+2128 YGLSQVWQKGDF

-2217 VSVSQGNLFINASCV
+2217 VSVSQGNLFINASCA
-2232 QQSDPITTNTA
+2232 QQSEPTAANAA
-2243 NPCALSAQSANG
+2243 NPCTLTTQSTNN
-2255 ASSNNASNNAPIA
+2255 ASSNNASNNMPIA

-2290 ANGVVDFSKIKG
+2290 ANGVVDFLKIKG
-2302 SANIKNLYLYNN
+2302 SANVKNLYLYNN

-2326 QAVLEKNASFVT
+2326 QAVLENNASFVT

-2353 KIGVLQNLVIASN
+2353 KIEVLQNLVIASN

-2376 EVGGALN
+2376 GVGGALN
-2383 NFGAIHFN
+2383 NLGTINFN
-2391 LENIQ
+2391 LENSQ
-2396 TPAPLIQAEGIIN
+2396 TPAIPLIQTGGVIN
-2409 LNTTQTPFINVNNS
+2409 LNATQTPFINVNNS

-2480 LQDKGLLLSVALPN
+2480 LQDKGLLLSVALPD
-2494 SNNASPNNILSL
+2494 SNNASQNNILSL
-2506 SVLHNQVKMSYGDKV
+2506 SVLHDQIKMSYGNKI

-2530 DYIVGI
+2530 DYIAGI
-2536 QGQSALNQIEAIGG
+2536 QGQSALNQIEAVGG
-2550 NNAIKWL
+2550 NAIKWL
-2557 STLMIKTKENPLFA
+2557 STLMMETKENPLFA
-2571 PIYLENHSLNEILD
+2571 PIYLKNHSLNEVLGV
-2585 ATKDLQNTASLI
+2585 AKDLQNTASLI

-2626 DFRAREGESN
+2626 DFRAREGESD
-2636 FSERL
+2636 FSKHL

-2651 PNPSEIFVKYS
+2651 PNPGEVFVKYS
-2662 QPNKHPNNLWVQGV
+2662 QLSKHQNNLWVQGV

-2713 SGFNGNIMRSLGN
+2713 SDFNGNIMHSLGN

-2747 NETYGGNASHINS
+2747 NETYGGNATSINS
-2760 SNSLLSVL
+2760 SNPLLSVL

-2816 KMQNP
+2816 KMNDA
-2821 AYQQFVMHSNPSNES
+2821 AYKQFLMHSNPSNES

-2862 GRDLLIKAKG
+2862 GRDLLIKSKG
-2872 DNMVRFVGE
+2872 DNVVRFVGE
-2881 NTLLYRKGEIF
+2881 NTLLYRKGEVF

-2915 VGLKMGLQYQDLN
+2915 VGLKMGLQYQDIN